1 MATEAVI
8 IQEPVSIVEKIATE
22 SVLIQEPIS
31 IVEKMATEAVTIQE
45 PISIVKTAESK
56 HLTLEVAAN
65 NKGIETAY
73 IVTEGNTEISKVE
86 SFLVSPEI
94 SMVANETSGMLE
106 HTEVDGTPLKEENIL
121 EDKEKTVVQIKE
133 EDRTRDGIEKGDM
146 DHGSEELDKQASM
159 DSHNPI
165 VDNLPSMVA
174 ESEVVACVHEP
185 EENKCVNGESDAS
198 QDENLFDTSSI
209 KKTKELHSQASD
221 IRMENIVEECPR
233 EETGQCEI
241 DEKTDQDFSM
251 SNELCKDDANSESE
265 KVAVDA
271 IQAADKE
278 LAVTEALDE
287 MEIDEGSA
295 IAMPKEYVTEAEHVS
310 TPNEKPANPM
320 NAVYK
325 DANIDISGETA
336 KTSIS
341 IEEATS
347 VKDHE
352 DRSEGDGRETMSVK
366 EVHEESEMEASGT
379 GKENPETKEYPI
391 PDISDSSIR
400 DETAKE
406 SMKEVESSLMKLTE
420 EATNS
425 NVTEMDSVEQRAKPD
440 NDPSPFDEK
449 DSKEEIQQTLEADLV
464 HGSSFELKES
474 RMDTEE
480 EITVKEDEAE
490 GEKNVVAVKEIG
502 LATTE
507 HDVIG
512 VEGANI
518 DANSMDFSVT
528 CEKNVEAPKPREEDG
543 MQDKIPNAVSED
555 RMEMTTEDV
564 PLKEAI
570 GDEVKEHST
579 IPSEEYETTEERK
592 ITDETLEKDRAY
604 KHLEKVAVDVEVVP
618 DTDKKPAVTGAL
630 DEMKRE
636 EESTV
641 LTPEGKLEK
650 EIPIQQKNEPEKEM
664 PSCPLN
670 VVHEDVNTAISRE
683 TTETS
688 TSIREKTSVENHEE
702 RSERE
707 GREDSSTEHQQNEVN
722 ENTKTMELEISNDNA
737 DDLHVT
743 DSSVQQSAENEDE
756 KQFEF
761 SDVQPEEQVDDAM
774 VAVKEKEK
782 VSEDASKASQ
792 SSDYTI
798 PEHIFTEAAATDL
811 KSETSQMGNENTMFV
826 KEEYYL
832 NSGNGS
838 ECNSSN
844 NKHKGI
850 QQELNDHI
858 EDNTKHEETK
868 EVTEKLEL
876 DNTVENDG
884 KQILEEDTNNDQITL
899 KEVCEGS
906 ETEVLGTAKEEI
918 TLIEVKE
925 ELVCSSSFE
934 LEESKMTAD
943 LDCTSQAVE
952 MLETNL
958 KDAKAE
964 AEEEEEKNE
973 IYNVVDGED
982 HGNGLGRADI
992 DAKSAESCMT
1002 GEKDIDIPQE
1012 EDRMQDKILNAGSEN
1027 QMEMTTDEIP
1037 LKDILGVDVKEHSA
1051 MHSEENNATL
1061 LEERKLVDETSEED
1075 QAQQKHSE
1083 NVVVDVKVVHMTG
1096 EELTITK
1103 GSEEMRKDKE
1113 SIVPMPEGEIS
1124 EVENIGLAQKNQEGN
1139 SEKDE
1144 ILEESFKQKNEP
1156 EKENHACPWDA
1167 VSEDVN
1173 TAICA
1178 ETAETSTSIEE
1189 ATPVKDHDER
1199 SEGETREDLPT
1210 DHVQPKASQSN
1221 ETVEVE
1227 ISNENADDL
1236 HVTGSFGRQLMDNEH
1251 EKQYKFS
1258 DVELVENEA
1267 LEHKEES
1274 IQEESENRS
1283 ALPKDAKENVE
1294 DKLNQEETK
1303 EVREGSTSIV
1313 KEECAI
1319 INDSLKATEE
1329 NENEATPEVEVCEKL
1344 EPDNTVE
1351 NSEKQILEEED
1362 NKKDQTTLM
1371 TETMEEKEKE
1381 ENTAAVVS
1389 ITEESKEE
1397 IAPIEVKE
1405 DHVPSSSVELGESK
1419 NDTEEETSASCTVET
1434 EKTNIKEADAELEK
1448 EKNQK
1453 CNVVVIEENSS
1464 ARTEHE
1470 QIGVSSAEID
1480 VKSGD
1485 SYVTHEKDMKI
1496 PEEEDA
1502 MQDKVRN
1509 AGSEDQLEMTTK
1521 EIPLKEILGDEVK
1534 EYEATLIEERK
1545 ITDETSEK
1553 DHDSCEHS
1561 ETPMPQVTDEKLIR
1575 NEDNPLADVPK
1586 AEPEDTGN
1594 DSRHEVKEQLAEE
1607 SDLDV
1612 TDVST
1617 GEEHRELENQTDAC
1631 KAKTLPVENSSDV
1644 GLERSKFED
1653 GKPLDETMHLETTLG
1668 TCKDGEKATEEENS
1682 AKNIEKTESLKEDAQ
1697 KEKENQIPEMVTMTY
1712 NAKVADYSSVS
1723 TECFMEA
1730 ESKEQIVAENLEVKE
1745 HSTND
1750 GEASHITKEL
1760 EEMRQAEESGD
1771 PVSLRSKDREAEE
1784 KTEEIIDDSKPCHE
1798 ESCIEAVTEVTAET
1812 SLNDTDKIVNASNIS
1827 SAETS
1832 VGNIKSDAQ
1841 ETEVEI
1847 VQLEEISSESDPNV
1861 RTNENDEVQKQN
1873 LNMETVHKDE
1883 AEVAEKL
1890 EPDNTVENDGKQI
1903 LEEEDTNNNQIPI
1916 EEVSKGSETAASG
1929 TAKEEITPIE
1939 VKEELVCSSSSE
1951 LEQSKMDTE
1960 EAATVKEYIS
1970 TAELDCTSQ
1979 AAETGETNLKED
1991 KAEPEEEKNEI
2002 NNVVD
2007 GEDDEIGLESA
2018 DINVKSKEL
2027 CVTSE
2032 DIETPREEDTM
2043 QDKIP
2048 NAGSENQMEMTIEE
2062 IPLKEVS
2069 GDDVKEGSTMP
2080 SEEND
2085 ATPIEEKKIVDE
2097 TSEEDQALY
2106 KHPENVVDAK
2116 VVQET
2121 DEELAITKGSDEM
2134 RKDEESIVPMPEVK
2148 TSEVE
2153 NVGFIQKNQEENSH
2167 KDEIQEESFKQ
2178 KNEPEEENHACPLD
2192 AVSEDVNTAICAK
2205 TAETS
2210 TSIEEA
2216 TSVKD
2221 HDERSEGETREDSP
2235 TDHLQ
2240 TKASDIN
2247 ETVEVEIS
2255 NEKAD
2260 DLHVID
2266 SYVGQLVDNDHEKQY
2281 ELLSVQPVENEALEH
2296 KEESILQQSENCSA
2310 QKPEPKDAMEN
2321 LEQEETKEIHEG
2333 LMLIVKEEC
2342 AIINDSLKATEE
2354 NENEATPEVEVCE
2367 KLEPHTT
2374 VANAEKQILEEED
2387 NKKDQTT
2394 LMTAT
2399 KEEKAKEENTAAV
2412 VSITVTSY
2420 TIIEETVSIEET
2432 AKPNKDSSLYDIEQE
2447 SKEEITPIEVKEDQA
2462 CSSEFDLKESK
2473 NETGEEISAS
2483 YPAETEETNIK
2494 EAEADADAD
2503 AEAEAERE
2511 KRKNE
2516 IYNVVVIEENSSA
2529 RTEHEESGVCSAE
2542 IDVKSGDSYITHEK
2556 DMEIPEEEDA
2566 VQDKVP
2572 YAGSKDQ
2579 LEMTTKEIPLKET
2592 LGDEVKEY
2600 EATFSEERKITDETS
2615 DKDQDQREHSETP
2628 MPQITD
2634 EKLIQIEDNPLV
2646 DVPKAESK
2654 DTGNE
2659 SGQVVEEQLAEESNL
2674 EVTDVSTVEEHREL
2688 ENQTNACEA
2697 KALPVENPSDVGLD
2711 RSKIED
2717 GNPLDEAVDL
2727 EATLGTQKDDEKATE
2742 EEKLAKNIEKP
2753 ESLKEDTEIEKEN
2766 QIPEMATMTYNAK
2779 VEDYSSVST
2788 ECFMEA
2794 ESKEQIVAENLE
2806 VKEHSTNDG
2815 EASHITKELEE
2826 MRQAEESG
2834 DPVSLRSKDR
2844 EAEEKTE
2851 EIIDD
2856 SKPCHEESRLEAV
2869 TEITA
2874 ETSLNDTNKIVN
2886 ASNISSAETSVRN
2899 IKSDAQE
2906 TEVEIVQLEEKSSES
2921 DPDVRTNE
2929 NDEVQKQ
2936 NLNMETVDKDE
2947 AEVAEKLEPDKT
2959 VENDGKQIVE
2969 EEDTNNN
2976 QITIGEVCRGSET
2989 AASGTAEK
2997 EITIIEFK
3005 EELVCSSSLE
3015 LEESKMDTE
3024 EETAVNEHIDTADFD
3039 CTSQAAETAETNLK
3053 EAKAESEEEEKKE
3066 INNVVDGEDEGIG
3079 LGSADIDVKSVE
3091 SYVTS
3096 EKDIEISREEDGE
3109 QDKFPNAGSENQM
3122 EMTPEEILLKE
3133 VLGDDVKEH
3142 STMPL
3147 EKYDTTLIEE
3157 RKIAEDT
3164 SEEDQDQHK
3173 HSENVAVDV
3182 RVIQVTDKELAITK
3196 GLSGMRKDEESIV
3209 PMPEVRT
3216 SEVENIGVVQKNQEE
3231 NSHKD
3236 EIQESFKQKNESEK
3250 ENHVCPLDAVSE
3262 DVNTAIW
3269 AETAETNTSIEEATS
3284 VKDHDERSDG
3294 ETREDSPTDH
3304 VQPKASQS
3312 NETVEVE
3319 ISNENADDLHVTDT
3333 FVGQLMDNEH
3343 EKQYKFSDVE
3353 PVENKALEHKEES
3366 ILQESENR
3374 SALPKDA
3381 MENVEENL
3389 NQEETKEVHEGPT
3402 SIVKEECAIINDSL
3416 KATEEN
3422 ENEATPEVEVSEN
3435 LEPDGTV
3442 ENTEK
3447 QILEEEDNKKD
3458 QTSLMTDTMKEKAEE
3473 EKNAAVVSITEETA
3487 SIEETAKPNN
3497 DSSLFDIIQ
3506 ESKEET
3512 TPIEVKEDHVCSLS
3526 LELKESKKDIE
3537 EETSASCVAETEETN
3552 IKETEA
3558 HAEVEKEK
3566 NEINNVVVIEEN
3578 SLARSE
3584 HEESGVCSAE
3594 IDVKSGDSHVTHEK
3608 DMEKEEDAMQDKVPN
3623 AGSEDQLE
3631 MTTKEIPLKEILGD
3645 EVKEYEATLIEERK
3659 ITDETSEKDQG
3670 SCEHS
3675 ETPVPQITD
3684 EKSIQNEDNPL
3695 VDVPKAKPE
3704 DTGNESGHE
3713 VEEQLAEKSNLEV
3726 TDVSSGEEHRE
3737 LKNQTDACEAETM
3750 PAENSSDVGLER
3762 SKFEDGKP
3770 LDGAM
3775 DLEATLGTSKDD
3787 KKATGE
3793 ENFAKN
3799 IEKPESLKEETEME
3813 KENQIP
3819 EMVITNYSAKM
3830 DDYSSVLTECVTEV
3844 ETKEQIVTENL
3855 QVEEYLTSDGEASHI
3870 TKEFEEMRQ
3879 DEESRDPVSLHSED
3893 REAEAKTEE
3902 IIDDSNLCYKE
3913 SRIEAVTEVREEK
3926 VDNLTQDYELV
3937 ETKSEASKI
3946 SKAGLLGE
3954 IDHMGSPNTVLEVK
3968 IEEQI
3973 QTSYCSLLSETEA
3986 SPVEKIEE
3994 EMQKDDEIKQ
4004 ECRGD
4009 SSETKTIEEV
4019 CLSNEQTELKAVSEE
4034 ETIAD
4039 QAPLTDGPVEQIQ
4052 TTSPTL
4058 PSEESEHGTRAISE
4072 AIEYGKKKGEVPAK
4086 LDVLTGGVVT
4096 GEQTLSGN
4104 KPEEG
4109 PTRTPLVFEEDN
4121 EENIRTVEKTEEEKI
4136 YEADMI
4142 PDKISE
4148 EISVADTT
4156 AEICLEKEE
4165 FLELDD
4171 GKNDDTE
4178 KEDEKTNE
4186 GELIRNEI
4194 QEDAKEAKTA
4204 LKICSQIERSVKP
4217 EAVAEDEM
4225 TVSETLTEKTSDEQI
4240 QNPTSA
4246 LPSKEEECER
4256 TITDEMIESVKTQDY
4271 NEEDA
4276 SLQKDRLQ
4284 EDEALA
4290 VDDNAS
4296 SEVIPTEKHKDLP
4309 NPADTLPTD
4318 HLHLTTSM
4326 LPSEVQGDERKETE
4340 LEEDENPDKI
4350 PEQTRKIEE
4359 ASDFNTEIHE
4369 KASKNELL
4377 NETEDAAIHEK
4388 LVKARTET
4396 GEIILNEVSIEKV
4409 ILEAQKTSENENPIE
4424 DKTVEDPVQASDAR
4438 IETATATEENVELAL
4453 AGSEEKPES
4462 DSEPVAEDQSKEPIP
4477 EDTKSQ
4483 DDKTNTDAQN
4493 KETENQIKEEQ
4504 KDNLKDEDSVNKDK
4518 NTNKVVSEEADGSE
4532 DTKEQVMKEES
4543 STNEP
4548 EAMLEGETIISEVI
4562 SKELE
4567 QHGAVIEEQKIK
4579 AESLEDEE
4587 SSQSKSTKELQ
4598 GALEDRAAA
4607 VHIVPGETSTDNLH
4621 STTSTSPSEVKENET
4636 METELKEDESTENI
4650 REQTRE
4656 IEEVSNFNKETCKRA
4671 SDNELLTETEDAANG
4686 KKIVIARD
4694 ETEGEEHQCEKT
4706 IDGNEIMV
4714 DKDLDKE
4721 VMENKEVTEI
4731 SYSTSHLEEMIKD
4744 GSGEE
4749 LKDKLVEDNK
4759 YEELIAETQKTSGN
4773 EIIEDQ
4779 IEDKT
4784 VEDPGQASVV
4794 KIETTSVTEE
4804 NVAIAGFEEKSKS
4817 ETEAVAEEQS
4827 KETIPEHA
4835 KSLDDETSIGVQNQ
4849 ETEEQIKEELKDKL
4863 EDEDSISSEQ
4873 NTNVVTKAVILSEEV
4888 DKEVEKVDGIKEIKE
4903 HVMEE
4908 ESSSNEL
4915 HPVSKGD
4922 EATNEVKDYSA
4933 VSTECIKV
4941 AVSKEQIKAEVEEN
4955 STNDKEGS
4963 DVTKEIEE
4971 RRQDED
4977 SRDSIKEHGE
4987 DREEKIKEIIDDS
5000 NFCHQE
5006 SPIEAMTEVIAGT
5019 SLNNTEVNEELV
5031 NTANISSVKMSLETI
5046 ESDSNQETK
5055 EIEKVQLEETSS
5067 NLAPEAPTNNDDEAE
5082 ITERDLKA
5090 FYMPK
5095 DQIVEAENGLSVKKL
5110 EEVTGQQILE
5120 TKIPKEGTTS
5130 SLLVSKEEEENVSS
5144 VKKIEEDKLSEADT
5158 SEKISEDSFDA
5169 KEVAETC
5176 SEKEAIQELDD
5187 AKNDEAATAQRPQV
5201 EESSEQ
5207 SLPSELTVEN
5217 LKRGAEANE
5226 EEEEKVKEVEIL
5238 EKERPQEPEAVM
5250 DQETII
5256 VQASITE
5263 ESQEIE
5269 ANKEKRKEAKK
5280 LDDGNSE
5287 DSSAGE
5293 TEKLNELQLITR
5305 EEIASGQS
5313 SSELTEENLKHG
5325 AEANEEEVEKVKE
5338 VELLEKEGPQ
5348 EPKAV
5353 IDQETIIAQASLTK
5367 ESQEIEANK
5376 ENRKETEKL
5385 HNGNHEDSSVGV
5397 TEELNELQLVTK
5409 EEIASGQSSS
5419 EKQLCISATAITS
5432 EMLEHETKER
5442 EDEKTN
5448 DRQIIKDRTYE
5459 DASDARTTAEICSQK
5474 DSSVKLEA
5482 FAEDE
5487 ATAGTA
5493 EKIESEKRGE
5503 AEFSQDN
5510 GEDVILQK
5518 ELFQKDEALAAEN
5531 NTSSQ
5536 TIPTE
5541 KPEEKILNAVV
5552 TLPSEEHE
5560 HETINKVDKPEE
5572 ENMKEE
5578 ETKIGEIDGVKTVEE
5593 LSTEKDE
5600 IKEAKPVLEVETDHL
5615 HITTSALPSE
5625 VQEDEMNDMESKDES
5640 PEKIQEKTGEVEEAS
5655 NFKANTCEKALDNEL
5670 LTEIDDAAIKENLV
5684 KARDGSGS
5692 EVNQCEKTNE
5702 GNEIPLNEVSIKQVT
5717 KNKKVTETT
5726 YSTSCSEELIKDG
5739 SGEDEVKENPTE
5751 GKTYGELVQEAQT
5764 TGEIEIIENQIEDK
5778 TFEDPSHASIPRIE
5792 TITVTEEN
5800 VEPALAGFEEKP
5812 KSDSEPVAE
5821 ERRNETIPE
5830 DTKSQDDET
5839 SQETKEHITEELK
5852 DKLKDEDYIN
5862 REENANEVTKVV
5874 VLSEKVD
5881 KEVGKAD
5888 GSEAIK
5894 EHVMEEE
5901 SSTNELPPVSRGD
5914 EANKAKDYNSVST
5927 ECIKETES
5935 REHIEA
5941 EQTEVERKSTHDK
5954 EGSHII
5960 EQLEERRQSE
5970 ESTDPAK
5977 VSSEDREAE
5986 EKAEIIDDLKL
5997 CHEESHIEVVT
6008 ELRAQTSLNDAVNE
6022 ELINTLNISSVKMP
6036 LETIKGDA
6044 NQETKEVEMG
6054 QLEDICSDLAPEV
6067 PLNDNIEVEVIKRDA
6082 DALYMHKD
6090 QVAEP
6095 EKGPTAE
6102 LEANKTEDTEGVTE
6116 TSSDYISQRVETIL
6130 IDDIGS
6136 TNTLPEEKPDEQLQ
6150 SSACTLLSE
6159 GQNIRIANPIENIE
6173 EEIQKDDEIKHE
6185 SREDS
6190 SDTKRIEEVRLPNE
6204 EQGELKA
6211 VDTIADKGLP
6221 IVEPEEKIQT
6231 TFSTLASE
6239 ESEHGTGS
6247 INEEIE
6253 YGKTKEEIPTKLD
6266 AVAGDEITG
6275 EQTLETDKPEEET
6288 TSSPLVSEE
6297 EENVSKAEKT
6307 EEEKINEADTS
6318 PDKISKDPS
6327 DAKKKAETCLE
6338 KQEFQELNDATN
6350 DETAAAQALQMEESN
6365 EQPSYLEFPVQNPK
6379 HEADASKEEEKVKE
6393 PEMLEKEGPR
6403 EPETKETEDEK
6414 TSEGE
6419 IIKDKTEEDASDAQI
6434 TVEISS
6440 QKQRSIGL
6448 EAVKEDEMTA
6458 GTAEKIES
6466 KKMEEAEFLQR
6477 DTRDDVTLQKEQ
6489 FKEDEA
6495 LAVDDNATSQST
6507 ATEKPEEQISNLVA
6521 TLQSEE
6527 YKHKT
6532 VNDVDNTEEDDVKE
6546 KETKNGHIDGV
6557 KKEEEISQ
6565 EKDKIKEAEAILGGE
6580 TNHLH
6585 ITTSVLPSEV
6595 QRDET
6600 NKTEFKEDEGHEKIP
6615 ELKGEVEEASNF
6627 KREIH
6632 EKAFDN
6638 ELLNEETKD
6647 AAIKENI
6654 VKARDGTG
6662 GEENQCE
6669 QTNEGNEIILNEVS
6683 KEEVAS
6689 YSTSHSEEPVEDEA
6703 RENVGKDE
6711 PVEDNTF
6718 EELIVEAQKT
6728 SENEIIEKQIKNA
6741 FVEDQGQASAV
6752 RIETTTE
6759 SSSKISIAEGNQIL
6773 DDIQRTDET
6782 TKTASDKQ
6790 IPREFDLIEN
6800 MEITSLVVEEYV
6812 RIDLQD
6818 RVDPRKAEIGDVKEI
6833 YSGGVEHAG
6842 EKTANNS
6849 SEEIIKESVSM
6860 EDLTKI
6866 SSSDH
6871 VKSFT
6876 KGTSQLTRDMIER
6889 EAKDET
6895 DASRF
6900 LLVDKQENKYPAP
6913 VDAGEE
6919 KEQMEVET
6927 RDKDSSDTK
6936 IGDNICS
6943 EKEENKELKSVVE
6956 EKSIVIQPPQTKVR
6970 SNLNLNNFMHSSLIN
6985 EDLISHFEDGCKEDE
7000 HTGDKTKETFEV
7012 PTYEIQNE
7020 KPTLETPKDAARDNI
7035 EKETVAKDETVKD
7048 EMKEATIVEEHR
7060 YITNVTF
7067 DKQIPG
7073 EKDPIECKKTTNSI
7087 GKQQFPTEQQDEAS
7101 ETSDKIVVGD
7111 LEPRNAQ
7118 EIYSETGPD
7127 NGKEKR
7133 PENAGAEK
7141 SEEPESE
7148 DSAKLSLYDLLQRST
7163 RELQGAK
7170 NVIEEK
7176 ELVVSK
7182 EEPQEE
7188 EAKTDEDEGDENSK
7202 TEPGIKPHKKS
7213 HNILS
7218 GVGSKVKNSI
7228 SKMKKAIT
7236 GKSSHSKESKPIS
7249 PKESK
7254 K

>member
-1 MATEAVI
+1 MATEAAI

-22 SVLIQEPIS
+22 SVIIQEPIS
-31 IVEKMATEAVTIQE
+31 IVEKMATGAVIIQE

-56 HLTLEVAAN
+56 HLTLEVAAD
-65 NKGIETAY
+65 NKGIETAH
-73 IVTEGNTEISKVE
+73 IITEGNTGISKGE

-94 SMVANETSGMLE
+94 SMVANETSGILE
-106 HTEVDGTPLKEENIL
+106 HTEVDGTPFKEEKIL
-121 EDKEKTVVQIKE
+121 EDKEKTVVRIEE

-146 DHGSEELDKQASM
+146 DHGSEELEKQASM

-165 VDNLPSMVA
+165 VNNLPSMVA
-174 ESEVVACVHEP
+174 ESEEVACVHEP
-185 EENKCVNGESDAS
+185 EENKCVNGENDAS

-221 IRMENIVEECPR
+221 IRMENIVEECTR

-241 DEKTDQDFSM
+241 DEKTDQDFST

-278 LAVTEALDE
+278 LAVTEASDE
-287 MEIDEGSA
+287 MEIDEESA
-295 IAMPKEYVTEAEHVS
+295 IAMPKEYAEAEHVS

-336 KTSIS
+336 ETSTS

-366 EVHEESEMEASGT
+366 EVHEESEMEAPGT
-379 GKENPETKEYPI
+379 GKENPETKKHPI
-391 PDISDSSIR
+391 PDISDSSIT
-400 DETAKE
+400 DEIAE
-406 SMKEVESSLMKLTE
+406 ENMKQVESSLMKLTE

-425 NVTEMDSVEQRAKPD
+425 KVTEMDSIEQRAKRD

-449 DSKEEIQQTLEADLV
+449 ESKEETQQTLEEDLV
-464 HGSSFELKES
+464 RGSSFELKES

-480 EITVKEDEAE
+480 ETSVKEDEAD

-507 HDVIG
+507 HDMVS

-518 DANSMDFSVT
+518 DVNSMDFSVT
-528 CEKNVEAPKPREEDG
+528 CEKNVEAPKPQGEDG

-564 PLKEAI
+564 PLKEVI

-604 KHLEKVAVDVEVVP
+604 KHLEKIAVDMEVVP

-641 LTPEGKLEK
+641 LMPEGKPEE

-670 VVHEDVNTAISRE
+670 VVHEDVNTAVSRE

-707 GREDSSTEHQQNEVN
+707 GREDSSTKHQKNEVN
-722 ENTKTMELEISNDNA
+722 QNTKTMELEISNDNA

-743 DSSVQQSAENEDE
+743 DSSVQQSAENEYE

-761 SDVQPEEQVDDAM
+761 SDVQPKEQFNDAM

-798 PEHIFTEAAATDL
+798 PEHIFTETAATDL
-811 KSETSQMGNENTMFV
+811 KSETSEMGNENTMFV
-826 KEEYYL
+826 KEAYHL

-838 ECNSSN
+838 ECSEALN

-858 EDNTKHEETK
+858 EDNLKHEETK

-899 KEVCEGS
+899 KEACEGS
-906 ETEVLGTAKEEI
+906 ETEALGTAKEEI

-934 LEESKMTAD
+934 PKESKMDTEEATAVKEHIDTAD
-943 LDCTSQAVE
+943 LDCTSQAAE
-952 MLETNL
+952 MLQTNL
-958 KDAKAE
+958 KEAKAE
-964 AEEEEEKNE
+964 AEDDEKKNE
-973 IYNVVDGED
+973 INNVVDGED
-982 HGNGLGRADI
+982 HGNGLGSADI

-1002 GEKDIDIPQE
+1002 GEKDRDIPQE

-1027 QMEMTTDEIP
+1027 QMEMTTDEIL
-1037 LKDILGVDVKEHSA
+1037 LKDILGDDVKEHSV
-1051 MHSEENNATL
+1051 MHSEENDATL
-1061 LEERKLVDETSEED
+1061 LEVRKLVDETSEED

-1083 NVVVDVKVVHMTG
+1083 NVVVDVKVVQVTG
-1096 EELTITK
+1096 EELAITK

-1139 SEKDE
+1139 SKKDE

-1156 EKENHACPWDA
+1156 EKENRACPWNA

-1178 ETAETSTSIEE
+1178 ETAETSTGIEE
-1189 ATPVKDHDER
+1189 ATPVKDHDKR
-1199 SEGETREDLPT
+1199 SEGQTREDSPT
-1210 DHVQPKASQSN
+1210 DHLQTKASQSN

-1236 HVTGSFGRQLMDNEH
+1236 HVTDSFVGQLMDNEH

-1258 DVELVENEA
+1258 DVEPVENEA

-1274 IQEESENRS
+1274 IQQESENRS

-1294 DKLNQEETK
+1294 DNLNQEETK
-1303 EVREGSTSIV
+1303 EVHEGSTFIV

-1371 TETMEEKEKE
+1371 AETMDEKAKE

-1419 NDTEEETSASCTVET
+1419 NDTKEENSASYTAET
-1434 EKTNIKEADAELEK
+1434 EETNIKEADSELEK

-1453 CNVVVIEENSS
+1453 FNVVVIEENSS

-1470 QIGVSSAEID
+1470 QIGVSSTEID

-1485 SYVTHEKDMKI
+1485 SYVTHEKDMEI
-1496 PEEEDA
+1496 PKEEDA

-1509 AGSEDQLEMTTK
+1509 EENEDQLEMTTK

-1553 DHDSCEHS
+1553 DHDLCEHS
-1561 ETPMPQVTDEKLIR
+1561 ETPVPQVTDEKLIR

-1594 DSRHEVKEQLAEE
+1594 ESRHEVKEQLAEE
-1607 SDLDV
+1607 SNLDV
-1612 TDVST
+1612 TNVST

-1631 KAKTLPVENSSDV
+1631 KAKTLPAENSSDV

-1653 GKPLDETMHLETTLG
+1653 GKPLDETMDLEATLG

-1682 AKNIEKTESLKEDAQ
+1682 AKNIEKTESLKEDAE
-1697 KEKENQIPEMVTMTY
+1697 KEKENQIPEMVTLTY

-1730 ESKEQIVAENLEVKE
+1730 DSKEQIVAENLEVKE

-1760 EEMRQAEESGD
+1760 EEMGQAEESGD
-1771 PVSLRSKDREAEE
+1771 PVSLCSKDREAEE

-1827 SAETS
+1827 SAETT

-1841 ETEVEI
+1841 ETEAEN
-1847 VQLEEISSESDPNV
+1847 VQLEEISLELDPDV
-1861 RTNENDEVQKQN
+1861 RTNDNDEVQKQN
-1873 LNMETVHKDE
+1873 LNMETVDKDE
-1883 AEVAEKL
+1883 AEVTEKL
-1890 EPDNTVENDGKQI
+1890 EPDNTAENDGKQI
-1903 LEEEDTNNNQIPI
+1903 LEKEDTYNNQIPI
-1916 EEVSKGSETAASG
+1916 EEVCKGSETAASG
-1929 TAKEEITPIE
+1929 TAKEERTPIE

-1970 TAELDCTSQ
+1970 NAELDCTSQ
-1979 AAETGETNLKED
+1979 AAEMEETNLKEA

-2002 NNVVD
+2002 NNIVD
-2007 GEDDEIGLESA
+2007 GENDEIGLKSA
-2018 DINVKSKEL
+2018 DINVKSEEL

-2085 ATPIEEKKIVDE
+2085 AALIEEKKIVDE

-2106 KHPENVVDAK
+2106 KHPENMVDAK

-2121 DEELAITKGSDEM
+2121 DEELAITKESDEM
-2134 RKDEESIVPMPEVK
+2134 RKEDESIVPMPEVK
-2148 TSEVE
+2148 TNEVE
-2153 NVGFIQKNQEENSH
+2153 NISFIQKNQEENSH

-2192 AVSEDVNTAICAK
+2192 AVSENVNTAICAK

-2221 HDERSEGETREDSP
+2221 HDERSEGETSEDSP

-2260 DLHVID
+2260 DLHVMN
-2266 SYVGQLVDNDHEKQY
+2266 SYVGQLVDNEHEKQY
-2281 ELLSVQPVENEALEH
+2281 ELLSVRPVENEALEH

-2310 QKPEPKDAMEN
+2310 QKHEPKDAMEN
-2321 LEQEETKEIHEG
+2321 LKQEETKEVHEG
-2333 LMLIVKEEC
+2333 PMSIVKEEC
-2342 AIINDSLKATEE
+2342 TIIDDSLKATEE
-2354 NENEATPEVEVCE
+2354 NENEASPEVEVCE
-2367 KLEPHTT
+2367 KLEPDNT
-2374 VANAEKQILEEED
+2374 VANAEKQFLEEED

-2394 LMTAT
+2394 LMTET
-2399 KEEKAKEENTAAV
+2399 KKEKAKEENTAAV
-2412 VSITVTSY
+2412 VSITVTSH

-2432 AKPNKDSSLYDIEQE
+2432 AKQNNDSSLYDIVQE

-2462 CSSEFDLKESK
+2462 RSSEFELKESK
-2473 NETGEEISAS
+2473 NDTKEEISAS
-2483 YPAETEETNIK
+2483 YPAETEETDIK
-2494 EAEADADAD
+2494 EAEAEADADAEAEDEADADAD
-2503 AEAEAERE
+2503 AEAEAEAERE
-2511 KRKNE
+2511 KTKNK
-2516 IYNVVVIEENSSA
+2516 IYNVVVIKENCSA

-2542 IDVKSGDSYITHEK
+2542 IDVKSGDSYVTHEK
-2556 DMEIPEEEDA
+2556 DMEIPEQEDT

-2572 YAGSKDQ
+2572 YAGSEDQ

-2592 LGDEVKEY
+2592 LGDEVKES

-2634 EKLIQIEDNPLV
+2634 EKLIQSEDNPLV
-2646 DVPKAESK
+2646 DVPKAVSK
-2654 DTGNE
+2654 DTGNG
-2659 SGQVVEEQLAEESNL
+2659 SGQVVEEQLAKESNL

-2688 ENQTNACEA
+2688 ESQTNACEA

-2717 GNPLDEAVDL
+2717 GKPLDEAVDL
-2727 EATLGTQKDDEKATE
+2727 EATLGTHKDDEKATE
-2742 EEKLAKNIEKP
+2742 EEKLARNMEKP
-2753 ESLKEDTEIEKEN
+2753 ESLKEDAEIEKEN
-2766 QIPEMATMTYNAK
+2766 QIPEMVIMTYNAK

-2806 VKEHSTNDG
+2806 VKEHSTNDV
-2815 EASHITKELEE
+2815 ESSHITKELEE
-2826 MRQAEESG
+2826 MSQAEESG

-2869 TEITA
+2869 LEVTA
-2874 ETSLNDTNKIVN
+2874 ETSLNDTDKIVN
-2886 ASNISSAETSVRN
+2886 ASNISSAETTVEN

-2906 TEVEIVQLEEKSSES
+2906 TEVEIVQLEEISSES
-2921 DPDVRTNE
+2921 DPDVRTDE

-2936 NLNMETVDKDE
+2936 NLNMKTMDKDE
-2947 AEVAEKLEPDKT
+2947 AEVAEKLEPDNT
-2959 VENDGKQIVE
+2959 VENDGKQILE

-2976 QITIGEVCRGSET
+2976 QITIEEVCRGPET

-2997 EITIIEFK
+2997 EITVIKFK
-3005 EELVCSSSLE
+3005 EELVCSSSFE

-3024 EETAVNEHIDTADFD
+3024 EETGVNEQINTADLD
-3039 CTSQAAETAETNLK
+3039 CTSQAAETVKTNLK
-3053 EAKAESEEEEKKE
+3053 EAKAEPEEEEMNE

-3079 LGSADIDVKSVE
+3079 LESAEIEVKSVE

-3096 EKDIEISREEDGE
+3096 EKDIEISREEDGV
-3109 QDKFPNAGSENQM
+3109 QDKFPNTGSENQM
-3122 EMTPEEILLKE
+3122 EMTSKEILLKE

-3142 STMPL
+3142 SSMPL
-3147 EKYDTTLIEE
+3147 EKYDTTLIED

-3196 GLSGMRKDEESIV
+3196 GLSEMRQDKESIV
-3209 PMPEVRT
+3209 PMPEVKT

-3236 EIQESFKQKNESEK
+3236 EIQESFKQKNEPKK

-3262 DVNTAIW
+3262 DVNTAIC

-3284 VKDHDERSDG
+3284 VKDHDKRSEG
-3294 ETREDSPTDH
+3294 QTREDSPTDH
-3304 VQPKASQS
+3304 LQTKASQS

-3319 ISNENADDLHVTDT
+3319 ISNENADDLHVTVS
-3333 FVGQLMDNEH
+3333 FGGQLMDNEH

-3353 PVENKALEHKEES
+3353 PVENEALEHKEES

-3381 MENVEENL
+3381 MEKVEDNL
-3389 NQEETKEVHEGPT
+3389 NQEETKEVCEGPT
-3402 SIVKEECAIINDSL
+3402 LIVKEECAIINDSL

-3422 ENEATPEVEVSEN
+3422 ENEATPEVEVSES
-3435 LEPDGTV
+3435 LEPDSTV

-3447 QILEEEDNKKD
+3447 QILDEEDNKKD
-3458 QTSLMTDTMKEKAEE
+3458 QTSRMTDTMKEKAEE
-3473 EKNAAVVSITEETA
+3473 EKNAAVVSITEA
-3487 SIEETAKPNN
+3487 
-3497 DSSLFDIIQ
+3497 
-3506 ESKEET
+3506 SKEET

-3537 EETSASCVAETEETN
+3537 EETSASCVAETEEK
-3552 IKETEA
+3552 KETEA
-3558 HAEVEKEK
+3558 HAEVEKGK
-3566 NEINNVVVIEEN
+3566 NEINNVVVVEEN

-3584 HEESGVCSAE
+3584 HEESGACSAE
-3594 IDVKSGDSHVTHEK
+3594 LDVKSGDSHVTHEK

-3645 EVKEYEATLIEERK
+3645 EVKEYEATHIEERK
-3659 ITDETSEKDQG
+3659 TTDETSEKEQG
-3670 SCEHS
+3670 SSEHS

-3684 EKSIQNEDNPL
+3684 EKSILTEDNPL

-3704 DTGNESGHE
+3704 DTGNESRHE

-3726 TDVSSGEEHRE
+3726 TDDSSGEEHRE
-3737 LKNQTDACEAETM
+3737 LENQTDACEAETL
-3750 PAENSSDVGLER
+3750 PVENSSDVGLER

-3793 ENFAKN
+3793 ENLAKN

-3819 EMVITNYSAKM
+3819 EMVITNYSAKV

-3844 ETKEQIVTENL
+3844 ETKEQIVAENL

-3893 REAEAKTEE
+3893 REAEEKTEE
-3902 IIDDSNLCYKE
+3902 IIDDSNMSYNE
-3913 SRIEAVTEVREEK
+3913 SRIEAVTEVREET
-3926 VDNLTQDYELV
+3926 VGNLTQDHELV
-3937 ETKSEASKI
+3937 ETKSEASKT
-3946 SKAGLLGE
+3946 SKAELLGE
-3954 IDHMGSPNTVLEVK
+3954 IDHMGSPKTVLEVK
-3968 IEEQI
+3968 LEEQI

-4039 QAPLTDGPVEQIQ
+4039 QASLTDGPVEQIQ
-4052 TTSPTL
+4052 TTSSTL
-4058 PSEESEHGTRAISE
+4058 PSEESEHGTRDISE
-4072 AIEYGKKKGEVPAK
+4072 AIEYGKTKGEVPTK
-4086 LDVLTGGVVT
+4086 PDVLTGGVVT

-4104 KPEEG
+4104 KPKEG
-4109 PTRTPLVFEEDN
+4109 PISTPLVFEEDN
-4121 EENIRTVEKTEEEKI
+4121 EENIRIEEEKI
-4136 YEADMI
+4136 YEANMI

-4148 EISVADTT
+4148 DLSVADTT
-4156 AEICLEKEE
+4156 TEICLEKEE

-4194 QEDAKEAKTA
+4194 QEDAKEEKTA
-4204 LKICSQIERSVKP
+4204 LKIRSQTERSVKP

-4296 SEVIPTEKHKDLP
+4296 SEVIQTEKHKDLP

-4318 HLHLTTSM
+4318 HIHLTTSM

-4340 LEEDENPDKI
+4340 LEEDENTDKI
-4350 PEQTRKIEE
+4350 PEQTREIEE
-4359 ASDFNTEIHE
+4359 ASDFNKEIHE
-4369 KASKNELL
+4369 KASENEFL
-4377 NETEDAAIHEK
+4377 NETEDAAIHKK

-4396 GEIILNEVSIEKV
+4396 GEIILNEVSTEKV

-4438 IETATATEENVELAL
+4438 IETATATEETVELAL

-4477 EDTKSQ
+4477 EDTKNQ
-4483 DDKTNTDAQN
+4483 DDETNTDAQN

-4504 KDNLKDEDSVNKDK
+4504 KDKLKDEDSVNKDK
-4518 NTNKVVSEEADGSE
+4518 NTNKADGGE
-4532 DTKEQVMKEES
+4532 DTKEQVMEEES

-4562 SKELE
+4562 SKESE
-4567 QHGAVIEEQKIK
+4567 EHGAVIEEQKIK
-4579 AESLEDEE
+4579 AESFEDEE

-4598 GALEDRAAA
+4598 DALEDRAAA

-4621 STTSTSPSEVKENET
+4621 STTSTLPFEVKENET
-4636 METELKEDESTENI
+4636 METELKEEESTENI
-4650 REQTRE
+4650 QEQTRE
-4656 IEEVSNFNKETCKRA
+4656 IEEVLNFNKETCKRA
-4671 SDNELLTETEDAANG
+4671 SDNELLTETEDAANE

-4694 ETEGEEHQCEKT
+4694 ETEGEEHQCKKT
-4706 IDGNEIMV
+4706 IEGNEITV

-4749 LKDKLVEDNK
+4749 LKDKLVEDK
-4759 YEELIAETQKTSGN
+4759 KHEELIAETQKTSGN
-4773 EIIEDQ
+4773 EIIENQ

-4817 ETEAVAEEQS
+4817 ETEAVAEDQS
-4827 KETIPEHA
+4827 KETIPEHT
-4835 KSLDDETSIGVQNQ
+4835 KSLDDEISIGVQNQ

-4908 ESSSNEL
+4908 ESSTNEL

-4922 EATNEVKDYSA
+4922 EETNEVKDYSA

-4941 AVSKEQIKAEVEEN
+4941 AASKEQIKAEVEEN

-4963 DVTKEIEE
+4963 GVTKEIEE

-4977 SRDSIKEHGE
+4977 SRDPIKEHGE
-4987 DREEKIKEIIDDS
+4987 DREEEKIEEIIDDS
-5000 NFCHQE
+5000 KFCHEE
-5006 SPIEAMTEVIAGT
+5006 SPIEAVTEVIAGT
-5019 SLNNTEVNEELV
+5019 SLNNTEVNEELE
-5031 NTANISSVKMSLETI
+5031 NTANISSVKMSLETL

-5055 EIEKVQLEETSS
+5055 EIEKVQLEERSS
-5067 NLAPEAPTNNDDEAE
+5067 NLAPEAPTNNNDEAE

-5095 DQIVEAENGLSVKKL
+5095 DQIVEAENGLSVEKL
-5110 EEVTGQQILE
+5110 EEVTGEQILE

-5130 SLLVSKEEEENVSS
+5130 FPLVSKEEEENVSS

-5158 SEKISEDSFDA
+5158 SENISEDSFNA

-5187 AKNDEAATAQRPQV
+5187 AKKDEAATAQCPQV

-5217 LKRGAEANE
+5217 PKRGAEASE

-5263 ESQEIE
+5263 ESQKIE
-5269 ANKEKRKEAKK
+5269 ANEEKRKEAKK
-5280 LDDGNSE
+5280 LDDGNRE

-5293 TEKLNELQLITR
+5293 TEKLNELQLVTR

-5325 AEANEEEVEKVKE
+5325 AEANEEEGEKVKE

-5353 IDQETIIAQASLTK
+5353 IDQETIIAQASLTE

-5376 ENRKETEKL
+5376 EKGKETEKL
-5385 HNGNHEDSSVGV
+5385 HNGNHEDSSAGV
-5397 TEELNELQLVTK
+5397 TEELNERQLVKK
-5409 EEIASGQSSS
+5409 EEIASDQSSS
-5419 EKQLCISATAITS
+5419 DKQLYISATAITS
-5432 EMLEHETKER
+5432 EMLEHEKKEK

-5448 DRQIIKDRTYE
+5448 DRQIIKDGTEE

-5482 FAEDE
+5482 FAEDK

-5493 EKIESEKRGE
+5493 EKIESEKKGE

-5518 ELFQKDEALAAEN
+5518 ELLQEDEALAAEN
-5531 NTSSQ
+5531 NTSLQ

-5541 KPEEKILNAVV
+5541 KPEEKILN
-5552 TLPSEEHE
+5552 
-5560 HETINKVDKPEE
+5560 PEE

-5593 LSTEKDE
+5593 ISTEKDE
-5600 IKEAKPVLEVETDHL
+5600 IKEAKPVREVGTDHL

-5625 VQEDEMNDMESKDES
+5625 VQGDEMNDMESKDES
-5640 PEKIQEKTGEVEEAS
+5640 PEKIQEKPGEVEEAS

-5670 LTEIDDAAIKENLV
+5670 LTEIEDAAIKENLV

-5702 GNEIPLNEVSIKQVT
+5702 GNEIPMNEVSIEQVK

-5726 YSTSCSEELIKDG
+5726 YSTSCAEELIKDG

-5751 GKTYGELVQEAQT
+5751 GKTYGELVQEAQKT
-5764 TGEIEIIENQIEDK
+5764 SEIEIIENQIEDK
-5778 TFEDPSHASIPRIE
+5778 TFEDPSHASVSRIE

-5821 ERRNETIPE
+5821 DQSNETIPE

-5839 SQETKEHITEELK
+5839 SQEIKEHITEELK

-5862 REENANEVTKVV
+5862 REENENKVTNVV

-5881 KEVGKAD
+5881 KEVEKAD
-5888 GSEAIK
+5888 VSEAIK

-5927 ECIKETES
+5927 ECIKEAES
-5935 REHIEA
+5935 REHTEA

-5960 EQLEERRQSE
+5960 EELEERRQGE

-5997 CHEESHIEVVT
+5997 CREESHIEVAT
-6008 ELRAQTSLNDAVNE
+6008 DLAAQMNLNDAVNE
-6022 ELINTLNISSVKMP
+6022 ELINTLNISSVKMG
-6036 LETIKGDA
+6036 LETIKDDA

-6054 QLEDICSDLAPEV
+6054 QLEDISSDLALEV
-6067 PLNDNIEVEVIKRDA
+6067 PLNDNNEVEVIKRDA

-6102 LEANKTEDTEGVTE
+6102 LEDNKTEDIEGVPE

-6159 GQNIRIANPIENIE
+6159 GENIRIANPIENIK
-6173 EEIQKDDEIKHE
+6173 EEIQKDAEIKHE

-6211 VDTIADKGLP
+6211 VETIADEGLP
-6221 IVEPEEKIQT
+6221 NVEPEEKIQT
-6231 TFSTLASE
+6231 TFSTLASK
-6239 ESEHGTGS
+6239 ESEHGTGA

-6266 AVAGDEITG
+6266 AVAGDGITG
-6275 EQTLETDKPEEET
+6275 EQTLETNKPEEKT
-6288 TSSPLVSEE
+6288 TSSPLVSDK
-6297 EENVSKAEKT
+6297 EENVSKAEKM
-6307 EEEKINEADTS
+6307 EEEKINEADIS
-6318 PDKISKDPS
+6318 PDKISEDPS

-6365 EQPSYLEFPVQNPK
+6365 EQSLYLEFPVQNPK

-6393 PEMLEKEGPR
+6393 PEMLEKEGPG

-6434 TVEISS
+6434 TVEKSS
-6440 QKQRSIGL
+6440 HKRSSIGL

-6458 GTAEKIES
+6458 GTAGKIER
-6466 KKMEEAEFLQR
+6466 KKMEEAKFLR
-6477 DTRDDVTLQKEQ
+6477 SDTRDDVTLQKEQ
-6489 FKEDEA
+6489 LKEDEA
-6495 LAVDDNATSQST
+6495 LAVDDNATSQTT
-6507 ATEKPEEQISNLVA
+6507 ATEKPKEQISNLVA
-6521 TLQSEE
+6521 TLQFEE

-6532 VNDVDNTEEDDVKE
+6532 VDEVGNTEEEDMKE
-6546 KETKNGHIDGV
+6546 KETENGHIDGV
-6557 KKEEEISQ
+6557 KKEEKLSQ
-6565 EKDKIKEAEAILGGE
+6565 EKDKIKEAEAILRGE
-6580 TNHLH
+6580 TNHHH

-6615 ELKGEVEEASNF
+6615 ELKGEVEETSNF

-6654 VKARDGTG
+6654 VKARDGTD

-6689 YSTSHSEEPVEDEA
+6689 YSTSHSEEPIKDEA

-6711 PVEDNTF
+6711 PIEDNTF
-6718 EELIVEAQKT
+6718 EEFIVEAQKT

-6741 FVEDQGQASAV
+6741 VVEDRGQASAV
-6752 RIETTTE
+6752 RIETTIE

-6773 DDIQRTDET
+6773 NDIQQTDET

-6790 IPREFDLIEN
+6790 IPREFDHIEN
-6800 MEITSLVVEEYV
+6800 MEITSLVVRKYV

-6818 RVDPRKAEIGDVKEI
+6818 RVDPQKAEIGDVKEI
-6833 YSGGVEHAG
+6833 YSGGREHAG
-6842 EKTANNS
+6842 EKTVNNS

-6871 VKSFT
+6871 VENFT
-6876 KGTSQLTRDMIER
+6876 KGTSQLTRDTIEK

-6927 RDKDSSDTK
+6927 QDKDSSDMK

-6943 EKEENKELKSVVE
+6943 EQEENKELKSVVE
-6956 EKSIVIQPPQTKVR
+6956 EKSIVIQPPQTK
-6970 SNLNLNNFMHSSLIN
+6970 IN
-6985 EDLISHFEDGCKEDE
+6985 EDLISHFEDGSKEDE
-7000 HTGDKTKETFEV
+7000 HTGNKTKKTFEV

-7035 EKETVAKDETVKD
+7035 KKETVAKDETVKD
-7048 EMKEATIVEEHR
+7048 DMKEATIVEE
-7060 YITNVTF
+7060 
-7067 DKQIPG
+7067 IPG

-7118 EIYSETGPD
+7118 EIYSEAGPD

-7133 PENAGAEK
+7133 PENEGAEK

-7163 RELQGAK
+7163 RGLQGAK

-7176 ELVVSK
+7176 EIVVSK
-7182 EEPQEE
+7182 EEPPEE

-7218 GVGSKVKNSI
+7218 GVGSKVKHSI

>member
-1 MATEAVI
+1 MATGAVI
-8 IQEPVSIVEKIATE
+8 
-22 SVLIQEPIS
+22 
-31 IVEKMATEAVTIQE
+31 IQE

-56 HLTLEVAAN
+56 HLTLEVAAD
-65 NKGIETAY
+65 NKGIETAH
-73 IVTEGNTEISKVE
+73 IITEGNTGISKGE

-94 SMVANETSGMLE
+94 SMVANETSGILE
-106 HTEVDGTPLKEENIL
+106 HTEVDGTPFKEEKIL
-121 EDKEKTVVQIKE
+121 EDKEKTVVRIEE

-146 DHGSEELDKQASM
+146 DHGSEELEKQASM

-165 VDNLPSMVA
+165 VNNLPSMVA
-174 ESEVVACVHEP
+174 ESEEVACVHEP
-185 EENKCVNGESDAS
+185 EENKCVNGENDAS

-221 IRMENIVEECPR
+221 IRMENIVEECTR

-241 DEKTDQDFSM
+241 DEKTDQDFST

-278 LAVTEALDE
+278 LAVTEASDE
-287 MEIDEGSA
+287 MEIDEESA

-336 KTSIS
+336 KTSTS

-366 EVHEESEMEASGT
+366 EVHEESEMEAPGT
-379 GKENPETKEYPI
+379 GKENPETKNHPI
-391 PDISDSSIR
+391 PDISDSSIT
-400 DETAKE
+400 DEIAE
-406 SMKEVESSLMKLTE
+406 ENMKQVESSLMKLTE

-425 NVTEMDSVEQRAKPD
+425 KVTEMDSIEQRAKRD

-449 DSKEEIQQTLEADLV
+449 ESKEEIQQTLEEDLV
-464 HGSSFELKES
+464 RGSSFELKES

-480 EITVKEDEAE
+480 ETSVKEDEAD

-507 HDVIG
+507 HDMVS

-518 DANSMDFSVT
+518 DVNSMDFSVT
-528 CEKNVEAPKPREEDG
+528 CEKNVEAPKPQEEDG

-592 ITDETLEKDRAY
+592 IADETLEKDRAY
-604 KHLEKVAVDVEVVP
+604 KHLEKIAVDMEVVP
-618 DTDKKPAVTGAL
+618 DTDKKPAVTGAF

-641 LTPEGKLEK
+641 LMPEGKPEE

-670 VVHEDVNTAISRE
+670 VVHEDVNTAVSRE

-707 GREDSSTEHQQNEVN
+707 GREDSSTKHQKNEVN
-722 ENTKTMELEISNDNA
+722 QNTKTMELEISNDNA

-743 DSSVQQSAENEDE
+743 DSSVQQSAENEYE

-761 SDVQPEEQVDDAM
+761 SDVQPNEQFNDAM

-798 PEHIFTEAAATDL
+798 PEHIFTETAATDL
-811 KSETSQMGNENTMFV
+811 KSETSEMGNENTMFI
-826 KEEYYL
+826 KEAYHL

-838 ECNSSN
+838 ECSEALN

-858 EDNTKHEETK
+858 EDNLKHEETK

-899 KEVCEGS
+899 KEACEGS
-906 ETEVLGTAKEEI
+906 ETEALGTAKEEI

-934 LEESKMTAD
+934 PKESKMDTEEATAVKEHIDTAD
-943 LDCTSQAVE
+943 LDCTSQAAE
-952 MLETNL
+952 MLQTNL
-958 KDAKAE
+958 KEAKAE
-964 AEEEEEKNE
+964 AEEDEKKNE
-973 IYNVVDGED
+973 INNVVDGED
-982 HGNGLGRADI
+982 HGNGLGSADI

-1002 GEKDIDIPQE
+1002 GEKDRDIPQE
-1012 EDRMQDKILNAGSEN
+1012 EDRMHDKILNAGSEN
-1027 QMEMTTDEIP
+1027 QMEMTTDEIL
-1037 LKDILGVDVKEHSA
+1037 LKDILGDDVKEHSA
-1051 MHSEENNATL
+1051 MHSEENDATL
-1061 LEERKLVDETSEED
+1061 LEVRKLVDETSEED

-1083 NVVVDVKVVHMTG
+1083 NVVVDVKVVQVTG
-1096 EELTITK
+1096 EELAITK

-1139 SEKDE
+1139 SKKDE

-1156 EKENHACPWDA
+1156 EKENRACPWNA

-1178 ETAETSTSIEE
+1178 ETAETSTGIEE
-1189 ATPVKDHDER
+1189 ATPVKDDDKR
-1199 SEGETREDLPT
+1199 SEGQTREDSPT
-1210 DHVQPKASQSN
+1210 DHLQTKASQSN

-1236 HVTGSFGRQLMDNEH
+1236 HVTDSFVGQLMDNEH

-1258 DVELVENEA
+1258 DVEPVENEA

-1274 IQEESENRS
+1274 IQQQSENRS

-1294 DKLNQEETK
+1294 DNLNQEETK
-1303 EVREGSTSIV
+1303 EVHEGSTFIV

-1371 TETMEEKEKE
+1371 AETMDEKAKE

-1419 NDTEEETSASCTVET
+1419 NDNKEENSASYTAETEE
-1434 EKTNIKEADAELEK
+1434 TNIKEADAEQEK

-1470 QIGVSSAEID
+1470 QIGVSSTEID

-1485 SYVTHEKDMKI
+1485 SYVTHEKDMEI
-1496 PEEEDA
+1496 PKEEDA

-1509 AGSEDQLEMTTK
+1509 EENEDQLEMTTK

-1553 DHDSCEHS
+1553 DHDLCEHS
-1561 ETPMPQVTDEKLIR
+1561 ETPVPQVTDEKLIL

-1594 DSRHEVKEQLAEE
+1594 ESRHEVKEQLAEE
-1607 SDLDV
+1607 SNLDV
-1612 TDVST
+1612 TNVST

-1631 KAKTLPVENSSDV
+1631 KEKTLPAENSSDV

-1653 GKPLDETMHLETTLG
+1653 GKPLDETMDLEATLG

-1682 AKNIEKTESLKEDAQ
+1682 AKNIEKTESSKEDAE

-1723 TECFMEA
+1723 TECSMEA
-1730 ESKEQIVAENLEVKE
+1730 DSKEQIVAENLEVKE

-1760 EEMRQAEESGD
+1760 EEMGQAEESGD
-1771 PVSLRSKDREAEE
+1771 PVSLCSKDREAEE

-1827 SAETS
+1827 SAETT

-1841 ETEVEI
+1841 ETEAEN
-1847 VQLEEISSESDPNV
+1847 VQLEEISSELDPDV
-1861 RTNENDEVQKQN
+1861 RTNDNDEVQKQN
-1873 LNMETVHKDE
+1873 LNMETVDKDE
-1883 AEVAEKL
+1883 AEVTEKL
-1890 EPDNTVENDGKQI
+1890 EPDNTAENDGKQI
-1903 LEEEDTNNNQIPI
+1903 LEKEDTYNNQIPI
-1916 EEVSKGSETAASG
+1916 EEMCKGSETAASG

-1970 TAELDCTSQ
+1970 NAELDCTSQ
-1979 AAETGETNLKED
+1979 AAETEETNLKEA

-2002 NNVVD
+2002 NNIVD
-2007 GEDDEIGLESA
+2007 GEDDEIGLKSA
-2018 DINVKSKEL
+2018 DINVKSEEL
-2027 CVTSE
+2027 CATSE

-2043 QDKIP
+2043 QDKMP

-2085 ATPIEEKKIVDE
+2085 AALIEEKKIVDE

-2106 KHPENVVDAK
+2106 KHPENMVDAK

-2121 DEELAITKGSDEM
+2121 DEELAITKESDEM
-2134 RKDEESIVPMPEVK
+2134 RKDDESIVPMPEVK
-2148 TSEVE
+2148 TNEVE
-2153 NVGFIQKNQEENSH
+2153 NISFIQKNQEENSH
-2167 KDEIQEESFKQ
+2167 KDEIQESFKQ

-2221 HDERSEGETREDSP
+2221 HDERSEGETSEDSP

-2260 DLHVID
+2260 DLHVMN
-2266 SYVGQLVDNDHEKQY
+2266 SYVGQLVDNEHEKQY
-2281 ELLSVQPVENEALEH
+2281 ELLSVRPVENEALEH

-2310 QKPEPKDAMEN
+2310 QKHEPKDAMEN
-2321 LEQEETKEIHEG
+2321 LKQEETKEVHEG
-2333 LMLIVKEEC
+2333 PMSIVKEEC
-2342 AIINDSLKATEE
+2342 TIIDDSLKATEE
-2354 NENEATPEVEVCE
+2354 NENEASPEVEVCE
-2367 KLEPHTT
+2367 KLEPDNT
-2374 VANAEKQILEEED
+2374 VANAEKQFLEEED
-2387 NKKDQTT
+2387 NKKDHTT
-2394 LMTAT
+2394 LMTET
-2399 KEEKAKEENTAAV
+2399 KKEKAKEENTTAV
-2412 VSITVTSY
+2412 VSITVTSH

-2432 AKPNKDSSLYDIEQE
+2432 AKQNNNSSLYDIVQE

-2462 CSSEFDLKESK
+2462 RSSEFELKESK
-2473 NETGEEISAS
+2473 NDTKEEISAS
-2483 YPAETEETNIK
+2483 YPAETEETDIK
-2494 EAEADADAD
+2494 EAEAEAEADADAEAEDEADADAD

-2511 KRKNE
+2511 KTKNK
-2516 IYNVVVIEENSSA
+2516 IYNVVVIKENCSA

-2542 IDVKSGDSYITHEK
+2542 IDVKSGDSYVTHEK
-2556 DMEIPEEEDA
+2556 DMEIPEQEDT

-2572 YAGSKDQ
+2572 YAGSEDQ

-2592 LGDEVKEY
+2592 LGDEVKES

-2634 EKLIQIEDNPLV
+2634 EKLIQSEDNPLV
-2646 DVPKAESK
+2646 DVPKAVSK
-2654 DTGNE
+2654 DTGNG
-2659 SGQVVEEQLAEESNL
+2659 SGQVVEEQLAKESNL

-2688 ENQTNACEA
+2688 ESQTNACEA
-2697 KALPVENPSDVGLD
+2697 KALPVENPSHVGLD

-2717 GNPLDEAVDL
+2717 GKPLDEAVDL
-2727 EATLGTQKDDEKATE
+2727 EATLGTHKDDEKATE
-2742 EEKLAKNIEKP
+2742 EEKLARNMEKP

-2766 QIPEMATMTYNAK
+2766 QIPEMVIMTYNAK

-2806 VKEHSTNDG
+2806 VKEHSTNDV
-2815 EASHITKELEE
+2815 ESSHITKELEE
-2826 MRQAEESG
+2826 MSQAEESG

-2869 TEITA
+2869 LEVTA
-2874 ETSLNDTNKIVN
+2874 ETSLNDTDKIVN
-2886 ASNISSAETSVRN
+2886 ASNISSAETTVEN

-2906 TEVEIVQLEEKSSES
+2906 TEVEIVQLEEISSES
-2921 DPDVRTNE
+2921 DPDVRTDE

-2936 NLNMETVDKDE
+2936 NLNMKTVDKDE
-2947 AEVAEKLEPDKT
+2947 AEVAEKLEPDNT
-2959 VENDGKQIVE
+2959 VENDGKQILE

-2976 QITIGEVCRGSET
+2976 QITIEEVC
-2989 AASGTAEK
+2989 
-2997 EITIIEFK
+2997 
-3005 EELVCSSSLE
+3005 
-3015 LEESKMDTE
+3015 
-3024 EETAVNEHIDTADFD
+3024 
-3039 CTSQAAETAETNLK
+3039 
-3053 EAKAESEEEEKKE
+3053 
-3066 INNVVDGEDEGIG
+3066 
-3079 LGSADIDVKSVE
+3079 
-3091 SYVTS
+3091 
-3096 EKDIEISREEDGE
+3096 
-3109 QDKFPNAGSENQM
+3109 
-3122 EMTPEEILLKE
+3122 
-3133 VLGDDVKEH
+3133 
-3142 STMPL
+3142 
-3147 EKYDTTLIEE
+3147 
-3157 RKIAEDT
+3157 
-3164 SEEDQDQHK
+3164 
-3173 HSENVAVDV
+3173 
-3182 RVIQVTDKELAITK
+3182 
-3196 GLSGMRKDEESIV
+3196 
-3209 PMPEVRT
+3209 
-3216 SEVENIGVVQKNQEE
+3216 
-3231 NSHKD
+3231 
-3236 EIQESFKQKNESEK
+3236 
-3250 ENHVCPLDAVSE
+3250 
-3262 DVNTAIW
+3262 
-3269 AETAETNTSIEEATS
+3269 
-3284 VKDHDERSDG
+3284 
-3294 ETREDSPTDH
+3294 
-3304 VQPKASQS
+3304 
-3312 NETVEVE
+3312 
-3319 ISNENADDLHVTDT
+3319 
-3333 FVGQLMDNEH
+3333 
-3343 EKQYKFSDVE
+3343 
-3353 PVENKALEHKEES
+3353 
-3366 ILQESENR
+3366 
-3374 SALPKDA
+3374 
-3381 MENVEENL
+3381 
-3389 NQEETKEVHEGPT
+3389 EGPT
-3402 SIVKEECAIINDSL
+3402 LIVKEECAIINDSL

-3422 ENEATPEVEVSEN
+3422 ANEATPEVEVSEN
-3435 LEPDGTV
+3435 LEPDSTV

-3447 QILEEEDNKKD
+3447 QILDEEDNKKD

-3473 EKNAAVVSITEETA
+3473 EKNAAVVSITEA
-3487 SIEETAKPNN
+3487 
-3497 DSSLFDIIQ
+3497 
-3506 ESKEET
+3506 SKEET

-3537 EETSASCVAETEETN
+3537 EETSASCVAETEEK
-3552 IKETEA
+3552 KETEA
-3558 HAEVEKEK
+3558 HAEVEKGK

-3584 HEESGVCSAE
+3584 HEESGACSAE
-3594 IDVKSGDSHVTHEK
+3594 LDVKSGDSHVTHEK
-3608 DMEKEEDAMQDKVPN
+3608 DMGKEEDAMQDKVPN

-3645 EVKEYEATLIEERK
+3645 EVKEYEATHIEERK
-3659 ITDETSEKDQG
+3659 RTDETSEKEQG
-3670 SCEHS
+3670 SSEHS

-3684 EKSIQNEDNPL
+3684 EKSILTEDNPL

-3704 DTGNESGHE
+3704 DTGNESRHE

-3726 TDVSSGEEHRE
+3726 TDDSSGEEHRE
-3737 LKNQTDACEAETM
+3737 LENQTDACEAETL
-3750 PAENSSDVGLER
+3750 PVENSSDVGLER

-3793 ENFAKN
+3793 ENLAKN

-3819 EMVITNYSAKM
+3819 EMVITNYSAKV

-3893 REAEAKTEE
+3893 REAEEKTEE
-3902 IIDDSNLCYKE
+3902 IIDDSNLSYNE
-3913 SRIEAVTEVREEK
+3913 SRIEAVTEVREET
-3926 VDNLTQDYELV
+3926 VGNLTQDHELV

-3946 SKAGLLGE
+3946 SKAELLGE
-3954 IDHMGSPNTVLEVK
+3954 IDHMGSPKTVLEVK
-3968 IEEQI
+3968 LEEQI

-4004 ECRGD
+4004 ECRGE

-4039 QAPLTDGPVEQIQ
+4039 QASLTDGPVEQIQ
-4052 TTSPTL
+4052 TTSSTL
-4058 PSEESEHGTRAISE
+4058 PSEESEHGTRDISE
-4072 AIEYGKKKGEVPAK
+4072 AIEYGKTKGEVPTK
-4086 LDVLTGGVVT
+4086 PDVLTGGVVT

-4104 KPEEG
+4104 KPKEG
-4109 PTRTPLVFEEDN
+4109 PISTPLVFEEDN
-4121 EENIRTVEKTEEEKI
+4121 EENIRIEEEKI

-4148 EISVADTT
+4148 DLSVADTT
-4156 AEICLEKEE
+4156 TEICLEKEE

-4194 QEDAKEAKTA
+4194 QEDAKEEKTA
-4204 LKICSQIERSVKP
+4204 LKICSQTERSFKP

-4240 QNPTSA
+4240 QNPSSA

-4296 SEVIPTEKHKDLP
+4296 SEVIQTEKHKDLP

-4318 HLHLTTSM
+4318 HIHLTTAM

-4340 LEEDENPDKI
+4340 LEEDENTDKI
-4350 PEQTRKIEE
+4350 PEQTREIEE
-4359 ASDFNTEIHE
+4359 ASDFNKEIHE
-4369 KASKNELL
+4369 KASENELL
-4377 NETEDAAIHEK
+4377 NETEDAAIHKK

-4396 GEIILNEVSIEKV
+4396 GEIILNEVSTEKV

-4477 EDTKSQ
+4477 EDTKNQ
-4483 DDKTNTDAQN
+4483 DDETNTDAQN

-4504 KDNLKDEDSVNKDK
+4504 KDKLKDEDSVNKDK
-4518 NTNKVVSEEADGSE
+4518 NTNKVVSREADGGE
-4532 DTKEQVMKEES
+4532 DTKEQVMEEES

-4562 SKELE
+4562 SKESE
-4567 QHGAVIEEQKIK
+4567 EHGAVIEEQKIK
-4579 AESLEDEE
+4579 AESFEDEE

-4598 GALEDRAAA
+4598 DALEDRAAA

-4621 STTSTSPSEVKENET
+4621 STTSTLPFEVKENET
-4636 METELKEDESTENI
+4636 METELKEEESTENI
-4650 REQTRE
+4650 QEQTRE
-4656 IEEVSNFNKETCKRA
+4656 IEEVLNFNKETCKRA

-4694 ETEGEEHQCEKT
+4694 ETEGEEHQCKKT
-4706 IDGNEIMV
+4706 IEGNEITV

-4721 VMENKEVTEI
+4721 VMGNKEVTEI

-4749 LKDKLVEDNK
+4749 LKDKLVEDK
-4759 YEELIAETQKTSGN
+4759 KHEELIAETQKTSGN
-4773 EIIEDQ
+4773 EIIENQ

-4817 ETEAVAEEQS
+4817 ETEAVAEDQS
-4827 KETIPEHA
+4827 KETIPEHT
-4835 KSLDDETSIGVQNQ
+4835 KNLDDEISIGVQNQ

-4908 ESSSNEL
+4908 ESSTNEL

-4922 EATNEVKDYSA
+4922 EETNEVKDYSA

-4941 AVSKEQIKAEVEEN
+4941 AASKEQIKAEVEEN

-4963 DVTKEIEE
+4963 GVTKEIEE

-4977 SRDSIKEHGE
+4977 SRDPIKEHGE
-4987 DREEKIKEIIDDS
+4987 DREEEKIEEIIDDS
-5000 NFCHQE
+5000 KFCHEE
-5006 SPIEAMTEVIAGT
+5006 SPIEAVTEVIAGT
-5019 SLNNTEVNEELV
+5019 SLNNTEVNEELE
-5031 NTANISSVKMSLETI
+5031 NTANISSVKMSLETL

-5055 EIEKVQLEETSS
+5055 EIEKVQLEERSS
-5067 NLAPEAPTNNDDEAE
+5067 NLAPEAPTNNNDEAE

-5095 DQIVEAENGLSVKKL
+5095 DQIVEAENGLSVEKL
-5110 EEVTGQQILE
+5110 EEVTGEQILE

-5130 SLLVSKEEEENVSS
+5130 FPLVSKEEEENVSS

-5158 SEKISEDSFDA
+5158 SENISEDSFNA

-5187 AKNDEAATAQRPQV
+5187 AKKDEAATAQCPQV

-5217 LKRGAEANE
+5217 LKRGAEASE

-5263 ESQEIE
+5263 ESQKIE
-5269 ANKEKRKEAKK
+5269 ANEEKRKEAKK
-5280 LDDGNSE
+5280 LDDGKFE

-5293 TEKLNELQLITR
+5293 TEKLNELQLVTR

-5325 AEANEEEVEKVKE
+5325 AEANEEEGEKVKE

-5353 IDQETIIAQASLTK
+5353 IDQETIIAQASLTE

-5376 ENRKETEKL
+5376 EKGKETEKL
-5385 HNGNHEDSSVGV
+5385 HNGNHEDSSAGV
-5397 TEELNELQLVTK
+5397 TEELNELQLVKK
-5409 EEIASGQSSS
+5409 EEIASDQSSS
-5419 EKQLCISATAITS
+5419 DKQLYISATAITS
-5432 EMLEHETKER
+5432 EMLEHEKKEK

-5448 DRQIIKDRTYE
+5448 DRQIIKDGTEE

-5493 EKIESEKRGE
+5493 EKIESEKKGE

-5518 ELFQKDEALAAEN
+5518 ELLQEDEALAAEN
-5531 NTSSQ
+5531 NTSLQ

-5541 KPEEKILNAVV
+5541 KPEEKILN
-5552 TLPSEEHE
+5552 
-5560 HETINKVDKPEE
+5560 PEE

-5593 LSTEKDE
+5593 ISTEKDE
-5600 IKEAKPVLEVETDHL
+5600 IKEAKPVLEVGTDHL

-5625 VQEDEMNDMESKDES
+5625 VQGDEMNDMESKDES
-5640 PEKIQEKTGEVEEAS
+5640 PEKIQEKPGEVEEAS

-5670 LTEIDDAAIKENLV
+5670 LTEIEDAAIKENLV

-5702 GNEIPLNEVSIKQVT
+5702 GNEIPMNEVSIEQVK

-5751 GKTYGELVQEAQT
+5751 GKTYGELVQEAQKT
-5764 TGEIEIIENQIEDK
+5764 SEIEIIENQIEDK
-5778 TFEDPSHASIPRIE
+5778 TFEDPSHASVSRIE

-5821 ERRNETIPE
+5821 DQSNETIPE

-5839 SQETKEHITEELK
+5839 SQEIKEHITEELK

-5862 REENANEVTKVV
+5862 REENENKVTNVV

-5881 KEVGKAD
+5881 KEVEKAD
-5888 GSEAIK
+5888 VSEAIK

-5901 SSTNELPPVSRGD
+5901 SSTNEIPPVSRGD

-5927 ECIKETES
+5927 ECIKEAES

-5960 EQLEERRQSE
+5960 EELEERRQGE

-5986 EKAEIIDDLKL
+5986 EKAEIIDDVKL
-5997 CHEESHIEVVT
+5997 CREESHIEVAT
-6008 ELRAQTSLNDAVNE
+6008 DLRAQMSLNDAVNE
-6022 ELINTLNISSVKMP
+6022 ELINTLNISSVKMG
-6036 LETIKGDA
+6036 LETIKDDA

-6054 QLEDICSDLAPEV
+6054 QLEDISSDLALEV
-6067 PLNDNIEVEVIKRDA
+6067 PLNDNNEVEVIKRDA

-6102 LEANKTEDTEGVTE
+6102 LEDNKTEDIEGVPE
-6116 TSSDYISQRVETIL
+6116 ISSDYISQRVETIL

-6159 GQNIRIANPIENIE
+6159 GENIRIANPIENIE
-6173 EEIQKDDEIKHE
+6173 EEIQKDAEIKHE

-6211 VDTIADKGLP
+6211 VETIADEGLP
-6221 IVEPEEKIQT
+6221 NVEPEEKIQT
-6231 TFSTLASE
+6231 TFSTLASK
-6239 ESEHGTGS
+6239 ESEHGTGA

-6266 AVAGDEITG
+6266 AVAGDGITG
-6275 EQTLETDKPEEET
+6275 EQTLETNKPEEKT
-6288 TSSPLVSEE
+6288 TSSPLVSDE
-6297 EENVSKAEKT
+6297 EENVSKAEKM
-6307 EEEKINEADTS
+6307 EEEKKNEADMS
-6318 PDKISKDPS
+6318 PDKISEDPS

-6365 EQPSYLEFPVQNPK
+6365 EQSLYLEFPVQNPK

-6393 PEMLEKEGPR
+6393 PEMLEKEGPG

-6434 TVEISS
+6434 TVEKSS
-6440 QKQRSIGL
+6440 HKRSSIGL

-6458 GTAEKIES
+6458 GTAGKIEC
-6466 KKMEEAEFLQR
+6466 KKMEEGKFLR
-6477 DTRDDVTLQKEQ
+6477 SDIRDDVTLQKEQ
-6489 FKEDEA
+6489 LKEDEA
-6495 LAVDDNATSQST
+6495 LAVDDNATSQTT
-6507 ATEKPEEQISNLVA
+6507 ATEKPKEQISNLVA
-6521 TLQSEE
+6521 TLQFEE

-6532 VNDVDNTEEDDVKE
+6532 VDEVGNTEEEDMKE
-6546 KETKNGHIDGV
+6546 KETENGHIDGV
-6557 KKEEEISQ
+6557 KKEEKISQ
-6565 EKDKIKEAEAILGGE
+6565 EKDKIKEAEAILRGE
-6580 TNHLH
+6580 TNHHH

-6654 VKARDGTG
+6654 VKARDGTD

-6689 YSTSHSEEPVEDEA
+6689 YSTSHSEEPIKDEA

-6711 PVEDNTF
+6711 PIEDNTF
-6718 EELIVEAQKT
+6718 EEFIVEAQKT

-6741 FVEDQGQASAV
+6741 VVEDRGQASAV
-6752 RIETTTE
+6752 RIETTIE
-6759 SSSKISIAEGNQIL
+6759 LSSKISIAEGNQIL
-6773 DDIQRTDET
+6773 NDIQQTDET

-6790 IPREFDLIEN
+6790 IPREFDHIEN
-6800 MEITSLVVEEYV
+6800 MEITSLVVREYV

-6818 RVDPRKAEIGDVKEI
+6818 RVDPQKAEIGDVKEI
-6833 YSGGVEHAG
+6833 YSGGIEHAG
-6842 EKTANNS
+6842 EKTVNNS

-6871 VKSFT
+6871 VENFT
-6876 KGTSQLTRDMIER
+6876 KGTSQLTRDTIEK

-6927 RDKDSSDTK
+6927 RDKDSSDMK

-6943 EKEENKELKSVVE
+6943 EQEENKELKSVVE
-6956 EKSIVIQPPQTKVR
+6956 EKSIVIQPPQTK
-6970 SNLNLNNFMHSSLIN
+6970 IN
-6985 EDLISHFEDGCKEDE
+6985 EDLISHFEDGSKEDE

-7035 EKETVAKDETVKD
+7035 KKETVAKDETVKD
-7048 EMKEATIVEEHR
+7048 DMKEATIVEE
-7060 YITNVTF
+7060 
-7067 DKQIPG
+7067 IPG
-7073 EKDPIECKKTTNSI
+7073 EKDSIECKKTTNSI

-7118 EIYSETGPD
+7118 EIYSEAGPD

-7133 PENAGAEK
+7133 PENEGAEK

-7163 RELQGAK
+7163 RGLQGAK

-7182 EEPQEE
+7182 EEPPEE

-7218 GVGSKVKNSI
+7218 GVGSKVKHSI

>member
-1 MATEAVI
+1 
-8 IQEPVSIVEKIATE
+8 
-22 SVLIQEPIS
+22 
-31 IVEKMATEAVTIQE
+31 
-45 PISIVKTAESK
+45 
-56 HLTLEVAAN
+56 
-65 NKGIETAY
+65 
-73 IVTEGNTEISKVE
+73 
-86 SFLVSPEI
+86 
-94 SMVANETSGMLE
+94 
-106 HTEVDGTPLKEENIL
+106 
-121 EDKEKTVVQIKE
+121 
-133 EDRTRDGIEKGDM
+133 M
-146 DHGSEELDKQASM
+146 D
-159 DSHNPI
+159 
-165 VDNLPSMVA
+165 
-174 ESEVVACVHEP
+174 
-185 EENKCVNGESDAS
+185 
-198 QDENLFDTSSI
+198 
-209 KKTKELHSQASD
+209 
-221 IRMENIVEECPR
+221 
-233 EETGQCEI
+233 
-241 DEKTDQDFSM
+241 
-251 SNELCKDDANSESE
+251 
-265 KVAVDA
+265 
-271 IQAADKE
+271 
-278 LAVTEALDE
+278 
-287 MEIDEGSA
+287 
-295 IAMPKEYVTEAEHVS
+295 
-310 TPNEKPANPM
+310 
-320 NAVYK
+320 
-325 DANIDISGETA
+325 
-336 KTSIS
+336 
-341 IEEATS
+341 
-347 VKDHE
+347 
-352 DRSEGDGRETMSVK
+352 
-366 EVHEESEMEASGT
+366 
-379 GKENPETKEYPI
+379 
-391 PDISDSSIR
+391 
-400 DETAKE
+400 
-406 SMKEVESSLMKLTE
+406 TE
-420 EATNS
+420 EAT
-425 NVTEMDSVEQRAKPD
+425 
-440 NDPSPFDEK
+440 
-449 DSKEEIQQTLEADLV
+449 
-464 HGSSFELKES
+464 
-474 RMDTEE
+474 
-480 EITVKEDEAE
+480 
-490 GEKNVVAVKEIG
+490 AVKE
-502 LATTE
+502 
-507 HDVIG
+507 H
-512 VEGANI
+512 I
-518 DANSMDFSVT
+518 D
-528 CEKNVEAPKPREEDG
+528 
-543 MQDKIPNAVSED
+543 
-555 RMEMTTEDV
+555 
-564 PLKEAI
+564 
-570 GDEVKEHST
+570 
-579 IPSEEYETTEERK
+579 
-592 ITDETLEKDRAY
+592 
-604 KHLEKVAVDVEVVP
+604 
-618 DTDKKPAVTGAL
+618 
-630 DEMKRE
+630 
-636 EESTV
+636 TV
-641 LTPEGKLEK
+641 
-650 EIPIQQKNEPEKEM
+650 
-664 PSCPLN
+664 
-670 VVHEDVNTAISRE
+670 
-683 TTETS
+683 
-688 TSIREKTSVENHEE
+688 
-702 RSERE
+702 
-707 GREDSSTEHQQNEVN
+707 
-722 ENTKTMELEISNDNA
+722 
-737 DDLHVT
+737 
-743 DSSVQQSAENEDE
+743 
-756 KQFEF
+756 
-761 SDVQPEEQVDDAM
+761 
-774 VAVKEKEK
+774 
-782 VSEDASKASQ
+782 
-792 SSDYTI
+792 
-798 PEHIFTEAAATDL
+798 
-811 KSETSQMGNENTMFV
+811 
-826 KEEYYL
+826 
-832 NSGNGS
+832 
-838 ECNSSN
+838 
-844 NKHKGI
+844 
-850 QQELNDHI
+850 
-858 EDNTKHEETK
+858 
-868 EVTEKLEL
+868 
-876 DNTVENDG
+876 
-884 KQILEEDTNNDQITL
+884 
-899 KEVCEGS
+899 
-906 ETEVLGTAKEEI
+906 
-918 TLIEVKE
+918 
-925 ELVCSSSFE
+925 
-934 LEESKMTAD
+934 D
-943 LDCTSQAVE
+943 LDCTSQAAE

-958 KDAKAE
+958 KEAKAE

-973 IYNVVDGED
+973 INNVVDGED
-982 HGNGLGRADI
+982 HGNGLGSADI

-1002 GEKDIDIPQE
+1002 
-1012 EDRMQDKILNAGSEN
+1012 
-1027 QMEMTTDEIP
+1027 
-1037 LKDILGVDVKEHSA
+1037 
-1051 MHSEENNATL
+1051 EENDATL

-1075 QAQQKHSE
+1075 QDQQKHSE
-1083 NVVVDVKVVHMTG
+1083 NVVVDVKVVQVTG
-1096 EELTITK
+1096 EELAIRK
-1103 GSEEMRKDKE
+1103 ASEEMRKDKE

-1156 EKENHACPWDA
+1156 EKENRACPW
-1167 VSEDVN
+1167 
-1173 TAICA
+1173 
-1178 ETAETSTSIEE
+1178 
-1189 ATPVKDHDER
+1189 
-1199 SEGETREDLPT
+1199 
-1210 DHVQPKASQSN
+1210 
-1221 ETVEVE
+1221 
-1227 ISNENADDL
+1227 
-1236 HVTGSFGRQLMDNEH
+1236 
-1251 EKQYKFS
+1251 FS
-1258 DVELVENEA
+1258 DVEPVENEA

-1274 IQEESENRS
+1274 IQQESENRS

-1294 DKLNQEETK
+1294 DNLNQEETK
-1303 EVREGSTSIV
+1303 EVREGSISIV
-1313 KEECAI
+1313 KEKCAI
-1319 INDSLKATEE
+1319 INDSLKPTEE

-1371 TETMEEKEKE
+1371 TETMEEKAKE

-1419 NDTEEETSASCTVET
+1419 NDTEEENSASCTAET
-1434 EKTNIKEADAELEK
+1434 EETNIKEADAELEK

-1453 CNVVVIEENSS
+1453 CNVAVIEENSS
-1464 ARTEHE
+1464 ARTERE
-1470 QIGVSSAEID
+1470 QIGLSSAEID

-1485 SYVTHEKDMKI
+1485 SY
-1496 PEEEDA
+1496 
-1502 MQDKVRN
+1502 
-1509 AGSEDQLEMTTK
+1509 
-1521 EIPLKEILGDEVK
+1521 
-1534 EYEATLIEERK
+1534 ATLIEERK

-1553 DHDSCEHS
+1553 DHDLCEHS
-1561 ETPMPQVTDEKLIR
+1561 ETPVPQVTDEKLIR
-1575 NEDNPLADVPK
+1575 NEDNLLADVPK

-1594 DSRHEVKEQLAEE
+1594 ESRHEIKEQLAEE
-1607 SDLDV
+1607 SNLDA

-1631 KAKTLPVENSSDV
+1631 KAKTLPVENSSDSSDV

-1653 GKPLDETMHLETTLG
+1653 GKPLDETMDLEATLG
-1668 TCKDGEKATEEENS
+1668 TCMDGKKATEEENS
-1682 AKNIEKTESLKEDAQ
+1682 AKNIEKTESLKEDAE
-1697 KEKENQIPEMVTMTY
+1697 KEKENQILEMVTMNY
-1712 NAKVADYSSVS
+1712 NAKANYSSVS

-1750 GEASHITKEL
+1750 GQPSHITKEL
-1760 EEMRQAEESGD
+1760 EEMRQAEESRD
-1771 PVSLRSKDREAEE
+1771 PVSLCGEDREAQE
-1784 KTEEIIDDSKPCHE
+1784 KTEVIIDDSKPCHE
-1798 ESCIEAVTEVTAET
+1798 ESCLEAVTEVTAEA
-1812 SLNDTDKIVNASNIS
+1812 SLNDTDKIVNASNTS
-1827 SAETS
+1827 SAETT

-1841 ETEVEI
+1841 ETEVEN
-1847 VQLEEISSESDPNV
+1847 VQLEEISSELDPDV
-1861 RTNENDEVQKQN
+1861 QTNDNDEVQKQN
-1873 LNMETVHKDE
+1873 LNMETVDKDE
-1883 AEVAEKL
+1883 AEVSEKL

-1903 LEEEDTNNNQIPI
+1903 LEEDTNNNQIPI
-1916 EEVSKGSETAASG
+1916 EEVCKGSETAASG

-1970 TAELDCTSQ
+1970 TAKLDCTSQ
-1979 AAETGETNLKED
+1979 AAETEETNLKEA

-2007 GEDDEIGLESA
+2007 GEDDEIGLGSA
-2018 DINVKSKEL
+2018 DINIKSEEL
-2027 CVTSE
+2027 CMTSE

-2043 QDKIP
+2043 QDKLP
-2048 NAGSENQMEMTIEE
+2048 NTGSENQMEMTLEE

-2085 ATPIEEKKIVDE
+2085 ATLIEEKNIVDE

-2121 DEELAITKGSDEM
+2121 DEELAITNGSDEM

-2153 NVGFIQKNQEENSH
+2153 NIGFIQKNQEENSH

-2178 KNEPEEENHACPLD
+2178 KNEPEEENHACHLD

-2210 TSIEEA
+2210 TSIKEA

-2221 HDERSEGETREDSP
+2221 HDKRSEGETREDSP

-2266 SYVGQLVDNDHEKQY
+2266 SYVGQLVDNEHEKQY

-2310 QKPEPKDAMEN
+2310 QKPEPKNAMEN
-2321 LEQEETKEIHEG
+2321 LKQEETKEVHRG
-2333 LMLIVKEEC
+2333 PMSIVKEEC
-2342 AIINDSLKATEE
+2342 AIIDDSLKATEE
-2354 NENEATPEVEVCE
+2354 NENEATTEIEVCE
-2367 KLEPHTT
+2367 KLEPDNT

-2394 LMTAT
+2394 LMTET
-2399 KEEKAKEENTAAV
+2399 KKEKAKEENTAAV

-2432 AKPNKDSSLYDIEQE
+2432 AKPNNDSSLYDIVQE
-2447 SKEEITPIEVKEDQA
+2447 SKEEITPIEVTEDQA
-2462 CSSEFDLKESK
+2462 CSSEFELKESK
-2473 NETGEEISAS
+2473 NHTEEEISAS

-2494 EAEADADAD
+2494 EVDADAD
-2503 AEAEAERE
+2503 AEAERE

-2529 RTEHEESGVCSAE
+2529 RTEHEESAVCSAE
-2542 IDVKSGDSYITHEK
+2542 IDVKSGDSY
-2556 DMEIPEEEDA
+2556 
-2566 VQDKVP
+2566 
-2572 YAGSKDQ
+2572 
-2579 LEMTTKEIPLKET
+2579 
-2592 LGDEVKEY
+2592 
-2600 EATFSEERKITDETS
+2600 ATFSEERKITDETS
-2615 DKDQDQREHSETP
+2615 DEDQDQREHSETP
-2628 MPQITD
+2628 MPQITV

-2688 ENQTNACEA
+2688 ENQTNACKA

-2717 GNPLDEAVDL
+2717 GKPLDEAVDL
-2727 EATLGTQKDDEKATE
+2727 EATMGTHKDDEKATE

-2753 ESLKEDTEIEKEN
+2753 ESFKEDTEIEKEN
-2766 QIPEMATMTYNAK
+2766 QISEMVIMTYNAK

-2815 EASHITKELEE
+2815 QPSHITKELEE

-2856 SKPCHEESRLEAV
+2856 SKPCHEESCLEAV
-2869 TEITA
+2869 TEVTA
-2874 ETSLNDTNKIVN
+2874 ETSLNDTDKIVN
-2886 ASNISSAETSVRN
+2886 ASNTSSAEMTVGD

-2906 TEVEIVQLEEKSSES
+2906 TEVENVQLEEISSEL
-2921 DPDVRTNE
+2921 DPDVQTND

-2936 NLNMETVDKDE
+2936 NLNMETVGKDE
-2947 AEVAEKLEPDKT
+2947 AEVSEKLEPDNT
-2959 VENDGKQIVE
+2959 VENDAKQILE

-2976 QITIGEVCRGSET
+2976 QITIEEVCRGSET

-3005 EELVCSSSLE
+3005 EELVCSSSFE
-3015 LEESKMDTE
+3015 LKESKMDTE
-3024 EETAVNEHIDTADFD
+3024 EETAVNEHINTADFNS
-3039 CTSQAAETAETNLK
+3039 TSQAAETAETNLK
-3053 EAKAESEEEEKKE
+3053 EAKAEPEEEEMNE

-3079 LGSADIDVKSVE
+3079 LESAAFDAKSVE

-3096 EKDIEISREEDGE
+3096 KQDIEISREEDGV
-3109 QDKFPNAGSENQM
+3109 QDKFPNTGSENQM
-3122 EMTPEEILLKE
+3122 EMTSEEILLKE

-3142 STMPL
+3142 STMPS

-3164 SEEDQDQHK
+3164 SEEDQDQQK

-3196 GLSGMRKDEESIV
+3196 GLSEMRKDEESIV
-3209 PMPEVRT
+3209 PMPEVETR
-3216 SEVENIGVVQKNQEE
+3216 EVENIGAVQKNQEE

-3236 EIQESFKQKNESEK
+3236 EIQESFKQKNEPEK
-3250 ENHVCPLDAVSE
+3250 KNHVCPLDAVSE
-3262 DVNTAIW
+3262 DVNAAIC

-3284 VKDHDERSDG
+3284 VKDHDERSEG
-3294 ETREDSPTDH
+3294 EIREDSPTDH
-3304 VQPKASQS
+3304 LQPKASQS

-3319 ISNENADDLHVTDT
+3319 ISNENADDLHVTDS

-3353 PVENKALEHKEES
+3353 PVENEALEHKEES
-3366 ILQESENR
+3366 LLQESENR

-3381 MENVEENL
+3381 MENVEDNL
-3389 NQEETKEVHEGPT
+3389 NQEETKELRGGPT
-3402 SIVKEECAIINDSL
+3402 SIVKEEYAIINDSL

-3473 EKNAAVVSITEETA
+3473 EKNAAVVSITEE
-3487 SIEETAKPNN
+3487 
-3497 DSSLFDIIQ
+3497 
-3506 ESKEET
+3506 SKEET

-3558 HAEVEKEK
+3558 HAEVEKGK
-3566 NEINNVVVIEEN
+3566 NEINNVVVVEEN

-3594 IDVKSGDSHVTHEK
+3594 IDVKSRDSHVTREK
-3608 DMEKEEDAMQDKVPN
+3608 DMEKEEEAMQDKVPN

-3631 MTTKEIPLKEILGD
+3631 MTTKEIPLKEILGY

-3713 VEEQLAEKSNLEV
+3713 VEEELAEKSNLEV

-3737 LKNQTDACEAETM
+3737 LENQTDACKAETL
-3750 PAENSSDVGLER
+3750 PVENSSDVGLER

-3793 ENFAKN
+3793 ENSAKN

-3819 EMVITNYSAKM
+3819 EMVITNYRAKM

-3844 ETKEQIVTENL
+3844 ETKEQIVAENL

-3870 TKEFEEMRQ
+3870 TKEFVEMRQ
-3879 DEESRDPVSLHSED
+3879 DKESRDPVSLHSED
-3893 REAEAKTEE
+3893 REAEEKTE
-3902 IIDDSNLCYKE
+3902 IIDDSNLCYNE
-3913 SRIEAVTEVREEK
+3913 SRIEAVTEVKET
-3926 VDNLTQDYELV
+3926 VDNLTQDHELV

-3946 SKAGLLGE
+3946 SKAELLGE

-3968 IEEQI
+3968 LEEQI

-3986 SPVEKIEE
+3986 SSVEKIEE
-3994 EMQKDDEIKQ
+3994 EMRKDDEIKQ

-4019 CLSNEQTELKAVSEE
+4019 CLSNEQTELKAVLEE

-4039 QAPLTDGPVEQIQ
+4039 QTPLTDGPVEQIQ
-4052 TTSPTL
+4052 TTSSTL

-4072 AIEYGKKKGEVPAK
+4072 AIEYGKTKGEVPTK

-4096 GEQTLSGN
+4096 GEQTLSSN

-4109 PTRTPLVFEEDN
+4109 PTSTPLVFEVDN
-4121 EENIRTVEKTEEEKI
+4121 EENIRIEEEKI

-4148 EISVADTT
+4148 DLSVADTT
-4156 AEICLEKEE
+4156 VEICLEKEE

-4171 GKNDDTE
+4171 GKNDGTE

-4204 LKICSQIERSVKP
+4204 LKICSQTERSVKP

-4290 VDDNAS
+4290 VEDNAS

-4350 PEQTRKIEE
+4350 PEQTREIEE
-4359 ASDFNTEIHE
+4359 ASDFNTEIRA

-4396 GEIILNEVSIEKV
+4396 GEIILNEVPTEKV
-4409 ILEAQKTSENENPIE
+4409 TLEAQKTSENENPIE
-4424 DKTVEDPVQASDAR
+4424 EKTVEDPVQASDAR

-4462 DSEPVAEDQSKEPIP
+4462 DSEPVAEDRSKEPIP
-4477 EDTKSQ
+4477 EGTKSQ
-4483 DDKTNTDAQN
+4483 DDETNTDAQN

-4504 KDNLKDEDSVNKDK
+4504 KDKLKDEDSVNKDK
-4518 NTNKVVSEEADGSE
+4518 NTNKVVSEEQADGSE
-4532 DTKEQVMKEES
+4532 DAKEQVMEEES

-4567 QHGAVIEEQKIK
+4567 EHGAVIEEQKIK
-4579 AESLEDEE
+4579 AESFEDEE
-4587 SSQSKSTKELQ
+4587 SSQSKSKKELQ

-4621 STTSTSPSEVKENET
+4621 SKTSTLPSKVKENET
-4636 METELKEDESTENI
+4636 METELKEDETTENI
-4650 REQTRE
+4650 QEQKRE

-4671 SDNELLTETEDAANG
+4671 SDNELLTETEDAANE

-4694 ETEGEEHQCEKT
+4694 ETEGEKHQCEKT
-4706 IDGNEIMV
+4706 IEGNEITV

-4731 SYSTSHLEEMIKD
+4731 SYSTSHWEEMIKD
-4744 GSGEE
+4744 GFGEE
-4749 LKDKLVEDNK
+4749 LKDKLVEDKK
-4759 YEELIAETQKTSGN
+4759 YEEPIAKTQKTSGN

-4779 IEDKT
+4779 LEDKT

-4794 KIETTSVTEE
+4794 EIETTSVTEE

-4827 KETIPEHA
+4827 KETIPEHT

-4873 NTNVVTKAVILSEEV
+4873 NTNVVTKAVIFSEEV

-4908 ESSSNEL
+4908 ESSTNEL

-4922 EATNEVKDYSA
+4922 EATSEVKDYSA

-4941 AVSKEQIKAEVEEN
+4941 AASNEQIKAEVEEN

-4963 DVTKEIEE
+4963 NVTKEIEE

-4977 SRDSIKEHGE
+4977 SRDPIKEHGE
-4987 DREEKIKEIIDDS
+4987 DREEEKIEEIIDDS
-5000 NFCHQE
+5000 KFCHEE
-5006 SPIEAMTEVIAGT
+5006 SPIEAVTEVIAGT

-5031 NTANISSVKMSLETI
+5031 NTANISSIKMSLETI

-5067 NLAPEAPTNNDDEAE
+5067 NLAPEAPSNNNDEAE

-5095 DQIVEAENGLSVKKL
+5095 DQIVEAENGLSVEKL
-5110 EEVTGQQILE
+5110 EEVTGKQILE

-5130 SLLVSKEEEENVSS
+5130 SPLVSKEEEENVSS

-5169 KEVAETC
+5169 KEVAESC

-5187 AKNDEAATAQRPQV
+5187 AKNDEAATAQCPQV

-5217 LKRGAEANE
+5217 LKCGAEANE

-5238 EKERPQEPEAVM
+5238 ENERPQEPEAVM
-5250 DQETII
+5250 YQETII

-5269 ANKEKRKEAKK
+5269 ANEEKRKEAKK
-5280 LDDGNSE
+5280 LDDGNCE

-5293 TEKLNELQLITR
+5293 TEKLNELQLVTR

-5325 AEANEEEVEKVKE
+5325 AEANEEEGEKVKE

-5353 IDQETIIAQASLTK
+5353 IDQETIIAQASLTE
-5367 ESQEIEANK
+5367 ESQEIAANK
-5376 ENRKETEKL
+5376 EKRKETEKL
-5385 HNGNHEDSSVGV
+5385 HNGNHEDSSAGV

-5419 EKQLCISATAITS
+5419 EKQLYISATAITS
-5432 EMLEHETKER
+5432 EMLEHETKEK
-5442 EDEKTN
+5442 EDERTN
-5448 DRQIIKDRTYE
+5448 DRQIIKDGTEE
-5459 DASDARTTAEICSQK
+5459 DASDARKTAEICSQK
-5474 DSSVKLEA
+5474 DSSDKLEA

-5493 EKIESEKRGE
+5493 EKIESEKKGE

-5510 GEDVILQK
+5510 GEDVTLQK
-5518 ELFQKDEALAAEN
+5518 DLLQEDEALAAEN

-5541 KPEEKILNAVV
+5541 KPEEKILNPVV

-5560 HETINKVDKPEE
+5560 HETINEVDKPEE

-5593 LSTEKDE
+5593 ISTEKDE

-5625 VQEDEMNDMESKDES
+5625 VQGDEMNDMESKDES
-5640 PEKIQEKTGEVEEAS
+5640 PDKIQEKRREVEEAS
-5655 NFKANTCEKALDNEL
+5655 NFKANTCKKALDNEL
-5670 LTEIDDAAIKENLV
+5670 LTEIEDAAIKENLV
-5684 KARDGSGS
+5684 KARDESGS

-5702 GNEIPLNEVSIKQVT
+5702 GNEIPLNEVSIEQVT

-5726 YSTSCSEELIKDG
+5726 YLTSCSEELIKDG

-5751 GKTYGELVQEAQT
+5751 GKTYGELVQEAQKT
-5764 TGEIEIIENQIEDK
+5764 SEIEIIENQIEDK
-5778 TFEDPSHASIPRIE
+5778 TFEDPSHASISRIE

-5812 KSDSEPVAE
+5812 KSDSEPMAE
-5821 ERRNETIPE
+5821 DQSNETIPE
-5830 DTKSQDDET
+5830 DTKSQDDVT
-5839 SQETKEHITEELK
+5839 SQETKEYIAEELK

-5862 REENANEVTKVV
+5862 REENENEVTKVV

-5881 KEVGKAD
+5881 KEVEKAD

-5927 ECIKETES
+5927 ECVKEAES

-5954 EGSHII
+5954 EGSHFI
-5960 EQLEERRQSE
+5960 EELEEGRQGE

-5977 VSSEDREAE
+5977 VSSEDGEAE

-5997 CHEESHIEVVT
+5997 CHEKSHIEVVT
-6008 ELRAQTSLNDAVNE
+6008 ELREQTSLNDAVNE
-6022 ELINTLNISSVKMP
+6022 ELINTLNISSGKMD

-6054 QLEDICSDLAPEV
+6054 QLEDISSDLAPEV
-6067 PLNDNIEVEVIKRDA
+6067 PFNDKKEVEVIQRDA

-6102 LEANKTEDTEGVTE
+6102 LEANKIEDTEGVPE

-6130 IDDIGS
+6130 INDIGS
-6136 TNTLPEEKPDEQLQ
+6136 TNTLPEEKLDEQLQ
-6150 SSACTLLSE
+6150 SPACTLLSE
-6159 GQNIRIANPIENIE
+6159 GENIRIANPIENTE
-6173 EEIQKDDEIKHE
+6173 EEIEKDAEIKHE

-6221 IVEPEEKIQT
+6221 NEEPEEKIQT
-6231 TFSTLASE
+6231 TFSTLASK
-6239 ESEHGTGS
+6239 ESKHGTGA

-6253 YGKTKEEIPTKLD
+6253 YGKTKEEIPPKLD
-6266 AVAGDEITG
+6266 AVAGDEITV
-6275 EQTLETDKPEEET
+6275 EQTLETNKPEEET

-6307 EEEKINEADTS
+6307 EEEKINEADMS
-6318 PDKISKDPS
+6318 LDKISEDPS
-6327 DAKKKAETCLE
+6327 DAKEKAETCLE

-6350 DETAAAQALQMEESN
+6350 DETADAQALQMEESN
-6365 EQPSYLEFPVQNPK
+6365 EQSSYLEFPVQNPK

-6393 PEMLEKEGPR
+6393 PEMLEKEGPG
-6403 EPETKETEDEK
+6403 EPETEETEDEK

-6434 TVEISS
+6434 TLEISS
-6440 QKQRSIGL
+6440 QKQKSIGL

-6466 KKMEEAEFLQR
+6466 KKMEEAKFLQR
-6477 DTRDDVTLQKEQ
+6477 DPRDDATLQKEQ
-6489 FKEDEA
+6489 LKEDEA
-6495 LAVDDNATSQST
+6495 LAVDDNATSQTT

-6532 VNDVDNTEEDDVKE
+6532 VDEVDNTEEDDMKE

-6557 KKEEEISQ
+6557 KKEEKISQ

-6615 ELKGEVEEASNF
+6615 ELKGEVQEASNF

-6647 AAIKENI
+6647 AAIRENI

-6662 GEENQCE
+6662 GQENQCE

-6683 KEEVAS
+6683 KVEVAS
-6689 YSTSHSEEPVEDEA
+6689 YSTSHSEEPIKDEA
-6703 RENVGKDE
+6703 RKNVGKDE
-6711 PVEDNTF
+6711 PIEDNTF
-6718 EELIVEAQKT
+6718 KELIVEAQKT

-6741 FVEDQGQASAV
+6741 VVEDRGQASAV

-6759 SSSKISIAEGNQIL
+6759 AGSKISIAEGDQIL
-6773 DDIQRTDET
+6773 NDIQRTDET

-6790 IPREFDLIEN
+6790 IPREFDHIEN

-6818 RVDPRKAEIGDVKEI
+6818 RVDPQKAEIGDVKEI
-6833 YSGGVEHAG
+6833 YSGGVEHAE

-6849 SEEIIKESVSM
+6849 SEEIIKESVST

-6871 VKSFT
+6871 VESFM

-6889 EAKDET
+6889 EAKDEI

-6919 KEQMEVET
+6919 KEQMELET
-6927 RDKDSSDTK
+6927 RDKDSSITK
-6936 IGDNICS
+6936 IGDNICL

-6956 EKSIVIQPPQTKVR
+6956 EKSIVIQPPQTK
-6970 SNLNLNNFMHSSLIN
+6970 IN
-6985 EDLISHFEDGCKEDE
+6985 EDLISHFEDGSKEDE

-7012 PTYEIQNE
+7012 PSYEIQNE
-7020 KPTLETPKDAARDNI
+7020 KPNLETSKDAASDNI

-7048 EMKEATIVEEHR
+7048 DIKEATIVEE
-7060 YITNVTF
+7060 
-7067 DKQIPG
+7067 IPG

-7118 EIYSETGPD
+7118 EIYSEAGPD

-7148 DSAKLSLYDLLQRST
+7148 DSAKLSLHDLLQRST

-7170 NVIEEK
+7170 NLIEEK

-7182 EEPQEE
+7182 EEPPEE

-7218 GVGSKVKNSI
+7218 GVGSKVKQSI

>member
-1 MATEAVI
+1 MATEAAI

-22 SVLIQEPIS
+22 SVIIQEPIS
-31 IVEKMATEAVTIQE
+31 IVEKMATGAVIIQE

-56 HLTLEVAAN
+56 HLTLEVAAD
-65 NKGIETAY
+65 NKGIETAH
-73 IVTEGNTEISKVE
+73 IITEGNTGISKGE

-94 SMVANETSGMLE
+94 SMVANETSGILE
-106 HTEVDGTPLKEENIL
+106 HTEVDGTPFKEEKIL
-121 EDKEKTVVQIKE
+121 EDKEKTVVRIEE

-146 DHGSEELDKQASM
+146 DHGSEELEKQASM

-165 VDNLPSMVA
+165 VNNLPSMVA
-174 ESEVVACVHEP
+174 ESEEVACVHEP
-185 EENKCVNGESDAS
+185 EENKCVNGENDAS

-221 IRMENIVEECPR
+221 IRMENIVEECTR

-241 DEKTDQDFSM
+241 DEKTDQDFST

-278 LAVTEALDE
+278 LAVTEASDE
-287 MEIDEGSA
+287 MEIDEESA

-336 KTSIS
+336 KTSTS

-366 EVHEESEMEASGT
+366 EVHEESEMEAPGT
-379 GKENPETKEYPI
+379 GKENPETKNHPI
-391 PDISDSSIR
+391 PDISDSSIT
-400 DETAKE
+400 DEIAE
-406 SMKEVESSLMKLTE
+406 ENMKQVESSLMKLTE

-425 NVTEMDSVEQRAKPD
+425 KVTEMDSIEQRAKRD

-449 DSKEEIQQTLEADLV
+449 ESKEEIQQTLEEDLV
-464 HGSSFELKES
+464 RGSSFELKES

-480 EITVKEDEAE
+480 ETSVKEDEAD

-507 HDVIG
+507 HDMVS

-518 DANSMDFSVT
+518 DVNSMDFSVT
-528 CEKNVEAPKPREEDG
+528 CEKNVEAPKPQEEDG

-604 KHLEKVAVDVEVVP
+604 KHLEKIAVDMEVVP

-641 LTPEGKLEK
+641 LMPEGKPEE

-670 VVHEDVNTAISRE
+670 VVHEDVNTAVSRE

-707 GREDSSTEHQQNEVN
+707 GREDSSTKHQKNEVN
-722 ENTKTMELEISNDNA
+722 QNTKTMELEISNDNA

-743 DSSVQQSAENEDE
+743 DSSVQQSAENEYE

-761 SDVQPEEQVDDAM
+761 SDVQPNEQFNDAM

-798 PEHIFTEAAATDL
+798 PEHIFTETAATDL
-811 KSETSQMGNENTMFV
+811 KSETSEMGNENTMFI
-826 KEEYYL
+826 KEAYHL

-838 ECNSSN
+838 ECSEALN

-858 EDNTKHEETK
+858 EDNLKHEETK

-899 KEVCEGS
+899 KEACEGS
-906 ETEVLGTAKEEI
+906 ETEALGTAKEEI

-934 LEESKMTAD
+934 PKESKMDTEEATAVKEHIDTAD
-943 LDCTSQAVE
+943 LDCTSQAAE
-952 MLETNL
+952 MLQTNL
-958 KDAKAE
+958 KEAKAE
-964 AEEEEEKNE
+964 AEEDEKKNE
-973 IYNVVDGED
+973 INNVVDGED
-982 HGNGLGRADI
+982 HGNGLGSADI

-1002 GEKDIDIPQE
+1002 GEKDRDIPQE

-1027 QMEMTTDEIP
+1027 QMEMTTDEIL
-1037 LKDILGVDVKEHSA
+1037 LKDILGDDVKEHSA
-1051 MHSEENNATL
+1051 MHSEENDATL
-1061 LEERKLVDETSEED
+1061 LEVRKLVDETSEED

-1083 NVVVDVKVVHMTG
+1083 NVVVDVKVVQVTG
-1096 EELTITK
+1096 EELAITK

-1139 SEKDE
+1139 SKKDE

-1156 EKENHACPWDA
+1156 EKENRACPWNA

-1178 ETAETSTSIEE
+1178 ETAETSTGIEE
-1189 ATPVKDHDER
+1189 ATPVKDHDKR
-1199 SEGETREDLPT
+1199 SEGQTREDSPT
-1210 DHVQPKASQSN
+1210 DHLQTKASQSN

-1236 HVTGSFGRQLMDNEH
+1236 HVTDSFVGQLMDNEH

-1258 DVELVENEA
+1258 DVEPVENEA

-1274 IQEESENRS
+1274 IQQESENRS

-1294 DKLNQEETK
+1294 DNLNQEETK
-1303 EVREGSTSIV
+1303 EVHEGSTFIV

-1371 TETMEEKEKE
+1371 AETMDEKAKE

-1419 NDTEEETSASCTVET
+1419 NDTKEENSASYTAET
-1434 EKTNIKEADAELEK
+1434 EETNIKEADAEQEK

-1470 QIGVSSAEID
+1470 QIGVSSTEID

-1485 SYVTHEKDMKI
+1485 SYVTHEKDMEI
-1496 PEEEDA
+1496 PKEEDA

-1509 AGSEDQLEMTTK
+1509 EENEDQLEMTTK

-1553 DHDSCEHS
+1553 DHDLCEHS
-1561 ETPMPQVTDEKLIR
+1561 ETPVPQVTDEKLIL

-1594 DSRHEVKEQLAEE
+1594 ESSHEVKEQLAEE
-1607 SDLDV
+1607 SNLDV
-1612 TDVST
+1612 TNVST

-1631 KAKTLPVENSSDV
+1631 KEKTLPAENSSDV

-1653 GKPLDETMHLETTLG
+1653 GKPLDETMDLEATLG

-1682 AKNIEKTESLKEDAQ
+1682 AKNIEKTESLKEDAE
-1697 KEKENQIPEMVTMTY
+1697 KEKENQIPEMV
-1712 NAKVADYSSVS
+1712 
-1723 TECFMEA
+1723 
-1730 ESKEQIVAENLEVKE
+1730 
-1745 HSTND
+1745 
-1750 GEASHITKEL
+1750 
-1760 EEMRQAEESGD
+1760 
-1771 PVSLRSKDREAEE
+1771 
-1784 KTEEIIDDSKPCHE
+1784 
-1798 ESCIEAVTEVTAET
+1798 
-1812 SLNDTDKIVNASNIS
+1812 
-1827 SAETS
+1827 
-1832 VGNIKSDAQ
+1832 
-1841 ETEVEI
+1841 
-1847 VQLEEISSESDPNV
+1847 
-1861 RTNENDEVQKQN
+1861 
-1873 LNMETVHKDE
+1873 
-1883 AEVAEKL
+1883 
-1890 EPDNTVENDGKQI
+1890 
-1903 LEEEDTNNNQIPI
+1903 
-1916 EEVSKGSETAASG
+1916 
-1929 TAKEEITPIE
+1929 
-1939 VKEELVCSSSSE
+1939 
-1951 LEQSKMDTE
+1951 
-1960 EAATVKEYIS
+1960 
-1970 TAELDCTSQ
+1970 
-1979 AAETGETNLKED
+1979 
-1991 KAEPEEEKNEI
+1991 
-2002 NNVVD
+2002 
-2007 GEDDEIGLESA
+2007 
-2018 DINVKSKEL
+2018 
-2027 CVTSE
+2027 
-2032 DIETPREEDTM
+2032 
-2043 QDKIP
+2043 
-2048 NAGSENQMEMTIEE
+2048 
-2062 IPLKEVS
+2062 
-2069 GDDVKEGSTMP
+2069 
-2080 SEEND
+2080 
-2085 ATPIEEKKIVDE
+2085 
-2097 TSEEDQALY
+2097 
-2106 KHPENVVDAK
+2106 
-2116 VVQET
+2116 
-2121 DEELAITKGSDEM
+2121 
-2134 RKDEESIVPMPEVK
+2134 
-2148 TSEVE
+2148 
-2153 NVGFIQKNQEENSH
+2153 
-2167 KDEIQEESFKQ
+2167 
-2178 KNEPEEENHACPLD
+2178 
-2192 AVSEDVNTAICAK
+2192 
-2205 TAETS
+2205 
-2210 TSIEEA
+2210 
-2216 TSVKD
+2216 
-2221 HDERSEGETREDSP
+2221 
-2235 TDHLQ
+2235 
-2240 TKASDIN
+2240 
-2247 ETVEVEIS
+2247 
-2255 NEKAD
+2255 
-2260 DLHVID
+2260 
-2266 SYVGQLVDNDHEKQY
+2266 
-2281 ELLSVQPVENEALEH
+2281 
-2296 KEESILQQSENCSA
+2296 
-2310 QKPEPKDAMEN
+2310 
-2321 LEQEETKEIHEG
+2321 
-2333 LMLIVKEEC
+2333 
-2342 AIINDSLKATEE
+2342 
-2354 NENEATPEVEVCE
+2354 
-2367 KLEPHTT
+2367 
-2374 VANAEKQILEEED
+2374 
-2387 NKKDQTT
+2387 
-2394 LMTAT
+2394 
-2399 KEEKAKEENTAAV
+2399 
-2412 VSITVTSY
+2412 
-2420 TIIEETVSIEET
+2420 
-2432 AKPNKDSSLYDIEQE
+2432 
-2447 SKEEITPIEVKEDQA
+2447 
-2462 CSSEFDLKESK
+2462 
-2473 NETGEEISAS
+2473 
-2483 YPAETEETNIK
+2483 
-2494 EAEADADAD
+2494 
-2503 AEAEAERE
+2503 
-2511 KRKNE
+2511 
-2516 IYNVVVIEENSSA
+2516 
-2529 RTEHEESGVCSAE
+2529 
-2542 IDVKSGDSYITHEK
+2542 
-2556 DMEIPEEEDA
+2556 
-2566 VQDKVP
+2566 
-2572 YAGSKDQ
+2572 
-2579 LEMTTKEIPLKET
+2579 
-2592 LGDEVKEY
+2592 
-2600 EATFSEERKITDETS
+2600 
-2615 DKDQDQREHSETP
+2615 
-2628 MPQITD
+2628 
-2634 EKLIQIEDNPLV
+2634 
-2646 DVPKAESK
+2646 
-2654 DTGNE
+2654 
-2659 SGQVVEEQLAEESNL
+2659 
-2674 EVTDVSTVEEHREL
+2674 
-2688 ENQTNACEA
+2688 
-2697 KALPVENPSDVGLD
+2697 
-2711 RSKIED
+2711 
-2717 GNPLDEAVDL
+2717 
-2727 EATLGTQKDDEKATE
+2727 
-2742 EEKLAKNIEKP
+2742 
-2753 ESLKEDTEIEKEN
+2753 
-2766 QIPEMATMTYNAK
+2766 TMTYNAK

-2806 VKEHSTNDG
+2806 VKEHSTNDV
-2815 EASHITKELEE
+2815 ESSHITKELEE
-2826 MRQAEESG
+2826 MSQAEESG

-2844 EAEEKTE
+2844 EAEEKTK

-2869 TEITA
+2869 LEVTA
-2874 ETSLNDTNKIVN
+2874 ETSLNDTDKIVN
-2886 ASNISSAETSVRN
+2886 ASNISSAETTVEN

-2906 TEVEIVQLEEKSSES
+2906 TEVEIVQLEEISSES
-2921 DPDVRTNE
+2921 DPDVRTDE

-2936 NLNMETVDKDE
+2936 NLNMKTVDKDE
-2947 AEVAEKLEPDKT
+2947 AEVAEKLEPDNT
-2959 VENDGKQIVE
+2959 VENDGKQILE

-2976 QITIGEVCRGSET
+2976 QITIEEVC
-2989 AASGTAEK
+2989 
-2997 EITIIEFK
+2997 
-3005 EELVCSSSLE
+3005 
-3015 LEESKMDTE
+3015 
-3024 EETAVNEHIDTADFD
+3024 
-3039 CTSQAAETAETNLK
+3039 
-3053 EAKAESEEEEKKE
+3053 
-3066 INNVVDGEDEGIG
+3066 
-3079 LGSADIDVKSVE
+3079 
-3091 SYVTS
+3091 
-3096 EKDIEISREEDGE
+3096 
-3109 QDKFPNAGSENQM
+3109 
-3122 EMTPEEILLKE
+3122 
-3133 VLGDDVKEH
+3133 
-3142 STMPL
+3142 
-3147 EKYDTTLIEE
+3147 
-3157 RKIAEDT
+3157 
-3164 SEEDQDQHK
+3164 
-3173 HSENVAVDV
+3173 
-3182 RVIQVTDKELAITK
+3182 
-3196 GLSGMRKDEESIV
+3196 
-3209 PMPEVRT
+3209 
-3216 SEVENIGVVQKNQEE
+3216 
-3231 NSHKD
+3231 
-3236 EIQESFKQKNESEK
+3236 
-3250 ENHVCPLDAVSE
+3250 
-3262 DVNTAIW
+3262 
-3269 AETAETNTSIEEATS
+3269 
-3284 VKDHDERSDG
+3284 
-3294 ETREDSPTDH
+3294 
-3304 VQPKASQS
+3304 
-3312 NETVEVE
+3312 
-3319 ISNENADDLHVTDT
+3319 
-3333 FVGQLMDNEH
+3333 
-3343 EKQYKFSDVE
+3343 
-3353 PVENKALEHKEES
+3353 
-3366 ILQESENR
+3366 
-3374 SALPKDA
+3374 
-3381 MENVEENL
+3381 
-3389 NQEETKEVHEGPT
+3389 EGPT
-3402 SIVKEECAIINDSL
+3402 LIVKEECAIINDSL

-3435 LEPDGTV
+3435 LEPDSTV

-3447 QILEEEDNKKD
+3447 QILDEEDNKKD

-3473 EKNAAVVSITEETA
+3473 EKNAAVVSITEA
-3487 SIEETAKPNN
+3487 
-3497 DSSLFDIIQ
+3497 
-3506 ESKEET
+3506 SKEET

-3537 EETSASCVAETEETN
+3537 EETSASCVAETEEK
-3552 IKETEA
+3552 KETEA
-3558 HAEVEKEK
+3558 HAEVEKGK

-3578 SLARSE
+3578 SLARIE
-3584 HEESGVCSAE
+3584 HEESGACSAE
-3594 IDVKSGDSHVTHEK
+3594 LDVKSGDSHVTHEK
-3608 DMEKEEDAMQDKVPN
+3608 DMGKEEDAMQDKVPN

-3645 EVKEYEATLIEERK
+3645 EVKEYEATHIEERK
-3659 ITDETSEKDQG
+3659 RTDETSEKEQG
-3670 SCEHS
+3670 SSEHS

-3684 EKSIQNEDNPL
+3684 EKSILTEDNPL

-3704 DTGNESGHE
+3704 DTGNESRHE

-3726 TDVSSGEEHRE
+3726 TDDSSGEEHRE
-3737 LKNQTDACEAETM
+3737 LENQTDACEAETL
-3750 PAENSSDVGLER
+3750 PVENSSDVGLER

-3793 ENFAKN
+3793 ENLAKN

-3819 EMVITNYSAKM
+3819 EMVITNYSAKV

-3844 ETKEQIVTENL
+3844 ETKEQIVAESL

-3893 REAEAKTEE
+3893 REAEEKTEE
-3902 IIDDSNLCYKE
+3902 IIDDSNLSYNE
-3913 SRIEAVTEVREEK
+3913 SRIEAVTEVREET
-3926 VDNLTQDYELV
+3926 VGNLTQDHELV

-3946 SKAGLLGE
+3946 SKAELLGE
-3954 IDHMGSPNTVLEVK
+3954 IDHMGSPKTVLEVK
-3968 IEEQI
+3968 LEEQI

-4004 ECRGD
+4004 ECRGE

-4039 QAPLTDGPVEQIQ
+4039 QASLTDGPVEQIQ
-4052 TTSPTL
+4052 TTSSTL
-4058 PSEESEHGTRAISE
+4058 PSEESEHGTIDISE
-4072 AIEYGKKKGEVPAK
+4072 AIEYGKTKGEVPTK
-4086 LDVLTGGVVT
+4086 PDVLTGGVVT

-4104 KPEEG
+4104 KPKEG
-4109 PTRTPLVFEEDN
+4109 PISTPLVFEEDN
-4121 EENIRTVEKTEEEKI
+4121 EENIRIEEEKI

-4148 EISVADTT
+4148 DLSVADTT
-4156 AEICLEKEE
+4156 TEICLEKEE

-4194 QEDAKEAKTA
+4194 QEDAKEEKTA
-4204 LKICSQIERSVKP
+4204 LKICSQTERSFKP

-4240 QNPTSA
+4240 QNPSSA

-4296 SEVIPTEKHKDLP
+4296 SEVIQTEKHKDLP

-4318 HLHLTTSM
+4318 HIHLTTAM
-4326 LPSEVQGDERKETE
+4326 LPSEVQGNERKETE
-4340 LEEDENPDKI
+4340 LEEDENTDKI
-4350 PEQTRKIEE
+4350 PEQTREIEE
-4359 ASDFNTEIHE
+4359 ASDFNKEIHE
-4369 KASKNELL
+4369 KASENELL
-4377 NETEDAAIHEK
+4377 NETEDAAIHKK

-4396 GEIILNEVSIEKV
+4396 GEIILNEVSTEKV

-4438 IETATATEENVELAL
+4438 IETTTATEENVELAL
-4453 AGSEEKPES
+4453 ACSEEKPES

-4477 EDTKSQ
+4477 EDTKNQ
-4483 DDKTNTDAQN
+4483 DDETNTDAQN

-4504 KDNLKDEDSVNKDK
+4504 KDKLKDEDSVNKDK
-4518 NTNKVVSEEADGSE
+4518 NTNKVVSREQADGGE
-4532 DTKEQVMKEES
+4532 DTKEQVMEEES

-4562 SKELE
+4562 SKESE
-4567 QHGAVIEEQKIK
+4567 EHGAVIEEQKIK
-4579 AESLEDEE
+4579 AESFEDEE

-4598 GALEDRAAA
+4598 DALEDRAAA

-4621 STTSTSPSEVKENET
+4621 STTSTLPFEVKENET
-4636 METELKEDESTENI
+4636 METELKEEESTENI
-4650 REQTRE
+4650 QEQTRE
-4656 IEEVSNFNKETCKRA
+4656 IEEVLNFNKETCKRA
-4671 SDNELLTETEDAANG
+4671 SDNELLTETEDAANE

-4694 ETEGEEHQCEKT
+4694 ETEGEEHQCKKT
-4706 IDGNEIMV
+4706 IEGNEITV

-4721 VMENKEVTEI
+4721 VMGNKEVTEI

-4749 LKDKLVEDNK
+4749 LKDKLVEDK
-4759 YEELIAETQKTSGN
+4759 KHEELIAETQKTSGN
-4773 EIIEDQ
+4773 EIIENQ

-4817 ETEAVAEEQS
+4817 ETEAVAEDQS
-4827 KETIPEHA
+4827 KETIPEHT
-4835 KSLDDETSIGVQNQ
+4835 KNLDDEISIGVQNQ

-4908 ESSSNEL
+4908 ESSTNEL

-4922 EATNEVKDYSA
+4922 EETNEVKDYSA

-4941 AVSKEQIKAEVEEN
+4941 AASKEQIKAEVEEN

-4963 DVTKEIEE
+4963 GVTKEIEE

-4977 SRDSIKEHGE
+4977 SRDPIKEHGE
-4987 DREEKIKEIIDDS
+4987 DREEEKIEEIIDDS
-5000 NFCHQE
+5000 KFCHEE
-5006 SPIEAMTEVIAGT
+5006 SPIEAVTEVIAGT
-5019 SLNNTEVNEELV
+5019 SLNNTEVNEELE
-5031 NTANISSVKMSLETI
+5031 NTANISSVKMSLETL

-5055 EIEKVQLEETSS
+5055 EIEKVQLEERSS
-5067 NLAPEAPTNNDDEAE
+5067 NLAPEAPTNNNDEAE

-5095 DQIVEAENGLSVKKL
+5095 DQIVEAENGLSVEKL
-5110 EEVTGQQILE
+5110 EEVTGEQILE

-5130 SLLVSKEEEENVSS
+5130 FPLVSKEEEENVSS

-5158 SEKISEDSFDA
+5158 SENISEDSFNA

-5187 AKNDEAATAQRPQV
+5187 AKKDEAATAQCPQV

-5217 LKRGAEANE
+5217 LKRGAEASE

-5263 ESQEIE
+5263 ESQKIE
-5269 ANKEKRKEAKK
+5269 ANEEKRKEAKK
-5280 LDDGNSE
+5280 LDDGKFE

-5293 TEKLNELQLITR
+5293 TEKLNELQLVTR

-5325 AEANEEEVEKVKE
+5325 AEANEEEGEKVKE

-5353 IDQETIIAQASLTK
+5353 IDQETIIAQASLTE

-5376 ENRKETEKL
+5376 EKGKETEKL
-5385 HNGNHEDSSVGV
+5385 HNGNHEDSSAGV
-5397 TEELNELQLVTK
+5397 TEELNELQLVKK
-5409 EEIASGQSSS
+5409 EEIASDQSSS
-5419 EKQLCISATAITS
+5419 DKQLYISATAITS
-5432 EMLEHETKER
+5432 EMLEHEKKEK

-5448 DRQIIKDRTYE
+5448 DRQIIKDGTEE

-5493 EKIESEKRGE
+5493 EKIESEKKGE

-5518 ELFQKDEALAAEN
+5518 ELLQEDEALAAEN
-5531 NTSSQ
+5531 NTSLQ

-5541 KPEEKILNAVV
+5541 KPEEKILN
-5552 TLPSEEHE
+5552 
-5560 HETINKVDKPEE
+5560 PEE

-5593 LSTEKDE
+5593 ISTEKDE
-5600 IKEAKPVLEVETDHL
+5600 IKEAKPVLEVGTDHL

-5625 VQEDEMNDMESKDES
+5625 VQGDEMNDMESKDES
-5640 PEKIQEKTGEVEEAS
+5640 PEKIQEKPGEVEEAS

-5670 LTEIDDAAIKENLV
+5670 LTEIEDAAIKENLV

-5702 GNEIPLNEVSIKQVT
+5702 GNEIPMNEVSIEQVK

-5751 GKTYGELVQEAQT
+5751 GKTYGELVQEAQKT
-5764 TGEIEIIENQIEDK
+5764 SEIEIIENQIEDK
-5778 TFEDPSHASIPRIE
+5778 TFEDPSHASVSRIE

-5821 ERRNETIPE
+5821 DQSNETIPE

-5839 SQETKEHITEELK
+5839 SQEIKEHITEELK

-5862 REENANEVTKVV
+5862 REENENKVTNVV

-5881 KEVGKAD
+5881 KEVEKAD
-5888 GSEAIK
+5888 VSEAIK

-5901 SSTNELPPVSRGD
+5901 SSTNEIPPVSRGD

-5927 ECIKETES
+5927 ECIKEAES

-5960 EQLEERRQSE
+5960 EELEERRQGE

-5986 EKAEIIDDLKL
+5986 EKAEIIDDVKL
-5997 CHEESHIEVVT
+5997 CREESHIEVAT
-6008 ELRAQTSLNDAVNE
+6008 DLRAQMSLNDAVNE
-6022 ELINTLNISSVKMP
+6022 ELINTLNISSVKMG
-6036 LETIKGDA
+6036 LETIKDDA

-6054 QLEDICSDLAPEV
+6054 QLEDISSDLALEV
-6067 PLNDNIEVEVIKRDA
+6067 PLNDNNEVEVIKRDA

-6102 LEANKTEDTEGVTE
+6102 LEDNKTEDIEGVPE

-6159 GQNIRIANPIENIE
+6159 GENIRIANPIENIE
-6173 EEIQKDDEIKHE
+6173 EEIQKDAEIKHE

-6211 VDTIADKGLP
+6211 VETIADEGLP
-6221 IVEPEEKIQT
+6221 NVEPEEKIQT
-6231 TFSTLASE
+6231 TFSTLASK
-6239 ESEHGTGS
+6239 ESEHGTGA

-6266 AVAGDEITG
+6266 AVAGDGITG
-6275 EQTLETDKPEEET
+6275 EQTLETNKPEEKT
-6288 TSSPLVSEE
+6288 TSSPLVSDE
-6297 EENVSKAEKT
+6297 EENVSKAEKM
-6307 EEEKINEADTS
+6307 EEEKKNEADMS
-6318 PDKISKDPS
+6318 PDKISEDPS

-6365 EQPSYLEFPVQNPK
+6365 EQSLYLEFPVQNPK

-6393 PEMLEKEGPR
+6393 PEMLEKEGPG

-6434 TVEISS
+6434 TVEKSS
-6440 QKQRSIGL
+6440 HKRSSIGL

-6458 GTAEKIES
+6458 GTAGKIEC
-6466 KKMEEAEFLQR
+6466 KKMEEAKFLR
-6477 DTRDDVTLQKEQ
+6477 SDIRDDVTLQKEQ
-6489 FKEDEA
+6489 LKEDEA
-6495 LAVDDNATSQST
+6495 LAVDDNATSQTT
-6507 ATEKPEEQISNLVA
+6507 ATEKPKEQISNLVA
-6521 TLQSEE
+6521 TLQFEE

-6532 VNDVDNTEEDDVKE
+6532 VDEVGNTEEEDMKE
-6546 KETKNGHIDGV
+6546 KETENGHIDGV
-6557 KKEEEISQ
+6557 KKEEKISQ
-6565 EKDKIKEAEAILGGE
+6565 EKDKIKEAEAILRGE
-6580 TNHLH
+6580 TNHHH

-6654 VKARDGTG
+6654 VKARDGTD

-6689 YSTSHSEEPVEDEA
+6689 YSTSHSEEPIKDEA

-6711 PVEDNTF
+6711 PIEDNTF
-6718 EELIVEAQKT
+6718 EEFIVEAQKT

-6741 FVEDQGQASAV
+6741 VVEDRGQASAV
-6752 RIETTTE
+6752 RIETTIE

-6773 DDIQRTDET
+6773 NDIQQTDET

-6790 IPREFDLIEN
+6790 IPREFDHIEN
-6800 MEITSLVVEEYV
+6800 MEITSLVVREYV

-6818 RVDPRKAEIGDVKEI
+6818 RVDPQKAEIGDVKEI
-6833 YSGGVEHAG
+6833 YSGGIEHAG
-6842 EKTANNS
+6842 EKTVNNS

-6871 VKSFT
+6871 VENFT
-6876 KGTSQLTRDMIER
+6876 KGTSQLTRDTIEK

-6927 RDKDSSDTK
+6927 RDKDSSDMK

-6943 EKEENKELKSVVE
+6943 EQEENKELKSVVE
-6956 EKSIVIQPPQTKVR
+6956 EKSIVIQPPQTK
-6970 SNLNLNNFMHSSLIN
+6970 IN
-6985 EDLISHFEDGCKEDE
+6985 EDLISHFEDGSKEDE

-7035 EKETVAKDETVKD
+7035 KKETVAKDETVKD
-7048 EMKEATIVEEHR
+7048 DMKEATIVEE
-7060 YITNVTF
+7060 
-7067 DKQIPG
+7067 IPG
-7073 EKDPIECKKTTNSI
+7073 EKDSIECKKTTNSI

-7118 EIYSETGPD
+7118 EIYSEAGPD

-7133 PENAGAEK
+7133 PENEGAEK

-7163 RELQGAK
+7163 RGLQGAK

-7182 EEPQEE
+7182 EEPPEE

-7218 GVGSKVKNSI
+7218 GVGSKVKHSI

>member
-1 MATEAVI
+1 MATEAAI

-22 SVLIQEPIS
+22 SVIIQEPIS
-31 IVEKMATEAVTIQE
+31 IVEKMATGAVIIQE

-56 HLTLEVAAN
+56 HLTLEVAAD
-65 NKGIETAY
+65 NKGIETAH
-73 IVTEGNTEISKVE
+73 IITEGNTGISKGE

-94 SMVANETSGMLE
+94 SMVANETSGILE
-106 HTEVDGTPLKEENIL
+106 HTEVDGTPFKEEKIL
-121 EDKEKTVVQIKE
+121 EDKEKTVVRIEE

-146 DHGSEELDKQASM
+146 DHGSEELEKQASM

-165 VDNLPSMVA
+165 VNNLPSMVA
-174 ESEVVACVHEP
+174 ESEEVACVHEP
-185 EENKCVNGESDAS
+185 EENKCVNGENDAS

-221 IRMENIVEECPR
+221 IRMENIVEECTR

-241 DEKTDQDFSM
+241 DEKTDQDFST

-278 LAVTEALDE
+278 LAVTEASDE
-287 MEIDEGSA
+287 MEIDEESA

-336 KTSIS
+336 KTSTS

-366 EVHEESEMEASGT
+366 EVHEESEMEAPGT
-379 GKENPETKEYPI
+379 GKENPETKNHPI
-391 PDISDSSIR
+391 PDISDSSIT
-400 DETAKE
+400 DEIAE
-406 SMKEVESSLMKLTE
+406 ENMKQVESSLMKLTE

-425 NVTEMDSVEQRAKPD
+425 KVTEMDSIEQRAKRD

-449 DSKEEIQQTLEADLV
+449 ESKEEIQQTLEEDLV
-464 HGSSFELKES
+464 RGSSFELKES

-480 EITVKEDEAE
+480 ETSVKEDEAD

-507 HDVIG
+507 HDMVS

-518 DANSMDFSVT
+518 DVNSMDFSVT
-528 CEKNVEAPKPREEDG
+528 CEKNVEAPKPQEEDG

-604 KHLEKVAVDVEVVP
+604 KHLEKIAVDMEVVP

-641 LTPEGKLEK
+641 LMPEGKPEE

-670 VVHEDVNTAISRE
+670 VVHEDVNTAVSRE

-707 GREDSSTEHQQNEVN
+707 GREDSSTKHQKNEVN
-722 ENTKTMELEISNDNA
+722 QNTKTMELEISNDNA

-743 DSSVQQSAENEDE
+743 DSSVQQSAENEYE

-761 SDVQPEEQVDDAM
+761 SDVQPNEQFNDAM

-798 PEHIFTEAAATDL
+798 PEHIFTETAATDL
-811 KSETSQMGNENTMFV
+811 KSETSEMGNENTMFI
-826 KEEYYL
+826 KEAYHL

-838 ECNSSN
+838 ECSEALN

-858 EDNTKHEETK
+858 EDNLKHEETK

-899 KEVCEGS
+899 KEACEGS
-906 ETEVLGTAKEEI
+906 ETEALGTAKEEI

-934 LEESKMTAD
+934 PKESKMDTEEATAVKEHIDTAD
-943 LDCTSQAVE
+943 LDCTSQAAE
-952 MLETNL
+952 MLQTNL
-958 KDAKAE
+958 KEAKAE
-964 AEEEEEKNE
+964 AEEDEKKNE
-973 IYNVVDGED
+973 INNVVDGED
-982 HGNGLGRADI
+982 HGNGLGSADI

-1002 GEKDIDIPQE
+1002 GEKDRDIPQE

-1027 QMEMTTDEIP
+1027 QMEMTTDEIL
-1037 LKDILGVDVKEHSA
+1037 LKDILGDDVKEHSA
-1051 MHSEENNATL
+1051 MHSEENDATL
-1061 LEERKLVDETSEED
+1061 LEVRKLVDETSEED

-1083 NVVVDVKVVHMTG
+1083 NVVVDVKVVQVTG
-1096 EELTITK
+1096 EELAITK

-1139 SEKDE
+1139 SKKDE

-1156 EKENHACPWDA
+1156 EKENRACPWNA

-1178 ETAETSTSIEE
+1178 ETAETSTGIEE
-1189 ATPVKDHDER
+1189 ATPVKDHDKR
-1199 SEGETREDLPT
+1199 SEGQTREDSPT
-1210 DHVQPKASQSN
+1210 DHLQTKASQSN

-1236 HVTGSFGRQLMDNEH
+1236 HVTDSFVGQLMDNEH

-1258 DVELVENEA
+1258 DVEPVENEA

-1274 IQEESENRS
+1274 IQQESENRS

-1294 DKLNQEETK
+1294 DNLNQEETK
-1303 EVREGSTSIV
+1303 EVHEGSTFIV

-1371 TETMEEKEKE
+1371 AETMDEKAKE

-1419 NDTEEETSASCTVET
+1419 NDTKEENSASYTAET
-1434 EKTNIKEADAELEK
+1434 EETNIKEADAEQEK

-1470 QIGVSSAEID
+1470 QIGVSSTEID

-1485 SYVTHEKDMKI
+1485 SYVTHEKDMEI
-1496 PEEEDA
+1496 PKEEDA

-1509 AGSEDQLEMTTK
+1509 EENEDQLEMTTK

-1553 DHDSCEHS
+1553 DHDLCEHS
-1561 ETPMPQVTDEKLIR
+1561 ETPVPQVTDEKLIL

-1594 DSRHEVKEQLAEE
+1594 ESSHEVKEQLAEE
-1607 SDLDV
+1607 SNLDV
-1612 TDVST
+1612 TNVST

-1631 KAKTLPVENSSDV
+1631 KEKTLPAENSSDV

-1653 GKPLDETMHLETTLG
+1653 GKPLDETMDLEATLG

-1682 AKNIEKTESLKEDAQ
+1682 AKNIEKTESLKEDAE
-1697 KEKENQIPEMVTMTY
+1697 KEKENQIPEMV
-1712 NAKVADYSSVS
+1712 
-1723 TECFMEA
+1723 
-1730 ESKEQIVAENLEVKE
+1730 
-1745 HSTND
+1745 
-1750 GEASHITKEL
+1750 
-1760 EEMRQAEESGD
+1760 
-1771 PVSLRSKDREAEE
+1771 
-1784 KTEEIIDDSKPCHE
+1784 
-1798 ESCIEAVTEVTAET
+1798 
-1812 SLNDTDKIVNASNIS
+1812 
-1827 SAETS
+1827 
-1832 VGNIKSDAQ
+1832 
-1841 ETEVEI
+1841 
-1847 VQLEEISSESDPNV
+1847 
-1861 RTNENDEVQKQN
+1861 
-1873 LNMETVHKDE
+1873 
-1883 AEVAEKL
+1883 
-1890 EPDNTVENDGKQI
+1890 
-1903 LEEEDTNNNQIPI
+1903 
-1916 EEVSKGSETAASG
+1916 
-1929 TAKEEITPIE
+1929 
-1939 VKEELVCSSSSE
+1939 
-1951 LEQSKMDTE
+1951 
-1960 EAATVKEYIS
+1960 
-1970 TAELDCTSQ
+1970 
-1979 AAETGETNLKED
+1979 
-1991 KAEPEEEKNEI
+1991 
-2002 NNVVD
+2002 
-2007 GEDDEIGLESA
+2007 
-2018 DINVKSKEL
+2018 
-2027 CVTSE
+2027 
-2032 DIETPREEDTM
+2032 
-2043 QDKIP
+2043 
-2048 NAGSENQMEMTIEE
+2048 
-2062 IPLKEVS
+2062 
-2069 GDDVKEGSTMP
+2069 
-2080 SEEND
+2080 
-2085 ATPIEEKKIVDE
+2085 
-2097 TSEEDQALY
+2097 
-2106 KHPENVVDAK
+2106 
-2116 VVQET
+2116 
-2121 DEELAITKGSDEM
+2121 
-2134 RKDEESIVPMPEVK
+2134 
-2148 TSEVE
+2148 
-2153 NVGFIQKNQEENSH
+2153 
-2167 KDEIQEESFKQ
+2167 
-2178 KNEPEEENHACPLD
+2178 
-2192 AVSEDVNTAICAK
+2192 
-2205 TAETS
+2205 
-2210 TSIEEA
+2210 
-2216 TSVKD
+2216 
-2221 HDERSEGETREDSP
+2221 
-2235 TDHLQ
+2235 
-2240 TKASDIN
+2240 
-2247 ETVEVEIS
+2247 
-2255 NEKAD
+2255 
-2260 DLHVID
+2260 
-2266 SYVGQLVDNDHEKQY
+2266 
-2281 ELLSVQPVENEALEH
+2281 
-2296 KEESILQQSENCSA
+2296 
-2310 QKPEPKDAMEN
+2310 
-2321 LEQEETKEIHEG
+2321 
-2333 LMLIVKEEC
+2333 
-2342 AIINDSLKATEE
+2342 
-2354 NENEATPEVEVCE
+2354 
-2367 KLEPHTT
+2367 
-2374 VANAEKQILEEED
+2374 
-2387 NKKDQTT
+2387 
-2394 LMTAT
+2394 
-2399 KEEKAKEENTAAV
+2399 
-2412 VSITVTSY
+2412 
-2420 TIIEETVSIEET
+2420 
-2432 AKPNKDSSLYDIEQE
+2432 
-2447 SKEEITPIEVKEDQA
+2447 
-2462 CSSEFDLKESK
+2462 
-2473 NETGEEISAS
+2473 
-2483 YPAETEETNIK
+2483 
-2494 EAEADADAD
+2494 
-2503 AEAEAERE
+2503 
-2511 KRKNE
+2511 
-2516 IYNVVVIEENSSA
+2516 
-2529 RTEHEESGVCSAE
+2529 
-2542 IDVKSGDSYITHEK
+2542 
-2556 DMEIPEEEDA
+2556 
-2566 VQDKVP
+2566 
-2572 YAGSKDQ
+2572 
-2579 LEMTTKEIPLKET
+2579 
-2592 LGDEVKEY
+2592 
-2600 EATFSEERKITDETS
+2600 
-2615 DKDQDQREHSETP
+2615 
-2628 MPQITD
+2628 
-2634 EKLIQIEDNPLV
+2634 
-2646 DVPKAESK
+2646 
-2654 DTGNE
+2654 
-2659 SGQVVEEQLAEESNL
+2659 
-2674 EVTDVSTVEEHREL
+2674 
-2688 ENQTNACEA
+2688 
-2697 KALPVENPSDVGLD
+2697 
-2711 RSKIED
+2711 
-2717 GNPLDEAVDL
+2717 
-2727 EATLGTQKDDEKATE
+2727 
-2742 EEKLAKNIEKP
+2742 
-2753 ESLKEDTEIEKEN
+2753 
-2766 QIPEMATMTYNAK
+2766 TMTYNAK

-2806 VKEHSTNDG
+2806 VKEHSTNDV
-2815 EASHITKELEE
+2815 ESSHITKELEE
-2826 MRQAEESG
+2826 MSQAEESG

-2844 EAEEKTE
+2844 EAEEKTK

-2869 TEITA
+2869 LEVTA
-2874 ETSLNDTNKIVN
+2874 ETSLNDTDKIVN
-2886 ASNISSAETSVRN
+2886 ASNISSAETTVEN

-2906 TEVEIVQLEEKSSES
+2906 TEVEIVQLEEISSES
-2921 DPDVRTNE
+2921 DPDVRTDE

-2936 NLNMETVDKDE
+2936 NLNMKTVDKDE
-2947 AEVAEKLEPDKT
+2947 AEVAEKLEPDNT
-2959 VENDGKQIVE
+2959 VENDGKQILE

-2976 QITIGEVCRGSET
+2976 QITIEELCRGPET

-2997 EITIIEFK
+2997 EITVIKFK
-3005 EELVCSSSLE
+3005 EELVCSSSFE

-3024 EETAVNEHIDTADFD
+3024 EETGVNEQINTADLD
-3039 CTSQAAETAETNLK
+3039 CTSQTAETVKTNLK
-3053 EAKAESEEEEKKE
+3053 EAKAEPEEEEMNE

-3079 LGSADIDVKSVE
+3079 LESAEIEVKSVE

-3096 EKDIEISREEDGE
+3096 EKDIEISREEDGV
-3109 QDKFPNAGSENQM
+3109 QDKFPNTGSENQM
-3122 EMTPEEILLKE
+3122 EMTSKEILLKE

-3142 STMPL
+3142 SSMPL
-3147 EKYDTTLIEE
+3147 EKYDTTLIED

-3196 GLSGMRKDEESIV
+3196 GLSEMREDKESIV
-3209 PMPEVRT
+3209 PMPEVKT

-3236 EIQESFKQKNESEK
+3236 EIQESFKQKNEPKK

-3262 DVNTAIW
+3262 DVNTAIC

-3284 VKDHDERSDG
+3284 VKDHDKRSEG
-3294 ETREDSPTDH
+3294 QTREDSPTDH
-3304 VQPKASQS
+3304 LQTKASQS

-3319 ISNENADDLHVTDT
+3319 IPNENADDLHVTVS
-3333 FVGQLMDNEH
+3333 FGGQLMDNEH

-3353 PVENKALEHKEES
+3353 PVENEALEHKEES

-3381 MENVEENL
+3381 MEKVEDNL
-3389 NQEETKEVHEGPT
+3389 NQEETKEVCEGPT
-3402 SIVKEECAIINDSL
+3402 LIVKEECAIINDSL

-3435 LEPDGTV
+3435 LEPDSTV

-3447 QILEEEDNKKD
+3447 QILDEEDNKKD

-3473 EKNAAVVSITEETA
+3473 EKNAAVVSITEA
-3487 SIEETAKPNN
+3487 
-3497 DSSLFDIIQ
+3497 
-3506 ESKEET
+3506 SKEET

-3537 EETSASCVAETEETN
+3537 EETSASCVAETEEK
-3552 IKETEA
+3552 KETEA
-3558 HAEVEKEK
+3558 HAEVEKGK

-3578 SLARSE
+3578 SLARIE
-3584 HEESGVCSAE
+3584 HEESGACSAE
-3594 IDVKSGDSHVTHEK
+3594 LDVKSGDSHVTHEK
-3608 DMEKEEDAMQDKVPN
+3608 DMGKEEDAMQDKVPN

-3645 EVKEYEATLIEERK
+3645 EVKEYEATHIEERK
-3659 ITDETSEKDQG
+3659 RTDETSEKEQG
-3670 SCEHS
+3670 SSEHS

-3684 EKSIQNEDNPL
+3684 EKSILTEDNPL

-3704 DTGNESGHE
+3704 DTGNESRHE

-3726 TDVSSGEEHRE
+3726 TDDSSGEEHRE
-3737 LKNQTDACEAETM
+3737 LENQTDACEAETL
-3750 PAENSSDVGLER
+3750 PVENSSDVGLER

-3793 ENFAKN
+3793 ENLAKN

-3819 EMVITNYSAKM
+3819 EMVITNYSAKV

-3844 ETKEQIVTENL
+3844 ETKEQIVAESL

-3893 REAEAKTEE
+3893 REAEEKTEE
-3902 IIDDSNLCYKE
+3902 IIDDSNLSYNE
-3913 SRIEAVTEVREEK
+3913 SRIEAVTEVREET
-3926 VDNLTQDYELV
+3926 VGNLTQDHELV

-3946 SKAGLLGE
+3946 SKAELLGE
-3954 IDHMGSPNTVLEVK
+3954 IDHMGSPKTVLEVK
-3968 IEEQI
+3968 LEEQI

-4004 ECRGD
+4004 ECRGE

-4039 QAPLTDGPVEQIQ
+4039 QASLTDGPVEQIQ
-4052 TTSPTL
+4052 TTSSTL
-4058 PSEESEHGTRAISE
+4058 PSEESEHGTIDISE
-4072 AIEYGKKKGEVPAK
+4072 AIEYGKTKGEVPTK
-4086 LDVLTGGVVT
+4086 PDVLTGGVVT

-4104 KPEEG
+4104 KPKEG
-4109 PTRTPLVFEEDN
+4109 PISTPLVFEEDN
-4121 EENIRTVEKTEEEKI
+4121 EENIRIEEEKI

-4148 EISVADTT
+4148 DLSVADTT
-4156 AEICLEKEE
+4156 TEICLEKEE

-4194 QEDAKEAKTA
+4194 QEDAKEEKTA
-4204 LKICSQIERSVKP
+4204 LKICSQTERSFKP

-4240 QNPTSA
+4240 QNPSSA

-4296 SEVIPTEKHKDLP
+4296 SEVIQTEKHKDLP

-4318 HLHLTTSM
+4318 HIHLTTAM
-4326 LPSEVQGDERKETE
+4326 LPSEVQGNERKETE
-4340 LEEDENPDKI
+4340 LEEDENTDKI
-4350 PEQTRKIEE
+4350 PEQTREIEE
-4359 ASDFNTEIHE
+4359 ASDFNKEIHE
-4369 KASKNELL
+4369 KASENELL
-4377 NETEDAAIHEK
+4377 NETEDAAIHKK

-4396 GEIILNEVSIEKV
+4396 GEIILNEVSTEKV

-4438 IETATATEENVELAL
+4438 IETTTATEENVELAL
-4453 AGSEEKPES
+4453 ACSEEKPES

-4477 EDTKSQ
+4477 EDTKNQ
-4483 DDKTNTDAQN
+4483 DDETNTDAQN

-4504 KDNLKDEDSVNKDK
+4504 KDKLKDEDSVNKDK
-4518 NTNKVVSEEADGSE
+4518 NTNKADGGE
-4532 DTKEQVMKEES
+4532 DTKEQVMEEES

-4562 SKELE
+4562 SKESE
-4567 QHGAVIEEQKIK
+4567 EHGAVIEEQKIK
-4579 AESLEDEE
+4579 AESFEDEE

-4598 GALEDRAAA
+4598 DALEDRAAA

-4621 STTSTSPSEVKENET
+4621 STTSTLPFEVKENET
-4636 METELKEDESTENI
+4636 METELKEEESTENI
-4650 REQTRE
+4650 QEQTRE
-4656 IEEVSNFNKETCKRA
+4656 IEEVLNFNKETCKRA
-4671 SDNELLTETEDAANG
+4671 SDNELLTETEDAANE

-4694 ETEGEEHQCEKT
+4694 ETEGEEHQCKKT
-4706 IDGNEIMV
+4706 IEGNEITV

-4721 VMENKEVTEI
+4721 VMGNKEVTEI

-4749 LKDKLVEDNK
+4749 LKDKLVEDK
-4759 YEELIAETQKTSGN
+4759 KHEELIAETQKTSGN
-4773 EIIEDQ
+4773 EIIENQ

-4817 ETEAVAEEQS
+4817 ETEAVAEDQS
-4827 KETIPEHA
+4827 KETIPEHT
-4835 KSLDDETSIGVQNQ
+4835 KNLDDEISIGVQNQ

-4908 ESSSNEL
+4908 ESSTNEL

-4922 EATNEVKDYSA
+4922 EETNEVKDYSA

-4941 AVSKEQIKAEVEEN
+4941 AASKEQIKAEVEEN

-4963 DVTKEIEE
+4963 GVTKEIEE

-4977 SRDSIKEHGE
+4977 SRDPIKEHGE
-4987 DREEKIKEIIDDS
+4987 DREEEKIEEIIDDS
-5000 NFCHQE
+5000 KFCHEE
-5006 SPIEAMTEVIAGT
+5006 SPIEAVTEVIAGT
-5019 SLNNTEVNEELV
+5019 SLNNTEVNEELE
-5031 NTANISSVKMSLETI
+5031 NTANISSVKMSLETL

-5055 EIEKVQLEETSS
+5055 EIEKVQLEERSS
-5067 NLAPEAPTNNDDEAE
+5067 NLAPEAPTNNNDEAE

-5095 DQIVEAENGLSVKKL
+5095 DQIVEAENGLSVEKL
-5110 EEVTGQQILE
+5110 EEVTGEQILE

-5130 SLLVSKEEEENVSS
+5130 FPLVSKEEEENVSS

-5158 SEKISEDSFDA
+5158 SENISEDSFNA

-5187 AKNDEAATAQRPQV
+5187 AKKDEAATAQCPQV

-5217 LKRGAEANE
+5217 LKRGAEASE

-5263 ESQEIE
+5263 ESQKIE
-5269 ANKEKRKEAKK
+5269 ANEEKRKEAKK
-5280 LDDGNSE
+5280 LDDGKFE

-5293 TEKLNELQLITR
+5293 TEKLNELQLVTR

-5325 AEANEEEVEKVKE
+5325 AEANEEEGEKVKE

-5353 IDQETIIAQASLTK
+5353 IDQETIIAQASLTE

-5376 ENRKETEKL
+5376 EKGKETEKL
-5385 HNGNHEDSSVGV
+5385 HNGNHEDSSAGV
-5397 TEELNELQLVTK
+5397 TEELNELQLVKK
-5409 EEIASGQSSS
+5409 EEIASDQSSS
-5419 EKQLCISATAITS
+5419 DKQLYISATAITS
-5432 EMLEHETKER
+5432 EMLEHEKKEK

-5448 DRQIIKDRTYE
+5448 DRQIIKDGTEE

-5493 EKIESEKRGE
+5493 EKIESEKKGE

-5518 ELFQKDEALAAEN
+5518 ELLQEDEALAAEN
-5531 NTSSQ
+5531 NTSLQ

-5541 KPEEKILNAVV
+5541 KPEEKILN
-5552 TLPSEEHE
+5552 
-5560 HETINKVDKPEE
+5560 PEE

-5593 LSTEKDE
+5593 ISTEKDE
-5600 IKEAKPVLEVETDHL
+5600 IKEAKPVLEVGTDHL

-5625 VQEDEMNDMESKDES
+5625 VQGDEMNDMESKDES
-5640 PEKIQEKTGEVEEAS
+5640 PEKIQEKPGEVEEAS

-5670 LTEIDDAAIKENLV
+5670 LTEIEDAAIKENLV

-5702 GNEIPLNEVSIKQVT
+5702 GNEIPMNEVSIEQVK

-5751 GKTYGELVQEAQT
+5751 GKTYGELVQEAQKT
-5764 TGEIEIIENQIEDK
+5764 SEIEIIENQIEDK
-5778 TFEDPSHASIPRIE
+5778 TFEDPSHASVSRIE

-5821 ERRNETIPE
+5821 DQSNETIPE

-5839 SQETKEHITEELK
+5839 SQEIKEHITEELK

-5862 REENANEVTKVV
+5862 REENENKVTNVV

-5881 KEVGKAD
+5881 KEVEKAD
-5888 GSEAIK
+5888 VSEAIK

-5901 SSTNELPPVSRGD
+5901 SSTNEIPPVSRGD

-5927 ECIKETES
+5927 ECIKEAES

-5960 EQLEERRQSE
+5960 EELEERRQGE

-5986 EKAEIIDDLKL
+5986 EKAEIIDDVKL
-5997 CHEESHIEVVT
+5997 CREESHIEVAT
-6008 ELRAQTSLNDAVNE
+6008 DLRAQMSLNDAVNE
-6022 ELINTLNISSVKMP
+6022 ELINTLNISSVKMG
-6036 LETIKGDA
+6036 LETIKDDA

-6054 QLEDICSDLAPEV
+6054 QLEDISSDLALEV
-6067 PLNDNIEVEVIKRDA
+6067 PLNDNNEVEVIKRDA

-6102 LEANKTEDTEGVTE
+6102 LEDNKTEDIEGVPE

-6159 GQNIRIANPIENIE
+6159 GENIRIANPIENIE
-6173 EEIQKDDEIKHE
+6173 EEIQKDAEIKHE

-6211 VDTIADKGLP
+6211 VETIADEGLP
-6221 IVEPEEKIQT
+6221 NVEPEEKIQT
-6231 TFSTLASE
+6231 TFSTLASK
-6239 ESEHGTGS
+6239 ESEHGTGA

-6266 AVAGDEITG
+6266 AVAGDGITG
-6275 EQTLETDKPEEET
+6275 EQTLETNKPEEKT
-6288 TSSPLVSEE
+6288 TSSPLVSDE
-6297 EENVSKAEKT
+6297 EENVSKAEKM
-6307 EEEKINEADTS
+6307 EEEKKNEADMS
-6318 PDKISKDPS
+6318 PDKISEDPS

-6365 EQPSYLEFPVQNPK
+6365 EQSLYLEFPVQNPK

-6393 PEMLEKEGPR
+6393 PEMLEKEGPG

-6434 TVEISS
+6434 TVEKSS
-6440 QKQRSIGL
+6440 HKRSSIGL

-6458 GTAEKIES
+6458 GTAGKIEC
-6466 KKMEEAEFLQR
+6466 KKMEEAKFLR
-6477 DTRDDVTLQKEQ
+6477 SDIRDDVTLQKEQ
-6489 FKEDEA
+6489 LKEDEA
-6495 LAVDDNATSQST
+6495 LAVDDNATSQTT
-6507 ATEKPEEQISNLVA
+6507 ATEKPKEQISNLVA
-6521 TLQSEE
+6521 TLQFEE

-6532 VNDVDNTEEDDVKE
+6532 VDEVGNTEEEDMKE
-6546 KETKNGHIDGV
+6546 KETENGHIDGV
-6557 KKEEEISQ
+6557 KKEEKISQ
-6565 EKDKIKEAEAILGGE
+6565 EKDKIKEAEAILRGE
-6580 TNHLH
+6580 TNHHH

-6654 VKARDGTG
+6654 VKARDGTD

-6689 YSTSHSEEPVEDEA
+6689 YSTSHSEEPIKDEA

-6711 PVEDNTF
+6711 PIEDNTF
-6718 EELIVEAQKT
+6718 EEFIVEAQKT

-6741 FVEDQGQASAV
+6741 VVEDRGQASAV
-6752 RIETTTE
+6752 RIETTIE

-6773 DDIQRTDET
+6773 NDIQQTDET

-6790 IPREFDLIEN
+6790 IPREFDHIEN
-6800 MEITSLVVEEYV
+6800 MEITSLVVREYV

-6818 RVDPRKAEIGDVKEI
+6818 RVDPQKAEIGDVKEI
-6833 YSGGVEHAG
+6833 YSGGIEHAG
-6842 EKTANNS
+6842 EKTVNNS

-6871 VKSFT
+6871 VENFT
-6876 KGTSQLTRDMIER
+6876 KGTSQLTRDTIEK

-6927 RDKDSSDTK
+6927 RDKDSSDMK

-6943 EKEENKELKSVVE
+6943 EQEENKELKSVVE
-6956 EKSIVIQPPQTKVR
+6956 EKSIVIQPPQTK
-6970 SNLNLNNFMHSSLIN
+6970 IN
-6985 EDLISHFEDGCKEDE
+6985 EDLISHFEDGSKEDE

-7035 EKETVAKDETVKD
+7035 KKETVAKDETVKD
-7048 EMKEATIVEEHR
+7048 DMKEATIVEE
-7060 YITNVTF
+7060 
-7067 DKQIPG
+7067 IPG
-7073 EKDPIECKKTTNSI
+7073 EKDSIECKKTTNSI

-7118 EIYSETGPD
+7118 EIYSEAGPD

-7133 PENAGAEK
+7133 PENEGAEK

-7163 RELQGAK
+7163 RGLQGAK

-7182 EEPQEE
+7182 EEPPEE

-7218 GVGSKVKNSI
+7218 GVGSKVKHSI

>member
-22 SVLIQEPIS
+22 SVIIQEPIS
-31 IVEKMATEAVTIQE
+31 IVEKMATEEVIIQE

-73 IVTEGNTEISKVE
+73 IITESNTGISKGE

-106 HTEVDGTPLKEENIL
+106 HTEVDGTPFKEEKIL
-121 EDKEKTVVQIKE
+121 EDKEKTVVWIEE

-146 DHGSEELDKQASM
+146 DHGLEELEKQASM

-174 ESEVVACVHEP
+174 ESEEVARVHEP
-185 EENKCVNGESDAS
+185 EENKCVNGENDAS

-209 KKTKELHSQASD
+209 KKTKELQSQASD

-241 DEKTDQDFSM
+241 DEKTDQDFST

-271 IQAADKE
+271 IKAEDKE
-278 LAVTEALDE
+278 LAMTVASDE
-287 MEIDEGSA
+287 MEIDEESA
-295 IAMPKEYVTEAEHVS
+295 IAMPKEYITEAEHVS
-310 TPNEKPANPM
+310 NPNEKPANPM

-336 KTSIS
+336 KTSTS

-379 GKENPETKEYPI
+379 GKENPETKEHPI
-391 PDISDSSIR
+391 PDISDSSIT

-425 NVTEMDSVEQRAKPD
+425 NVTEMNSIEQRAKPD

-449 DSKEEIQQTLEADLV
+449 ESKEEIQQTLEEDLV
-464 HGSSFELKES
+464 RGSSFELKES
-474 RMDTEE
+474 RMETEE
-480 EITVKEDEAE
+480 ETSVKEDEAE

-518 DANSMDFSVT
+518 DVNSMDFSVT

-543 MQDKIPNAVSED
+543 MQDKIQNAVSED
-555 RMEMTTEDV
+555 RKEMTTEDV

-570 GDEVKEHST
+570 GDEIKEHST
-579 IPSEEYETTEERK
+579 IPSEEYETAEERK

-604 KHLEKVAVDVEVVP
+604 KHLEKVAADVEVVL

-641 LTPEGKLEK
+641 LTPEGKQEE

-688 TSIREKTSVENHEE
+688 TSIREKTSLENHEE

-743 DSSVQQSAENEDE
+743 DSSVQQSAENGYE

-811 KSETSQMGNENTMFV
+811 KSETSEMGNENTMFV
-826 KEEYYL
+826 KEAYHL
-832 NSGNGS
+832 NSGS
-838 ECNSSN
+838 ECNEALK

-850 QQELNDHI
+850 RQELNDHI
-858 EDNTKHEETK
+858 EDNSKHEETK
-868 EVTEKLEL
+868 EVSEKLEL

-906 ETEVLGTAKEEI
+906 ETEALGTAKEEI
-918 TLIEVKE
+918 TLIKVKE

-934 LEESKMTAD
+934 LEESKMDTEEATAVKERIDTAD
-943 LDCTSQAVE
+943 LDCTSQAAE

-958 KDAKAE
+958 KEAKAE

-973 IYNVVDGED
+973 INNVSDDED
-982 HGNGLGRADI
+982 HGNGLGSADI

-1037 LKDILGVDVKEHSA
+1037 LKDIIGDDVKEHSA
-1051 MHSEENNATL
+1051 MHSEENDATL

-1083 NVVVDVKVVHMTG
+1083 NVVVDVKVVQVTG
-1096 EELTITK
+1096 EELAITK

-1124 EVENIGLAQKNQEGN
+1124 EVENIGLARKNQEGN

-1156 EKENHACPWDA
+1156 EKENRACPWDA

-1189 ATPVKDHDER
+1189 ATPVKDQDER
-1199 SEGETREDLPT
+1199 SEGETREDSPT
-1210 DHVQPKASQSN
+1210 DHLQASQSN

-1236 HVTGSFGRQLMDNEH
+1236 HVTDSFVGQLMDNEH

-1258 DVELVENEA
+1258 DVEPVENEA

-1274 IQEESENRS
+1274 IQQESENRS

-1294 DKLNQEETK
+1294 DNLNQEETK
-1303 EVREGSTSIV
+1303 EVHEGSTSIV
-1313 KEECAI
+1313 KEECAT

-1351 NSEKQILEEED
+1351 NSEKKILEEED

-1371 TETMEEKEKE
+1371 TKTMEEKAKE

-1419 NDTEEETSASCTVET
+1419 NDTEEENSASCTAET
-1434 EKTNIKEADAELEK
+1434 EETNIKEADAELEK

-1470 QIGVSSAEID
+1470 HEQIRVSSAEID
-1480 VKSGD
+1480 VKSGN
-1485 SYVTHEKDMKI
+1485 SYVTDEKDMEI

-1502 MQDKVRN
+1502 MQDKVHN
-1509 AGSEDQLEMTTK
+1509 EGSENQLEMTTK

-1561 ETPMPQVTDEKLIR
+1561 ETPVPQVTDEKLIQ

-1594 DSRHEVKEQLAEE
+1594 ESRHEVEEQLAEE
-1607 SDLDV
+1607 SNLDV
-1612 TDVST
+1612 TDVSS
-1617 GEEHRELENQTDAC
+1617 GEEHGELENQTDAC

-1653 GKPLDETMHLETTLG
+1653 GKPLDGTMDLEATLG
-1668 TCKDGEKATEEENS
+1668 TCKDGEKATKEENS
-1682 AKNIEKTESLKEDAQ
+1682 AKNIEKTESLKEDAE

-1712 NAKVADYSSVS
+1712 NARVADYRSVS

-1730 ESKEQIVAENLEVKE
+1730 KSKEQIVAENLEVKE
-1745 HSTND
+1745 HLTND

-1771 PVSLRSKDREAEE
+1771 PVSLCSEDREAEE
-1784 KTEEIIDDSKPCHE
+1784 KTEVIIDDSKPCHE

-1812 SLNDTDKIVNASNIS
+1812 SLNDADKIVNASNIS
-1827 SAETS
+1827 SAETT

-1841 ETEVEI
+1841 ETEVEN
-1847 VQLEEISSESDPNV
+1847 VWLEEISSELDPDV
-1861 RTNENDEVQKQN
+1861 LTKDNDEVQKQN
-1873 LNMETVHKDE
+1873 LNMETVDKDE
-1883 AEVAEKL
+1883 AEVC
-1890 EPDNTVENDGKQI
+1890 
-1903 LEEEDTNNNQIPI
+1903 
-1916 EEVSKGSETAASG
+1916 KGSETAASG

-1970 TAELDCTSQ
+1970 TAVLDCTSQ
-1979 AAETGETNLKED
+1979 AAETEETNLKEA

-2018 DINVKSKEL
+2018 DINVKSEDL

-2032 DIETPREEDTM
+2032 DIETPREEDRM

-2048 NAGSENQMEMTIEE
+2048 NAGSENQMGMTIEE
-2062 IPLKEVS
+2062 IPMKEVS

-2085 ATPIEEKKIVDE
+2085 ATLIEGKKIVDE
-2097 TSEEDQALY
+2097 TSEEDQALH
-2106 KHPENVVDAK
+2106 KPPENVVDAK

-2134 RKDEESIVPMPEVK
+2134 RKDVESIVPMPEVK

-2153 NVGFIQKNQEENSH
+2153 NIGFIQKNQEENSH

-2221 HDERSEGETREDSP
+2221 HDERSVGEIREDSP

-2240 TKASDIN
+2240 TKASYIN

-2266 SYVGQLVDNDHEKQY
+2266 SYVGQLVDNEHEKQY

-2296 KEESILQQSENCSA
+2296 KEESILQQPENCSA

-2321 LEQEETKEIHEG
+2321 LKHEETKEVHEG
-2333 LMLIVKEEC
+2333 PMSIVKKEC
-2342 AIINDSLKATEE
+2342 AIIDDSLKATEE

-2367 KLEPHTT
+2367 KLEPDNT

-2394 LMTAT
+2394 LMTET
-2399 KEEKAKEENTAAV
+2399 KKEKAKEENTAAV
-2412 VSITVTSY
+2412 ASITVTSY
-2420 TIIEETVSIEET
+2420 TIIEETESIEET
-2432 AKPNKDSSLYDIEQE
+2432 AKPNNGSSLYDIVQE
-2447 SKEEITPIEVKEDQA
+2447 SKEEITPIEVKEDRA
-2462 CSSEFDLKESK
+2462 RSSEFELKESK
-2473 NETGEEISAS
+2473 NDTEEEISAS

-2494 EAEADADAD
+2494 EAEADADAEAD
-2503 AEAEAERE
+2503 AEAERE
-2511 KRKNE
+2511 KRNNE

-2542 IDVKSGDSYITHEK
+2542 IDVKSGDSYVTHEK

-2572 YAGSKDQ
+2572 YAGSEDQ

-2628 MPQITD
+2628 MPQIMD
-2634 EKLIQIEDNPLV
+2634 EKLMQIEDNPLV

-2654 DTGNE
+2654 DMGNE

-2674 EVTDVSTVEEHREL
+2674 EITDVSTVEEHREL

-2717 GNPLDEAVDL
+2717 GKPLDEAVDL
-2727 EATLGTQKDDEKATE
+2727 EATLGTHKDDEKATE

-2766 QIPEMATMTYNAK
+2766 QIPEMVIMTYNAK

-2856 SKPCHEESRLEAV
+2856 SKPCHEESCIEVV
-2869 TEITA
+2869 TEVTA
-2874 ETSLNDTNKIVN
+2874 ETSLNDADKIVN
-2886 ASNISSAETSVRN
+2886 ASNISSAETTVGN

-2906 TEVEIVQLEEKSSES
+2906 TEVEIVQLEEISSES
-2921 DPDVRTNE
+2921 DPDIRTNE

-2947 AEVAEKLEPDKT
+2947 AEVAEKPEPDNT
-2959 VENDGKQIVE
+2959 VENDGKQILE
-2969 EEDTNNN
+2969 KEDTNNN
-2976 QITIGEVCRGSET
+2976 QIP
-2989 AASGTAEK
+2989 
-2997 EITIIEFK
+2997 IE
-3005 EELVCSSSLE
+3005 
-3015 LEESKMDTE
+3015 
-3024 EETAVNEHIDTADFD
+3024 
-3039 CTSQAAETAETNLK
+3039 
-3053 EAKAESEEEEKKE
+3053 
-3066 INNVVDGEDEGIG
+3066 
-3079 LGSADIDVKSVE
+3079 
-3091 SYVTS
+3091 
-3096 EKDIEISREEDGE
+3096 
-3109 QDKFPNAGSENQM
+3109 
-3122 EMTPEEILLKE
+3122 
-3133 VLGDDVKEH
+3133 
-3142 STMPL
+3142 
-3147 EKYDTTLIEE
+3147 
-3157 RKIAEDT
+3157 
-3164 SEEDQDQHK
+3164 
-3173 HSENVAVDV
+3173 
-3182 RVIQVTDKELAITK
+3182 
-3196 GLSGMRKDEESIV
+3196 
-3209 PMPEVRT
+3209 
-3216 SEVENIGVVQKNQEE
+3216 
-3231 NSHKD
+3231 
-3236 EIQESFKQKNESEK
+3236 
-3250 ENHVCPLDAVSE
+3250 
-3262 DVNTAIW
+3262 
-3269 AETAETNTSIEEATS
+3269 
-3284 VKDHDERSDG
+3284 
-3294 ETREDSPTDH
+3294 
-3304 VQPKASQS
+3304 
-3312 NETVEVE
+3312 
-3319 ISNENADDLHVTDT
+3319 
-3333 FVGQLMDNEH
+3333 
-3343 EKQYKFSDVE
+3343 
-3353 PVENKALEHKEES
+3353 
-3366 ILQESENR
+3366 
-3374 SALPKDA
+3374 
-3381 MENVEENL
+3381 
-3389 NQEETKEVHEGPT
+3389 EVHEGPT
-3402 SIVKEECAIINDSL
+3402 LIVKEECAIINDSL

-3473 EKNAAVVSITEETA
+3473 EKNAAVVSITEE
-3487 SIEETAKPNN
+3487 
-3497 DSSLFDIIQ
+3497 
-3506 ESKEET
+3506 SKQET

-3558 HAEVEKEK
+3558 HAEVEKGK
-3566 NEINNVVVIEEN
+3566 NEINNVVVVEEN

-3623 AGSEDQLE
+3623 AGSEDQME

-3645 EVKEYEATLIEERK
+3645 DVKEYEDTLIEERK

-3684 EKSIQNEDNPL
+3684 EKSIQNEDSPL

-3713 VEEQLAEKSNLEV
+3713 VEEQLAGKSNLEV

-3737 LKNQTDACEAETM
+3737 LENQTHACEAETL
-3750 PAENSSDVGLER
+3750 PVENSSDVGLER

-3819 EMVITNYSAKM
+3819 EMVITNYSAKV

-3844 ETKEQIVTENL
+3844 ETKEQIVAENL

-3893 REAEAKTEE
+3893 REAEEKTEE
-3902 IIDDSNLCYKE
+3902 IIDDSNLCYNE
-3913 SRIEAVTEVREEK
+3913 SRIEAVTEVREET
-3926 VDNLTQDYELV
+3926 VDNLTQDHELV

-3946 SKAGLLGE
+3946 SKAELLGE

-3968 IEEQI
+3968 LEEQF
-3973 QTSYCSLLSETEA
+3973 QTSYCSFLSETEA
-3986 SPVEKIEE
+3986 SPVEKIKE

-4004 ECRGD
+4004 ECRGG

-4019 CLSNEQTELKAVSEE
+4019 CLSNEQTEAVSEE

-4052 TTSPTL
+4052 TTSSTL

-4072 AIEYGKKKGEVPAK
+4072 AKEYGKTKGEVPTK

-4109 PTRTPLVFEEDN
+4109 TTSTPLVFEEDN
-4121 EENIRTVEKTEEEKI
+4121 EENICIEEEKI

-4148 EISVADTT
+4148 DLSVADTT

-4165 FLELDD
+4165 FLKLDD

-4204 LKICSQIERSVKP
+4204 LKICSQTERSVKP

-4225 TVSETLTEKTSDEQI
+4225 AVSETLTEKTSDEQI

-4296 SEVIPTEKHKDLP
+4296 SEVIQTEKHKDLP
-4309 NPADTLPTD
+4309 NPADILPTD
-4318 HLHLTTSM
+4318 HLHLTTSV

-4350 PEQTRKIEE
+4350 PEQTREIEE

-4369 KASKNELL
+4369 KASENELL

-4396 GEIILNEVSIEKV
+4396 GEIILNEVSTEKV
-4409 ILEAQKTSENENPIE
+4409 ILEAQKTGENENPIE

-4438 IETATATEENVELAL
+4438 IETATATEENVE
-4453 AGSEEKPES
+4453 
-4462 DSEPVAEDQSKEPIP
+4462 
-4477 EDTKSQ
+4477 
-4483 DDKTNTDAQN
+4483 
-4493 KETENQIKEEQ
+4493 
-4504 KDNLKDEDSVNKDK
+4504 
-4518 NTNKVVSEEADGSE
+4518 
-4532 DTKEQVMKEES
+4532 
-4543 STNEP
+4543 
-4548 EAMLEGETIISEVI
+4548 
-4562 SKELE
+4562 
-4567 QHGAVIEEQKIK
+4567 
-4579 AESLEDEE
+4579 
-4587 SSQSKSTKELQ
+4587 
-4598 GALEDRAAA
+4598 
-4607 VHIVPGETSTDNLH
+4607 
-4621 STTSTSPSEVKENET
+4621 
-4636 METELKEDESTENI
+4636 
-4650 REQTRE
+4650 
-4656 IEEVSNFNKETCKRA
+4656 
-4671 SDNELLTETEDAANG
+4671 
-4686 KKIVIARD
+4686 
-4694 ETEGEEHQCEKT
+4694 
-4706 IDGNEIMV
+4706 
-4714 DKDLDKE
+4714 
-4721 VMENKEVTEI
+4721 
-4731 SYSTSHLEEMIKD
+4731 
-4744 GSGEE
+4744 
-4749 LKDKLVEDNK
+4749 
-4759 YEELIAETQKTSGN
+4759 
-4773 EIIEDQ
+4773 
-4779 IEDKT
+4779 
-4784 VEDPGQASVV
+4784 
-4794 KIETTSVTEE
+4794 
-4804 NVAIAGFEEKSKS
+4804 
-4817 ETEAVAEEQS
+4817 
-4827 KETIPEHA
+4827 
-4835 KSLDDETSIGVQNQ
+4835 
-4849 ETEEQIKEELKDKL
+4849 
-4863 EDEDSISSEQ
+4863 
-4873 NTNVVTKAVILSEEV
+4873 
-4888 DKEVEKVDGIKEIKE
+4888 
-4903 HVMEE
+4903 
-4908 ESSSNEL
+4908 
-4915 HPVSKGD
+4915 
-4922 EATNEVKDYSA
+4922 
-4933 VSTECIKV
+4933 
-4941 AVSKEQIKAEVEEN
+4941 
-4955 STNDKEGS
+4955 
-4963 DVTKEIEE
+4963 
-4971 RRQDED
+4971 
-4977 SRDSIKEHGE
+4977 
-4987 DREEKIKEIIDDS
+4987 
-5000 NFCHQE
+5000 
-5006 SPIEAMTEVIAGT
+5006 
-5019 SLNNTEVNEELV
+5019 
-5031 NTANISSVKMSLETI
+5031 
-5046 ESDSNQETK
+5046 
-5055 EIEKVQLEETSS
+5055 
-5067 NLAPEAPTNNDDEAE
+5067 
-5082 ITERDLKA
+5082 
-5090 FYMPK
+5090 
-5095 DQIVEAENGLSVKKL
+5095 
-5110 EEVTGQQILE
+5110 
-5120 TKIPKEGTTS
+5120 
-5130 SLLVSKEEEENVSS
+5130 
-5144 VKKIEEDKLSEADT
+5144 
-5158 SEKISEDSFDA
+5158 
-5169 KEVAETC
+5169 
-5176 SEKEAIQELDD
+5176 
-5187 AKNDEAATAQRPQV
+5187 
-5201 EESSEQ
+5201 
-5207 SLPSELTVEN
+5207 
-5217 LKRGAEANE
+5217 
-5226 EEEEKVKEVEIL
+5226 
-5238 EKERPQEPEAVM
+5238 
-5250 DQETII
+5250 
-5256 VQASITE
+5256 
-5263 ESQEIE
+5263 
-5269 ANKEKRKEAKK
+5269 
-5280 LDDGNSE
+5280 
-5287 DSSAGE
+5287 
-5293 TEKLNELQLITR
+5293 
-5305 EEIASGQS
+5305 
-5313 SSELTEENLKHG
+5313 
-5325 AEANEEEVEKVKE
+5325 
-5338 VELLEKEGPQ
+5338 
-5348 EPKAV
+5348 
-5353 IDQETIIAQASLTK
+5353 
-5367 ESQEIEANK
+5367 
-5376 ENRKETEKL
+5376 
-5385 HNGNHEDSSVGV
+5385 
-5397 TEELNELQLVTK
+5397 
-5409 EEIASGQSSS
+5409 
-5419 EKQLCISATAITS
+5419 
-5432 EMLEHETKER
+5432 
-5442 EDEKTN
+5442 
-5448 DRQIIKDRTYE
+5448 
-5459 DASDARTTAEICSQK
+5459 
-5474 DSSVKLEA
+5474 
-5482 FAEDE
+5482 
-5487 ATAGTA
+5487 
-5493 EKIESEKRGE
+5493 
-5503 AEFSQDN
+5503 
-5510 GEDVILQK
+5510 
-5518 ELFQKDEALAAEN
+5518 
-5531 NTSSQ
+5531 
-5536 TIPTE
+5536 
-5541 KPEEKILNAVV
+5541 
-5552 TLPSEEHE
+5552 
-5560 HETINKVDKPEE
+5560 
-5572 ENMKEE
+5572 
-5578 ETKIGEIDGVKTVEE
+5578 
-5593 LSTEKDE
+5593 
-5600 IKEAKPVLEVETDHL
+5600 
-5615 HITTSALPSE
+5615 
-5625 VQEDEMNDMESKDES
+5625 
-5640 PEKIQEKTGEVEEAS
+5640 
-5655 NFKANTCEKALDNEL
+5655 
-5670 LTEIDDAAIKENLV
+5670 
-5684 KARDGSGS
+5684 
-5692 EVNQCEKTNE
+5692 
-5702 GNEIPLNEVSIKQVT
+5702 
-5717 KNKKVTETT
+5717 
-5726 YSTSCSEELIKDG
+5726 
-5739 SGEDEVKENPTE
+5739 
-5751 GKTYGELVQEAQT
+5751 
-5764 TGEIEIIENQIEDK
+5764 
-5778 TFEDPSHASIPRIE
+5778 
-5792 TITVTEEN
+5792 
-5800 VEPALAGFEEKP
+5800 PALAGFEEKP

-5821 ERRNETIPE
+5821 DQSNETIPE
-5830 DTKSQDDET
+5830 DIKSQDDET

-5852 DKLKDEDYIN
+5852 HKLKDEVYIN
-5862 REENANEVTKVV
+5862 REENENEVTKVV

-5881 KEVGKAD
+5881 KEVEKAD

-5927 ECIKETES
+5927 ECIKEAES

-5960 EQLEERRQSE
+5960 EELEERRKGE

-5986 EKAEIIDDLKL
+5986 EKADIIDDLKL

-6008 ELRAQTSLNDAVNE
+6008 DLRAQTSLNDAVKE
-6022 ELINTLNISSVKMP
+6022 ELINTLNISSVKMG

-6054 QLEDICSDLAPEV
+6054 QLEDISSDLALEI
-6067 PLNDNIEVEVIKRDA
+6067 PLNDNNEVEVIKRDA

-6102 LEANKTEDTEGVTE
+6102 LEANKTEDG
-6116 TSSDYISQRVETIL
+6116 
-6130 IDDIGS
+6130 
-6136 TNTLPEEKPDEQLQ
+6136 EEKPDEQLQ

-6159 GQNIRIANPIENIE
+6159 GENIRIANPIENIE
-6173 EEIQKDDEIKHE
+6173 EEIQKDAEIKHE

-6221 IVEPEEKIQT
+6221 NDEPEEKIQT
-6231 TFSTLASE
+6231 IFSTLASK
-6239 ESEHGTGS
+6239 ESEHGTGA

-6253 YGKTKEEIPTKLD
+6253 YGKTKEEIPKKLD

-6275 EQTLETDKPEEET
+6275 EQTLETNKPEEKT

-6307 EEEKINEADTS
+6307 EEEKINEADMS
-6318 PDKISKDPS
+6318 LDKISEDPS

-6338 KQEFQELNDATN
+6338 KQEFQELNDATK

-6365 EQPSYLEFPVQNPK
+6365 EQSLYLEFPVQNPK

-6393 PEMLEKEGPR
+6393 PEMLEKEGPG

-6414 TSEGE
+6414 MSEGE
-6419 IIKDKTEEDASDAQI
+6419 IIKIKTEEEASDAQI

-6466 KKMEEAEFLQR
+6466 KKMEEAKFLQR

-6489 FKEDEA
+6489 LKEDEA
-6495 LAVDDNATSQST
+6495 LAVDDSATSQTT

-6532 VNDVDNTEEDDVKE
+6532 VNEVDNTEEDDMKE

-6557 KKEEEISQ
+6557 KKEEKISQ
-6565 EKDKIKEAEAILGGE
+6565 EKDKIKEAEAILRGE

-6595 QRDET
+6595 QRDEM
-6600 NKTEFKEDEGHEKIP
+6600 NKTEFKEDEGHEKIL
-6615 ELKGEVEEASNF
+6615 ELKGEVEEAMNF

-6669 QTNEGNEIILNEVS
+6669 QRNEGNEIILNEVS

-6689 YSTSHSEEPVEDEA
+6689 YSTSHSEGPIKDEA

-6711 PVEDNTF
+6711 PIEDNTF

-6741 FVEDQGQASAV
+6741 VVEDQSQASAV
-6752 RIETTTE
+6752 GIETTTE

-6773 DDIQRTDET
+6773 NDIQLTDET

-6790 IPREFDLIEN
+6790 IPREFDHIEN
-6800 MEITSLVVEEYV
+6800 MEITSLVVEEYF

-6818 RVDPRKAEIGDVKEI
+6818 RVDPQKAEIEDVEEI

-6871 VKSFT
+6871 VESFT
-6876 KGTSQLTRDMIER
+6876 KGTSQLTRDLIER

-6943 EKEENKELKSVVE
+6943 EKEEKKELKSVVE
-6956 EKSIVIQPPQTKVR
+6956 EKSIVIQPPQTK
-6970 SNLNLNNFMHSSLIN
+6970 IN
-6985 EDLISHFEDGCKEDE
+6985 EDLVSHFEDGSKEDE

-7020 KPTLETPKDAARDNI
+7020 KPTLETPKDAASDNI

-7048 EMKEATIVEEHR
+7048 DMKEATIVEE
-7060 YITNVTF
+7060 
-7067 DKQIPG
+7067 IPG

-7087 GKQQFPTEQQDEAS
+7087 GKQQFPKEQQDEAS
-7101 ETSDKIVVGD
+7101 ETSDKVVVGD
-7111 LEPRNAQ
+7111 LEPRNAR
-7118 EIYSETGPD
+7118 EIYSEAGPD

-7182 EEPQEE
+7182 EEPPEE

-7218 GVGSKVKNSI
+7218 GVGSKVKHSI

>member
-1 MATEAVI
+1 MATGAVI
-8 IQEPVSIVEKIATE
+8 
-22 SVLIQEPIS
+22 
-31 IVEKMATEAVTIQE
+31 IQE

-56 HLTLEVAAN
+56 HLTLEVAAD
-65 NKGIETAY
+65 NKGIETAH
-73 IVTEGNTEISKVE
+73 IITEGNTGISKGE

-94 SMVANETSGMLE
+94 SMVANETSGILE
-106 HTEVDGTPLKEENIL
+106 HTEVDGTPFKEEKIL
-121 EDKEKTVVQIKE
+121 EDKEKTVVRIEE

-146 DHGSEELDKQASM
+146 DHGSEELEKQASM

-165 VDNLPSMVA
+165 VNNLPSMVA
-174 ESEVVACVHEP
+174 ESEEVACVHEP
-185 EENKCVNGESDAS
+185 EENKCVNGENDAS

-221 IRMENIVEECPR
+221 IRMENIVEECTR

-241 DEKTDQDFSM
+241 DEKTDQDFST

-278 LAVTEALDE
+278 LAVTEASDE
-287 MEIDEGSA
+287 MEIDEESA

-336 KTSIS
+336 KTSTS

-366 EVHEESEMEASGT
+366 EVHEESEMEAPGT
-379 GKENPETKEYPI
+379 GKENPETKNHPI
-391 PDISDSSIR
+391 PDISDSSIT
-400 DETAKE
+400 DEIAE
-406 SMKEVESSLMKLTE
+406 ENMKQVESSLMKLTE

-425 NVTEMDSVEQRAKPD
+425 KVTEMDSIEQRAKRD

-449 DSKEEIQQTLEADLV
+449 ESKEEIQQTLEEDLV
-464 HGSSFELKES
+464 RGSSFELKES

-480 EITVKEDEAE
+480 ETSVKEDEAD

-507 HDVIG
+507 HDMVS

-518 DANSMDFSVT
+518 DVNSMDFSVT
-528 CEKNVEAPKPREEDG
+528 CEKNVEAPKPQEEDG

-592 ITDETLEKDRAY
+592 IADETLEKDRAY
-604 KHLEKVAVDVEVVP
+604 KHLEKIAVDMEVVP
-618 DTDKKPAVTGAL
+618 DTDKKPAVTGAF

-641 LTPEGKLEK
+641 LMPEGKPEE

-670 VVHEDVNTAISRE
+670 VVHEDVNTAVSRE

-707 GREDSSTEHQQNEVN
+707 GREDSSTKHQKNEVN
-722 ENTKTMELEISNDNA
+722 QNTKTMELEISNDNA

-743 DSSVQQSAENEDE
+743 DSSVQQSAENEYE

-761 SDVQPEEQVDDAM
+761 SDVQPNEQFNDAM

-798 PEHIFTEAAATDL
+798 PEHIFTETAATDL
-811 KSETSQMGNENTMFV
+811 KSETSEMGNENTMFI
-826 KEEYYL
+826 KEAYHL

-838 ECNSSN
+838 ECSEALN

-858 EDNTKHEETK
+858 EDNLKHEETK

-899 KEVCEGS
+899 KEACEGS
-906 ETEVLGTAKEEI
+906 ETEALGTAKEEI

-934 LEESKMTAD
+934 PKESKMDTEEATAVKEHIDTAD
-943 LDCTSQAVE
+943 LDCTSQAAE
-952 MLETNL
+952 MLQTNL
-958 KDAKAE
+958 KEAKAE
-964 AEEEEEKNE
+964 AEEDEKKNE
-973 IYNVVDGED
+973 INNVVDGED
-982 HGNGLGRADI
+982 HGNGLGSADI

-1002 GEKDIDIPQE
+1002 GEKDRDIPQE

-1027 QMEMTTDEIP
+1027 QMEMTTDEIL
-1037 LKDILGVDVKEHSA
+1037 LKDILGDDVKEHSA
-1051 MHSEENNATL
+1051 MHSEENDATL
-1061 LEERKLVDETSEED
+1061 LEVRKLVDETSEED

-1083 NVVVDVKVVHMTG
+1083 NVVVDVKVVQVTG
-1096 EELTITK
+1096 EELAITK

-1139 SEKDE
+1139 SKKDE

-1156 EKENHACPWDA
+1156 EKENRACPWNA

-1178 ETAETSTSIEE
+1178 ETAETSTGIEE
-1189 ATPVKDHDER
+1189 ATPVKDDDKR
-1199 SEGETREDLPT
+1199 SEG
-1210 DHVQPKASQSN
+1210 Q
-1221 ETVEVE
+1221 
-1227 ISNENADDL
+1227 
-1236 HVTGSFGRQLMDNEH
+1236 
-1251 EKQYKFS
+1251 
-1258 DVELVENEA
+1258 
-1267 LEHKEES
+1267 
-1274 IQEESENRS
+1274 
-1283 ALPKDAKENVE
+1283 
-1294 DKLNQEETK
+1294 
-1303 EVREGSTSIV
+1303 
-1313 KEECAI
+1313 
-1319 INDSLKATEE
+1319 
-1329 NENEATPEVEVCEKL
+1329 
-1344 EPDNTVE
+1344 
-1351 NSEKQILEEED
+1351 
-1362 NKKDQTTLM
+1362 
-1371 TETMEEKEKE
+1371 
-1381 ENTAAVVS
+1381 
-1389 ITEESKEE
+1389 
-1397 IAPIEVKE
+1397 
-1405 DHVPSSSVELGESK
+1405 
-1419 NDTEEETSASCTVET
+1419 
-1434 EKTNIKEADAELEK
+1434 
-1448 EKNQK
+1448 
-1453 CNVVVIEENSS
+1453 
-1464 ARTEHE
+1464 
-1470 QIGVSSAEID
+1470 
-1480 VKSGD
+1480 
-1485 SYVTHEKDMKI
+1485 
-1496 PEEEDA
+1496 
-1502 MQDKVRN
+1502 
-1509 AGSEDQLEMTTK
+1509 
-1521 EIPLKEILGDEVK
+1521 
-1534 EYEATLIEERK
+1534 
-1545 ITDETSEK
+1545 
-1553 DHDSCEHS
+1553 
-1561 ETPMPQVTDEKLIR
+1561 
-1575 NEDNPLADVPK
+1575 
-1586 AEPEDTGN
+1586 
-1594 DSRHEVKEQLAEE
+1594 
-1607 SDLDV
+1607 
-1612 TDVST
+1612 
-1617 GEEHRELENQTDAC
+1617 
-1631 KAKTLPVENSSDV
+1631 
-1644 GLERSKFED
+1644 
-1653 GKPLDETMHLETTLG
+1653 
-1668 TCKDGEKATEEENS
+1668 
-1682 AKNIEKTESLKEDAQ
+1682 
-1697 KEKENQIPEMVTMTY
+1697 
-1712 NAKVADYSSVS
+1712 
-1723 TECFMEA
+1723 
-1730 ESKEQIVAENLEVKE
+1730 
-1745 HSTND
+1745 
-1750 GEASHITKEL
+1750 
-1760 EEMRQAEESGD
+1760 
-1771 PVSLRSKDREAEE
+1771 
-1784 KTEEIIDDSKPCHE
+1784 
-1798 ESCIEAVTEVTAET
+1798 
-1812 SLNDTDKIVNASNIS
+1812 
-1827 SAETS
+1827 
-1832 VGNIKSDAQ
+1832 
-1841 ETEVEI
+1841 
-1847 VQLEEISSESDPNV
+1847 
-1861 RTNENDEVQKQN
+1861 
-1873 LNMETVHKDE
+1873 
-1883 AEVAEKL
+1883 
-1890 EPDNTVENDGKQI
+1890 
-1903 LEEEDTNNNQIPI
+1903 
-1916 EEVSKGSETAASG
+1916 
-1929 TAKEEITPIE
+1929 
-1939 VKEELVCSSSSE
+1939 
-1951 LEQSKMDTE
+1951 
-1960 EAATVKEYIS
+1960 
-1970 TAELDCTSQ
+1970 
-1979 AAETGETNLKED
+1979 
-1991 KAEPEEEKNEI
+1991 
-2002 NNVVD
+2002 
-2007 GEDDEIGLESA
+2007 
-2018 DINVKSKEL
+2018 
-2027 CVTSE
+2027 
-2032 DIETPREEDTM
+2032 
-2043 QDKIP
+2043 
-2048 NAGSENQMEMTIEE
+2048 
-2062 IPLKEVS
+2062 
-2069 GDDVKEGSTMP
+2069 
-2080 SEEND
+2080 
-2085 ATPIEEKKIVDE
+2085 
-2097 TSEEDQALY
+2097 
-2106 KHPENVVDAK
+2106 
-2116 VVQET
+2116 
-2121 DEELAITKGSDEM
+2121 
-2134 RKDEESIVPMPEVK
+2134 
-2148 TSEVE
+2148 
-2153 NVGFIQKNQEENSH
+2153 
-2167 KDEIQEESFKQ
+2167 
-2178 KNEPEEENHACPLD
+2178 
-2192 AVSEDVNTAICAK
+2192 
-2205 TAETS
+2205 
-2210 TSIEEA
+2210 
-2216 TSVKD
+2216 
-2221 HDERSEGETREDSP
+2221 TREDSP

-2240 TKASDIN
+2240 T
-2247 ETVEVEIS
+2247 
-2255 NEKAD
+2255 
-2260 DLHVID
+2260 
-2266 SYVGQLVDNDHEKQY
+2266 
-2281 ELLSVQPVENEALEH
+2281 
-2296 KEESILQQSENCSA
+2296 
-2310 QKPEPKDAMEN
+2310 
-2321 LEQEETKEIHEG
+2321 
-2333 LMLIVKEEC
+2333 
-2342 AIINDSLKATEE
+2342 
-2354 NENEATPEVEVCE
+2354 
-2367 KLEPHTT
+2367 
-2374 VANAEKQILEEED
+2374 
-2387 NKKDQTT
+2387 
-2394 LMTAT
+2394 
-2399 KEEKAKEENTAAV
+2399 
-2412 VSITVTSY
+2412 
-2420 TIIEETVSIEET
+2420 
-2432 AKPNKDSSLYDIEQE
+2432 
-2447 SKEEITPIEVKEDQA
+2447 
-2462 CSSEFDLKESK
+2462 
-2473 NETGEEISAS
+2473 
-2483 YPAETEETNIK
+2483 
-2494 EAEADADAD
+2494 
-2503 AEAEAERE
+2503 
-2511 KRKNE
+2511 
-2516 IYNVVVIEENSSA
+2516 
-2529 RTEHEESGVCSAE
+2529 
-2542 IDVKSGDSYITHEK
+2542 
-2556 DMEIPEEEDA
+2556 
-2566 VQDKVP
+2566 
-2572 YAGSKDQ
+2572 
-2579 LEMTTKEIPLKET
+2579 
-2592 LGDEVKEY
+2592 
-2600 EATFSEERKITDETS
+2600 
-2615 DKDQDQREHSETP
+2615 
-2628 MPQITD
+2628 
-2634 EKLIQIEDNPLV
+2634 
-2646 DVPKAESK
+2646 
-2654 DTGNE
+2654 
-2659 SGQVVEEQLAEESNL
+2659 
-2674 EVTDVSTVEEHREL
+2674 
-2688 ENQTNACEA
+2688 
-2697 KALPVENPSDVGLD
+2697 
-2711 RSKIED
+2711 
-2717 GNPLDEAVDL
+2717 
-2727 EATLGTQKDDEKATE
+2727 
-2742 EEKLAKNIEKP
+2742 
-2753 ESLKEDTEIEKEN
+2753 
-2766 QIPEMATMTYNAK
+2766 
-2779 VEDYSSVST
+2779 
-2788 ECFMEA
+2788 
-2794 ESKEQIVAENLE
+2794 
-2806 VKEHSTNDG
+2806 
-2815 EASHITKELEE
+2815 
-2826 MRQAEESG
+2826 
-2834 DPVSLRSKDR
+2834 
-2844 EAEEKTE
+2844 
-2851 EIIDD
+2851 
-2856 SKPCHEESRLEAV
+2856 
-2869 TEITA
+2869 
-2874 ETSLNDTNKIVN
+2874 
-2886 ASNISSAETSVRN
+2886 
-2899 IKSDAQE
+2899 
-2906 TEVEIVQLEEKSSES
+2906 
-2921 DPDVRTNE
+2921 
-2929 NDEVQKQ
+2929 
-2936 NLNMETVDKDE
+2936 
-2947 AEVAEKLEPDKT
+2947 
-2959 VENDGKQIVE
+2959 
-2969 EEDTNNN
+2969 
-2976 QITIGEVCRGSET
+2976 
-2989 AASGTAEK
+2989 
-2997 EITIIEFK
+2997 
-3005 EELVCSSSLE
+3005 
-3015 LEESKMDTE
+3015 
-3024 EETAVNEHIDTADFD
+3024 
-3039 CTSQAAETAETNLK
+3039 
-3053 EAKAESEEEEKKE
+3053 
-3066 INNVVDGEDEGIG
+3066 
-3079 LGSADIDVKSVE
+3079 
-3091 SYVTS
+3091 
-3096 EKDIEISREEDGE
+3096 
-3109 QDKFPNAGSENQM
+3109 
-3122 EMTPEEILLKE
+3122 
-3133 VLGDDVKEH
+3133 
-3142 STMPL
+3142 
-3147 EKYDTTLIEE
+3147 
-3157 RKIAEDT
+3157 
-3164 SEEDQDQHK
+3164 
-3173 HSENVAVDV
+3173 
-3182 RVIQVTDKELAITK
+3182 
-3196 GLSGMRKDEESIV
+3196 
-3209 PMPEVRT
+3209 
-3216 SEVENIGVVQKNQEE
+3216 
-3231 NSHKD
+3231 
-3236 EIQESFKQKNESEK
+3236 
-3250 ENHVCPLDAVSE
+3250 
-3262 DVNTAIW
+3262 
-3269 AETAETNTSIEEATS
+3269 
-3284 VKDHDERSDG
+3284 
-3294 ETREDSPTDH
+3294 
-3304 VQPKASQS
+3304 KASQS

-3319 ISNENADDLHVTDT
+3319 ISNENADDLHVTDS

-3353 PVENKALEHKEES
+3353 PVENEALEHKEES
-3366 ILQESENR
+3366 IQQQSENR

-3381 MENVEENL
+3381 KENVEDNLNQEETKEKVEDNL
-3389 NQEETKEVHEGPT
+3389 NQEETKEVCEGPT
-3402 SIVKEECAIINDSL
+3402 LIVKEECAIINDSL

-3422 ENEATPEVEVSEN
+3422 ANEATPEVEVSEN
-3435 LEPDGTV
+3435 LEPDSTV

-3447 QILEEEDNKKD
+3447 QILDEEDNKKD

-3473 EKNAAVVSITEETA
+3473 EKNAAVVSITEA
-3487 SIEETAKPNN
+3487 
-3497 DSSLFDIIQ
+3497 
-3506 ESKEET
+3506 SKEET

-3537 EETSASCVAETEETN
+3537 EETSASCVAETEEK
-3552 IKETEA
+3552 KETEA
-3558 HAEVEKEK
+3558 HAEVEKGK

-3584 HEESGVCSAE
+3584 HEESGACSAE
-3594 IDVKSGDSHVTHEK
+3594 LDVKSGDSHVTHEK
-3608 DMEKEEDAMQDKVPN
+3608 DMGKEEDAMQDKVPN

-3645 EVKEYEATLIEERK
+3645 EVKEYEATHIEERK
-3659 ITDETSEKDQG
+3659 RTDETSEKEQG
-3670 SCEHS
+3670 SSEHS

-3684 EKSIQNEDNPL
+3684 EKSILTEDNPL

-3704 DTGNESGHE
+3704 DTGNESRHE

-3726 TDVSSGEEHRE
+3726 TDDSSGEEHRE
-3737 LKNQTDACEAETM
+3737 LENQTDACEAETL
-3750 PAENSSDVGLER
+3750 PVENSSDVGLER

-3793 ENFAKN
+3793 ENLAKN

-3819 EMVITNYSAKM
+3819 EMVITNYSAKV

-3893 REAEAKTEE
+3893 REAEEKTEE
-3902 IIDDSNLCYKE
+3902 IIDDSNLSYNE
-3913 SRIEAVTEVREEK
+3913 SRIEAVTEVREET
-3926 VDNLTQDYELV
+3926 VGNLTQDHELV

-3946 SKAGLLGE
+3946 SKAELLGE
-3954 IDHMGSPNTVLEVK
+3954 IDHMGSPKTVLEVK
-3968 IEEQI
+3968 LEEQI

-4004 ECRGD
+4004 ECRGE

-4039 QAPLTDGPVEQIQ
+4039 QASLTDGPVEQIQ
-4052 TTSPTL
+4052 TTSSTL
-4058 PSEESEHGTRAISE
+4058 PSEESEHGTRDISE
-4072 AIEYGKKKGEVPAK
+4072 AIEYGKTKGEVPTK
-4086 LDVLTGGVVT
+4086 PDVLTGGVVT

-4104 KPEEG
+4104 KPKEG
-4109 PTRTPLVFEEDN
+4109 PISTPLVFEEDN
-4121 EENIRTVEKTEEEKI
+4121 EENIRIEEEKI

-4148 EISVADTT
+4148 DLSVADTT
-4156 AEICLEKEE
+4156 TEICLEKEE

-4194 QEDAKEAKTA
+4194 QEDAKEEKTA
-4204 LKICSQIERSVKP
+4204 LKICSQTERSFKP

-4240 QNPTSA
+4240 QNPSSA

-4296 SEVIPTEKHKDLP
+4296 SEVIQTEKHKDLP

-4318 HLHLTTSM
+4318 HIHLTTAM

-4340 LEEDENPDKI
+4340 LEEDENTDKI
-4350 PEQTRKIEE
+4350 PEQTREIEE
-4359 ASDFNTEIHE
+4359 ASDFNKEIHE
-4369 KASKNELL
+4369 KASENELL
-4377 NETEDAAIHEK
+4377 NETEDAAIHKK

-4396 GEIILNEVSIEKV
+4396 GEIILNEVSTEKV

-4477 EDTKSQ
+4477 EDTKNQ
-4483 DDKTNTDAQN
+4483 DDETNTDAQN

-4504 KDNLKDEDSVNKDK
+4504 KDKLKDEDSVNKDK
-4518 NTNKVVSEEADGSE
+4518 NTNKVVSREADGGE
-4532 DTKEQVMKEES
+4532 DTKEQVMEEES

-4562 SKELE
+4562 SKESE
-4567 QHGAVIEEQKIK
+4567 EHGAVIEEQKIK
-4579 AESLEDEE
+4579 AESFEDEE

-4598 GALEDRAAA
+4598 DALEDRAAA
-4607 VHIVPGETSTDNLH
+4607 VHIVP
-4621 STTSTSPSEVKENET
+4621 
-4636 METELKEDESTENI
+4636 ELKEEESTENI
-4650 REQTRE
+4650 QEQTRE
-4656 IEEVSNFNKETCKRA
+4656 IEEVLNFNKETCKRA

-4694 ETEGEEHQCEKT
+4694 ETEGEEHQCKKT
-4706 IDGNEIMV
+4706 IEGNEITV

-4721 VMENKEVTEI
+4721 VMGNKEVTEI

-4749 LKDKLVEDNK
+4749 LKDKLVEDK
-4759 YEELIAETQKTSGN
+4759 KHEELIAETQKTSGN
-4773 EIIEDQ
+4773 EIIENQ

-4817 ETEAVAEEQS
+4817 ETEAVAEDQS
-4827 KETIPEHA
+4827 KETIPEHT
-4835 KSLDDETSIGVQNQ
+4835 KNLDDEISIGVQNQ

-4908 ESSSNEL
+4908 ESSTNEL

-4922 EATNEVKDYSA
+4922 EETNEVKDYSA

-4941 AVSKEQIKAEVEEN
+4941 AASKEQIKAEVEEN

-4963 DVTKEIEE
+4963 GVTKEIEE

-4977 SRDSIKEHGE
+4977 SRDPIKEHGE
-4987 DREEKIKEIIDDS
+4987 DREEEKIEEIIDDS
-5000 NFCHQE
+5000 KFCHEE
-5006 SPIEAMTEVIAGT
+5006 SPIEAVTEVIAGT
-5019 SLNNTEVNEELV
+5019 SLNNTEVNEELE
-5031 NTANISSVKMSLETI
+5031 NTANISSVKMSLETL

-5055 EIEKVQLEETSS
+5055 EIEKVQLEERSS
-5067 NLAPEAPTNNDDEAE
+5067 NLAPEAPTNNNDEAE

-5095 DQIVEAENGLSVKKL
+5095 DQIVEAENGLSVEKL
-5110 EEVTGQQILE
+5110 EEVTGEQILE

-5130 SLLVSKEEEENVSS
+5130 FPLVSKEEEENVSS

-5158 SEKISEDSFDA
+5158 SENISEDSFNA

-5187 AKNDEAATAQRPQV
+5187 AKKDEAATAQCPQV

-5217 LKRGAEANE
+5217 LKRGAEASE

-5263 ESQEIE
+5263 ESQKIE
-5269 ANKEKRKEAKK
+5269 ANEEKRKEAKK
-5280 LDDGNSE
+5280 LDDGKFE

-5293 TEKLNELQLITR
+5293 TEKLNELQLVTR

-5325 AEANEEEVEKVKE
+5325 AEANEEEGEKVKE

-5353 IDQETIIAQASLTK
+5353 IDQETIIAQASLTE

-5376 ENRKETEKL
+5376 EKGKETEKL
-5385 HNGNHEDSSVGV
+5385 HNGNHEDSSAGV
-5397 TEELNELQLVTK
+5397 TEELNELQLVKK
-5409 EEIASGQSSS
+5409 EEIASDQSSS
-5419 EKQLCISATAITS
+5419 DKQLYISATAITS
-5432 EMLEHETKER
+5432 EMLEHEKKEK

-5448 DRQIIKDRTYE
+5448 DRQIIKDGTEE

-5493 EKIESEKRGE
+5493 EKIESEKKGE

-5518 ELFQKDEALAAEN
+5518 ELLQEDEALAAEN
-5531 NTSSQ
+5531 NTSLQ

-5541 KPEEKILNAVV
+5541 KPEEKILN
-5552 TLPSEEHE
+5552 
-5560 HETINKVDKPEE
+5560 PEE

-5593 LSTEKDE
+5593 ISTEKDE
-5600 IKEAKPVLEVETDHL
+5600 IKEAKPVLEVGTDHL

-5625 VQEDEMNDMESKDES
+5625 VQGDEMNDMESKDES
-5640 PEKIQEKTGEVEEAS
+5640 PEKIQEKPGEVEEAS

-5670 LTEIDDAAIKENLV
+5670 LTEIEDAAIKENLV

-5702 GNEIPLNEVSIKQVT
+5702 GNEIPMNEVSIEQVK

-5751 GKTYGELVQEAQT
+5751 GKTYGELVQEAQKT
-5764 TGEIEIIENQIEDK
+5764 SEIEIIENQIEDK
-5778 TFEDPSHASIPRIE
+5778 TFEDPSHASVSRIE

-5821 ERRNETIPE
+5821 DQSNETIPE

-5839 SQETKEHITEELK
+5839 SQEIKEHITEELK

-5862 REENANEVTKVV
+5862 REENENKVTNVV

-5881 KEVGKAD
+5881 KEVEKAD
-5888 GSEAIK
+5888 VSEAIK

-5901 SSTNELPPVSRGD
+5901 SSTNEIPPVSRGD

-5927 ECIKETES
+5927 ECIKEAES

-5960 EQLEERRQSE
+5960 EELEERRQGE

-5986 EKAEIIDDLKL
+5986 EKAEIIDDVKL
-5997 CHEESHIEVVT
+5997 CREESHIEVAT
-6008 ELRAQTSLNDAVNE
+6008 DLRAQMSLNDAVNE
-6022 ELINTLNISSVKMP
+6022 ELINTLNISSVKMG
-6036 LETIKGDA
+6036 LETIKDDA

-6054 QLEDICSDLAPEV
+6054 QLEDISSDLALEV
-6067 PLNDNIEVEVIKRDA
+6067 PLNDNNEVEVIKRDA

-6102 LEANKTEDTEGVTE
+6102 LEDNKTEDIEGVPE
-6116 TSSDYISQRVETIL
+6116 ISSDYISQRVETIL

-6159 GQNIRIANPIENIE
+6159 GENIRIANPIENIE
-6173 EEIQKDDEIKHE
+6173 EEIQKDAEIKHE

-6211 VDTIADKGLP
+6211 VETIADEGLP
-6221 IVEPEEKIQT
+6221 NVEPEEKIQT
-6231 TFSTLASE
+6231 TFSTLASK
-6239 ESEHGTGS
+6239 ESEHGTGA

-6266 AVAGDEITG
+6266 AVAGDGITG
-6275 EQTLETDKPEEET
+6275 EQTLETNKPEEKT
-6288 TSSPLVSEE
+6288 TSSPLVSDE
-6297 EENVSKAEKT
+6297 EENVSKAEKM
-6307 EEEKINEADTS
+6307 EEEKKNEADMS
-6318 PDKISKDPS
+6318 PDKISEDPS

-6365 EQPSYLEFPVQNPK
+6365 EQSLYLEFPVQNPK

-6393 PEMLEKEGPR
+6393 PEMLEKEGPG

-6434 TVEISS
+6434 TVEKSS
-6440 QKQRSIGL
+6440 HKRSSIGL

-6458 GTAEKIES
+6458 GTAGKIEC
-6466 KKMEEAEFLQR
+6466 KKMEEGKFLR
-6477 DTRDDVTLQKEQ
+6477 SDIRDDVTLQKEQ
-6489 FKEDEA
+6489 LKEDEA
-6495 LAVDDNATSQST
+6495 LAVDDNATSQTT
-6507 ATEKPEEQISNLVA
+6507 ATEKPKEQISNLVA
-6521 TLQSEE
+6521 TLQFEE

-6532 VNDVDNTEEDDVKE
+6532 VDEVGNTEEEDMKE
-6546 KETKNGHIDGV
+6546 KETENGHIDGV
-6557 KKEEEISQ
+6557 KKEEKISQ
-6565 EKDKIKEAEAILGGE
+6565 EKDKIKEAEAILRGE
-6580 TNHLH
+6580 TNHHH

-6654 VKARDGTG
+6654 VKARDGTD

-6689 YSTSHSEEPVEDEA
+6689 YSTSHSEEPIKDEA

-6711 PVEDNTF
+6711 PIEDNTF
-6718 EELIVEAQKT
+6718 EEFIVEAQKT

-6741 FVEDQGQASAV
+6741 VVEDRGQASAV
-6752 RIETTTE
+6752 RIETTIE
-6759 SSSKISIAEGNQIL
+6759 LSSKISIAEGNQIL
-6773 DDIQRTDET
+6773 NDIQQTDET

-6790 IPREFDLIEN
+6790 IPREFDHIEN
-6800 MEITSLVVEEYV
+6800 MEITSLVVREYV

-6818 RVDPRKAEIGDVKEI
+6818 RVDPQKAEIGDVKEI
-6833 YSGGVEHAG
+6833 YSGGIEHAG
-6842 EKTANNS
+6842 EKTVNNS

-6871 VKSFT
+6871 VENFT
-6876 KGTSQLTRDMIER
+6876 KGTSQLTRDTIEK

-6927 RDKDSSDTK
+6927 RDKDSSDMK

-6943 EKEENKELKSVVE
+6943 EQEENKELKSVVE
-6956 EKSIVIQPPQTKVR
+6956 EKSIVIQPPQTK
-6970 SNLNLNNFMHSSLIN
+6970 IN
-6985 EDLISHFEDGCKEDE
+6985 EDLISHFEDGSKEDE

-7035 EKETVAKDETVKD
+7035 KKETVAKDETVKD
-7048 EMKEATIVEEHR
+7048 DMKEATIVEE
-7060 YITNVTF
+7060 
-7067 DKQIPG
+7067 IPG
-7073 EKDPIECKKTTNSI
+7073 EKDSIECKKTTNSI

-7118 EIYSETGPD
+7118 EIYSEAGPD

-7133 PENAGAEK
+7133 PENEGAEK

-7163 RELQGAK
+7163 RGLQGAK

-7182 EEPQEE
+7182 EEPPEE

-7218 GVGSKVKNSI
+7218 GVGSKVKHSI

>member
-1 MATEAVI
+1 MATEAAI

-22 SVLIQEPIS
+22 SVIIQEPIS
-31 IVEKMATEAVTIQE
+31 IVEKMATGAVIIQE

-56 HLTLEVAAN
+56 HLTLEVAAD
-65 NKGIETAY
+65 NKGIETAH
-73 IVTEGNTEISKVE
+73 IITEGNTGISKGE

-94 SMVANETSGMLE
+94 SMVANETSGILE
-106 HTEVDGTPLKEENIL
+106 HTEVDGTPFKEEKIL
-121 EDKEKTVVQIKE
+121 EDKEKTVVRIEE

-146 DHGSEELDKQASM
+146 DHGSEELEKQASM

-165 VDNLPSMVA
+165 VNNLPSMVA
-174 ESEVVACVHEP
+174 ESEEVACVHEP
-185 EENKCVNGESDAS
+185 EENKCVNGENDAS

-221 IRMENIVEECPR
+221 IRMENIVEECTR

-241 DEKTDQDFSM
+241 DEKTDQDFST

-278 LAVTEALDE
+278 LAVMEASDE
-287 MEIDEGSA
+287 MEIDEESA
-295 IAMPKEYVTEAEHVS
+295 IAMPKEYVTEAEQVS

-336 KTSIS
+336 KTSTS

-366 EVHEESEMEASGT
+366 EVHEESEMEAPGT
-379 GKENPETKEYPI
+379 GKENPETKNHPI
-391 PDISDSSIR
+391 PDISDSSIT
-400 DETAKE
+400 DEIAE
-406 SMKEVESSLMKLTE
+406 ENMKQVESSLMKLTE

-425 NVTEMDSVEQRAKPD
+425 KVTEMDSIEQRAKRD

-449 DSKEEIQQTLEADLV
+449 ESKEEIQQTLEEDLV
-464 HGSSFELKES
+464 RGSSFELKES

-480 EITVKEDEAE
+480 ETSVKEDEAD

-507 HDVIG
+507 HDMVS

-518 DANSMDFSVT
+518 DVNSMDFSVT
-528 CEKNVEAPKPREEDG
+528 CEKNVEAPKPQEEDG

-604 KHLEKVAVDVEVVP
+604 KHLEKIAVDMEVVP

-641 LTPEGKLEK
+641 LMPEGKPEE

-670 VVHEDVNTAISRE
+670 VVHEDVNTAVSRE

-707 GREDSSTEHQQNEVN
+707 GREDSSTKHQKNEVN
-722 ENTKTMELEISNDNA
+722 QNTKTMELEISNDNA

-743 DSSVQQSAENEDE
+743 DSSVQQSAENEYE

-761 SDVQPEEQVDDAM
+761 SDVQPNEQFNDAM

-798 PEHIFTEAAATDL
+798 PEHIFTETAATDL
-811 KSETSQMGNENTMFV
+811 KSETSEMGNENTMFI
-826 KEEYYL
+826 KEAYHL

-838 ECNSSN
+838 ECSEALN

-858 EDNTKHEETK
+858 EDNLKHEETK
-868 EVTEKLEL
+868 EVTEKLEP

-899 KEVCEGS
+899 KEACEGS
-906 ETEVLGTAKEEI
+906 ETEALGTAKEEI

-934 LEESKMTAD
+934 PKESKMDTEEATAVKEHIDTAD
-943 LDCTSQAVE
+943 LDCTSQAAE
-952 MLETNL
+952 MLQTNL
-958 KDAKAE
+958 KEAKAE
-964 AEEEEEKNE
+964 AEEDEKKNE
-973 IYNVVDGED
+973 INNVVDGED
-982 HGNGLGRADI
+982 HGNGLGSADI

-1002 GEKDIDIPQE
+1002 GEKDRDIPQE

-1027 QMEMTTDEIP
+1027 QMEMTTDEIL
-1037 LKDILGVDVKEHSA
+1037 LKDILGDDVKEHSA
-1051 MHSEENNATL
+1051 MHSEENDANL
-1061 LEERKLVDETSEED
+1061 LEVRKLVDETSEED

-1083 NVVVDVKVVHMTG
+1083 NVVVDVKVVQVTG
-1096 EELTITK
+1096 EELAITK

-1139 SEKDE
+1139 SKKDE

-1156 EKENHACPWDA
+1156 EKENRACPWNA

-1178 ETAETSTSIEE
+1178 ETAETSTGIEE
-1189 ATPVKDHDER
+1189 ATPVKDHDKR
-1199 SEGETREDLPT
+1199 SEGQTREDSPT
-1210 DHVQPKASQSN
+1210 DHLQTKASQSN

-1227 ISNENADDL
+1227 IPNENADDL
-1236 HVTGSFGRQLMDNEH
+1236 HVTVSFGGQLMDNEH

-1258 DVELVENEA
+1258 DVEPVENEA

-1274 IQEESENRS
+1274 IQQESENRS

-1294 DKLNQEETK
+1294 DNLNQEETK
-1303 EVREGSTSIV
+1303 EVHEGSTFIV

-1371 TETMEEKEKE
+1371 AETMDEKAKE

-1419 NDTEEETSASCTVET
+1419 NDTKEENSASYTAET
-1434 EKTNIKEADAELEK
+1434 EETNIKEADAEQEK

-1470 QIGVSSAEID
+1470 QIGVSSTEID

-1485 SYVTHEKDMKI
+1485 SYVTHEKDMEI
-1496 PEEEDA
+1496 PKEEDA

-1509 AGSEDQLEMTTK
+1509 EENEDQLEMTTK
-1521 EIPLKEILGDEVK
+1521 EIPLKEILADEVK

-1553 DHDSCEHS
+1553 DHDLCEHS
-1561 ETPMPQVTDEKLIR
+1561 ETPVPQVTDEKLIL

-1594 DSRHEVKEQLAEE
+1594 ESRHEVKEQLAEE
-1607 SDLDV
+1607 SNLDV
-1612 TDVST
+1612 TNVST

-1631 KAKTLPVENSSDV
+1631 KEKTLPAENSSDV

-1653 GKPLDETMHLETTLG
+1653 GKPLDETMDLEATLG

-1682 AKNIEKTESLKEDAQ
+1682 AKNIEKTESLKEDAE

-1723 TECFMEA
+1723 TECSMEA
-1730 ESKEQIVAENLEVKE
+1730 DSKEQIVAENLEVKE

-1760 EEMRQAEESGD
+1760 EEMGQAEESGD
-1771 PVSLRSKDREAEE
+1771 PVSLCSKDREAEE

-1812 SLNDTDKIVNASNIS
+1812 SLNDTNKIVNASNIS
-1827 SAETS
+1827 SAETT

-1841 ETEVEI
+1841 ETEAEN
-1847 VQLEEISSESDPNV
+1847 VQLEEISSELDPDV
-1861 RTNENDEVQKQN
+1861 RTNDNDEVQKQN
-1873 LNMETVHKDE
+1873 LNMETVDKDE
-1883 AEVAEKL
+1883 AEVTEKL
-1890 EPDNTVENDGKQI
+1890 EPDNTAENDGKQI
-1903 LEEEDTNNNQIPI
+1903 LEKEDTYNNQIPI
-1916 EEVSKGSETAASG
+1916 EEMCKGSETAASG

-1970 TAELDCTSQ
+1970 NAELDCTSQ
-1979 AAETGETNLKED
+1979 AAETEETNLKEA

-2002 NNVVD
+2002 NNIVD
-2007 GEDDEIGLESA
+2007 GEDDEIGLKSA
-2018 DINVKSKEL
+2018 DINVKSEEL

-2043 QDKIP
+2043 QDKMP

-2085 ATPIEEKKIVDE
+2085 AALIEEKKIVDE

-2106 KHPENVVDAK
+2106 KHPENMVDAK

-2121 DEELAITKGSDEM
+2121 DEELAITKESDEM
-2134 RKDEESIVPMPEVK
+2134 RKDDESIVPMPEVK
-2148 TSEVE
+2148 TNEVE
-2153 NVGFIQKNQEENSH
+2153 NISFIQKNQEENSH

-2221 HDERSEGETREDSP
+2221 HDERSEGETSEDSP

-2260 DLHVID
+2260 DLHVMN
-2266 SYVGQLVDNDHEKQY
+2266 SYVGQLVDNEHEKQY
-2281 ELLSVQPVENEALEH
+2281 ELLSVRPVENEALEH

-2310 QKPEPKDAMEN
+2310 QKHEPKDAMEN
-2321 LEQEETKEIHEG
+2321 LKQEETKEVHEG
-2333 LMLIVKEEC
+2333 PMSIVKEEC
-2342 AIINDSLKATEE
+2342 TIIDDSLKATEE
-2354 NENEATPEVEVCE
+2354 NENEASPEVEVCE
-2367 KLEPHTT
+2367 KLEPDNT
-2374 VANAEKQILEEED
+2374 VANAEKQFLEEED
-2387 NKKDQTT
+2387 NKKDHTT
-2394 LMTAT
+2394 LMTET
-2399 KEEKAKEENTAAV
+2399 KKEKAKEENTTAV
-2412 VSITVTSY
+2412 VSITVTSH

-2432 AKPNKDSSLYDIEQE
+2432 AKQNNNSSLYDIVQE

-2462 CSSEFDLKESK
+2462 RSSEFELKESK
-2473 NETGEEISAS
+2473 NDTKEEISAS
-2483 YPAETEETNIK
+2483 YPAETEETDIK
-2494 EAEADADAD
+2494 EAEAEADADAEAEDEADADAD

-2511 KRKNE
+2511 KTKNK
-2516 IYNVVVIEENSSA
+2516 IYNVVVIKENCSA

-2542 IDVKSGDSYITHEK
+2542 IDVKSGDSYVTHEK
-2556 DMEIPEEEDA
+2556 DMEIPEQEDT

-2572 YAGSKDQ
+2572 YAGSEDQ

-2592 LGDEVKEY
+2592 LGDEVKES

-2634 EKLIQIEDNPLV
+2634 EKLIQSEDNPLV
-2646 DVPKAESK
+2646 DVPKAVSK
-2654 DTGNE
+2654 DTGNG
-2659 SGQVVEEQLAEESNL
+2659 SGQVVEEQLAKESNL

-2688 ENQTNACEA
+2688 ESQTNACEA

-2717 GNPLDEAVDL
+2717 GKPLDEAVDL
-2727 EATLGTQKDDEKATE
+2727 EATLGTHKDDEKATE
-2742 EEKLAKNIEKP
+2742 EEKLARNMEKP

-2766 QIPEMATMTYNAK
+2766 QIPEMVIMTYNAK

-2806 VKEHSTNDG
+2806 VKEHSTNDV
-2815 EASHITKELEE
+2815 ESSHITKELEE
-2826 MRQAEESG
+2826 MSQAEESG

-2844 EAEEKTE
+2844 EAEEKTK

-2869 TEITA
+2869 LEVTA
-2874 ETSLNDTNKIVN
+2874 ETSLNDTDKIVN
-2886 ASNISSAETSVRN
+2886 ASNISSAETTVEN

-2906 TEVEIVQLEEKSSES
+2906 TEVEIVQLEEISSES
-2921 DPDVRTNE
+2921 DPDVRTDE

-2936 NLNMETVDKDE
+2936 NLNMKTVDKDE
-2947 AEVAEKLEPDKT
+2947 AEVAEKLEPDNT
-2959 VENDGKQIVE
+2959 VENDGKQILE

-2976 QITIGEVCRGSET
+2976 QITIEEVC
-2989 AASGTAEK
+2989 
-2997 EITIIEFK
+2997 
-3005 EELVCSSSLE
+3005 
-3015 LEESKMDTE
+3015 
-3024 EETAVNEHIDTADFD
+3024 
-3039 CTSQAAETAETNLK
+3039 
-3053 EAKAESEEEEKKE
+3053 
-3066 INNVVDGEDEGIG
+3066 
-3079 LGSADIDVKSVE
+3079 
-3091 SYVTS
+3091 
-3096 EKDIEISREEDGE
+3096 
-3109 QDKFPNAGSENQM
+3109 
-3122 EMTPEEILLKE
+3122 
-3133 VLGDDVKEH
+3133 
-3142 STMPL
+3142 
-3147 EKYDTTLIEE
+3147 
-3157 RKIAEDT
+3157 
-3164 SEEDQDQHK
+3164 
-3173 HSENVAVDV
+3173 
-3182 RVIQVTDKELAITK
+3182 
-3196 GLSGMRKDEESIV
+3196 
-3209 PMPEVRT
+3209 
-3216 SEVENIGVVQKNQEE
+3216 
-3231 NSHKD
+3231 
-3236 EIQESFKQKNESEK
+3236 
-3250 ENHVCPLDAVSE
+3250 
-3262 DVNTAIW
+3262 
-3269 AETAETNTSIEEATS
+3269 
-3284 VKDHDERSDG
+3284 
-3294 ETREDSPTDH
+3294 
-3304 VQPKASQS
+3304 
-3312 NETVEVE
+3312 
-3319 ISNENADDLHVTDT
+3319 
-3333 FVGQLMDNEH
+3333 
-3343 EKQYKFSDVE
+3343 
-3353 PVENKALEHKEES
+3353 
-3366 ILQESENR
+3366 
-3374 SALPKDA
+3374 
-3381 MENVEENL
+3381 
-3389 NQEETKEVHEGPT
+3389 EGPT
-3402 SIVKEECAIINDSL
+3402 LIVKEECAIINDSL

-3435 LEPDGTV
+3435 LEPDSTV

-3447 QILEEEDNKKD
+3447 QILDEEDNKKD

-3473 EKNAAVVSITEETA
+3473 EKNAAVVSITEA
-3487 SIEETAKPNN
+3487 
-3497 DSSLFDIIQ
+3497 
-3506 ESKEET
+3506 SKEET
-3512 TPIEVKEDHVCSLS
+3512 TPIEVKEDHVRSLS

-3537 EETSASCVAETEETN
+3537 EETSASCVAETEEK
-3552 IKETEA
+3552 KETEA
-3558 HAEVEKEK
+3558 HAEVEKGK

-3584 HEESGVCSAE
+3584 HEESGACSAE
-3594 IDVKSGDSHVTHEK
+3594 LDVKSGDSHVTHEK
-3608 DMEKEEDAMQDKVPN
+3608 DMGKEEDAMQDKVPN

-3645 EVKEYEATLIEERK
+3645 EVKEYEATHIEERK
-3659 ITDETSEKDQG
+3659 RTDETSEKEQG
-3670 SCEHS
+3670 SSEHS

-3684 EKSIQNEDNPL
+3684 EKSILTEDNPL

-3704 DTGNESGHE
+3704 DTGNESRHE

-3726 TDVSSGEEHRE
+3726 TDDSSGEEHRE
-3737 LKNQTDACEAETM
+3737 LENQTDACEAETL
-3750 PAENSSDVGLER
+3750 PVENSSDVGLER

-3793 ENFAKN
+3793 ENLAKN

-3819 EMVITNYSAKM
+3819 EMVITNYSAKV

-3844 ETKEQIVTENL
+3844 ETKEQIVAENL

-3893 REAEAKTEE
+3893 QEAEEKTEE
-3902 IIDDSNLCYKE
+3902 IIDDSNLSYNE
-3913 SRIEAVTEVREEK
+3913 SRIEAVTEVREET
-3926 VDNLTQDYELV
+3926 VGNLTQDPELV

-3946 SKAGLLGE
+3946 SKAELLGE
-3954 IDHMGSPNTVLEVK
+3954 IDHMGSPKTVLEVK
-3968 IEEQI
+3968 LEEQI

-4004 ECRGD
+4004 ECRGE

-4039 QAPLTDGPVEQIQ
+4039 QASLTDGPVEQIQ
-4052 TTSPTL
+4052 TTSSTL
-4058 PSEESEHGTRAISE
+4058 PSEESEHGTRDISE
-4072 AIEYGKKKGEVPAK
+4072 AIEYGKTKGEVPTK
-4086 LDVLTGGVVT
+4086 PDVLTGGVVT

-4104 KPEEG
+4104 KPKEG
-4109 PTRTPLVFEEDN
+4109 PISTPLVFEEDN
-4121 EENIRTVEKTEEEKI
+4121 EENIRIEEEKI

-4148 EISVADTT
+4148 DLSVADTT
-4156 AEICLEKEE
+4156 TEICLEKEE

-4194 QEDAKEAKTA
+4194 QEDAKEEKTA
-4204 LKICSQIERSVKP
+4204 LKICSQTERSFKP

-4240 QNPTSA
+4240 QNPSSA

-4296 SEVIPTEKHKDLP
+4296 SEVIQTEKHKDLP

-4318 HLHLTTSM
+4318 HIHLTTAM

-4340 LEEDENPDKI
+4340 LEEDENTDKI
-4350 PEQTRKIEE
+4350 PEQTREIEE
-4359 ASDFNTEIHE
+4359 ASDFNKEIHE
-4369 KASKNELL
+4369 KASENELL
-4377 NETEDAAIHEK
+4377 NETEDAAIHKK

-4396 GEIILNEVSIEKV
+4396 GEIILNEVSTEKV

-4462 DSEPVAEDQSKEPIP
+4462 DSEPVAEDQGKEPIP
-4477 EDTKSQ
+4477 EDTKNQ
-4483 DDKTNTDAQN
+4483 DDETNTGAQN

-4504 KDNLKDEDSVNKDK
+4504 KDKLKDEDSVNKDK
-4518 NTNKVVSEEADGSE
+4518 NTNKVVSREQADGGE
-4532 DTKEQVMKEES
+4532 DTKEQVMEEES

-4562 SKELE
+4562 SKESE
-4567 QHGAVIEEQKIK
+4567 EHGAVIEEQKIK
-4579 AESLEDEE
+4579 AESFEDEE

-4598 GALEDRAAA
+4598 DALEDRAAA

-4621 STTSTSPSEVKENET
+4621 STTSTLPFEVKENET
-4636 METELKEDESTENI
+4636 METELKEEESTENI
-4650 REQTRE
+4650 QEQTRE
-4656 IEEVSNFNKETCKRA
+4656 IEEVLNFNKETCKRA
-4671 SDNELLTETEDAANG
+4671 SDNELLTETEDAANE

-4694 ETEGEEHQCEKT
+4694 ETEGEEHQCKKT
-4706 IDGNEIMV
+4706 IEGNEITV

-4721 VMENKEVTEI
+4721 VMGNKEVTEI

-4749 LKDKLVEDNK
+4749 LKDKLVEDK
-4759 YEELIAETQKTSGN
+4759 KHGELIAETQKTSGN
-4773 EIIEDQ
+4773 EIIENQ

-4817 ETEAVAEEQS
+4817 ETEAVAEDQS
-4827 KETIPEHA
+4827 KETIPEHT
-4835 KSLDDETSIGVQNQ
+4835 KNLDDEISIGVQNQ

-4908 ESSSNEL
+4908 ESSTNEL

-4922 EATNEVKDYSA
+4922 EETNEVKDYSA

-4941 AVSKEQIKAEVEEN
+4941 AASKEQIKAEVEEN

-4963 DVTKEIEE
+4963 GVTKEIEE

-4977 SRDSIKEHGE
+4977 SRDPIKEHGE
-4987 DREEKIKEIIDDS
+4987 DREEEKIEEIIDDS
-5000 NFCHQE
+5000 KFCHEE
-5006 SPIEAMTEVIAGT
+5006 SPIEAVTEVIAGT
-5019 SLNNTEVNEELV
+5019 SLNNTEVNEELE
-5031 NTANISSVKMSLETI
+5031 NTANISSVKMSLETL

-5055 EIEKVQLEETSS
+5055 EIEKVQLEERSS
-5067 NLAPEAPTNNDDEAE
+5067 NLAPEAPTNNNDEAE

-5095 DQIVEAENGLSVKKL
+5095 DQIVEAENGLSVEKL
-5110 EEVTGQQILE
+5110 EEVTGEQILE

-5130 SLLVSKEEEENVSS
+5130 FPLVSKEEEENVSS

-5158 SEKISEDSFDA
+5158 SENISEDSFNA

-5187 AKNDEAATAQRPQV
+5187 AKKDEAATAQCPQM

-5217 LKRGAEANE
+5217 LKRGAEASE

-5263 ESQEIE
+5263 ESQKIE
-5269 ANKEKRKEAKK
+5269 ANEEKRKEAKK
-5280 LDDGNSE
+5280 LDDGKFE

-5293 TEKLNELQLITR
+5293 TEKLNELQLVTR

-5325 AEANEEEVEKVKE
+5325 AEANEEEGEKVKE

-5353 IDQETIIAQASLTK
+5353 IDQETIIAQASLTE

-5376 ENRKETEKL
+5376 EKGKETEKL
-5385 HNGNHEDSSVGV
+5385 HNGNHEDSSAGV
-5397 TEELNELQLVTK
+5397 TEELNELQLVKK
-5409 EEIASGQSSS
+5409 EEIASDQSSS
-5419 EKQLCISATAITS
+5419 DKQLYISATAITS
-5432 EMLEHETKER
+5432 EMLEHEKKEK

-5448 DRQIIKDRTYE
+5448 DRQIIKDGTEE

-5493 EKIESEKRGE
+5493 EKIESEKKGE

-5518 ELFQKDEALAAEN
+5518 ELLQEDEALAAEN
-5531 NTSSQ
+5531 NTSLQ

-5541 KPEEKILNAVV
+5541 KPEEKILN
-5552 TLPSEEHE
+5552 
-5560 HETINKVDKPEE
+5560 PEE

-5578 ETKIGEIDGVKTVEE
+5578 ETKIGEFDGVKTVEE
-5593 LSTEKDE
+5593 ISTEKDE
-5600 IKEAKPVLEVETDHL
+5600 IKEAKPVLEVGTDHL

-5625 VQEDEMNDMESKDES
+5625 VQGDEMNDMESKDES
-5640 PEKIQEKTGEVEEAS
+5640 PEKIQEKPGEVEEAS

-5670 LTEIDDAAIKENLV
+5670 LTEIEDAAIKENVV

-5702 GNEIPLNEVSIKQVT
+5702 GNEIPMNEVSIEQVK

-5751 GKTYGELVQEAQT
+5751 GKTYGEEAQKT
-5764 TGEIEIIENQIEDK
+5764 SEIEIIENQIEDK
-5778 TFEDPSHASIPRIE
+5778 TFEDPSHASVSRIE

-5821 ERRNETIPE
+5821 DQSNETIPE
-5830 DTKSQDDET
+5830 DTKSQDNET
-5839 SQETKEHITEELK
+5839 SQEIKEHITEELK

-5862 REENANEVTKVV
+5862 REENENKVTNVV

-5881 KEVGKAD
+5881 KEVEKAD
-5888 GSEAIK
+5888 VSEAIK

-5901 SSTNELPPVSRGD
+5901 SSTNEIPPVSRGD

-5927 ECIKETES
+5927 ECIKEAES

-5960 EQLEERRQSE
+5960 EELEERRQGE

-5986 EKAEIIDDLKL
+5986 EKAEIIDDVKL
-5997 CHEESHIEVVT
+5997 CREESHIEVAT
-6008 ELRAQTSLNDAVNE
+6008 DLRAQMSLNDAVNE
-6022 ELINTLNISSVKMP
+6022 ELINTLNISSVKMG
-6036 LETIKGDA
+6036 LETIKDDA

-6054 QLEDICSDLAPEV
+6054 QLEDISSDLALEV
-6067 PLNDNIEVEVIKRDA
+6067 PLNDNNEVEVIKRDA
-6082 DALYMHKD
+6082 GALYMHKD

-6102 LEANKTEDTEGVTE
+6102 LEDNKTEDIEGVPE

-6159 GQNIRIANPIENIE
+6159 GENIRIANPIENIE
-6173 EEIQKDDEIKHE
+6173 EEIQKDAEIKHE

-6211 VDTIADKGLP
+6211 VETIADEGLP
-6221 IVEPEEKIQT
+6221 NVEPEEKIQT
-6231 TFSTLASE
+6231 TFSTLASK
-6239 ESEHGTGS
+6239 ESEHGTGA

-6266 AVAGDEITG
+6266 AVAGDGITG
-6275 EQTLETDKPEEET
+6275 EQTLETNKPEEKT
-6288 TSSPLVSEE
+6288 TSSPLVSDE
-6297 EENVSKAEKT
+6297 EENVSKAEKM
-6307 EEEKINEADTS
+6307 EEEKKNEADMS
-6318 PDKISKDPS
+6318 PDKISEDPS

-6365 EQPSYLEFPVQNPK
+6365 EQSLYLEFPVQNPK

-6393 PEMLEKEGPR
+6393 PEMLEKEGPG

-6434 TVEISS
+6434 TVEKSS
-6440 QKQRSIGL
+6440 HKRSSIGL

-6458 GTAEKIES
+6458 GTAGKIEC
-6466 KKMEEAEFLQR
+6466 KKMEEAKFLR
-6477 DTRDDVTLQKEQ
+6477 SDIRDDVTLQKEQ
-6489 FKEDEA
+6489 LKEDEA
-6495 LAVDDNATSQST
+6495 LAVDDNATSQTT
-6507 ATEKPEEQISNLVA
+6507 ATEKPKEQISNLVA
-6521 TLQSEE
+6521 TLQFEE

-6532 VNDVDNTEEDDVKE
+6532 VDEVGNTEEEDMKE
-6546 KETKNGHIDGV
+6546 KETENGHIDGV
-6557 KKEEEISQ
+6557 KKEEKISQ
-6565 EKDKIKEAEAILGGE
+6565 EKDKIKEAEAILRGE
-6580 TNHLH
+6580 TNHHH

-6654 VKARDGTG
+6654 VKARDGTD

-6689 YSTSHSEEPVEDEA
+6689 YSTSHSEEPIKDEA

-6711 PVEDNTF
+6711 PIEDNTF
-6718 EELIVEAQKT
+6718 EEFIVEAQKT

-6741 FVEDQGQASAV
+6741 VVEDRGQASAV
-6752 RIETTTE
+6752 RIETTIE

-6773 DDIQRTDET
+6773 NDIQQTDET

-6790 IPREFDLIEN
+6790 IPREFDHIEN
-6800 MEITSLVVEEYV
+6800 MEITSLVVREYV

-6818 RVDPRKAEIGDVKEI
+6818 RVDPQKAEIGDVKEI
-6833 YSGGVEHAG
+6833 YSGGIEHAG
-6842 EKTANNS
+6842 EKTVNNS

-6871 VKSFT
+6871 VENFT
-6876 KGTSQLTRDMIER
+6876 KGTSQLTRDTIEK

-6927 RDKDSSDTK
+6927 RDKDSSDMK

-6943 EKEENKELKSVVE
+6943 EQEENKELKSVVE
-6956 EKSIVIQPPQTKVR
+6956 EKSIVIQPPQTK
-6970 SNLNLNNFMHSSLIN
+6970 IN
-6985 EDLISHFEDGCKEDE
+6985 EDLISHFEDGSKEDE

-7035 EKETVAKDETVKD
+7035 KKETVAKDETVKD
-7048 EMKEATIVEEHR
+7048 DMKEATIVEE
-7060 YITNVTF
+7060 
-7067 DKQIPG
+7067 IPG
-7073 EKDPIECKKTTNSI
+7073 EKDSIECKKTTNSI

-7118 EIYSETGPD
+7118 EIYSEAGPD

-7133 PENAGAEK
+7133 PENEGAEK

-7163 RELQGAK
+7163 RGLQGAK

-7182 EEPQEE
+7182 EEPPEE

-7218 GVGSKVKNSI
+7218 GVGSKVKHSI

>member
-1 MATEAVI
+1 MATGAVI
-8 IQEPVSIVEKIATE
+8 
-22 SVLIQEPIS
+22 
-31 IVEKMATEAVTIQE
+31 IQE

-56 HLTLEVAAN
+56 HLTLEVAAD
-65 NKGIETAY
+65 NKGIETAH
-73 IVTEGNTEISKVE
+73 IITEGNTGISKGE

-94 SMVANETSGMLE
+94 SMVANETSGILE
-106 HTEVDGTPLKEENIL
+106 HTEVDGTPFKEEKIL
-121 EDKEKTVVQIKE
+121 EDKEKTVVRIEE

-146 DHGSEELDKQASM
+146 DHGSEELEKQASM

-165 VDNLPSMVA
+165 VNNLPSMVA
-174 ESEVVACVHEP
+174 ESEEVACVHEP
-185 EENKCVNGESDAS
+185 EENKCVNGENDAS

-221 IRMENIVEECPR
+221 IRMENIVEECTR

-241 DEKTDQDFSM
+241 DEKTDQDFST

-278 LAVTEALDE
+278 LAVTEASDE
-287 MEIDEGSA
+287 MEIDEESA

-336 KTSIS
+336 KTSTS

-366 EVHEESEMEASGT
+366 EVHEESEMEAPGT
-379 GKENPETKEYPI
+379 GKENPETKNHPI
-391 PDISDSSIR
+391 PDISDSSIT
-400 DETAKE
+400 DEIAE
-406 SMKEVESSLMKLTE
+406 ENMKQVESSLMKLTE

-425 NVTEMDSVEQRAKPD
+425 KVTEMDSIEQRAKRD

-449 DSKEEIQQTLEADLV
+449 ESKEEIQQTLEEDLV
-464 HGSSFELKES
+464 RGSSFELKES

-480 EITVKEDEAE
+480 ETSVKEDEAD

-507 HDVIG
+507 HDMVS

-518 DANSMDFSVT
+518 DVNSMDFSVT
-528 CEKNVEAPKPREEDG
+528 CEKNVEAPKPQEEDG

-592 ITDETLEKDRAY
+592 IADETLEKDRAY
-604 KHLEKVAVDVEVVP
+604 KHLEKIAVDMEVVP
-618 DTDKKPAVTGAL
+618 DTDKKPAVTGAF

-641 LTPEGKLEK
+641 LMPEGKPEE

-670 VVHEDVNTAISRE
+670 VVHEDVNTAVSRE

-707 GREDSSTEHQQNEVN
+707 GREDSSTKHQKNEVN
-722 ENTKTMELEISNDNA
+722 QNTKTMELEISNDNA

-743 DSSVQQSAENEDE
+743 DSSVQQSAENEYE

-761 SDVQPEEQVDDAM
+761 SDVQPNEQFNDAM

-798 PEHIFTEAAATDL
+798 PEHIFTETAATDL
-811 KSETSQMGNENTMFV
+811 KSETSEMGNENTMFI
-826 KEEYYL
+826 KEAYHL

-838 ECNSSN
+838 ECSEALN

-858 EDNTKHEETK
+858 EDNLKHEETK

-899 KEVCEGS
+899 KEACEGS
-906 ETEVLGTAKEEI
+906 ETEALGTAKEEI

-934 LEESKMTAD
+934 PKESKMDTEEATAVKEHIDTAD
-943 LDCTSQAVE
+943 LDCTSQAAE
-952 MLETNL
+952 MLQTNL
-958 KDAKAE
+958 KEAKAE
-964 AEEEEEKNE
+964 AEEDEKKNE
-973 IYNVVDGED
+973 INNVVDGED
-982 HGNGLGRADI
+982 HGNGLGSADI

-1002 GEKDIDIPQE
+1002 GEKDRDIPQE

-1027 QMEMTTDEIP
+1027 QMEMTTDEIL
-1037 LKDILGVDVKEHSA
+1037 LKDILGDDVKEHSA
-1051 MHSEENNATL
+1051 MHSEENDATL
-1061 LEERKLVDETSEED
+1061 LEVRKLVDETSEED

-1083 NVVVDVKVVHMTG
+1083 NVVVDVKVVQVTG
-1096 EELTITK
+1096 EELAITK

-1139 SEKDE
+1139 SKKDE

-1156 EKENHACPWDA
+1156 EKENRACPWNA

-1178 ETAETSTSIEE
+1178 ETAETSTGIEE
-1189 ATPVKDHDER
+1189 ATPVKDDDKR
-1199 SEGETREDLPT
+1199 SEGQTREDSPT
-1210 DHVQPKASQSN
+1210 DHLQTKASQSN

-1236 HVTGSFGRQLMDNEH
+1236 HVTDSFVGQLMDNEH

-1258 DVELVENEA
+1258 DVEPVENEA

-1274 IQEESENRS
+1274 IQQQSENRS

-1294 DKLNQEETK
+1294 DNLNQEETK
-1303 EVREGSTSIV
+1303 EVHEGSTFIV

-1371 TETMEEKEKE
+1371 AETMDEKAKE

-1419 NDTEEETSASCTVET
+1419 NDNKEENSASYTAETEE
-1434 EKTNIKEADAELEK
+1434 TNIKEADAEQEK

-1470 QIGVSSAEID
+1470 QIGVSSTEID

-1485 SYVTHEKDMKI
+1485 SYVTHEKDMEI
-1496 PEEEDA
+1496 PKEEDA

-1509 AGSEDQLEMTTK
+1509 EENEDQLEMTTK

-1553 DHDSCEHS
+1553 DHDLCEHS
-1561 ETPMPQVTDEKLIR
+1561 ETPVPQVTDEKLIL

-1594 DSRHEVKEQLAEE
+1594 ESRHEVKEQLAEE
-1607 SDLDV
+1607 SNLDV
-1612 TDVST
+1612 TNVST

-1631 KAKTLPVENSSDV
+1631 KEKTLPAENSSDV

-1653 GKPLDETMHLETTLG
+1653 GKPLDETMDLEATLG

-1682 AKNIEKTESLKEDAQ
+1682 AKNIEKTESSKEDAE

-1723 TECFMEA
+1723 TECSMEA
-1730 ESKEQIVAENLEVKE
+1730 DSKEQIVAENLEVKE

-1760 EEMRQAEESGD
+1760 EEMGQAEESGD
-1771 PVSLRSKDREAEE
+1771 PVSLCSKDREAEE

-1827 SAETS
+1827 SAETT

-1841 ETEVEI
+1841 ETEAEN
-1847 VQLEEISSESDPNV
+1847 VQLEEISSELDPDV
-1861 RTNENDEVQKQN
+1861 RTNDNDEVQKQN
-1873 LNMETVHKDE
+1873 LNMETVDKDE
-1883 AEVAEKL
+1883 AEVTEKL
-1890 EPDNTVENDGKQI
+1890 EPDNTAENDGKQI
-1903 LEEEDTNNNQIPI
+1903 LEKEDTYNNQIPI
-1916 EEVSKGSETAASG
+1916 EEMCKGSETAASG

-1970 TAELDCTSQ
+1970 NAELDCTSQ
-1979 AAETGETNLKED
+1979 AAETEETNLKEA

-2002 NNVVD
+2002 NNIVD
-2007 GEDDEIGLESA
+2007 GEDDEIGLKSA
-2018 DINVKSKEL
+2018 DINVKSEEL
-2027 CVTSE
+2027 CATSE

-2043 QDKIP
+2043 QDKMP

-2085 ATPIEEKKIVDE
+2085 AALIEEKKIVDE

-2106 KHPENVVDAK
+2106 KHPENMVDAK

-2121 DEELAITKGSDEM
+2121 DEELAITKESDEM
-2134 RKDEESIVPMPEVK
+2134 RKDDESIVPMPEVK
-2148 TSEVE
+2148 TNEVE
-2153 NVGFIQKNQEENSH
+2153 NISFIQKNQEENSH
-2167 KDEIQEESFKQ
+2167 KDEIQESFKQ

-2221 HDERSEGETREDSP
+2221 HDERSEGETSEDSP

-2260 DLHVID
+2260 DLHVMN
-2266 SYVGQLVDNDHEKQY
+2266 SYVGQLVDNEHEKQY
-2281 ELLSVQPVENEALEH
+2281 ELLSVRPVENEALEH

-2310 QKPEPKDAMEN
+2310 QKHEPKDAMEN
-2321 LEQEETKEIHEG
+2321 LKQEETKEVHEG
-2333 LMLIVKEEC
+2333 PMSIVKEEC
-2342 AIINDSLKATEE
+2342 TIIDDSLKATEE
-2354 NENEATPEVEVCE
+2354 NENEASPEVEVCE
-2367 KLEPHTT
+2367 KLEPDNT
-2374 VANAEKQILEEED
+2374 VANAEKQFLEEED
-2387 NKKDQTT
+2387 NKKDHTT
-2394 LMTAT
+2394 LMTET
-2399 KEEKAKEENTAAV
+2399 KKEKAKEENTTAV
-2412 VSITVTSY
+2412 VSITVTSH

-2432 AKPNKDSSLYDIEQE
+2432 AKQNNNSSLYDIVQE

-2462 CSSEFDLKESK
+2462 RSSEFELKESK
-2473 NETGEEISAS
+2473 NDTKEEISAS
-2483 YPAETEETNIK
+2483 YPAETEETDIK
-2494 EAEADADAD
+2494 EAEAEAEADADAEAEDEADADAD

-2511 KRKNE
+2511 KTKNK
-2516 IYNVVVIEENSSA
+2516 IYNVVVIKENCSA

-2542 IDVKSGDSYITHEK
+2542 IDVKSGDSYVTHEK
-2556 DMEIPEEEDA
+2556 DMEIPEQEDT

-2572 YAGSKDQ
+2572 YAGSEDQ

-2592 LGDEVKEY
+2592 LGDEVKES

-2634 EKLIQIEDNPLV
+2634 EKLIQSEDNPLV
-2646 DVPKAESK
+2646 DVPKAVSK
-2654 DTGNE
+2654 DTGNG
-2659 SGQVVEEQLAEESNL
+2659 SGQVVEEQLAKESNL

-2688 ENQTNACEA
+2688 ESQTNACEA
-2697 KALPVENPSDVGLD
+2697 KALPVENPSHVGLD

-2717 GNPLDEAVDL
+2717 GKPLDEAVDL
-2727 EATLGTQKDDEKATE
+2727 EATLGTHKDDEKATE
-2742 EEKLAKNIEKP
+2742 EEKLARNMEKP

-2766 QIPEMATMTYNAK
+2766 QIPEMVIMTYNAK

-2806 VKEHSTNDG
+2806 VKEHSTNDV
-2815 EASHITKELEE
+2815 ESSHITKELEE
-2826 MRQAEESG
+2826 MSQAEESG

-2869 TEITA
+2869 LEVTA
-2874 ETSLNDTNKIVN
+2874 ETSLNDTDKIVN
-2886 ASNISSAETSVRN
+2886 ASNISSAETTVEN

-2906 TEVEIVQLEEKSSES
+2906 TEVEIVQLEEISSES
-2921 DPDVRTNE
+2921 DPDVRTDE

-2936 NLNMETVDKDE
+2936 NLNMKTVDKDE
-2947 AEVAEKLEPDKT
+2947 AEVAEKLEPDNT
-2959 VENDGKQIVE
+2959 VENDGKQILE

-2976 QITIGEVCRGSET
+2976 QITIEEVC
-2989 AASGTAEK
+2989 
-2997 EITIIEFK
+2997 
-3005 EELVCSSSLE
+3005 
-3015 LEESKMDTE
+3015 
-3024 EETAVNEHIDTADFD
+3024 
-3039 CTSQAAETAETNLK
+3039 
-3053 EAKAESEEEEKKE
+3053 
-3066 INNVVDGEDEGIG
+3066 
-3079 LGSADIDVKSVE
+3079 
-3091 SYVTS
+3091 
-3096 EKDIEISREEDGE
+3096 
-3109 QDKFPNAGSENQM
+3109 
-3122 EMTPEEILLKE
+3122 
-3133 VLGDDVKEH
+3133 
-3142 STMPL
+3142 
-3147 EKYDTTLIEE
+3147 
-3157 RKIAEDT
+3157 
-3164 SEEDQDQHK
+3164 
-3173 HSENVAVDV
+3173 
-3182 RVIQVTDKELAITK
+3182 
-3196 GLSGMRKDEESIV
+3196 
-3209 PMPEVRT
+3209 
-3216 SEVENIGVVQKNQEE
+3216 
-3231 NSHKD
+3231 
-3236 EIQESFKQKNESEK
+3236 
-3250 ENHVCPLDAVSE
+3250 
-3262 DVNTAIW
+3262 
-3269 AETAETNTSIEEATS
+3269 
-3284 VKDHDERSDG
+3284 
-3294 ETREDSPTDH
+3294 
-3304 VQPKASQS
+3304 
-3312 NETVEVE
+3312 
-3319 ISNENADDLHVTDT
+3319 
-3333 FVGQLMDNEH
+3333 
-3343 EKQYKFSDVE
+3343 
-3353 PVENKALEHKEES
+3353 
-3366 ILQESENR
+3366 
-3374 SALPKDA
+3374 
-3381 MENVEENL
+3381 
-3389 NQEETKEVHEGPT
+3389 EGPT
-3402 SIVKEECAIINDSL
+3402 LIVKEECAIINDSL

-3422 ENEATPEVEVSEN
+3422 ANEATPEVEVSEN
-3435 LEPDGTV
+3435 LEPDSTV

-3447 QILEEEDNKKD
+3447 QILDEEDNKKD

-3473 EKNAAVVSITEETA
+3473 EKNAAVVSITEA
-3487 SIEETAKPNN
+3487 
-3497 DSSLFDIIQ
+3497 
-3506 ESKEET
+3506 SKEET

-3537 EETSASCVAETEETN
+3537 EETSASCVAETEEK
-3552 IKETEA
+3552 KETEA
-3558 HAEVEKEK
+3558 HAEVEKGK

-3584 HEESGVCSAE
+3584 HEESGACSAE
-3594 IDVKSGDSHVTHEK
+3594 LDVKSGDSHVTHEK
-3608 DMEKEEDAMQDKVPN
+3608 DMGKEEDAMQDKVPN

-3645 EVKEYEATLIEERK
+3645 EVKEYEATHIEERK
-3659 ITDETSEKDQG
+3659 RTDETSEKEQG
-3670 SCEHS
+3670 SSEHS

-3684 EKSIQNEDNPL
+3684 EKSILTEDNPL

-3704 DTGNESGHE
+3704 DTGNESRHE

-3726 TDVSSGEEHRE
+3726 TDDSSGEEHRE
-3737 LKNQTDACEAETM
+3737 LENQTDACEAETL
-3750 PAENSSDVGLER
+3750 PVENSSDVGLER

-3793 ENFAKN
+3793 ENLAKN

-3819 EMVITNYSAKM
+3819 EMVITNYSAKV

-3893 REAEAKTEE
+3893 REAEEKTEE
-3902 IIDDSNLCYKE
+3902 IIDDSNLSYNE
-3913 SRIEAVTEVREEK
+3913 SRIEAVTEVREET
-3926 VDNLTQDYELV
+3926 VGNLTQDHELV

-3946 SKAGLLGE
+3946 SKAELLGE
-3954 IDHMGSPNTVLEVK
+3954 IDHMGSPKTVLEVK
-3968 IEEQI
+3968 LEEQI

-4004 ECRGD
+4004 ECRGE

-4039 QAPLTDGPVEQIQ
+4039 QASLTDGPVEQIQ
-4052 TTSPTL
+4052 TTSSTL
-4058 PSEESEHGTRAISE
+4058 PSEESEHGTRDISE
-4072 AIEYGKKKGEVPAK
+4072 AIEYGKTKGEVPTK
-4086 LDVLTGGVVT
+4086 PDVLTGGVVT

-4104 KPEEG
+4104 KPKEG
-4109 PTRTPLVFEEDN
+4109 PISTPLVFEEDN
-4121 EENIRTVEKTEEEKI
+4121 EENIRIEEEKI

-4148 EISVADTT
+4148 DLSVADTT
-4156 AEICLEKEE
+4156 TEICLEKEE

-4194 QEDAKEAKTA
+4194 QEDAKEEKTA
-4204 LKICSQIERSVKP
+4204 LKICSQTERSFKP

-4240 QNPTSA
+4240 QNPSSA

-4296 SEVIPTEKHKDLP
+4296 SEVIQTEKHKDLP

-4318 HLHLTTSM
+4318 HIHLTTAM

-4340 LEEDENPDKI
+4340 LEEDENTDKI
-4350 PEQTRKIEE
+4350 PEQTREIEE
-4359 ASDFNTEIHE
+4359 ASDFNKEIHE
-4369 KASKNELL
+4369 KASENELL
-4377 NETEDAAIHEK
+4377 NETEDAAIHKK

-4396 GEIILNEVSIEKV
+4396 GEIILNEVSTEKV

-4477 EDTKSQ
+4477 EDTKNQ
-4483 DDKTNTDAQN
+4483 DDETNTDAQN

-4504 KDNLKDEDSVNKDK
+4504 KDKLKDEDSVNKDK
-4518 NTNKVVSEEADGSE
+4518 NTNKVVSREADGGE
-4532 DTKEQVMKEES
+4532 DTKEQVMEEES

-4562 SKELE
+4562 SKESE
-4567 QHGAVIEEQKIK
+4567 EHGAVIEEQKIK
-4579 AESLEDEE
+4579 AESFEDEE

-4598 GALEDRAAA
+4598 DALEDRAAA
-4607 VHIVPGETSTDNLH
+4607 VHIVP
-4621 STTSTSPSEVKENET
+4621 
-4636 METELKEDESTENI
+4636 ELKEEESTENI
-4650 REQTRE
+4650 QEQTRE
-4656 IEEVSNFNKETCKRA
+4656 IEEVLNFNKETCKRA

-4694 ETEGEEHQCEKT
+4694 ETEGEEHQCKKT
-4706 IDGNEIMV
+4706 IEGNEITV

-4721 VMENKEVTEI
+4721 VMGNKEVTEI

-4749 LKDKLVEDNK
+4749 LKDKLVEDK
-4759 YEELIAETQKTSGN
+4759 KHEELIAETQKTSGN
-4773 EIIEDQ
+4773 EIIENQ

-4817 ETEAVAEEQS
+4817 ETEAVAEDQS
-4827 KETIPEHA
+4827 KETIPEHT
-4835 KSLDDETSIGVQNQ
+4835 KNLDDEISIGVQNQ

-4908 ESSSNEL
+4908 ESSTNEL

-4922 EATNEVKDYSA
+4922 EETNEVKDYSA

-4941 AVSKEQIKAEVEEN
+4941 AASKEQIKAEVEEN

-4963 DVTKEIEE
+4963 GVTKEIEE

-4977 SRDSIKEHGE
+4977 SRDPIKEHGE
-4987 DREEKIKEIIDDS
+4987 DREEEKIEEIIDDS
-5000 NFCHQE
+5000 KFCHEE
-5006 SPIEAMTEVIAGT
+5006 SPIEAVTEVIAGT
-5019 SLNNTEVNEELV
+5019 SLNNTEVNEELE
-5031 NTANISSVKMSLETI
+5031 NTANISSVKMSLETL

-5055 EIEKVQLEETSS
+5055 EIEKVQLEERSS
-5067 NLAPEAPTNNDDEAE
+5067 NLAPEAPTNNNDEAE

-5095 DQIVEAENGLSVKKL
+5095 DQIVEAENGLSVEKL
-5110 EEVTGQQILE
+5110 EEVTGEQILE

-5130 SLLVSKEEEENVSS
+5130 FPLVSKEEEENVSS

-5158 SEKISEDSFDA
+5158 SENISEDSFNA

-5187 AKNDEAATAQRPQV
+5187 AKKDEAATAQCPQV

-5217 LKRGAEANE
+5217 LKRGAEASE

-5263 ESQEIE
+5263 ESQKIE
-5269 ANKEKRKEAKK
+5269 ANEEKRKEAKK
-5280 LDDGNSE
+5280 LDDGKFE

-5293 TEKLNELQLITR
+5293 TEKLNELQLVTR

-5325 AEANEEEVEKVKE
+5325 AEANEEEGEKVKE

-5353 IDQETIIAQASLTK
+5353 IDQETIIAQASLTE

-5376 ENRKETEKL
+5376 EKGKETEKL
-5385 HNGNHEDSSVGV
+5385 HNGNHEDSSAGV
-5397 TEELNELQLVTK
+5397 TEELNELQLVKK
-5409 EEIASGQSSS
+5409 EEIASDQSSS
-5419 EKQLCISATAITS
+5419 DKQLYISATAITS
-5432 EMLEHETKER
+5432 EMLEHEKKEK

-5448 DRQIIKDRTYE
+5448 DRQIIKDGTEE

-5493 EKIESEKRGE
+5493 EKIESEKKGE

-5518 ELFQKDEALAAEN
+5518 ELLQEDEALAAEN
-5531 NTSSQ
+5531 NTSLQ

-5541 KPEEKILNAVV
+5541 KPEEKILN
-5552 TLPSEEHE
+5552 
-5560 HETINKVDKPEE
+5560 PEE

-5593 LSTEKDE
+5593 ISTEKDE
-5600 IKEAKPVLEVETDHL
+5600 IKEAKPVLEVGTDHL

-5625 VQEDEMNDMESKDES
+5625 VQGDEMNDMESKDES
-5640 PEKIQEKTGEVEEAS
+5640 PEKIQEKPGEVEEAS

-5670 LTEIDDAAIKENLV
+5670 LTEIEDAAIKENLV

-5702 GNEIPLNEVSIKQVT
+5702 GNEIPMNEVSIEQVK

-5751 GKTYGELVQEAQT
+5751 GKTYGEEAQKT
-5764 TGEIEIIENQIEDK
+5764 SEIEIIENQIEDK
-5778 TFEDPSHASIPRIE
+5778 TFEDPSHASVSRIE

-5821 ERRNETIPE
+5821 DQSNETIPE

-5839 SQETKEHITEELK
+5839 SQEIKEHITEELK

-5862 REENANEVTKVV
+5862 REENENKVTNVV

-5881 KEVGKAD
+5881 KEVEKAD
-5888 GSEAIK
+5888 VSEAIK

-5901 SSTNELPPVSRGD
+5901 SSTNEIPPVSRGD

-5927 ECIKETES
+5927 ECIKEAES

-5960 EQLEERRQSE
+5960 EELEERRQGE

-5986 EKAEIIDDLKL
+5986 EKAEIIDDVKL
-5997 CHEESHIEVVT
+5997 CREESHIEVAT
-6008 ELRAQTSLNDAVNE
+6008 DLRAQMSLNDAVNE
-6022 ELINTLNISSVKMP
+6022 ELINTLNISSVKMG
-6036 LETIKGDA
+6036 LETIKDDA

-6054 QLEDICSDLAPEV
+6054 QLEDISSDLALEV
-6067 PLNDNIEVEVIKRDA
+6067 PLNDNNEVEVIKRDA

-6102 LEANKTEDTEGVTE
+6102 LEDNKTEDIEGVPE
-6116 TSSDYISQRVETIL
+6116 ISSDYISQRVETIL

-6159 GQNIRIANPIENIE
+6159 GENIRIANPIENIE
-6173 EEIQKDDEIKHE
+6173 EEIQKDAEIKHE

-6211 VDTIADKGLP
+6211 VETIADEGLP
-6221 IVEPEEKIQT
+6221 NVEPEEKIQT
-6231 TFSTLASE
+6231 TFSTLASK
-6239 ESEHGTGS
+6239 ESEHGTGA

-6266 AVAGDEITG
+6266 AVAGDGITG
-6275 EQTLETDKPEEET
+6275 EQTLETNKPEEKT
-6288 TSSPLVSEE
+6288 TSSPLVSDE
-6297 EENVSKAEKT
+6297 EENVSKAEKM
-6307 EEEKINEADTS
+6307 EEEKKNEADMS
-6318 PDKISKDPS
+6318 PDKISEDPS

-6365 EQPSYLEFPVQNPK
+6365 EQSLYLEFPVQNPK

-6393 PEMLEKEGPR
+6393 PEMLEKEGPG

-6434 TVEISS
+6434 TVEKSS
-6440 QKQRSIGL
+6440 HKRSSIGL

-6458 GTAEKIES
+6458 GTAGKIEC
-6466 KKMEEAEFLQR
+6466 KKMEEGKFLR
-6477 DTRDDVTLQKEQ
+6477 SDIRDDVTLQKEQ
-6489 FKEDEA
+6489 LKEDEA
-6495 LAVDDNATSQST
+6495 LAVDDNATSQTT
-6507 ATEKPEEQISNLVA
+6507 ATEKPKEQISNLVA
-6521 TLQSEE
+6521 TLQFEE

-6532 VNDVDNTEEDDVKE
+6532 VDEVGNTEEEDMKE
-6546 KETKNGHIDGV
+6546 KETENGHIDGV
-6557 KKEEEISQ
+6557 KKEEKISQ
-6565 EKDKIKEAEAILGGE
+6565 EKDKIKEAEAILRGE
-6580 TNHLH
+6580 TNHHH

-6654 VKARDGTG
+6654 VKARDGTD

-6689 YSTSHSEEPVEDEA
+6689 YSTSHSEEPIKDEA

-6711 PVEDNTF
+6711 PIEDNTF
-6718 EELIVEAQKT
+6718 EEFIVEAQKT

-6741 FVEDQGQASAV
+6741 VVEDRGQASAV
-6752 RIETTTE
+6752 RIETTIE
-6759 SSSKISIAEGNQIL
+6759 LSSKISIAEGNQIL
-6773 DDIQRTDET
+6773 NDIQQTDET

-6790 IPREFDLIEN
+6790 IPREFDHIEN
-6800 MEITSLVVEEYV
+6800 MEITSLVVREYV

-6818 RVDPRKAEIGDVKEI
+6818 RVDPQKAEIGDVKEI
-6833 YSGGVEHAG
+6833 YSGGIEHAG
-6842 EKTANNS
+6842 EKTVNNS

-6871 VKSFT
+6871 VENFT
-6876 KGTSQLTRDMIER
+6876 KGTSQLTRDTIEK

-6927 RDKDSSDTK
+6927 RDKDSSDMK

-6943 EKEENKELKSVVE
+6943 EQEENKELKSVVE
-6956 EKSIVIQPPQTKVR
+6956 EKSIVIQPPQTK
-6970 SNLNLNNFMHSSLIN
+6970 IN
-6985 EDLISHFEDGCKEDE
+6985 EDLISHFEDGSKEDE

-7035 EKETVAKDETVKD
+7035 KKETVAKDETVKD
-7048 EMKEATIVEEHR
+7048 DMKEATIVEE
-7060 YITNVTF
+7060 
-7067 DKQIPG
+7067 IPG
-7073 EKDPIECKKTTNSI
+7073 EKDSIECKKTTNSI

-7118 EIYSETGPD
+7118 EIYSEAGPD

-7133 PENAGAEK
+7133 PENEGAEK

-7163 RELQGAK
+7163 RGLQGAK

-7182 EEPQEE
+7182 EEPPEE

-7218 GVGSKVKNSI
+7218 GVGSKVKHSI

>member
-1 MATEAVI
+1 MATEEVI
-8 IQEPVSIVEKIATE
+8 
-22 SVLIQEPIS
+22 
-31 IVEKMATEAVTIQE
+31 IQE

-73 IVTEGNTEISKVE
+73 IITESNTGISKGE

-106 HTEVDGTPLKEENIL
+106 HTEVDGTPFKEEKIL
-121 EDKEKTVVQIKE
+121 EDKEKTVVWIEE

-146 DHGSEELDKQASM
+146 DHGLEELEKQASM

-174 ESEVVACVHEP
+174 ESEEVARVHEP
-185 EENKCVNGESDAS
+185 EENKCVNGENDAS

-209 KKTKELHSQASD
+209 KKTKELQSQASD

-241 DEKTDQDFSM
+241 DEKTDQDFST

-271 IQAADKE
+271 IKAEDKE
-278 LAVTEALDE
+278 LAMTVASDE
-287 MEIDEGSA
+287 MEIDEESA
-295 IAMPKEYVTEAEHVS
+295 IAMPKEYITEAEHVS
-310 TPNEKPANPM
+310 NPNEKPANPM

-336 KTSIS
+336 KTSTS

-379 GKENPETKEYPI
+379 GKENPETKEHPI
-391 PDISDSSIR
+391 PDISDSSIT

-425 NVTEMDSVEQRAKPD
+425 NVTEMNSIEQRAKPD

-449 DSKEEIQQTLEADLV
+449 ESKEEIQQTLEEDLV
-464 HGSSFELKES
+464 RGSSFELKES
-474 RMDTEE
+474 RMETEE
-480 EITVKEDEAE
+480 ETSVKEDEAE

-518 DANSMDFSVT
+518 DVNSMDFSVT

-543 MQDKIPNAVSED
+543 MQDKIQNAVSED
-555 RMEMTTEDV
+555 RKEMTTEDV

-570 GDEVKEHST
+570 GDEIKEHST
-579 IPSEEYETTEERK
+579 IPSEEYETAEERK

-604 KHLEKVAVDVEVVP
+604 KHLEKVAADVEVVL

-641 LTPEGKLEK
+641 LTPEGKQEE

-688 TSIREKTSVENHEE
+688 TSIREKTSLENHEE

-743 DSSVQQSAENEDE
+743 DSSVQQSAENGYE

-811 KSETSQMGNENTMFV
+811 KSETSEMGNENTMFV
-826 KEEYYL
+826 KEAYHL
-832 NSGNGS
+832 NSGS
-838 ECNSSN
+838 ECNEALK

-850 QQELNDHI
+850 RQELNDHI
-858 EDNTKHEETK
+858 EDNSKHEETK
-868 EVTEKLEL
+868 EVSEKLEL

-906 ETEVLGTAKEEI
+906 ETEALGTAKEEI
-918 TLIEVKE
+918 TLIKVKE

-934 LEESKMTAD
+934 LEESKMDTEEATAVKERIDTAD
-943 LDCTSQAVE
+943 LDCTSQAAE

-958 KDAKAE
+958 KEAKAE

-973 IYNVVDGED
+973 INNVSDDED
-982 HGNGLGRADI
+982 HGNGLGSADI

-1037 LKDILGVDVKEHSA
+1037 LKDIIGDDVKEHSA
-1051 MHSEENNATL
+1051 MHSEENDATL

-1083 NVVVDVKVVHMTG
+1083 NVVVDVKVVQVTG
-1096 EELTITK
+1096 EELAITK

-1124 EVENIGLAQKNQEGN
+1124 EVENIGLARKNQEGN

-1156 EKENHACPWDA
+1156 EKENRACPWDA

-1189 ATPVKDHDER
+1189 ATPVKDQDER
-1199 SEGETREDLPT
+1199 SEGETREDSPT
-1210 DHVQPKASQSN
+1210 DHLQASQSN

-1236 HVTGSFGRQLMDNEH
+1236 HVTDSFVGQLMDNEH

-1258 DVELVENEA
+1258 DVEPVENEA

-1274 IQEESENRS
+1274 IQQESENRS

-1294 DKLNQEETK
+1294 DNLNQEETK
-1303 EVREGSTSIV
+1303 EVHEGSTSIV
-1313 KEECAI
+1313 KEECAT

-1351 NSEKQILEEED
+1351 NSEKKILEEED

-1371 TETMEEKEKE
+1371 TKTMEEKAKE

-1419 NDTEEETSASCTVET
+1419 NDTEEENSASCTAET
-1434 EKTNIKEADAELEK
+1434 EETNIKEADAELEK

-1470 QIGVSSAEID
+1470 HEQIRVSSAEID
-1480 VKSGD
+1480 VKSGN
-1485 SYVTHEKDMKI
+1485 SYVTDEKDMEI

-1502 MQDKVRN
+1502 MQDKVHN
-1509 AGSEDQLEMTTK
+1509 EGSENQLEMTTK

-1561 ETPMPQVTDEKLIR
+1561 ETPVPQVTDEKLIQ

-1594 DSRHEVKEQLAEE
+1594 ESRHEVEEQLAEE
-1607 SDLDV
+1607 SNLDV
-1612 TDVST
+1612 TDVSS
-1617 GEEHRELENQTDAC
+1617 GEEHGELENQTDAC

-1653 GKPLDETMHLETTLG
+1653 GKPLDGTMDLEATLG
-1668 TCKDGEKATEEENS
+1668 TCKDGEKATKEENS
-1682 AKNIEKTESLKEDAQ
+1682 AKNIEKTESLKEDAE

-1712 NAKVADYSSVS
+1712 NARVADYRSVS

-1730 ESKEQIVAENLEVKE
+1730 KSKEQIVAENLEVKE
-1745 HSTND
+1745 HLTND

-1771 PVSLRSKDREAEE
+1771 PVSLCSEDREAEE
-1784 KTEEIIDDSKPCHE
+1784 KTEVIIDDSKPCHE

-1812 SLNDTDKIVNASNIS
+1812 SLNDADKIVNASNIS
-1827 SAETS
+1827 SAETT

-1841 ETEVEI
+1841 ETEVEN
-1847 VQLEEISSESDPNV
+1847 VWLEEISSELDPDV
-1861 RTNENDEVQKQN
+1861 LTKDNDEVQKQN
-1873 LNMETVHKDE
+1873 LNMETVDKDE
-1883 AEVAEKL
+1883 AEVC
-1890 EPDNTVENDGKQI
+1890 
-1903 LEEEDTNNNQIPI
+1903 
-1916 EEVSKGSETAASG
+1916 KGSETAASG

-1970 TAELDCTSQ
+1970 TAVLDCTSQ
-1979 AAETGETNLKED
+1979 AAETEETNLKEA

-2018 DINVKSKEL
+2018 DINVKSEDL

-2032 DIETPREEDTM
+2032 DIETPREEDRM

-2048 NAGSENQMEMTIEE
+2048 NAGSENQMGMTIEE
-2062 IPLKEVS
+2062 IPMKEVS

-2085 ATPIEEKKIVDE
+2085 ATLIEGKKIVDE
-2097 TSEEDQALY
+2097 TSEEDQALH
-2106 KHPENVVDAK
+2106 KPPENVVDAK

-2134 RKDEESIVPMPEVK
+2134 RKDVESIVPMPEVK

-2153 NVGFIQKNQEENSH
+2153 NIGFIQKNQEENSH

-2221 HDERSEGETREDSP
+2221 HDERSVGEIREDSP

-2240 TKASDIN
+2240 TKASYIN

-2266 SYVGQLVDNDHEKQY
+2266 SYVGQLVDNEHEKQY

-2296 KEESILQQSENCSA
+2296 KEESILQQPENCSA

-2321 LEQEETKEIHEG
+2321 LKHEETKEVHEG
-2333 LMLIVKEEC
+2333 PMSIVKKEC
-2342 AIINDSLKATEE
+2342 AIIDDSLKATEE

-2367 KLEPHTT
+2367 KLEPDNT

-2394 LMTAT
+2394 LMTET
-2399 KEEKAKEENTAAV
+2399 KKEKAKEENTAAV
-2412 VSITVTSY
+2412 ASITVTSY
-2420 TIIEETVSIEET
+2420 TIIEETESIEET
-2432 AKPNKDSSLYDIEQE
+2432 AKPNNGSSLYDIVQE
-2447 SKEEITPIEVKEDQA
+2447 SKEEITPIEVKEDRA
-2462 CSSEFDLKESK
+2462 RSSEFELKESK
-2473 NETGEEISAS
+2473 NDTEEEISAS

-2494 EAEADADAD
+2494 EAEADADAEAD
-2503 AEAEAERE
+2503 AEAERE
-2511 KRKNE
+2511 KRNNE

-2542 IDVKSGDSYITHEK
+2542 IDVKSGDSYVTHEK

-2572 YAGSKDQ
+2572 YAGSEDQ

-2628 MPQITD
+2628 MPQIMD
-2634 EKLIQIEDNPLV
+2634 EKLMQIEDNPLV

-2654 DTGNE
+2654 DMGNE

-2674 EVTDVSTVEEHREL
+2674 EITDVSTVEEHREL

-2717 GNPLDEAVDL
+2717 GKPLDEAVDL
-2727 EATLGTQKDDEKATE
+2727 EATLGTHKDDEKATE

-2766 QIPEMATMTYNAK
+2766 QIPEMVIMTYNAK

-2856 SKPCHEESRLEAV
+2856 SKPCHEESCIEVV
-2869 TEITA
+2869 TEVTA
-2874 ETSLNDTNKIVN
+2874 ETSLNDADKIVN
-2886 ASNISSAETSVRN
+2886 ASNISSAETTVGN

-2906 TEVEIVQLEEKSSES
+2906 TEVEIVQLEEISSES
-2921 DPDVRTNE
+2921 DPDIRTNE

-2947 AEVAEKLEPDKT
+2947 AEVAEKPEPDNT
-2959 VENDGKQIVE
+2959 VENDGKQILE
-2969 EEDTNNN
+2969 KEDTNNN
-2976 QITIGEVCRGSET
+2976 QIP
-2989 AASGTAEK
+2989 
-2997 EITIIEFK
+2997 IE
-3005 EELVCSSSLE
+3005 
-3015 LEESKMDTE
+3015 
-3024 EETAVNEHIDTADFD
+3024 
-3039 CTSQAAETAETNLK
+3039 
-3053 EAKAESEEEEKKE
+3053 
-3066 INNVVDGEDEGIG
+3066 
-3079 LGSADIDVKSVE
+3079 
-3091 SYVTS
+3091 
-3096 EKDIEISREEDGE
+3096 
-3109 QDKFPNAGSENQM
+3109 
-3122 EMTPEEILLKE
+3122 
-3133 VLGDDVKEH
+3133 
-3142 STMPL
+3142 
-3147 EKYDTTLIEE
+3147 
-3157 RKIAEDT
+3157 
-3164 SEEDQDQHK
+3164 
-3173 HSENVAVDV
+3173 
-3182 RVIQVTDKELAITK
+3182 
-3196 GLSGMRKDEESIV
+3196 
-3209 PMPEVRT
+3209 
-3216 SEVENIGVVQKNQEE
+3216 
-3231 NSHKD
+3231 
-3236 EIQESFKQKNESEK
+3236 
-3250 ENHVCPLDAVSE
+3250 
-3262 DVNTAIW
+3262 
-3269 AETAETNTSIEEATS
+3269 
-3284 VKDHDERSDG
+3284 
-3294 ETREDSPTDH
+3294 
-3304 VQPKASQS
+3304 
-3312 NETVEVE
+3312 
-3319 ISNENADDLHVTDT
+3319 
-3333 FVGQLMDNEH
+3333 
-3343 EKQYKFSDVE
+3343 
-3353 PVENKALEHKEES
+3353 
-3366 ILQESENR
+3366 
-3374 SALPKDA
+3374 
-3381 MENVEENL
+3381 
-3389 NQEETKEVHEGPT
+3389 EVHEGPT
-3402 SIVKEECAIINDSL
+3402 LIVKEECAIINDSL

-3473 EKNAAVVSITEETA
+3473 EKNAAVVSITEE
-3487 SIEETAKPNN
+3487 
-3497 DSSLFDIIQ
+3497 
-3506 ESKEET
+3506 SKQET

-3558 HAEVEKEK
+3558 HAEVEKGK
-3566 NEINNVVVIEEN
+3566 NEINNVVVVEEN

-3623 AGSEDQLE
+3623 AGSEDQME

-3645 EVKEYEATLIEERK
+3645 DVKEYEDTLIEERK

-3684 EKSIQNEDNPL
+3684 EKSIQNEDSPL

-3713 VEEQLAEKSNLEV
+3713 VEEQLAGKSNLEV

-3737 LKNQTDACEAETM
+3737 LENQTHACEAETL
-3750 PAENSSDVGLER
+3750 PVENSSDVGLER

-3819 EMVITNYSAKM
+3819 EMVITNYSAKV

-3844 ETKEQIVTENL
+3844 ETKEQIVAENL

-3893 REAEAKTEE
+3893 REAEEKTEE
-3902 IIDDSNLCYKE
+3902 IIDDSNLCYNE
-3913 SRIEAVTEVREEK
+3913 SRIEAVTEVREET
-3926 VDNLTQDYELV
+3926 VDNLTQDHELV

-3946 SKAGLLGE
+3946 SKAELLGE

-3968 IEEQI
+3968 LEEQF
-3973 QTSYCSLLSETEA
+3973 QTSYCSFLSETEA
-3986 SPVEKIEE
+3986 SPVEKIKE

-4004 ECRGD
+4004 ECRGG

-4019 CLSNEQTELKAVSEE
+4019 CLSNEQTEAVSEE

-4052 TTSPTL
+4052 TTSSTL

-4072 AIEYGKKKGEVPAK
+4072 AKEYGKTKGEVPTK

-4109 PTRTPLVFEEDN
+4109 TTSTPLVFEEDN
-4121 EENIRTVEKTEEEKI
+4121 EENICIEEEKI

-4148 EISVADTT
+4148 DLSVADTT

-4165 FLELDD
+4165 FLKLDD

-4204 LKICSQIERSVKP
+4204 LKICSQTERSVKP

-4225 TVSETLTEKTSDEQI
+4225 AVSETLTEKTSDEQI

-4296 SEVIPTEKHKDLP
+4296 SEVIQTEKHKDLP
-4309 NPADTLPTD
+4309 NPADILPTD
-4318 HLHLTTSM
+4318 HLHLTTSV

-4350 PEQTRKIEE
+4350 PEQTREIEE

-4369 KASKNELL
+4369 KASENELL

-4396 GEIILNEVSIEKV
+4396 GEIILNEVSTEKV
-4409 ILEAQKTSENENPIE
+4409 ILEAQKTGENENPIE

-4462 DSEPVAEDQSKEPIP
+4462 DSEPVAEDRSKEPIP

-4483 DDKTNTDAQN
+4483 DGETNTDAQN

-4504 KDNLKDEDSVNKDK
+4504 KDKLKDSVNKDK
-4518 NTNKVVSEEADGSE
+4518 KTKKVVSEEADGSE
-4532 DTKEQVMKEES
+4532 DTKEQVMEEES

-4567 QHGAVIEEQKIK
+4567 EHGAVIEEQKIK
-4579 AESLEDEE
+4579 AESFEDEE
-4587 SSQSKSTKELQ
+4587 SSQSKITKELQ
-4598 GALEDRAAA
+4598 GAVEDRAAA

-4621 STTSTSPSEVKENET
+4621 SITSTLPSEVKENET

-4650 REQTRE
+4650 QEQTRE

-4671 SDNELLTETEDAANG
+4671 SDNELLTETEDAANE
-4686 KKIVIARD
+4686 KKIVMARD

-4706 IDGNEIMV
+4706 IEGNEITK

-4749 LKDKLVEDNK
+4749 LKDKLVEDKK
-4759 YEELIAETQKTSGN
+4759 YEELIAETQKTSGS

-4779 IEDKT
+4779 IKDKT

-4804 NVAIAGFEEKSKS
+4804 NVAIAGFGEKSKS

-4827 KETIPEHA
+4827 KDTIPEHT

-4908 ESSSNEL
+4908 ESSTNEL

-4941 AVSKEQIKAEVEEN
+4941 AASKEQIKAEVEEN

-4963 DVTKEIEE
+4963 DLTKEIEE

-4977 SRDSIKEHGE
+4977 SRDPIKEHGE
-4987 DREEKIKEIIDDS
+4987 DREEEKIEEIIDDS
-5000 NFCHQE
+5000 KFCHEE
-5006 SPIEAMTEVIAGT
+5006 SPIEAVTEVIAGT

-5067 NLAPEAPTNNDDEAE
+5067 NLAPEAPTNNNDEAE

-5095 DQIVEAENGLSVKKL
+5095 DQIVEAENGLSVEKL
-5110 EEVTGQQILE
+5110 EEVTGEQILE

-5130 SLLVSKEEEENVSS
+5130 FPLVSKEEEENVSS

-5158 SEKISEDSFDA
+5158 SEKISEDPFDA

-5187 AKNDEAATAQRPQV
+5187 AKNDEAATTQCPQV

-5217 LKRGAEANE
+5217 LKCGAEANE
-5226 EEEEKVKEVEIL
+5226 KEEEKVKEVEIL

-5263 ESQEIE
+5263 GSQEIE
-5269 ANKEKRKEAKK
+5269 ANEEKRKEAKK
-5280 LDDGNSE
+5280 LDDGNRE

-5293 TEKLNELQLITR
+5293 TEKLNELQLVTR

-5313 SSELTEENLKHG
+5313 SSELTEESLKHG
-5325 AEANEEEVEKVKE
+5325 AGANEEEGEKEKE

-5353 IDQETIIAQASLTK
+5353 IDQETIIAQASLTE

-5376 ENRKETEKL
+5376 EKRKETEKL
-5385 HNGNHEDSSVGV
+5385 HDGNHEDSSAGV

-5409 EEIASGQSSS
+5409 KEIASAQSSS
-5419 EKQLCISATAITS
+5419 EKQLYISATAITS
-5432 EMLEHETKER
+5432 EMLEHETKEK

-5448 DRQIIKDRTYE
+5448 DRQIIKDGTEE

-5474 DSSVKLEA
+5474 DSSLKLEA

-5493 EKIESEKRGE
+5493 EKIESEKKGE

-5518 ELFQKDEALAAEN
+5518 ELLQEDEALAAEN
-5531 NTSSQ
+5531 NNSSQ

-5541 KPEEKILNAVV
+5541 KPEEKILNPVV

-5560 HETINKVDKPEE
+5560 HETINEVDKPEE

-5593 LSTEKDE
+5593 ISTEKDE
-5600 IKEAKPVLEVETDHL
+5600 IKEAKPVLEVENDHL

-5625 VQEDEMNDMESKDES
+5625 VQGDEMNDMESKDES

-5670 LTEIDDAAIKENLV
+5670 LTEIEDAAIKENLV

-5702 GNEIPLNEVSIKQVT
+5702 GNEIPLNEVSVEQVT
-5717 KNKKVTETT
+5717 KNKKLTETT
-5726 YSTSCSEELIKDG
+5726 YSTSCSEDLITDG

-5751 GKTYGELVQEAQT
+5751 GKTYGELVQEVQKT
-5764 TGEIEIIENQIEDK
+5764 SEIEIIENQIRDK
-5778 TFEDPSHASIPRIE
+5778 TFEYPSHASISRIE

-5821 ERRNETIPE
+5821 DQSNETIPE
-5830 DTKSQDDET
+5830 DIKSQDDET

-5852 DKLKDEDYIN
+5852 HKLKDEVYIN
-5862 REENANEVTKVV
+5862 REENENEVTKVV

-5881 KEVGKAD
+5881 KEVEKAD

-5927 ECIKETES
+5927 ECIKEAES

-5960 EQLEERRQSE
+5960 EELEERRKGE

-5986 EKAEIIDDLKL
+5986 EKADIIDDLKL

-6008 ELRAQTSLNDAVNE
+6008 DLRAQTSLNDAVKE
-6022 ELINTLNISSVKMP
+6022 ELINTLNISSVKMG

-6054 QLEDICSDLAPEV
+6054 QLEDISSDLALEI
-6067 PLNDNIEVEVIKRDA
+6067 PLNDNNEVEVIKRDA

-6102 LEANKTEDTEGVTE
+6102 LEANKTEDG
-6116 TSSDYISQRVETIL
+6116 
-6130 IDDIGS
+6130 
-6136 TNTLPEEKPDEQLQ
+6136 EEKPDEQLQ

-6159 GQNIRIANPIENIE
+6159 GENIRIANPIENIE
-6173 EEIQKDDEIKHE
+6173 EEIQKDAEIKHE

-6221 IVEPEEKIQT
+6221 NDEPEEKIQT
-6231 TFSTLASE
+6231 IFSTLASK
-6239 ESEHGTGS
+6239 ESEHGTGA

-6253 YGKTKEEIPTKLD
+6253 YGKTKEEIPKKLD

-6275 EQTLETDKPEEET
+6275 EQTLETNKPEEKT

-6307 EEEKINEADTS
+6307 EEEKINEADMS
-6318 PDKISKDPS
+6318 LDKISEDPS

-6338 KQEFQELNDATN
+6338 KQEFQELNDATK

-6365 EQPSYLEFPVQNPK
+6365 EQSLYLEFPVQNPK

-6393 PEMLEKEGPR
+6393 PEMLEKEGPG

-6414 TSEGE
+6414 MSEGE
-6419 IIKDKTEEDASDAQI
+6419 IIKIKTEEEASDAQI

-6466 KKMEEAEFLQR
+6466 KKMEEAKFLQR

-6489 FKEDEA
+6489 LKEDEA
-6495 LAVDDNATSQST
+6495 LAVDDSATSQTT

-6532 VNDVDNTEEDDVKE
+6532 VNEVDNTEEDDMKE

-6557 KKEEEISQ
+6557 KKEEKISQ
-6565 EKDKIKEAEAILGGE
+6565 EKDKIKEAEAILRGE

-6595 QRDET
+6595 QRDEM
-6600 NKTEFKEDEGHEKIP
+6600 NKTEFKEDEGHEKIL
-6615 ELKGEVEEASNF
+6615 ELKGEVEEAMNF

-6669 QTNEGNEIILNEVS
+6669 QRNEGNEIILNEVS

-6689 YSTSHSEEPVEDEA
+6689 YSTSHSEGPIKDEA

-6711 PVEDNTF
+6711 PIEDNTF

-6741 FVEDQGQASAV
+6741 VVEDQSQASAV
-6752 RIETTTE
+6752 GIETTTE

-6773 DDIQRTDET
+6773 NDIQLTDET

-6790 IPREFDLIEN
+6790 IPREFDHIEN
-6800 MEITSLVVEEYV
+6800 MEITSLVVEEYF

-6818 RVDPRKAEIGDVKEI
+6818 RVDPQKAEIEDVEEI

-6871 VKSFT
+6871 VESFT
-6876 KGTSQLTRDMIER
+6876 KGTSQLTRDLIER

-6943 EKEENKELKSVVE
+6943 EKEEKKELKSVVE
-6956 EKSIVIQPPQTKVR
+6956 EKSIVIQPPQTK
-6970 SNLNLNNFMHSSLIN
+6970 IN
-6985 EDLISHFEDGCKEDE
+6985 EDLVSHFEDGSKEDE

-7020 KPTLETPKDAARDNI
+7020 KPTLETPKDAASDNI

-7048 EMKEATIVEEHR
+7048 DMKEATIVEE
-7060 YITNVTF
+7060 
-7067 DKQIPG
+7067 IPG

-7087 GKQQFPTEQQDEAS
+7087 GKQQFPKEQQDEAS
-7101 ETSDKIVVGD
+7101 ETSDKVVVGD
-7111 LEPRNAQ
+7111 LEPRNAR
-7118 EIYSETGPD
+7118 EIYSEAGPD

-7182 EEPQEE
+7182 EEPPEE

-7218 GVGSKVKNSI
+7218 GVGSKVKHSI

>member
-1 MATEAVI
+1 MATEAAI

-22 SVLIQEPIS
+22 SVIIQEPIS
-31 IVEKMATEAVTIQE
+31 IVEKMATGAVIIQE

-56 HLTLEVAAN
+56 HLTLEVAAD
-65 NKGIETAY
+65 NKGIETAH
-73 IVTEGNTEISKVE
+73 IITEGNTGISKGE

-94 SMVANETSGMLE
+94 SMVANETSGILE
-106 HTEVDGTPLKEENIL
+106 HTEVDGTPFKEEKIL
-121 EDKEKTVVQIKE
+121 EDKEKTVVRIEE

-146 DHGSEELDKQASM
+146 DHGSEELEKQASM

-165 VDNLPSMVA
+165 VNNLPSMVA
-174 ESEVVACVHEP
+174 ESEEVACVHEP
-185 EENKCVNGESDAS
+185 EENKCVNGENDAS

-221 IRMENIVEECPR
+221 IRMENIVEECTR

-241 DEKTDQDFSM
+241 DEKTDQDFST

-278 LAVTEALDE
+278 LAVMEASDE
-287 MEIDEGSA
+287 MEIDEESA
-295 IAMPKEYVTEAEHVS
+295 IAMPKEYVTEAEQVS

-336 KTSIS
+336 KTSTS

-366 EVHEESEMEASGT
+366 EVHEESEMEAPGT
-379 GKENPETKEYPI
+379 GKENPETKNHPI
-391 PDISDSSIR
+391 PDISDSSIT
-400 DETAKE
+400 DEIAE
-406 SMKEVESSLMKLTE
+406 ENMKQVESSLMKLTE

-425 NVTEMDSVEQRAKPD
+425 KVTEMDSIEQRAKRD

-449 DSKEEIQQTLEADLV
+449 ESKEEIQQTLEEDLV
-464 HGSSFELKES
+464 RGSSFELKES

-480 EITVKEDEAE
+480 ETSVKEDEAD

-507 HDVIG
+507 HDMVS

-518 DANSMDFSVT
+518 DVNSMDFSVT
-528 CEKNVEAPKPREEDG
+528 CEKNVEAPKPQEEDG

-604 KHLEKVAVDVEVVP
+604 KHLEKIAVDMEVVP

-641 LTPEGKLEK
+641 LMPEGKPEE

-670 VVHEDVNTAISRE
+670 VVHEDVNTAVSRE

-707 GREDSSTEHQQNEVN
+707 GREDSSTKHQKNEVN
-722 ENTKTMELEISNDNA
+722 QNTKTMELEISNDNA

-743 DSSVQQSAENEDE
+743 DSSVQQSAENEYE

-761 SDVQPEEQVDDAM
+761 SDVQPNEQFNDAM

-798 PEHIFTEAAATDL
+798 PEHIFTETAATDL
-811 KSETSQMGNENTMFV
+811 KSETSEMGNENTMFI
-826 KEEYYL
+826 KEAYHL

-838 ECNSSN
+838 ECSEALN

-858 EDNTKHEETK
+858 EDNLKHEETK
-868 EVTEKLEL
+868 EVTEKLEP

-899 KEVCEGS
+899 KEACEGS
-906 ETEVLGTAKEEI
+906 ETEALGTAKEEI

-934 LEESKMTAD
+934 PKESKMDTEEATAVKEHIDTAD
-943 LDCTSQAVE
+943 LDCTSQAAE
-952 MLETNL
+952 MLQTNL
-958 KDAKAE
+958 KEAKAE
-964 AEEEEEKNE
+964 AEEDEKKNE
-973 IYNVVDGED
+973 INNVVDGED
-982 HGNGLGRADI
+982 HGNGLGSADI

-1002 GEKDIDIPQE
+1002 GEKDRDIPQE

-1027 QMEMTTDEIP
+1027 QMEMTTDEIL
-1037 LKDILGVDVKEHSA
+1037 LKDILGDDVKEHSA
-1051 MHSEENNATL
+1051 MHSEENDANL
-1061 LEERKLVDETSEED
+1061 LEVRKLVDETSEED

-1083 NVVVDVKVVHMTG
+1083 NVVVDVKVVQVTG
-1096 EELTITK
+1096 EELAITK

-1139 SEKDE
+1139 SKKDE

-1156 EKENHACPWDA
+1156 EKENRACPWNA

-1178 ETAETSTSIEE
+1178 ETAETSTGIEE
-1189 ATPVKDHDER
+1189 ATPVKDHDKR
-1199 SEGETREDLPT
+1199 SEGQTREDSPT
-1210 DHVQPKASQSN
+1210 DHLQTKASQSN

-1227 ISNENADDL
+1227 IPNENADDL
-1236 HVTGSFGRQLMDNEH
+1236 HVTVSFGGQLMDNEH

-1258 DVELVENEA
+1258 DVEPVENEA

-1274 IQEESENRS
+1274 IQQESENRS

-1294 DKLNQEETK
+1294 DNLNQEETK
-1303 EVREGSTSIV
+1303 EVHEGSTFIV

-1371 TETMEEKEKE
+1371 AETMDEKAKE

-1419 NDTEEETSASCTVET
+1419 NDTKEENSASYTAET
-1434 EKTNIKEADAELEK
+1434 EETNIKEADAEQEK

-1470 QIGVSSAEID
+1470 QIGVSSTEID

-1485 SYVTHEKDMKI
+1485 SYVTHEKDMEI
-1496 PEEEDA
+1496 PKEEDA

-1509 AGSEDQLEMTTK
+1509 EENEDQLEMTTK
-1521 EIPLKEILGDEVK
+1521 EIPLKEILADEVK

-1553 DHDSCEHS
+1553 DHDLCEHS
-1561 ETPMPQVTDEKLIR
+1561 ETPVPQVTDEKLIL

-1594 DSRHEVKEQLAEE
+1594 ESRHEVKEQLAEE
-1607 SDLDV
+1607 SNLDV
-1612 TDVST
+1612 TNVST

-1631 KAKTLPVENSSDV
+1631 KEKTLPAENSSDV

-1653 GKPLDETMHLETTLG
+1653 GKPLDETMDLEATLG

-1682 AKNIEKTESLKEDAQ
+1682 AKNIEKTESLKEDAE

-1723 TECFMEA
+1723 TECSMEA
-1730 ESKEQIVAENLEVKE
+1730 DSKEQIVAENLEVKE

-1760 EEMRQAEESGD
+1760 EEMGQAEESGD
-1771 PVSLRSKDREAEE
+1771 PVSLCSKDREAEE

-1812 SLNDTDKIVNASNIS
+1812 SLNDTNKIVNASNIS
-1827 SAETS
+1827 SAETT

-1841 ETEVEI
+1841 ETEAEN
-1847 VQLEEISSESDPNV
+1847 VQLEEISSELDPDV
-1861 RTNENDEVQKQN
+1861 RTNDNDEVQKQN
-1873 LNMETVHKDE
+1873 LNMETVDKDE
-1883 AEVAEKL
+1883 AEVTEKL
-1890 EPDNTVENDGKQI
+1890 EPDNTAENDGKQI
-1903 LEEEDTNNNQIPI
+1903 LEKEDTYNNQIPI
-1916 EEVSKGSETAASG
+1916 EEMCKGSETAASG

-1970 TAELDCTSQ
+1970 NAELDCTSQ
-1979 AAETGETNLKED
+1979 AAETEETNLKEA

-2002 NNVVD
+2002 NNIVD
-2007 GEDDEIGLESA
+2007 GEDDEIGLKSA
-2018 DINVKSKEL
+2018 DINVKSEEL

-2043 QDKIP
+2043 QDKMP

-2085 ATPIEEKKIVDE
+2085 AALIEEKKIVDE

-2106 KHPENVVDAK
+2106 KHPENMVDAK

-2121 DEELAITKGSDEM
+2121 DEELAITKESDEM
-2134 RKDEESIVPMPEVK
+2134 RKDDESIVPMPEVK
-2148 TSEVE
+2148 TNEVE
-2153 NVGFIQKNQEENSH
+2153 NISFIQKNQEENSH

-2221 HDERSEGETREDSP
+2221 HDERSEGETSEDSP

-2260 DLHVID
+2260 DLHVMN
-2266 SYVGQLVDNDHEKQY
+2266 SYVGQLVDNEHEKQY
-2281 ELLSVQPVENEALEH
+2281 ELLSVRPVENEALEH

-2310 QKPEPKDAMEN
+2310 QKHEPKDAMEN
-2321 LEQEETKEIHEG
+2321 LKQEETKEVHEG
-2333 LMLIVKEEC
+2333 PMSIVKEEC
-2342 AIINDSLKATEE
+2342 TIIDDSLKATEE
-2354 NENEATPEVEVCE
+2354 NENEASPEVEVCE
-2367 KLEPHTT
+2367 KLEPDNT
-2374 VANAEKQILEEED
+2374 VANAEKQFLEEED
-2387 NKKDQTT
+2387 NKKDHTT
-2394 LMTAT
+2394 LMTET
-2399 KEEKAKEENTAAV
+2399 KKEKAKEENTTAV
-2412 VSITVTSY
+2412 VSITVTSH

-2432 AKPNKDSSLYDIEQE
+2432 AKQNNNSSLYDIVQE

-2462 CSSEFDLKESK
+2462 RSSEFELKESK
-2473 NETGEEISAS
+2473 NDTKEEISAS
-2483 YPAETEETNIK
+2483 YPAETEETDIK
-2494 EAEADADAD
+2494 EAEAEADADAEAEDEADADAD

-2511 KRKNE
+2511 KTKNK
-2516 IYNVVVIEENSSA
+2516 IYNVVVIKENCSA

-2542 IDVKSGDSYITHEK
+2542 IDVKSGDSYVTHEK
-2556 DMEIPEEEDA
+2556 DMEIPEQEDT

-2572 YAGSKDQ
+2572 YAGSEDQ

-2592 LGDEVKEY
+2592 LGDEVKES

-2634 EKLIQIEDNPLV
+2634 EKLIQSEDNPLV
-2646 DVPKAESK
+2646 DVPKAVSK
-2654 DTGNE
+2654 DTGNG
-2659 SGQVVEEQLAEESNL
+2659 SGQVVEEQLAKESNL

-2688 ENQTNACEA
+2688 ESQTNACEA

-2717 GNPLDEAVDL
+2717 GKPLDEAVDL
-2727 EATLGTQKDDEKATE
+2727 EATLGTHKDDEKATE
-2742 EEKLAKNIEKP
+2742 EEKLARNMEKP

-2766 QIPEMATMTYNAK
+2766 QIPEMVIMTYNAK

-2806 VKEHSTNDG
+2806 VKEHSTNDV
-2815 EASHITKELEE
+2815 ESSHITKELEE
-2826 MRQAEESG
+2826 MSQAEESG

-2844 EAEEKTE
+2844 EAEEKTK

-2869 TEITA
+2869 LEVTA
-2874 ETSLNDTNKIVN
+2874 ETSLNDTDKIVN
-2886 ASNISSAETSVRN
+2886 ASNISSAETTVEN

-2906 TEVEIVQLEEKSSES
+2906 TEVEIVQLEEISSES
-2921 DPDVRTNE
+2921 DPDVRTDE

-2936 NLNMETVDKDE
+2936 NLNMKTVDKDE
-2947 AEVAEKLEPDKT
+2947 AEVAEKLEPDNT
-2959 VENDGKQIVE
+2959 VENDGKQILE

-2976 QITIGEVCRGSET
+2976 QITIEEVC
-2989 AASGTAEK
+2989 
-2997 EITIIEFK
+2997 
-3005 EELVCSSSLE
+3005 
-3015 LEESKMDTE
+3015 
-3024 EETAVNEHIDTADFD
+3024 
-3039 CTSQAAETAETNLK
+3039 
-3053 EAKAESEEEEKKE
+3053 
-3066 INNVVDGEDEGIG
+3066 
-3079 LGSADIDVKSVE
+3079 
-3091 SYVTS
+3091 
-3096 EKDIEISREEDGE
+3096 
-3109 QDKFPNAGSENQM
+3109 
-3122 EMTPEEILLKE
+3122 
-3133 VLGDDVKEH
+3133 
-3142 STMPL
+3142 
-3147 EKYDTTLIEE
+3147 
-3157 RKIAEDT
+3157 
-3164 SEEDQDQHK
+3164 
-3173 HSENVAVDV
+3173 
-3182 RVIQVTDKELAITK
+3182 
-3196 GLSGMRKDEESIV
+3196 
-3209 PMPEVRT
+3209 
-3216 SEVENIGVVQKNQEE
+3216 
-3231 NSHKD
+3231 
-3236 EIQESFKQKNESEK
+3236 
-3250 ENHVCPLDAVSE
+3250 
-3262 DVNTAIW
+3262 
-3269 AETAETNTSIEEATS
+3269 
-3284 VKDHDERSDG
+3284 
-3294 ETREDSPTDH
+3294 
-3304 VQPKASQS
+3304 
-3312 NETVEVE
+3312 
-3319 ISNENADDLHVTDT
+3319 
-3333 FVGQLMDNEH
+3333 
-3343 EKQYKFSDVE
+3343 
-3353 PVENKALEHKEES
+3353 
-3366 ILQESENR
+3366 
-3374 SALPKDA
+3374 
-3381 MENVEENL
+3381 
-3389 NQEETKEVHEGPT
+3389 EGPT
-3402 SIVKEECAIINDSL
+3402 LIVKEECAIINDSL

-3435 LEPDGTV
+3435 LEPDSTV

-3447 QILEEEDNKKD
+3447 QILDEEDNKKD

-3473 EKNAAVVSITEETA
+3473 EKNAAVVSITEA
-3487 SIEETAKPNN
+3487 
-3497 DSSLFDIIQ
+3497 
-3506 ESKEET
+3506 SKEET
-3512 TPIEVKEDHVCSLS
+3512 TPIEVKEDHVRSLS

-3537 EETSASCVAETEETN
+3537 EETSASCVAETEEK
-3552 IKETEA
+3552 KETEA
-3558 HAEVEKEK
+3558 HAEVEKGK

-3584 HEESGVCSAE
+3584 HEESGACSAE
-3594 IDVKSGDSHVTHEK
+3594 LDVKSGDSHVTHEK
-3608 DMEKEEDAMQDKVPN
+3608 DMGKEEDAMQDKVPN

-3645 EVKEYEATLIEERK
+3645 EVKEYEATHIEERK
-3659 ITDETSEKDQG
+3659 RTDETSEKEQG
-3670 SCEHS
+3670 SSEHS

-3684 EKSIQNEDNPL
+3684 EKSILTEDNPL

-3704 DTGNESGHE
+3704 DTGNESRHE

-3726 TDVSSGEEHRE
+3726 TDDSSGEEHRE
-3737 LKNQTDACEAETM
+3737 LENQTDACEAETL
-3750 PAENSSDVGLER
+3750 PVENSSDVGLER

-3793 ENFAKN
+3793 ENLAKN

-3819 EMVITNYSAKM
+3819 EMVITNYSAKV

-3844 ETKEQIVTENL
+3844 ETKEQIVAENL

-3893 REAEAKTEE
+3893 QEAEEKTEE
-3902 IIDDSNLCYKE
+3902 IIDDSNLSYNE
-3913 SRIEAVTEVREEK
+3913 SRIEAVTEVREET
-3926 VDNLTQDYELV
+3926 VGNLTQDPELV

-3946 SKAGLLGE
+3946 SKAELLGE
-3954 IDHMGSPNTVLEVK
+3954 IDHMGSPKTVLEVK
-3968 IEEQI
+3968 LEEQI

-4004 ECRGD
+4004 ECRGE

-4039 QAPLTDGPVEQIQ
+4039 QASLTDGPVEQIQ
-4052 TTSPTL
+4052 TTSSTL
-4058 PSEESEHGTRAISE
+4058 PSEESEHGTRDISE
-4072 AIEYGKKKGEVPAK
+4072 AIEYGKTKGEVPTK
-4086 LDVLTGGVVT
+4086 PDVLTGGVVT

-4104 KPEEG
+4104 KPKEG
-4109 PTRTPLVFEEDN
+4109 PISTPLVFEEDN
-4121 EENIRTVEKTEEEKI
+4121 EENIRIEEEKI

-4148 EISVADTT
+4148 DLSVADTT
-4156 AEICLEKEE
+4156 TEICLEKEE

-4194 QEDAKEAKTA
+4194 QEDAKEEKTA
-4204 LKICSQIERSVKP
+4204 LKICSQTERSFKP

-4240 QNPTSA
+4240 QNPSSA

-4296 SEVIPTEKHKDLP
+4296 SEVIQTEKHKDLP

-4318 HLHLTTSM
+4318 HIHLTTAM

-4340 LEEDENPDKI
+4340 LEEDENTDKI
-4350 PEQTRKIEE
+4350 PEQTREIEE
-4359 ASDFNTEIHE
+4359 ASDFNKEIHE
-4369 KASKNELL
+4369 KASENELL
-4377 NETEDAAIHEK
+4377 NETEDAAIHKK

-4396 GEIILNEVSIEKV
+4396 GEIILNEVSTEKV

-4462 DSEPVAEDQSKEPIP
+4462 DSEPVAEDQGKEPIP
-4477 EDTKSQ
+4477 EDTKNQ
-4483 DDKTNTDAQN
+4483 DDETNTGAQN

-4504 KDNLKDEDSVNKDK
+4504 KDKLKDEDSVNKDK
-4518 NTNKVVSEEADGSE
+4518 NTNKVVSREQADGGE
-4532 DTKEQVMKEES
+4532 DTKEQVMEEES

-4562 SKELE
+4562 SKESE
-4567 QHGAVIEEQKIK
+4567 EHGAVIEEQKIK
-4579 AESLEDEE
+4579 AESFEDEE

-4598 GALEDRAAA
+4598 DALEDRAAA

-4621 STTSTSPSEVKENET
+4621 STTSTLPFEVKENET
-4636 METELKEDESTENI
+4636 METELKEEESTENI
-4650 REQTRE
+4650 QEQTRE
-4656 IEEVSNFNKETCKRA
+4656 IEEVLNFNKETCKRA
-4671 SDNELLTETEDAANG
+4671 SDNELLTETEDAANE

-4694 ETEGEEHQCEKT
+4694 ETEGEEHQCKKT
-4706 IDGNEIMV
+4706 IEGNEITV

-4721 VMENKEVTEI
+4721 VMGNKEVTEI

-4749 LKDKLVEDNK
+4749 LKDKLVEDK
-4759 YEELIAETQKTSGN
+4759 KHGELIAETQKTSGN
-4773 EIIEDQ
+4773 EIIENQ

-4817 ETEAVAEEQS
+4817 ETEAVAEDQS
-4827 KETIPEHA
+4827 KETIPEHT
-4835 KSLDDETSIGVQNQ
+4835 KNLDDEISIGVQNQ

-4908 ESSSNEL
+4908 ESSTNEL

-4922 EATNEVKDYSA
+4922 EETNEVKDYSA

-4941 AVSKEQIKAEVEEN
+4941 AASKEQIKAEVEEN

-4963 DVTKEIEE
+4963 GVTKEIEE

-4977 SRDSIKEHGE
+4977 SRDPIKEHGE
-4987 DREEKIKEIIDDS
+4987 DREEEKIEEIIDDS
-5000 NFCHQE
+5000 KFCHEE
-5006 SPIEAMTEVIAGT
+5006 SPIEAVTEVIAGT
-5019 SLNNTEVNEELV
+5019 SLNNTEVNEELE
-5031 NTANISSVKMSLETI
+5031 NTANISSVKMSLETL

-5055 EIEKVQLEETSS
+5055 EIEKVQLEERSS
-5067 NLAPEAPTNNDDEAE
+5067 NLAPEAPTNNNDEAE

-5095 DQIVEAENGLSVKKL
+5095 DQIVEAENGLSVEKL
-5110 EEVTGQQILE
+5110 EEVTGEQILE

-5130 SLLVSKEEEENVSS
+5130 FPLVSKEEEENVSS

-5158 SEKISEDSFDA
+5158 SENISEDSFNA

-5187 AKNDEAATAQRPQV
+5187 AKKDEAATAQCPQM

-5217 LKRGAEANE
+5217 LKRGAEASE

-5263 ESQEIE
+5263 ESQKIE
-5269 ANKEKRKEAKK
+5269 ANEEKRKEAKK
-5280 LDDGNSE
+5280 LDDGKFE

-5293 TEKLNELQLITR
+5293 TEKLNELQLVTR

-5325 AEANEEEVEKVKE
+5325 AEANEEEGEKVKE

-5353 IDQETIIAQASLTK
+5353 IDQETIIAQASLTE

-5376 ENRKETEKL
+5376 EKGKETEKL
-5385 HNGNHEDSSVGV
+5385 HNGNHEDSSAGV
-5397 TEELNELQLVTK
+5397 TEELNELQLVKK
-5409 EEIASGQSSS
+5409 EEIASDQSSS
-5419 EKQLCISATAITS
+5419 DKQLYISATAITS
-5432 EMLEHETKER
+5432 EMLEHEKKEK

-5448 DRQIIKDRTYE
+5448 DRQIIKDGTEE

-5493 EKIESEKRGE
+5493 EKIESEKKGE

-5518 ELFQKDEALAAEN
+5518 ELLQEDEALAAEN
-5531 NTSSQ
+5531 NTSLQ

-5541 KPEEKILNAVV
+5541 KPEEKILN
-5552 TLPSEEHE
+5552 
-5560 HETINKVDKPEE
+5560 PEE

-5578 ETKIGEIDGVKTVEE
+5578 ETKIGEFDGVKTVEE
-5593 LSTEKDE
+5593 ISTEKDE
-5600 IKEAKPVLEVETDHL
+5600 IKEAKPVLEVGTDHL

-5625 VQEDEMNDMESKDES
+5625 VQGDEMNDMESKDES
-5640 PEKIQEKTGEVEEAS
+5640 PEKIQEKPGEVEEAS

-5670 LTEIDDAAIKENLV
+5670 LTEIEDAAIKENVV

-5702 GNEIPLNEVSIKQVT
+5702 GNEIPMNEVSIEQVK

-5751 GKTYGELVQEAQT
+5751 GKTYGELVQEAQKT
-5764 TGEIEIIENQIEDK
+5764 SEIEIIENQIEDK
-5778 TFEDPSHASIPRIE
+5778 TFEDPSHASVSRIE

-5821 ERRNETIPE
+5821 DQSNETIPE
-5830 DTKSQDDET
+5830 DTKSQDNET
-5839 SQETKEHITEELK
+5839 SQEIKEHITEELK

-5862 REENANEVTKVV
+5862 REENENKVTNVV

-5881 KEVGKAD
+5881 KEVEKAD
-5888 GSEAIK
+5888 VSEAIK

-5901 SSTNELPPVSRGD
+5901 SSTNEIPPVSRGD

-5927 ECIKETES
+5927 ECIKEAES

-5960 EQLEERRQSE
+5960 EELEERRQGE

-5986 EKAEIIDDLKL
+5986 EKAEIIDDVKL
-5997 CHEESHIEVVT
+5997 CREESHIEVAT
-6008 ELRAQTSLNDAVNE
+6008 DLRAQMSLNDAVNE
-6022 ELINTLNISSVKMP
+6022 ELINTLNISSVKMG
-6036 LETIKGDA
+6036 LETIKDDA

-6054 QLEDICSDLAPEV
+6054 QLEDISSDLALEV
-6067 PLNDNIEVEVIKRDA
+6067 PLNDNNEVEVIKRDA
-6082 DALYMHKD
+6082 GALYMHKD

-6102 LEANKTEDTEGVTE
+6102 LEDNKTEDIEGVPE

-6159 GQNIRIANPIENIE
+6159 GENIRIANPIENIE
-6173 EEIQKDDEIKHE
+6173 EEIQKDAEIKHE

-6211 VDTIADKGLP
+6211 VETIADEGLP
-6221 IVEPEEKIQT
+6221 NVEPEEKIQT
-6231 TFSTLASE
+6231 TFSTLASK
-6239 ESEHGTGS
+6239 ESEHGTGA

-6266 AVAGDEITG
+6266 AVAGDGITG
-6275 EQTLETDKPEEET
+6275 EQTLETNKPEEKT
-6288 TSSPLVSEE
+6288 TSSPLVSDE
-6297 EENVSKAEKT
+6297 EENVSKAEKM
-6307 EEEKINEADTS
+6307 EEEKKNEADMS
-6318 PDKISKDPS
+6318 PDKISEDPS

-6365 EQPSYLEFPVQNPK
+6365 EQSLYLEFPVQNPK

-6393 PEMLEKEGPR
+6393 PEMLEKEGPG

-6434 TVEISS
+6434 TVEKSS
-6440 QKQRSIGL
+6440 HKRSSIGL

-6458 GTAEKIES
+6458 GTAGKIEC
-6466 KKMEEAEFLQR
+6466 KKMEEAKFLR
-6477 DTRDDVTLQKEQ
+6477 SDIRDDVTLQKEQ
-6489 FKEDEA
+6489 LKEDEA
-6495 LAVDDNATSQST
+6495 LAVDDNATSQTT
-6507 ATEKPEEQISNLVA
+6507 ATEKPKEQISNLVA
-6521 TLQSEE
+6521 TLQFEE

-6532 VNDVDNTEEDDVKE
+6532 VDEVGNTEEEDMKE
-6546 KETKNGHIDGV
+6546 KETENGHIDGV
-6557 KKEEEISQ
+6557 KKEEKISQ
-6565 EKDKIKEAEAILGGE
+6565 EKDKIKEAEAILRGE
-6580 TNHLH
+6580 TNHHH

-6654 VKARDGTG
+6654 VKARDGTD

-6689 YSTSHSEEPVEDEA
+6689 YSTSHSEEPIKDEA

-6711 PVEDNTF
+6711 PIEDNTF
-6718 EELIVEAQKT
+6718 EEFIVEAQKT

-6741 FVEDQGQASAV
+6741 VVEDRGQASAV
-6752 RIETTTE
+6752 RIETTIE

-6773 DDIQRTDET
+6773 NDIQQTDET

-6790 IPREFDLIEN
+6790 IPREFDHIEN
-6800 MEITSLVVEEYV
+6800 MEITSLVVREYV

-6818 RVDPRKAEIGDVKEI
+6818 RVDPQKAEIGDVKEI
-6833 YSGGVEHAG
+6833 YSGGIEHAG
-6842 EKTANNS
+6842 EKTVNNS

-6871 VKSFT
+6871 VENFT
-6876 KGTSQLTRDMIER
+6876 KGTSQLTRDTIEK

-6927 RDKDSSDTK
+6927 RDKDSSDMK

-6943 EKEENKELKSVVE
+6943 EQEENKELKSVVE
-6956 EKSIVIQPPQTKVR
+6956 EKSIVIQPPQTK
-6970 SNLNLNNFMHSSLIN
+6970 IN
-6985 EDLISHFEDGCKEDE
+6985 EDLISHFEDGSKEDE

-7035 EKETVAKDETVKD
+7035 KKETVAKDETVKD
-7048 EMKEATIVEEHR
+7048 DMKEATIVEE
-7060 YITNVTF
+7060 
-7067 DKQIPG
+7067 IPG
-7073 EKDPIECKKTTNSI
+7073 EKDSIECKKTTNSI

-7118 EIYSETGPD
+7118 EIYSEAGPD

-7133 PENAGAEK
+7133 PENEGAEK

-7163 RELQGAK
+7163 RGLQGAK

-7182 EEPQEE
+7182 EEPPEE

-7218 GVGSKVKNSI
+7218 GVGSKVKHSI

>member
-1 MATEAVI
+1 MATEAAI

-22 SVLIQEPIS
+22 SVIIQEPIS
-31 IVEKMATEAVTIQE
+31 IVEKMATGAVIIQE

-56 HLTLEVAAN
+56 HLTLEVAAD
-65 NKGIETAY
+65 NKGIETAH
-73 IVTEGNTEISKVE
+73 IITEGNTGISKGE

-94 SMVANETSGMLE
+94 SMVANETSGILE
-106 HTEVDGTPLKEENIL
+106 HTEVDGTPFKEEKIL
-121 EDKEKTVVQIKE
+121 EDKEKTVVRIEE

-146 DHGSEELDKQASM
+146 DHGSEELEKQASM

-165 VDNLPSMVA
+165 VNNLPSMVA
-174 ESEVVACVHEP
+174 ESEEVACVHEP
-185 EENKCVNGESDAS
+185 EENKCVNGENDAS

-221 IRMENIVEECPR
+221 IRMENIVEECTR

-241 DEKTDQDFSM
+241 DEKTDQDFST

-278 LAVTEALDE
+278 LAVMEASDE
-287 MEIDEGSA
+287 MEIDEESA
-295 IAMPKEYVTEAEHVS
+295 IAMPKEYVTEAEQVS

-336 KTSIS
+336 KTSTS

-366 EVHEESEMEASGT
+366 EVHEESEMEAPGT
-379 GKENPETKEYPI
+379 GKENPETKNHPI
-391 PDISDSSIR
+391 PDISDSSIT
-400 DETAKE
+400 DEIAE
-406 SMKEVESSLMKLTE
+406 ENMKQVESSLMKLTE

-425 NVTEMDSVEQRAKPD
+425 KVTEMDSIEQRAKRD

-449 DSKEEIQQTLEADLV
+449 ESKEEIQQTLEEDLV
-464 HGSSFELKES
+464 RGSSFELKES

-480 EITVKEDEAE
+480 ETSVKEDEAD

-507 HDVIG
+507 HDMVS

-518 DANSMDFSVT
+518 DVNSMDFSVT
-528 CEKNVEAPKPREEDG
+528 CEKNVEAPKPQEEDG

-604 KHLEKVAVDVEVVP
+604 KHLEKIAVDMEVVP

-641 LTPEGKLEK
+641 LMPEGKPEE

-670 VVHEDVNTAISRE
+670 VVHEDVNTAVSRE

-707 GREDSSTEHQQNEVN
+707 GREDSSTKHQKNEVN
-722 ENTKTMELEISNDNA
+722 QNTKTMELEISNDNA

-743 DSSVQQSAENEDE
+743 DSSVQQSAENEYE

-761 SDVQPEEQVDDAM
+761 SDVQPNEQFNDAM

-798 PEHIFTEAAATDL
+798 PEHIFTETAATDL
-811 KSETSQMGNENTMFV
+811 KSETSEMGNENTMFI
-826 KEEYYL
+826 KEAYHL

-838 ECNSSN
+838 ECSEALN

-858 EDNTKHEETK
+858 EDNLKHEETK
-868 EVTEKLEL
+868 EVTEKLEP

-899 KEVCEGS
+899 KEACEGS
-906 ETEVLGTAKEEI
+906 ETEALGTAKEEI

-934 LEESKMTAD
+934 PKESKMDTEEATAVKEHIDTAD
-943 LDCTSQAVE
+943 LDCTSQAAE
-952 MLETNL
+952 MLQTNL
-958 KDAKAE
+958 KEAKAE
-964 AEEEEEKNE
+964 AEEDEKKNE
-973 IYNVVDGED
+973 INNVVDGED
-982 HGNGLGRADI
+982 HGNGLGSADI

-1002 GEKDIDIPQE
+1002 GEKDRDIPQE

-1027 QMEMTTDEIP
+1027 QMEMTTDEIL
-1037 LKDILGVDVKEHSA
+1037 LKDILGDDVKEHSA
-1051 MHSEENNATL
+1051 MHSEENDANL
-1061 LEERKLVDETSEED
+1061 LEVRKLVDETSEED

-1083 NVVVDVKVVHMTG
+1083 NVVVDVKVVQVTG
-1096 EELTITK
+1096 EELAITK

-1139 SEKDE
+1139 SKKDE

-1156 EKENHACPWDA
+1156 EKENRACPWNA

-1178 ETAETSTSIEE
+1178 ETAETSTGIEE
-1189 ATPVKDHDER
+1189 ATPVKDHDKR
-1199 SEGETREDLPT
+1199 SEGQTREDSPT
-1210 DHVQPKASQSN
+1210 DHLQTKASQSN

-1227 ISNENADDL
+1227 IPNENADDL
-1236 HVTGSFGRQLMDNEH
+1236 HVTVSFGGQLMDNEH

-1258 DVELVENEA
+1258 DVEPVENEA

-1274 IQEESENRS
+1274 IQQESENRS

-1294 DKLNQEETK
+1294 DNLNQEETK
-1303 EVREGSTSIV
+1303 EVHEGSTFIV

-1371 TETMEEKEKE
+1371 AETMDEKAKE

-1419 NDTEEETSASCTVET
+1419 NDTKEENSASYTAET
-1434 EKTNIKEADAELEK
+1434 EETNIKEADAEQEK

-1470 QIGVSSAEID
+1470 QIGVSSTEID

-1485 SYVTHEKDMKI
+1485 SYVTHEKDMEI
-1496 PEEEDA
+1496 PKEEDA

-1509 AGSEDQLEMTTK
+1509 EENEDQLEMTTK
-1521 EIPLKEILGDEVK
+1521 EIPLKEILADEVK

-1553 DHDSCEHS
+1553 DHDLCEHS
-1561 ETPMPQVTDEKLIR
+1561 ETPVPQVTDEKLIL

-1594 DSRHEVKEQLAEE
+1594 ESRHEVKEQLAEE
-1607 SDLDV
+1607 SNLDV
-1612 TDVST
+1612 TNVST

-1631 KAKTLPVENSSDV
+1631 KEKTLPAENSSDV

-1653 GKPLDETMHLETTLG
+1653 GKPLDETMDLEATLG

-1682 AKNIEKTESLKEDAQ
+1682 AKNIEKTESLKEDAE

-1723 TECFMEA
+1723 TECSMEA
-1730 ESKEQIVAENLEVKE
+1730 DSKEQIVAENLEVKE

-1760 EEMRQAEESGD
+1760 EEMGQAEESGD
-1771 PVSLRSKDREAEE
+1771 PVSLCSKDREAEE

-1812 SLNDTDKIVNASNIS
+1812 SLNDTNKIVNASNIS
-1827 SAETS
+1827 SAETT

-1841 ETEVEI
+1841 ETEAEN
-1847 VQLEEISSESDPNV
+1847 VQLEEISSELDPDV
-1861 RTNENDEVQKQN
+1861 RTNDNDEVQKQN
-1873 LNMETVHKDE
+1873 LNMETVDKDE
-1883 AEVAEKL
+1883 AEVTEKL
-1890 EPDNTVENDGKQI
+1890 EPDNTAENDGKQI
-1903 LEEEDTNNNQIPI
+1903 LEKEDTYNNQIPI
-1916 EEVSKGSETAASG
+1916 EEMCKGSETAASG

-1970 TAELDCTSQ
+1970 NAELDCTSQ
-1979 AAETGETNLKED
+1979 AAETEETNLKEA

-2002 NNVVD
+2002 NNIVD
-2007 GEDDEIGLESA
+2007 GEDDEIGLKSA
-2018 DINVKSKEL
+2018 DINVKSEEL

-2043 QDKIP
+2043 QDKMP

-2085 ATPIEEKKIVDE
+2085 AALIEEKKIVDE

-2106 KHPENVVDAK
+2106 KHPENMVDAK

-2121 DEELAITKGSDEM
+2121 DEELAITKESDEM
-2134 RKDEESIVPMPEVK
+2134 RKDDESIVPMPEVK
-2148 TSEVE
+2148 TNEVE
-2153 NVGFIQKNQEENSH
+2153 NISFIQKNQEENSH

-2221 HDERSEGETREDSP
+2221 HDERSEGETSEDSP

-2260 DLHVID
+2260 DLHVMN
-2266 SYVGQLVDNDHEKQY
+2266 SYVGQLVDNEHEKQY
-2281 ELLSVQPVENEALEH
+2281 ELLSVRPVENEALEH

-2310 QKPEPKDAMEN
+2310 QKHEPKDAMEN
-2321 LEQEETKEIHEG
+2321 LKQEETKEVHEG
-2333 LMLIVKEEC
+2333 PMSIVKEEC
-2342 AIINDSLKATEE
+2342 TIIDDSLKATEE
-2354 NENEATPEVEVCE
+2354 NENEASPEVEVCE
-2367 KLEPHTT
+2367 KLEPDNT
-2374 VANAEKQILEEED
+2374 VANAEKQFLEEED
-2387 NKKDQTT
+2387 NKKDHTT
-2394 LMTAT
+2394 LMTET
-2399 KEEKAKEENTAAV
+2399 KKEKAKEENTTAV
-2412 VSITVTSY
+2412 VSITVTSH

-2432 AKPNKDSSLYDIEQE
+2432 AKQNNNSSLYDIVQE

-2462 CSSEFDLKESK
+2462 RSSEFELKESK
-2473 NETGEEISAS
+2473 NDTKEEISAS
-2483 YPAETEETNIK
+2483 YPAETEETDIK
-2494 EAEADADAD
+2494 EAEAEADADAEAEDEADADAD

-2511 KRKNE
+2511 KTKNK
-2516 IYNVVVIEENSSA
+2516 IYNVVVIKENCSA

-2542 IDVKSGDSYITHEK
+2542 IDVKSGDSYVTHEK
-2556 DMEIPEEEDA
+2556 DMEIPEQEDT

-2572 YAGSKDQ
+2572 YAGSEDQ

-2592 LGDEVKEY
+2592 LGDEVKES

-2634 EKLIQIEDNPLV
+2634 EKLIQSEDNPLV
-2646 DVPKAESK
+2646 DVPKAVSK
-2654 DTGNE
+2654 DTGNG
-2659 SGQVVEEQLAEESNL
+2659 SGQVVEEQLAKESNL

-2688 ENQTNACEA
+2688 ESQTNACEA

-2717 GNPLDEAVDL
+2717 GKPLDEAVDL
-2727 EATLGTQKDDEKATE
+2727 EATLGTHKDDEKATE
-2742 EEKLAKNIEKP
+2742 EEKLARNMEKP

-2766 QIPEMATMTYNAK
+2766 QIPEMVIMTYNAK

-2806 VKEHSTNDG
+2806 VKEHSTNDV
-2815 EASHITKELEE
+2815 ESSHITKELEE
-2826 MRQAEESG
+2826 MSQAEESG

-2844 EAEEKTE
+2844 EAEEKTK

-2869 TEITA
+2869 LEVTA
-2874 ETSLNDTNKIVN
+2874 ETSLNDTDKIVN
-2886 ASNISSAETSVRN
+2886 ASNISSAETTVEN

-2906 TEVEIVQLEEKSSES
+2906 TEVEIVQLEEISSES
-2921 DPDVRTNE
+2921 DPDVRTDE

-2936 NLNMETVDKDE
+2936 NLNMKTVDKDE
-2947 AEVAEKLEPDKT
+2947 AEVAEKLEPDNT
-2959 VENDGKQIVE
+2959 VENDGKQILE

-2976 QITIGEVCRGSET
+2976 QITIEEVC
-2989 AASGTAEK
+2989 
-2997 EITIIEFK
+2997 
-3005 EELVCSSSLE
+3005 
-3015 LEESKMDTE
+3015 
-3024 EETAVNEHIDTADFD
+3024 
-3039 CTSQAAETAETNLK
+3039 
-3053 EAKAESEEEEKKE
+3053 
-3066 INNVVDGEDEGIG
+3066 
-3079 LGSADIDVKSVE
+3079 
-3091 SYVTS
+3091 
-3096 EKDIEISREEDGE
+3096 
-3109 QDKFPNAGSENQM
+3109 
-3122 EMTPEEILLKE
+3122 
-3133 VLGDDVKEH
+3133 
-3142 STMPL
+3142 
-3147 EKYDTTLIEE
+3147 
-3157 RKIAEDT
+3157 
-3164 SEEDQDQHK
+3164 
-3173 HSENVAVDV
+3173 
-3182 RVIQVTDKELAITK
+3182 
-3196 GLSGMRKDEESIV
+3196 
-3209 PMPEVRT
+3209 
-3216 SEVENIGVVQKNQEE
+3216 
-3231 NSHKD
+3231 
-3236 EIQESFKQKNESEK
+3236 
-3250 ENHVCPLDAVSE
+3250 
-3262 DVNTAIW
+3262 
-3269 AETAETNTSIEEATS
+3269 
-3284 VKDHDERSDG
+3284 
-3294 ETREDSPTDH
+3294 
-3304 VQPKASQS
+3304 
-3312 NETVEVE
+3312 
-3319 ISNENADDLHVTDT
+3319 
-3333 FVGQLMDNEH
+3333 
-3343 EKQYKFSDVE
+3343 
-3353 PVENKALEHKEES
+3353 
-3366 ILQESENR
+3366 
-3374 SALPKDA
+3374 
-3381 MENVEENL
+3381 
-3389 NQEETKEVHEGPT
+3389 EGPT
-3402 SIVKEECAIINDSL
+3402 LIVKEECAIINDSL

-3435 LEPDGTV
+3435 LEPDSTV

-3447 QILEEEDNKKD
+3447 QILDEEDNKKD

-3473 EKNAAVVSITEETA
+3473 EKNAAVVSITEA
-3487 SIEETAKPNN
+3487 
-3497 DSSLFDIIQ
+3497 
-3506 ESKEET
+3506 SKEET
-3512 TPIEVKEDHVCSLS
+3512 TPIEVKEDHVRSLS

-3537 EETSASCVAETEETN
+3537 EETSASCVAETEEK
-3552 IKETEA
+3552 KETEA
-3558 HAEVEKEK
+3558 HAEVEKGK

-3584 HEESGVCSAE
+3584 HEESGACSAE
-3594 IDVKSGDSHVTHEK
+3594 LDVKSGDSHVTHEK
-3608 DMEKEEDAMQDKVPN
+3608 DMGKEEDAMQDKVPN

-3645 EVKEYEATLIEERK
+3645 EVKEYEATHIEERK
-3659 ITDETSEKDQG
+3659 RTDETSEKEQG
-3670 SCEHS
+3670 SSEHS

-3684 EKSIQNEDNPL
+3684 EKSILTEDNPL

-3704 DTGNESGHE
+3704 DTGNESRHE

-3726 TDVSSGEEHRE
+3726 TDDSSGEEHRE
-3737 LKNQTDACEAETM
+3737 LENQTDACEAETL
-3750 PAENSSDVGLER
+3750 PVENSSDVGLER

-3793 ENFAKN
+3793 ENLAKN

-3819 EMVITNYSAKM
+3819 EMVITNYSAKV

-3844 ETKEQIVTENL
+3844 ETKEQIVAENL

-3893 REAEAKTEE
+3893 QEAEEKTEE
-3902 IIDDSNLCYKE
+3902 IIDDSNLSYNE
-3913 SRIEAVTEVREEK
+3913 SRIEAVTEVREET
-3926 VDNLTQDYELV
+3926 VGNLTQDPELV

-3946 SKAGLLGE
+3946 SKAELLGE
-3954 IDHMGSPNTVLEVK
+3954 IDHMGSPKTVLEVK
-3968 IEEQI
+3968 LEEQI

-4004 ECRGD
+4004 ECRGE

-4039 QAPLTDGPVEQIQ
+4039 QASLTDGPVEQIQ
-4052 TTSPTL
+4052 TTSSTL
-4058 PSEESEHGTRAISE
+4058 PSEESEHGTRDISE
-4072 AIEYGKKKGEVPAK
+4072 AIEYGKTKGEVPTK
-4086 LDVLTGGVVT
+4086 PDVLTGGVVT

-4104 KPEEG
+4104 KPKEG
-4109 PTRTPLVFEEDN
+4109 PISTPLVFEEDN
-4121 EENIRTVEKTEEEKI
+4121 EENIRIEEEKI

-4148 EISVADTT
+4148 DLSVADTT
-4156 AEICLEKEE
+4156 TEICLEKEE

-4194 QEDAKEAKTA
+4194 QEDAKEEKTA
-4204 LKICSQIERSVKP
+4204 LKICSQTERSFKP

-4240 QNPTSA
+4240 QNPSSA

-4296 SEVIPTEKHKDLP
+4296 SEVIQTEKHKDLP

-4318 HLHLTTSM
+4318 HIHLTTAM

-4340 LEEDENPDKI
+4340 LEEDENTDKI
-4350 PEQTRKIEE
+4350 PEQTREIEE
-4359 ASDFNTEIHE
+4359 ASDFNKEIHE
-4369 KASKNELL
+4369 KASENELL
-4377 NETEDAAIHEK
+4377 NETEDAAIHKK

-4396 GEIILNEVSIEKV
+4396 GEIILNEVSTEKV

-4462 DSEPVAEDQSKEPIP
+4462 DSEPVAEDQGKEPIP
-4477 EDTKSQ
+4477 EDTKNQ
-4483 DDKTNTDAQN
+4483 DDETNTGAQN

-4504 KDNLKDEDSVNKDK
+4504 KDKLKDEDSVNKDK
-4518 NTNKVVSEEADGSE
+4518 NTNKVVSREADGGE
-4532 DTKEQVMKEES
+4532 DTKEQVMEEES

-4562 SKELE
+4562 SKESE
-4567 QHGAVIEEQKIK
+4567 EHGAVIEEQKIK
-4579 AESLEDEE
+4579 AESFEDEE

-4598 GALEDRAAA
+4598 DALEDRAAA

-4621 STTSTSPSEVKENET
+4621 STTSTLPFEVKENET
-4636 METELKEDESTENI
+4636 METELKEEESTENI
-4650 REQTRE
+4650 QEQTRE
-4656 IEEVSNFNKETCKRA
+4656 IEEVLNFNKETCKRA
-4671 SDNELLTETEDAANG
+4671 SDNELLTETEDAANE

-4694 ETEGEEHQCEKT
+4694 ETEGEEHQCKKT
-4706 IDGNEIMV
+4706 IEGNEITV

-4721 VMENKEVTEI
+4721 VMGNKEVTEI

-4749 LKDKLVEDNK
+4749 LKDKLVEDK
-4759 YEELIAETQKTSGN
+4759 KHGELIAETQKTSGN
-4773 EIIEDQ
+4773 EIIENQ

-4817 ETEAVAEEQS
+4817 ETEAVAEDQS
-4827 KETIPEHA
+4827 KETIPEHT
-4835 KSLDDETSIGVQNQ
+4835 KNLDDEISIGVQNQ

-4908 ESSSNEL
+4908 ESSTNEL

-4922 EATNEVKDYSA
+4922 EETNEVKDYSA

-4941 AVSKEQIKAEVEEN
+4941 AASKEQIKAEVEEN

-4963 DVTKEIEE
+4963 GVTKEIEE

-4977 SRDSIKEHGE
+4977 SRDPIKEHGE
-4987 DREEKIKEIIDDS
+4987 DREEEKIEEIIDDS
-5000 NFCHQE
+5000 KFCHEE
-5006 SPIEAMTEVIAGT
+5006 SPIEAVTEVIAGT
-5019 SLNNTEVNEELV
+5019 SLNNTEVNEELE
-5031 NTANISSVKMSLETI
+5031 NTANISSVKMSLETL

-5055 EIEKVQLEETSS
+5055 EIEKVQLEERSS
-5067 NLAPEAPTNNDDEAE
+5067 NLAPEAPTNNNDEAE

-5095 DQIVEAENGLSVKKL
+5095 DQIVEAENGLSVEKL
-5110 EEVTGQQILE
+5110 EEVTGEQILE

-5130 SLLVSKEEEENVSS
+5130 FPLVSKEEEENVSS

-5158 SEKISEDSFDA
+5158 SENISEDSFNA

-5187 AKNDEAATAQRPQV
+5187 AKKDEAATAQCPQM

-5217 LKRGAEANE
+5217 LKRGAEASE

-5263 ESQEIE
+5263 ESQKIE
-5269 ANKEKRKEAKK
+5269 ANEEKRKEAKK
-5280 LDDGNSE
+5280 LDDGKFE

-5293 TEKLNELQLITR
+5293 TEKLNELQLVTR

-5325 AEANEEEVEKVKE
+5325 AEANEEEGEKVKE

-5353 IDQETIIAQASLTK
+5353 IDQETIIAQASLTE

-5376 ENRKETEKL
+5376 EKGKETEKL
-5385 HNGNHEDSSVGV
+5385 HNGNHEDSSAGV
-5397 TEELNELQLVTK
+5397 TEELNELQLVKK
-5409 EEIASGQSSS
+5409 EEIASDQSSS
-5419 EKQLCISATAITS
+5419 DKQLYISATAITS
-5432 EMLEHETKER
+5432 EMLEHEKKEK

-5448 DRQIIKDRTYE
+5448 DRQIIKDGTEE

-5493 EKIESEKRGE
+5493 EKIESEKKGE

-5518 ELFQKDEALAAEN
+5518 ELLQEDEALAAEN
-5531 NTSSQ
+5531 NTSLQ

-5541 KPEEKILNAVV
+5541 KPEEKILN
-5552 TLPSEEHE
+5552 
-5560 HETINKVDKPEE
+5560 PEE

-5578 ETKIGEIDGVKTVEE
+5578 ETKIGEFDGVKTVEE
-5593 LSTEKDE
+5593 ISTEKDE
-5600 IKEAKPVLEVETDHL
+5600 IKEAKPVLEVGTDHL

-5625 VQEDEMNDMESKDES
+5625 VQGDEMNDMESKDES
-5640 PEKIQEKTGEVEEAS
+5640 PEKIQEKPGEVEEAS

-5670 LTEIDDAAIKENLV
+5670 LTEIEDAAIKENVV

-5702 GNEIPLNEVSIKQVT
+5702 GNEIPMNEVSIEQVK

-5751 GKTYGELVQEAQT
+5751 GKTYGEEAQKT
-5764 TGEIEIIENQIEDK
+5764 SEIEIIENQIEDK
-5778 TFEDPSHASIPRIE
+5778 TFEDPSHASVSRIE

-5821 ERRNETIPE
+5821 DQSNETIPE
-5830 DTKSQDDET
+5830 DTKSQDNET
-5839 SQETKEHITEELK
+5839 SQEIKEHITEELK

-5862 REENANEVTKVV
+5862 REENENKVTNVV

-5881 KEVGKAD
+5881 KEVEKAD
-5888 GSEAIK
+5888 VSEAIK

-5901 SSTNELPPVSRGD
+5901 SSTNEIPPVSRGD

-5927 ECIKETES
+5927 ECIKEAES

-5960 EQLEERRQSE
+5960 EELEERRQGE

-5986 EKAEIIDDLKL
+5986 EKAEIIDDVKL
-5997 CHEESHIEVVT
+5997 CREESHIEVAT
-6008 ELRAQTSLNDAVNE
+6008 DLRAQMSLNDAVNE
-6022 ELINTLNISSVKMP
+6022 ELINTLNISSVKMG
-6036 LETIKGDA
+6036 LETIKDDA

-6054 QLEDICSDLAPEV
+6054 QLEDISSDLALEV
-6067 PLNDNIEVEVIKRDA
+6067 PLNDNNEVEVIKRDA
-6082 DALYMHKD
+6082 GALYMHKD

-6102 LEANKTEDTEGVTE
+6102 LEDNKTEDIEGVPE

-6159 GQNIRIANPIENIE
+6159 GENIRIANPIENIE
-6173 EEIQKDDEIKHE
+6173 EEIQKDAEIKHE

-6211 VDTIADKGLP
+6211 VETIADEGLP
-6221 IVEPEEKIQT
+6221 NVEPEEKIQT
-6231 TFSTLASE
+6231 TFSTLASK
-6239 ESEHGTGS
+6239 ESEHGTGA

-6266 AVAGDEITG
+6266 AVAGDGITG
-6275 EQTLETDKPEEET
+6275 EQTLETNKPEEKT
-6288 TSSPLVSEE
+6288 TSSPLVSDE
-6297 EENVSKAEKT
+6297 EENVSKAEKM
-6307 EEEKINEADTS
+6307 EEEKKNEADMS
-6318 PDKISKDPS
+6318 PDKISEDPS

-6365 EQPSYLEFPVQNPK
+6365 EQSLYLEFPVQNPK

-6393 PEMLEKEGPR
+6393 PEMLEKEGPG

-6434 TVEISS
+6434 TVEKSS
-6440 QKQRSIGL
+6440 HKRSSIGL

-6458 GTAEKIES
+6458 GTAGKIEC
-6466 KKMEEAEFLQR
+6466 KKMEEAKFLR
-6477 DTRDDVTLQKEQ
+6477 SDIRDDVTLQKEQ
-6489 FKEDEA
+6489 LKEDEA
-6495 LAVDDNATSQST
+6495 LAVDDNATSQTT
-6507 ATEKPEEQISNLVA
+6507 ATEKPKEQISNLVA
-6521 TLQSEE
+6521 TLQFEE

-6532 VNDVDNTEEDDVKE
+6532 VDEVGNTEEEDMKE
-6546 KETKNGHIDGV
+6546 KETENGHIDGV
-6557 KKEEEISQ
+6557 KKEEKISQ
-6565 EKDKIKEAEAILGGE
+6565 EKDKIKEAEAILRGE
-6580 TNHLH
+6580 TNHHH

-6654 VKARDGTG
+6654 VKARDGTD

-6689 YSTSHSEEPVEDEA
+6689 YSTSHSEEPIKDEA

-6711 PVEDNTF
+6711 PIEDNTF
-6718 EELIVEAQKT
+6718 EEFIVEAQKT

-6741 FVEDQGQASAV
+6741 VVEDRGQASAV
-6752 RIETTTE
+6752 RIETTIE

-6773 DDIQRTDET
+6773 NDIQQTDET

-6790 IPREFDLIEN
+6790 IPREFDHIEN
-6800 MEITSLVVEEYV
+6800 MEITSLVVREYV

-6818 RVDPRKAEIGDVKEI
+6818 RVDPQKAEIGDVKEI
-6833 YSGGVEHAG
+6833 YSGGIEHAG
-6842 EKTANNS
+6842 EKTVNNS

-6871 VKSFT
+6871 VENFT
-6876 KGTSQLTRDMIER
+6876 KGTSQLTRDTIEK

-6927 RDKDSSDTK
+6927 RDKDSSDMK

-6943 EKEENKELKSVVE
+6943 EQEENKELKSVVE
-6956 EKSIVIQPPQTKVR
+6956 EKSIVIQPPQTK
-6970 SNLNLNNFMHSSLIN
+6970 IN
-6985 EDLISHFEDGCKEDE
+6985 EDLISHFEDGSKEDE

-7035 EKETVAKDETVKD
+7035 KKETVAKDETVKD
-7048 EMKEATIVEEHR
+7048 DMKEATIVEE
-7060 YITNVTF
+7060 
-7067 DKQIPG
+7067 IPG
-7073 EKDPIECKKTTNSI
+7073 EKDSIECKKTTNSI

-7118 EIYSETGPD
+7118 EIYSEAGPD

-7133 PENAGAEK
+7133 PENEGAEK

-7163 RELQGAK
+7163 RGLQGAK

-7182 EEPQEE
+7182 EEPPEE

-7218 GVGSKVKNSI
+7218 GVGSKVKHSI

>member
-1 MATEAVI
+1 MATGAVI
-8 IQEPVSIVEKIATE
+8 
-22 SVLIQEPIS
+22 
-31 IVEKMATEAVTIQE
+31 IQE

-56 HLTLEVAAN
+56 HLTLEVAAD
-65 NKGIETAY
+65 NKGIETAH
-73 IVTEGNTEISKVE
+73 IITEGNTGISKGE

-94 SMVANETSGMLE
+94 SMVANETSGILE
-106 HTEVDGTPLKEENIL
+106 HTEVDGTPFKEEKIL
-121 EDKEKTVVQIKE
+121 EDKEKTVVRIEE

-146 DHGSEELDKQASM
+146 DHGSEELEKQASM

-165 VDNLPSMVA
+165 VNNLPSMVA
-174 ESEVVACVHEP
+174 ESEEVACVHEP
-185 EENKCVNGESDAS
+185 EENKCVNGENDAS

-221 IRMENIVEECPR
+221 IRMENIVEECTR

-241 DEKTDQDFSM
+241 DEKTDQDFST

-278 LAVTEALDE
+278 LAVTEASDE
-287 MEIDEGSA
+287 MEIDEESA

-310 TPNEKPANPM
+310 TPNEKPANHM

-336 KTSIS
+336 KTSTS

-366 EVHEESEMEASGT
+366 EVHEESEMEAPGT
-379 GKENPETKEYPI
+379 GKENPETKNHPI
-391 PDISDSSIR
+391 PDISDSSIT
-400 DETAKE
+400 DEIAE
-406 SMKEVESSLMKLTE
+406 ENMKQVESSLMKLTE

-425 NVTEMDSVEQRAKPD
+425 KVTEMDSIEQRAKRD

-449 DSKEEIQQTLEADLV
+449 ESKEEIQQTLEEDLV
-464 HGSSFELKES
+464 RGSSFELKES

-480 EITVKEDEAE
+480 ETSVKEDEAD

-507 HDVIG
+507 HDMVS

-518 DANSMDFSVT
+518 DVNSMDFSVT
-528 CEKNVEAPKPREEDG
+528 CEKNVEAPKPQEEDG

-604 KHLEKVAVDVEVVP
+604 KHLEKIAVDMEVVP

-641 LTPEGKLEK
+641 LMPEGKPEE

-670 VVHEDVNTAISRE
+670 VVHEDVNTAVSRE

-707 GREDSSTEHQQNEVN
+707 GREDSSTKHQKNEVN
-722 ENTKTMELEISNDNA
+722 QNTKTMELEISNDNA

-743 DSSVQQSAENEDE
+743 DSSVQQSAENEYE

-761 SDVQPEEQVDDAM
+761 SDVQPNEQFNDAM

-798 PEHIFTEAAATDL
+798 PEHIFTETAATDL
-811 KSETSQMGNENTMFV
+811 KSETSEKGNENTMFI
-826 KEEYYL
+826 KEAYHL

-838 ECNSSN
+838 ECSEALN

-858 EDNTKHEETK
+858 EDNLKHEETK

-899 KEVCEGS
+899 KEACEGS
-906 ETEVLGTAKEEI
+906 ETEALGTAKEEI

-934 LEESKMTAD
+934 PKESKMDTEEATAVKEHIDTAD
-943 LDCTSQAVE
+943 LDCTSQAAE
-952 MLETNL
+952 MLQTNL
-958 KDAKAE
+958 KEAKAE
-964 AEEEEEKNE
+964 AEEDEKKNE
-973 IYNVVDGED
+973 INNVVDGED
-982 HGNGLGRADI
+982 HGNGLGSADI

-1002 GEKDIDIPQE
+1002 GEKDRDIPQE

-1027 QMEMTTDEIP
+1027 QMEMTTDEIL
-1037 LKDILGVDVKEHSA
+1037 LKDILGDDVKEHSA
-1051 MHSEENNATL
+1051 MHSEENDATL
-1061 LEERKLVDETSEED
+1061 LEVRKLVDETSEED

-1083 NVVVDVKVVHMTG
+1083 NVVVDVKVVQVTG
-1096 EELTITK
+1096 EELAITK

-1139 SEKDE
+1139 SKKDE

-1156 EKENHACPWDA
+1156 EKENRACPWNA

-1178 ETAETSTSIEE
+1178 ETAETSTGIEE
-1189 ATPVKDHDER
+1189 ATPVKDHDKR
-1199 SEGETREDLPT
+1199 SEG
-1210 DHVQPKASQSN
+1210 Q
-1221 ETVEVE
+1221 
-1227 ISNENADDL
+1227 
-1236 HVTGSFGRQLMDNEH
+1236 
-1251 EKQYKFS
+1251 
-1258 DVELVENEA
+1258 
-1267 LEHKEES
+1267 
-1274 IQEESENRS
+1274 
-1283 ALPKDAKENVE
+1283 
-1294 DKLNQEETK
+1294 
-1303 EVREGSTSIV
+1303 
-1313 KEECAI
+1313 
-1319 INDSLKATEE
+1319 
-1329 NENEATPEVEVCEKL
+1329 
-1344 EPDNTVE
+1344 
-1351 NSEKQILEEED
+1351 
-1362 NKKDQTTLM
+1362 
-1371 TETMEEKEKE
+1371 
-1381 ENTAAVVS
+1381 
-1389 ITEESKEE
+1389 
-1397 IAPIEVKE
+1397 
-1405 DHVPSSSVELGESK
+1405 
-1419 NDTEEETSASCTVET
+1419 
-1434 EKTNIKEADAELEK
+1434 
-1448 EKNQK
+1448 
-1453 CNVVVIEENSS
+1453 
-1464 ARTEHE
+1464 
-1470 QIGVSSAEID
+1470 
-1480 VKSGD
+1480 
-1485 SYVTHEKDMKI
+1485 
-1496 PEEEDA
+1496 
-1502 MQDKVRN
+1502 
-1509 AGSEDQLEMTTK
+1509 
-1521 EIPLKEILGDEVK
+1521 
-1534 EYEATLIEERK
+1534 
-1545 ITDETSEK
+1545 
-1553 DHDSCEHS
+1553 
-1561 ETPMPQVTDEKLIR
+1561 
-1575 NEDNPLADVPK
+1575 
-1586 AEPEDTGN
+1586 
-1594 DSRHEVKEQLAEE
+1594 
-1607 SDLDV
+1607 
-1612 TDVST
+1612 
-1617 GEEHRELENQTDAC
+1617 
-1631 KAKTLPVENSSDV
+1631 
-1644 GLERSKFED
+1644 
-1653 GKPLDETMHLETTLG
+1653 
-1668 TCKDGEKATEEENS
+1668 
-1682 AKNIEKTESLKEDAQ
+1682 
-1697 KEKENQIPEMVTMTY
+1697 
-1712 NAKVADYSSVS
+1712 
-1723 TECFMEA
+1723 
-1730 ESKEQIVAENLEVKE
+1730 
-1745 HSTND
+1745 
-1750 GEASHITKEL
+1750 
-1760 EEMRQAEESGD
+1760 
-1771 PVSLRSKDREAEE
+1771 
-1784 KTEEIIDDSKPCHE
+1784 
-1798 ESCIEAVTEVTAET
+1798 
-1812 SLNDTDKIVNASNIS
+1812 
-1827 SAETS
+1827 
-1832 VGNIKSDAQ
+1832 
-1841 ETEVEI
+1841 
-1847 VQLEEISSESDPNV
+1847 
-1861 RTNENDEVQKQN
+1861 
-1873 LNMETVHKDE
+1873 
-1883 AEVAEKL
+1883 
-1890 EPDNTVENDGKQI
+1890 
-1903 LEEEDTNNNQIPI
+1903 
-1916 EEVSKGSETAASG
+1916 
-1929 TAKEEITPIE
+1929 
-1939 VKEELVCSSSSE
+1939 
-1951 LEQSKMDTE
+1951 
-1960 EAATVKEYIS
+1960 
-1970 TAELDCTSQ
+1970 
-1979 AAETGETNLKED
+1979 
-1991 KAEPEEEKNEI
+1991 
-2002 NNVVD
+2002 
-2007 GEDDEIGLESA
+2007 
-2018 DINVKSKEL
+2018 
-2027 CVTSE
+2027 
-2032 DIETPREEDTM
+2032 
-2043 QDKIP
+2043 
-2048 NAGSENQMEMTIEE
+2048 
-2062 IPLKEVS
+2062 
-2069 GDDVKEGSTMP
+2069 
-2080 SEEND
+2080 
-2085 ATPIEEKKIVDE
+2085 
-2097 TSEEDQALY
+2097 
-2106 KHPENVVDAK
+2106 
-2116 VVQET
+2116 
-2121 DEELAITKGSDEM
+2121 
-2134 RKDEESIVPMPEVK
+2134 
-2148 TSEVE
+2148 
-2153 NVGFIQKNQEENSH
+2153 
-2167 KDEIQEESFKQ
+2167 
-2178 KNEPEEENHACPLD
+2178 
-2192 AVSEDVNTAICAK
+2192 
-2205 TAETS
+2205 
-2210 TSIEEA
+2210 
-2216 TSVKD
+2216 
-2221 HDERSEGETREDSP
+2221 TREDSP

-2240 TKASDIN
+2240 T
-2247 ETVEVEIS
+2247 
-2255 NEKAD
+2255 
-2260 DLHVID
+2260 
-2266 SYVGQLVDNDHEKQY
+2266 
-2281 ELLSVQPVENEALEH
+2281 
-2296 KEESILQQSENCSA
+2296 
-2310 QKPEPKDAMEN
+2310 
-2321 LEQEETKEIHEG
+2321 
-2333 LMLIVKEEC
+2333 
-2342 AIINDSLKATEE
+2342 
-2354 NENEATPEVEVCE
+2354 
-2367 KLEPHTT
+2367 
-2374 VANAEKQILEEED
+2374 
-2387 NKKDQTT
+2387 
-2394 LMTAT
+2394 
-2399 KEEKAKEENTAAV
+2399 
-2412 VSITVTSY
+2412 
-2420 TIIEETVSIEET
+2420 
-2432 AKPNKDSSLYDIEQE
+2432 
-2447 SKEEITPIEVKEDQA
+2447 
-2462 CSSEFDLKESK
+2462 
-2473 NETGEEISAS
+2473 
-2483 YPAETEETNIK
+2483 
-2494 EAEADADAD
+2494 
-2503 AEAEAERE
+2503 
-2511 KRKNE
+2511 
-2516 IYNVVVIEENSSA
+2516 
-2529 RTEHEESGVCSAE
+2529 
-2542 IDVKSGDSYITHEK
+2542 
-2556 DMEIPEEEDA
+2556 
-2566 VQDKVP
+2566 
-2572 YAGSKDQ
+2572 
-2579 LEMTTKEIPLKET
+2579 
-2592 LGDEVKEY
+2592 
-2600 EATFSEERKITDETS
+2600 
-2615 DKDQDQREHSETP
+2615 
-2628 MPQITD
+2628 
-2634 EKLIQIEDNPLV
+2634 
-2646 DVPKAESK
+2646 
-2654 DTGNE
+2654 
-2659 SGQVVEEQLAEESNL
+2659 
-2674 EVTDVSTVEEHREL
+2674 
-2688 ENQTNACEA
+2688 
-2697 KALPVENPSDVGLD
+2697 
-2711 RSKIED
+2711 
-2717 GNPLDEAVDL
+2717 
-2727 EATLGTQKDDEKATE
+2727 
-2742 EEKLAKNIEKP
+2742 
-2753 ESLKEDTEIEKEN
+2753 
-2766 QIPEMATMTYNAK
+2766 
-2779 VEDYSSVST
+2779 
-2788 ECFMEA
+2788 
-2794 ESKEQIVAENLE
+2794 
-2806 VKEHSTNDG
+2806 
-2815 EASHITKELEE
+2815 
-2826 MRQAEESG
+2826 
-2834 DPVSLRSKDR
+2834 
-2844 EAEEKTE
+2844 
-2851 EIIDD
+2851 
-2856 SKPCHEESRLEAV
+2856 
-2869 TEITA
+2869 
-2874 ETSLNDTNKIVN
+2874 
-2886 ASNISSAETSVRN
+2886 
-2899 IKSDAQE
+2899 
-2906 TEVEIVQLEEKSSES
+2906 
-2921 DPDVRTNE
+2921 
-2929 NDEVQKQ
+2929 
-2936 NLNMETVDKDE
+2936 
-2947 AEVAEKLEPDKT
+2947 
-2959 VENDGKQIVE
+2959 
-2969 EEDTNNN
+2969 
-2976 QITIGEVCRGSET
+2976 
-2989 AASGTAEK
+2989 
-2997 EITIIEFK
+2997 
-3005 EELVCSSSLE
+3005 
-3015 LEESKMDTE
+3015 
-3024 EETAVNEHIDTADFD
+3024 
-3039 CTSQAAETAETNLK
+3039 
-3053 EAKAESEEEEKKE
+3053 
-3066 INNVVDGEDEGIG
+3066 
-3079 LGSADIDVKSVE
+3079 
-3091 SYVTS
+3091 
-3096 EKDIEISREEDGE
+3096 
-3109 QDKFPNAGSENQM
+3109 
-3122 EMTPEEILLKE
+3122 
-3133 VLGDDVKEH
+3133 
-3142 STMPL
+3142 
-3147 EKYDTTLIEE
+3147 
-3157 RKIAEDT
+3157 
-3164 SEEDQDQHK
+3164 
-3173 HSENVAVDV
+3173 
-3182 RVIQVTDKELAITK
+3182 
-3196 GLSGMRKDEESIV
+3196 
-3209 PMPEVRT
+3209 
-3216 SEVENIGVVQKNQEE
+3216 
-3231 NSHKD
+3231 
-3236 EIQESFKQKNESEK
+3236 
-3250 ENHVCPLDAVSE
+3250 
-3262 DVNTAIW
+3262 
-3269 AETAETNTSIEEATS
+3269 
-3284 VKDHDERSDG
+3284 
-3294 ETREDSPTDH
+3294 
-3304 VQPKASQS
+3304 KASQS

-3319 ISNENADDLHVTDT
+3319 ISNENADDLHVTDS

-3353 PVENKALEHKEES
+3353 PVENEALEHKEES
-3366 ILQESENR
+3366 IQQESENR
-3374 SALPKDA
+3374 SALPRDA
-3381 MENVEENL
+3381 KENVEDNL
-3389 NQEETKEVHEGPT
+3389 NQEETKEVCEGPT
-3402 SIVKEECAIINDSL
+3402 LIVKEECAIINDSL

-3435 LEPDGTV
+3435 LEPDSTV

-3447 QILEEEDNKKD
+3447 QILDEEDNKKD

-3473 EKNAAVVSITEETA
+3473 EKNAAVVSITEA
-3487 SIEETAKPNN
+3487 
-3497 DSSLFDIIQ
+3497 
-3506 ESKEET
+3506 SKEET

-3537 EETSASCVAETEETN
+3537 EETSASCVAETEEK
-3552 IKETEA
+3552 KETEA
-3558 HAEVEKEK
+3558 HAEVEKGK

-3584 HEESGVCSAE
+3584 HEESGACSAE
-3594 IDVKSGDSHVTHEK
+3594 LDVKSGDSHVTHEK
-3608 DMEKEEDAMQDKVPN
+3608 DMGKEEDAMQDKVPN

-3645 EVKEYEATLIEERK
+3645 EVKEYEATHIEERK
-3659 ITDETSEKDQG
+3659 RTDETSEKEQG
-3670 SCEHS
+3670 SSEHS

-3684 EKSIQNEDNPL
+3684 EKSILTEDNPL

-3704 DTGNESGHE
+3704 DTGNESRHE

-3726 TDVSSGEEHRE
+3726 TDDSSGEEHRE
-3737 LKNQTDACEAETM
+3737 LENQTDACEAETL
-3750 PAENSSDVGLER
+3750 PVENSSDVGLER

-3793 ENFAKN
+3793 ENLAKN

-3819 EMVITNYSAKM
+3819 EMVITNYSAKV

-3844 ETKEQIVTENL
+3844 ETKEQIVAENL

-3893 REAEAKTEE
+3893 REAEEKTEE
-3902 IIDDSNLCYKE
+3902 IIDDSNLSYNE
-3913 SRIEAVTEVREEK
+3913 SRIEAVTEVREET
-3926 VDNLTQDYELV
+3926 VGNLTQDHELV

-3946 SKAGLLGE
+3946 SKAELLGE
-3954 IDHMGSPNTVLEVK
+3954 IDHMGSPKTVLEVK
-3968 IEEQI
+3968 LEEQI

-4004 ECRGD
+4004 ECRGE

-4039 QAPLTDGPVEQIQ
+4039 QASLTDGPVEQIQ
-4052 TTSPTL
+4052 TTSSTL
-4058 PSEESEHGTRAISE
+4058 PSEESEHGTRDISE
-4072 AIEYGKKKGEVPAK
+4072 AIEYGKTKGEVPTK
-4086 LDVLTGGVVT
+4086 PDVLTGGVVT

-4104 KPEEG
+4104 KPKEG
-4109 PTRTPLVFEEDN
+4109 PISTPLVFEEDN
-4121 EENIRTVEKTEEEKI
+4121 EENIRIEEEKI

-4148 EISVADTT
+4148 DLSVADTT
-4156 AEICLEKEE
+4156 TEICLEKEE

-4171 GKNDDTE
+4171 GKKNDTE

-4194 QEDAKEAKTA
+4194 QEDAKEEKTA
-4204 LKICSQIERSVKP
+4204 LKICSQTERSFKP

-4240 QNPTSA
+4240 QNPSSA

-4296 SEVIPTEKHKDLP
+4296 SEVIQTEKHKDLP

-4318 HLHLTTSM
+4318 HIHLTTAM

-4340 LEEDENPDKI
+4340 LEEDENTDKI
-4350 PEQTRKIEE
+4350 PEQTREIEE
-4359 ASDFNTEIHE
+4359 ASDFNKEIHE
-4369 KASKNELL
+4369 KASENELL
-4377 NETEDAAIHEK
+4377 NETKDAAIHKK

-4396 GEIILNEVSIEKV
+4396 GEIILNEVSTEKV

-4477 EDTKSQ
+4477 EDTKNQ
-4483 DDKTNTDAQN
+4483 DDETNTDAQN

-4504 KDNLKDEDSVNKDK
+4504 KDKLKDEDSVNKDK
-4518 NTNKVVSEEADGSE
+4518 NTNKVVSREADGGE
-4532 DTKEQVMKEES
+4532 DTKEQVMEEES

-4562 SKELE
+4562 SKESE
-4567 QHGAVIEEQKIK
+4567 EHGAVIEEQKIK
-4579 AESLEDEE
+4579 AESFEDEE

-4598 GALEDRAAA
+4598 DALEDRAAA
-4607 VHIVPGETSTDNLH
+4607 VHIVP
-4621 STTSTSPSEVKENET
+4621 
-4636 METELKEDESTENI
+4636 
-4650 REQTRE
+4650 
-4656 IEEVSNFNKETCKRA
+4656 
-4671 SDNELLTETEDAANG
+4671 EDAANE

-4694 ETEGEEHQCEKT
+4694 ETEGEEHQCKKT
-4706 IDGNEIMV
+4706 IEGNEITV

-4721 VMENKEVTEI
+4721 VMGNKEVTEI

-4749 LKDKLVEDNK
+4749 LKDKLVEDK
-4759 YEELIAETQKTSGN
+4759 KHEELIAETQKTSGN
-4773 EIIEDQ
+4773 EIIENQ

-4817 ETEAVAEEQS
+4817 ETEAVAEDQS
-4827 KETIPEHA
+4827 KETIPEHT
-4835 KSLDDETSIGVQNQ
+4835 KNLDDEISIGVQNQ

-4888 DKEVEKVDGIKEIKE
+4888 DKEVEKVNGIKEIKE

-4908 ESSSNEL
+4908 ESSTNEL

-4922 EATNEVKDYSA
+4922 EETNEVKDYSA

-4941 AVSKEQIKAEVEEN
+4941 AASKEQIKAEVEEN

-4963 DVTKEIEE
+4963 GVTKEIEE

-4977 SRDSIKEHGE
+4977 SRDPIKEHGE
-4987 DREEKIKEIIDDS
+4987 DREEEKIEEIIDDS
-5000 NFCHQE
+5000 KFCHEE
-5006 SPIEAMTEVIAGT
+5006 SPIEAVTEVIAGT
-5019 SLNNTEVNEELV
+5019 SLNNTEVNEELE
-5031 NTANISSVKMSLETI
+5031 NTANISSVKMSLETL

-5055 EIEKVQLEETSS
+5055 EIEKVQLEERSS
-5067 NLAPEAPTNNDDEAE
+5067 NLAPEAPTNNNDEAE

-5095 DQIVEAENGLSVKKL
+5095 DQIVEAENGLSVEKL
-5110 EEVTGQQILE
+5110 EEVTGEQILE

-5130 SLLVSKEEEENVSS
+5130 FPLVSKEEEENVSS

-5158 SEKISEDSFDA
+5158 SENISEDSFNA

-5187 AKNDEAATAQRPQV
+5187 AKKDEAATAQCPQV

-5217 LKRGAEANE
+5217 LKRGAEASE

-5263 ESQEIE
+5263 ESQKIE
-5269 ANKEKRKEAKK
+5269 ANEEKRKEAKK
-5280 LDDGNSE
+5280 LDDGKFE

-5293 TEKLNELQLITR
+5293 TEKLNELQLVTR

-5325 AEANEEEVEKVKE
+5325 AEANEEEGEKVKE

-5353 IDQETIIAQASLTK
+5353 IDQETIIAQASLTE

-5376 ENRKETEKL
+5376 EKGKETEKL
-5385 HNGNHEDSSVGV
+5385 HNGNHEDSSAGV
-5397 TEELNELQLVTK
+5397 TEELNELQLVKK
-5409 EEIASGQSSS
+5409 EEIASDQSSS
-5419 EKQLCISATAITS
+5419 DKQLYISATAITS
-5432 EMLEHETKER
+5432 EMLEHEKKEK

-5448 DRQIIKDRTYE
+5448 DRQIIKDGTEE

-5493 EKIESEKRGE
+5493 EKIESEKKGE

-5518 ELFQKDEALAAEN
+5518 ELLQEDEALAAEN
-5531 NTSSQ
+5531 NTSLQ

-5541 KPEEKILNAVV
+5541 KPEEKILN
-5552 TLPSEEHE
+5552 
-5560 HETINKVDKPEE
+5560 PEE

-5593 LSTEKDE
+5593 ISTEKDE
-5600 IKEAKPVLEVETDHL
+5600 IKEAKPVLEVGTDHL

-5625 VQEDEMNDMESKDES
+5625 VQGDEMNDMESKDES
-5640 PEKIQEKTGEVEEAS
+5640 PEKIQEKPGEVEEAS

-5670 LTEIDDAAIKENLV
+5670 LTEIEDAAIKENLV

-5702 GNEIPLNEVSIKQVT
+5702 GNEIPMNEVSIEQVK

-5751 GKTYGELVQEAQT
+5751 GKTYGELVQEAQKT
-5764 TGEIEIIENQIEDK
+5764 SEIEIIENQIEDK
-5778 TFEDPSHASIPRIE
+5778 TFEDPSHASVSRIE

-5821 ERRNETIPE
+5821 DQSNETIPE

-5839 SQETKEHITEELK
+5839 SQEIKEHITEELK

-5862 REENANEVTKVV
+5862 REENENKVTNVV

-5881 KEVGKAD
+5881 KEVEKAD
-5888 GSEAIK
+5888 VSEAIK

-5901 SSTNELPPVSRGD
+5901 SSTNEIPPVSRGD

-5927 ECIKETES
+5927 ECIKEAES

-5960 EQLEERRQSE
+5960 EELEERRQGE

-5986 EKAEIIDDLKL
+5986 EKAEIIDDVKL
-5997 CHEESHIEVVT
+5997 CREESHIEVAT
-6008 ELRAQTSLNDAVNE
+6008 DLRAQMSLNDAVNE
-6022 ELINTLNISSVKMP
+6022 ELINTLNISSVKMG
-6036 LETIKGDA
+6036 LETIKDDA

-6054 QLEDICSDLAPEV
+6054 QLEDISSDLALEV
-6067 PLNDNIEVEVIKRDA
+6067 PLNDNNEVEVIKRDA

-6102 LEANKTEDTEGVTE
+6102 LEDNKTEDIEGVPE

-6159 GQNIRIANPIENIE
+6159 GENIRIANPIENIE
-6173 EEIQKDDEIKHE
+6173 EEIQKDAEIKHE

-6211 VDTIADKGLP
+6211 VETIADEGLP
-6221 IVEPEEKIQT
+6221 NVEPEEKIQT
-6231 TFSTLASE
+6231 TFSTLASK
-6239 ESEHGTGS
+6239 ESEHGTGA

-6266 AVAGDEITG
+6266 AVAGDGITG
-6275 EQTLETDKPEEET
+6275 EQTLETNKPEEKT
-6288 TSSPLVSEE
+6288 TSSPLVSDE
-6297 EENVSKAEKT
+6297 EENVSKAEKM
-6307 EEEKINEADTS
+6307 EEEKKNEADMS
-6318 PDKISKDPS
+6318 PDKISEDPS

-6365 EQPSYLEFPVQNPK
+6365 EQSLYLEFPVQNPK

-6393 PEMLEKEGPR
+6393 PEMLEKEGPG

-6434 TVEISS
+6434 TVEKSS
-6440 QKQRSIGL
+6440 HKRSSIGL

-6458 GTAEKIES
+6458 GTAGKIEC
-6466 KKMEEAEFLQR
+6466 KKMEEAKFLRR
-6477 DTRDDVTLQKEQ
+6477 DIRDDVTLQKEQ
-6489 FKEDEA
+6489 LKEDEA
-6495 LAVDDNATSQST
+6495 LAVDDNATSQTT
-6507 ATEKPEEQISNLVA
+6507 ATEKPKEQISNLVA
-6521 TLQSEE
+6521 TLQFEE

-6532 VNDVDNTEEDDVKE
+6532 VDEVGNTEEEDMKE
-6546 KETKNGHIDGV
+6546 KETENGHIDGV
-6557 KKEEEISQ
+6557 KKEEKISQ
-6565 EKDKIKEAEAILGGE
+6565 EKDKIKEAEAILRGE
-6580 TNHLH
+6580 TNHHH

-6654 VKARDGTG
+6654 VKARDGTD

-6689 YSTSHSEEPVEDEA
+6689 YSTSHSEEPIKDEA

-6711 PVEDNTF
+6711 PIEDNTF
-6718 EELIVEAQKT
+6718 EEFIVEAQKT

-6741 FVEDQGQASAV
+6741 VVEDRGQASAV
-6752 RIETTTE
+6752 RIETTIE

-6773 DDIQRTDET
+6773 NDIQQTDET

-6790 IPREFDLIEN
+6790 IPREFDHIEN
-6800 MEITSLVVEEYV
+6800 MEITSLVVREYV

-6818 RVDPRKAEIGDVKEI
+6818 RVDPQKAEIGDVKEI
-6833 YSGGVEHAG
+6833 YSGGIEHAG
-6842 EKTANNS
+6842 EKTVNNS

-6871 VKSFT
+6871 VENFT
-6876 KGTSQLTRDMIER
+6876 KGTSQLTRDTIEK

-6927 RDKDSSDTK
+6927 RDKDSSDMK

-6943 EKEENKELKSVVE
+6943 EQEENKELKSVVE
-6956 EKSIVIQPPQTKVR
+6956 EKSIVIQPPQTK
-6970 SNLNLNNFMHSSLIN
+6970 IN
-6985 EDLISHFEDGCKEDE
+6985 EDLISHFEDGSKEDE

-7035 EKETVAKDETVKD
+7035 KKETVAKDETVKD
-7048 EMKEATIVEEHR
+7048 DMKEATIVEE
-7060 YITNVTF
+7060 
-7067 DKQIPG
+7067 IPG
-7073 EKDPIECKKTTNSI
+7073 EKDSIECKKTTNSI

-7118 EIYSETGPD
+7118 EIYSEAGPD

-7133 PENAGAEK
+7133 PENEGAEK

-7163 RELQGAK
+7163 RGLQGAK

-7182 EEPQEE
+7182 EEPPEE

-7218 GVGSKVKNSI
+7218 GVGSKVKHSI

>member
-8 IQEPVSIVEKIATE
+8 
-22 SVLIQEPIS
+22 
-31 IVEKMATEAVTIQE
+31 IQE

-73 IVTEGNTEISKVE
+73 IITESNTGISKGE

-106 HTEVDGTPLKEENIL
+106 HTEVDGTPFKDEKIL
-121 EDKEKTVVQIKE
+121 EDKEKTVVRIEE
-133 EDRTRDGIEKGDM
+133 EDRSRDGIEKGDM
-146 DHGSEELDKQASM
+146 DHGLEELEKQASM

-174 ESEVVACVHEP
+174 ESEEVARVHEP
-185 EENKCVNGESDAS
+185 EENKCVNGENDAS

-241 DEKTDQDFSM
+241 DEKTDQDFST

-271 IQAADKE
+271 IKAEDKE
-278 LAVTEALDE
+278 LAVTEASDE
-287 MEIDEGSA
+287 MEIDEESA
-295 IAMPKEYVTEAEHVS
+295 IAMPKEYITEAEHVS
-310 TPNEKPANPM
+310 NPNEKPANPM

-336 KTSIS
+336 KTSTS

-379 GKENPETKEYPI
+379 GKENPETKEHPI
-391 PDISDSSIR
+391 PDISDSSIT

-425 NVTEMDSVEQRAKPD
+425 NVTEMNSIEQRAKPD

-449 DSKEEIQQTLEADLV
+449 ESKEEIQQTLEEDLV
-464 HGSSFELKES
+464 RGSSFELKES
-474 RMDTEE
+474 RMETEE
-480 EITVKEDEAE
+480 ETSVKEDEAE

-518 DANSMDFSVT
+518 DVNSMDFSVT

-543 MQDKIPNAVSED
+543 MQDKIQNAVSED
-555 RMEMTTEDV
+555 RKEMTTEDV

-570 GDEVKEHST
+570 GDEIKEHST

-604 KHLEKVAVDVEVVP
+604 KHLEKVAADVEVVP

-630 DEMKRE
+630 DEMKRD

-641 LTPEGKLEK
+641 LMPEGKPEE

-743 DSSVQQSAENEDE
+743 DSSVQQSAENEYE

-811 KSETSQMGNENTMFV
+811 KSETSEMGNENTMFV
-826 KEEYYL
+826 KEAYHL

-838 ECNSSN
+838 ECNEALN

-850 QQELNDHI
+850 RQELNDHI
-858 EDNTKHEETK
+858 EDNSKHEETK
-868 EVTEKLEL
+868 EVSEKLEL

-906 ETEVLGTAKEEI
+906 ETEALGTAKEEI
-918 TLIEVKE
+918 TLIKVKE

-934 LEESKMTAD
+934 LEESKMDTEEATAVKERIDTAD
-943 LDCTSQAVE
+943 LDCTSQAAE

-958 KDAKAE
+958 KEAKAE

-973 IYNVVDGED
+973 INNVSDDED
-982 HGNGLGRADI
+982 HGNGLGSADI

-1027 QMEMTTDEIP
+1027 QIEMTTDEIP
-1037 LKDILGVDVKEHSA
+1037 LKDILGDDVKEHSA
-1051 MHSEENNATL
+1051 MHSEENDATL

-1083 NVVVDVKVVHMTG
+1083 NVVVDVKVVQVTG
-1096 EELTITK
+1096 EELAITK

-1124 EVENIGLAQKNQEGN
+1124 EVENIGLARKNQEGN

-1156 EKENHACPWDA
+1156 EKENRACPWDA

-1189 ATPVKDHDER
+1189 ATPVKD
-1199 SEGETREDLPT
+1199 
-1210 DHVQPKASQSN
+1210 Q
-1221 ETVEVE
+1221 
-1227 ISNENADDL
+1227 
-1236 HVTGSFGRQLMDNEH
+1236 
-1251 EKQYKFS
+1251 
-1258 DVELVENEA
+1258 
-1267 LEHKEES
+1267 
-1274 IQEESENRS
+1274 
-1283 ALPKDAKENVE
+1283 
-1294 DKLNQEETK
+1294 
-1303 EVREGSTSIV
+1303 
-1313 KEECAI
+1313 
-1319 INDSLKATEE
+1319 
-1329 NENEATPEVEVCEKL
+1329 
-1344 EPDNTVE
+1344 
-1351 NSEKQILEEED
+1351 
-1362 NKKDQTTLM
+1362 
-1371 TETMEEKEKE
+1371 
-1381 ENTAAVVS
+1381 
-1389 ITEESKEE
+1389 
-1397 IAPIEVKE
+1397 
-1405 DHVPSSSVELGESK
+1405 
-1419 NDTEEETSASCTVET
+1419 
-1434 EKTNIKEADAELEK
+1434 
-1448 EKNQK
+1448 
-1453 CNVVVIEENSS
+1453 
-1464 ARTEHE
+1464 
-1470 QIGVSSAEID
+1470 
-1480 VKSGD
+1480 
-1485 SYVTHEKDMKI
+1485 
-1496 PEEEDA
+1496 
-1502 MQDKVRN
+1502 
-1509 AGSEDQLEMTTK
+1509 
-1521 EIPLKEILGDEVK
+1521 
-1534 EYEATLIEERK
+1534 
-1545 ITDETSEK
+1545 
-1553 DHDSCEHS
+1553 
-1561 ETPMPQVTDEKLIR
+1561 
-1575 NEDNPLADVPK
+1575 
-1586 AEPEDTGN
+1586 
-1594 DSRHEVKEQLAEE
+1594 
-1607 SDLDV
+1607 
-1612 TDVST
+1612 
-1617 GEEHRELENQTDAC
+1617 
-1631 KAKTLPVENSSDV
+1631 
-1644 GLERSKFED
+1644 
-1653 GKPLDETMHLETTLG
+1653 
-1668 TCKDGEKATEEENS
+1668 
-1682 AKNIEKTESLKEDAQ
+1682 
-1697 KEKENQIPEMVTMTY
+1697 
-1712 NAKVADYSSVS
+1712 
-1723 TECFMEA
+1723 
-1730 ESKEQIVAENLEVKE
+1730 
-1745 HSTND
+1745 
-1750 GEASHITKEL
+1750 
-1760 EEMRQAEESGD
+1760 
-1771 PVSLRSKDREAEE
+1771 
-1784 KTEEIIDDSKPCHE
+1784 
-1798 ESCIEAVTEVTAET
+1798 
-1812 SLNDTDKIVNASNIS
+1812 
-1827 SAETS
+1827 
-1832 VGNIKSDAQ
+1832 
-1841 ETEVEI
+1841 
-1847 VQLEEISSESDPNV
+1847 
-1861 RTNENDEVQKQN
+1861 
-1873 LNMETVHKDE
+1873 
-1883 AEVAEKL
+1883 
-1890 EPDNTVENDGKQI
+1890 
-1903 LEEEDTNNNQIPI
+1903 
-1916 EEVSKGSETAASG
+1916 
-1929 TAKEEITPIE
+1929 
-1939 VKEELVCSSSSE
+1939 
-1951 LEQSKMDTE
+1951 
-1960 EAATVKEYIS
+1960 
-1970 TAELDCTSQ
+1970 
-1979 AAETGETNLKED
+1979 
-1991 KAEPEEEKNEI
+1991 
-2002 NNVVD
+2002 
-2007 GEDDEIGLESA
+2007 
-2018 DINVKSKEL
+2018 
-2027 CVTSE
+2027 
-2032 DIETPREEDTM
+2032 
-2043 QDKIP
+2043 
-2048 NAGSENQMEMTIEE
+2048 
-2062 IPLKEVS
+2062 
-2069 GDDVKEGSTMP
+2069 
-2080 SEEND
+2080 
-2085 ATPIEEKKIVDE
+2085 
-2097 TSEEDQALY
+2097 
-2106 KHPENVVDAK
+2106 
-2116 VVQET
+2116 
-2121 DEELAITKGSDEM
+2121 
-2134 RKDEESIVPMPEVK
+2134 
-2148 TSEVE
+2148 
-2153 NVGFIQKNQEENSH
+2153 
-2167 KDEIQEESFKQ
+2167 
-2178 KNEPEEENHACPLD
+2178 
-2192 AVSEDVNTAICAK
+2192 
-2205 TAETS
+2205 
-2210 TSIEEA
+2210 
-2216 TSVKD
+2216 
-2221 HDERSEGETREDSP
+2221 DERSEGETREDSP
-2235 TDHLQ
+2235 ADHLQ
-2240 TKASDIN
+2240 
-2247 ETVEVEIS
+2247 
-2255 NEKAD
+2255 
-2260 DLHVID
+2260 
-2266 SYVGQLVDNDHEKQY
+2266 
-2281 ELLSVQPVENEALEH
+2281 
-2296 KEESILQQSENCSA
+2296 
-2310 QKPEPKDAMEN
+2310 
-2321 LEQEETKEIHEG
+2321 
-2333 LMLIVKEEC
+2333 
-2342 AIINDSLKATEE
+2342 
-2354 NENEATPEVEVCE
+2354 
-2367 KLEPHTT
+2367 
-2374 VANAEKQILEEED
+2374 
-2387 NKKDQTT
+2387 
-2394 LMTAT
+2394 
-2399 KEEKAKEENTAAV
+2399 
-2412 VSITVTSY
+2412 
-2420 TIIEETVSIEET
+2420 
-2432 AKPNKDSSLYDIEQE
+2432 
-2447 SKEEITPIEVKEDQA
+2447 
-2462 CSSEFDLKESK
+2462 
-2473 NETGEEISAS
+2473 
-2483 YPAETEETNIK
+2483 
-2494 EAEADADAD
+2494 
-2503 AEAEAERE
+2503 
-2511 KRKNE
+2511 
-2516 IYNVVVIEENSSA
+2516 
-2529 RTEHEESGVCSAE
+2529 
-2542 IDVKSGDSYITHEK
+2542 
-2556 DMEIPEEEDA
+2556 
-2566 VQDKVP
+2566 
-2572 YAGSKDQ
+2572 
-2579 LEMTTKEIPLKET
+2579 
-2592 LGDEVKEY
+2592 
-2600 EATFSEERKITDETS
+2600 
-2615 DKDQDQREHSETP
+2615 
-2628 MPQITD
+2628 
-2634 EKLIQIEDNPLV
+2634 
-2646 DVPKAESK
+2646 
-2654 DTGNE
+2654 
-2659 SGQVVEEQLAEESNL
+2659 
-2674 EVTDVSTVEEHREL
+2674 
-2688 ENQTNACEA
+2688 
-2697 KALPVENPSDVGLD
+2697 
-2711 RSKIED
+2711 
-2717 GNPLDEAVDL
+2717 
-2727 EATLGTQKDDEKATE
+2727 
-2742 EEKLAKNIEKP
+2742 
-2753 ESLKEDTEIEKEN
+2753 
-2766 QIPEMATMTYNAK
+2766 
-2779 VEDYSSVST
+2779 
-2788 ECFMEA
+2788 
-2794 ESKEQIVAENLE
+2794 
-2806 VKEHSTNDG
+2806 
-2815 EASHITKELEE
+2815 
-2826 MRQAEESG
+2826 
-2834 DPVSLRSKDR
+2834 
-2844 EAEEKTE
+2844 
-2851 EIIDD
+2851 
-2856 SKPCHEESRLEAV
+2856 
-2869 TEITA
+2869 
-2874 ETSLNDTNKIVN
+2874 
-2886 ASNISSAETSVRN
+2886 
-2899 IKSDAQE
+2899 
-2906 TEVEIVQLEEKSSES
+2906 
-2921 DPDVRTNE
+2921 
-2929 NDEVQKQ
+2929 
-2936 NLNMETVDKDE
+2936 
-2947 AEVAEKLEPDKT
+2947 
-2959 VENDGKQIVE
+2959 
-2969 EEDTNNN
+2969 
-2976 QITIGEVCRGSET
+2976 
-2989 AASGTAEK
+2989 
-2997 EITIIEFK
+2997 
-3005 EELVCSSSLE
+3005 
-3015 LEESKMDTE
+3015 
-3024 EETAVNEHIDTADFD
+3024 
-3039 CTSQAAETAETNLK
+3039 
-3053 EAKAESEEEEKKE
+3053 
-3066 INNVVDGEDEGIG
+3066 
-3079 LGSADIDVKSVE
+3079 
-3091 SYVTS
+3091 
-3096 EKDIEISREEDGE
+3096 
-3109 QDKFPNAGSENQM
+3109 
-3122 EMTPEEILLKE
+3122 
-3133 VLGDDVKEH
+3133 
-3142 STMPL
+3142 
-3147 EKYDTTLIEE
+3147 
-3157 RKIAEDT
+3157 
-3164 SEEDQDQHK
+3164 
-3173 HSENVAVDV
+3173 
-3182 RVIQVTDKELAITK
+3182 
-3196 GLSGMRKDEESIV
+3196 
-3209 PMPEVRT
+3209 
-3216 SEVENIGVVQKNQEE
+3216 
-3231 NSHKD
+3231 
-3236 EIQESFKQKNESEK
+3236 
-3250 ENHVCPLDAVSE
+3250 
-3262 DVNTAIW
+3262 
-3269 AETAETNTSIEEATS
+3269 
-3284 VKDHDERSDG
+3284 
-3294 ETREDSPTDH
+3294 
-3304 VQPKASQS
+3304 ASQS

-3319 ISNENADDLHVTDT
+3319 ISNENADDLHVTDS
-3333 FVGQLMDNEH
+3333 FVGQLMANEH

-3353 PVENKALEHKEES
+3353 PVENEALEHKEES
-3366 ILQESENR
+3366 IQQESENR

-3381 MENVEENL
+3381 KENVEDNL

-3402 SIVKEECAIINDSL
+3402 LIVKEECAIINDSL

-3458 QTSLMTDTMKEKAEE
+3458 QTSLMTDTMKEKGEE
-3473 EKNAAVVSITEETA
+3473 EKNAAVVSITEE
-3487 SIEETAKPNN
+3487 
-3497 DSSLFDIIQ
+3497 
-3506 ESKEET
+3506 SKQET

-3558 HAEVEKEK
+3558 HAEVEKGK
-3566 NEINNVVVIEEN
+3566 NEINNVVVVKEN

-3594 IDVKSGDSHVTHEK
+3594 IDVKSGDSHLTHEK

-3623 AGSEDQLE
+3623 AGSEDQME

-3684 EKSIQNEDNPL
+3684 EKSIQNEDSPL

-3713 VEEQLAEKSNLEV
+3713 VEEQLAGKSNLEV

-3737 LKNQTDACEAETM
+3737 LENQTHACEAETL
-3750 PAENSSDVGLER
+3750 PVENSSDVGLER

-3819 EMVITNYSAKM
+3819 EMVITNYSAKV

-3844 ETKEQIVTENL
+3844 ETKEQIVAENL

-3893 REAEAKTEE
+3893 REAEEKTEE
-3902 IIDDSNLCYKE
+3902 IIDDSNLCYNE
-3913 SRIEAVTEVREEK
+3913 SRIEAVTEVREET
-3926 VDNLTQDYELV
+3926 VDNLTQDHELV

-3946 SKAGLLGE
+3946 SKAELLGE

-3968 IEEQI
+3968 LEEQF
-3973 QTSYCSLLSETEA
+3973 QTSYCSFLSETEA
-3986 SPVEKIEE
+3986 SPVEKIKE

-4004 ECRGD
+4004 ECRGG

-4019 CLSNEQTELKAVSEE
+4019 CLSNEQTEAVSEE

-4052 TTSPTL
+4052 TTSSTL

-4072 AIEYGKKKGEVPAK
+4072 AIEYGKTKGEVPTK

-4109 PTRTPLVFEEDN
+4109 TTSTPLVFEEDN
-4121 EENIRTVEKTEEEKI
+4121 EENICIEEEKI

-4148 EISVADTT
+4148 DLSVADTT

-4165 FLELDD
+4165 FLKLDD

-4204 LKICSQIERSVKP
+4204 LKICSQTERSVKP

-4225 TVSETLTEKTSDEQI
+4225 AVSETLTEKTSDEQI

-4256 TITDEMIESVKTQDY
+4256 TITDEMIGSVKTQDY

-4296 SEVIPTEKHKDLP
+4296 SEVIQTEKHKDLP
-4309 NPADTLPTD
+4309 NPADILPTD

-4350 PEQTRKIEE
+4350 PEQTREIEE

-4369 KASKNELL
+4369 KASENELL

-4396 GEIILNEVSIEKV
+4396 GEIILNEVSTEKV

-4462 DSEPVAEDQSKEPIP
+4462 DSEPVAEDRSKEPIP

-4483 DDKTNTDAQN
+4483 DGETNTDAQN
-4493 KETENQIKEEQ
+4493 KDSVNK
-4504 KDNLKDEDSVNKDK
+4504 LKDEDSVNKDK
-4518 NTNKVVSEEADGSE
+4518 NTKKVVSEEAGGSE
-4532 DTKEQVMKEES
+4532 DTKEQVMEEES

-4567 QHGAVIEEQKIK
+4567 EHGAVIEEQKIK
-4579 AESLEDEE
+4579 AESFEDEE

-4621 STTSTSPSEVKENET
+4621 SITSTLPSEVKENET

-4650 REQTRE
+4650 QEQTRE

-4671 SDNELLTETEDAANG
+4671 SDNELLTETEDAANE
-4686 KKIVIARD
+4686 KKIVMARD

-4706 IDGNEIMV
+4706 IEGNEITE

-4749 LKDKLVEDNK
+4749 LKDKLVEDKK
-4759 YEELIAETQKTSGN
+4759 YEELIAETQKTSGS

-4779 IEDKT
+4779 IKDKT
-4784 VEDPGQASVV
+4784 VQDPGQASVV

-4804 NVAIAGFEEKSKS
+4804 NVAIAGFGEKSKS

-4827 KETIPEHA
+4827 KDTIPEHT

-4908 ESSSNEL
+4908 ESSTNEL

-4941 AVSKEQIKAEVEEN
+4941 AASKEQIKAEVEEN

-4963 DVTKEIEE
+4963 DLTKEIEE

-4977 SRDSIKEHGE
+4977 SRDPIKEHGE
-4987 DREEKIKEIIDDS
+4987 DREEEKIEEIIDDS
-5000 NFCHQE
+5000 KFCHEE
-5006 SPIEAMTEVIAGT
+5006 SPIEAVTEVIAGT

-5067 NLAPEAPTNNDDEAE
+5067 NLAPEAPTNNNDEAE

-5095 DQIVEAENGLSVKKL
+5095 DQIVEAENGLSVEKL
-5110 EEVTGQQILE
+5110 EEVTGEQILE

-5130 SLLVSKEEEENVSS
+5130 FPLVSKEEEENVSS

-5158 SEKISEDSFDA
+5158 SEKISEDPFDA
-5169 KEVAETC
+5169 KELAETC

-5187 AKNDEAATAQRPQV
+5187 AKNDETATTQCPQV

-5217 LKRGAEANE
+5217 LKCGAEANE
-5226 EEEEKVKEVEIL
+5226 KEEEKVKEVEIL

-5269 ANKEKRKEAKK
+5269 ANEEKRKEAKK
-5280 LDDGNSE
+5280 LDDGNRE

-5293 TEKLNELQLITR
+5293 TEKLNELQLVTR

-5325 AEANEEEVEKVKE
+5325 AEANEEEGEKVKE

-5353 IDQETIIAQASLTK
+5353 IDQETIIAQASLTE

-5376 ENRKETEKL
+5376 EKRKETEKL
-5385 HNGNHEDSSVGV
+5385 HDGNHEDSSAGV

-5409 EEIASGQSSS
+5409 KEIASGQSSS
-5419 EKQLCISATAITS
+5419 EKQLSISATAITS
-5432 EMLEHETKER
+5432 EMLEHETKEK

-5448 DRQIIKDRTYE
+5448 DRQIIKDGTEE

-5474 DSSVKLEA
+5474 DSSLKLEA

-5493 EKIESEKRGE
+5493 EKIESEKKGE

-5518 ELFQKDEALAAEN
+5518 ELLQEDEALAAEN
-5531 NTSSQ
+5531 NNSSQ

-5541 KPEEKILNAVV
+5541 KPEEKILNPVV

-5560 HETINKVDKPEE
+5560 HETINEVDKPEE

-5593 LSTEKDE
+5593 ISTEKDE
-5600 IKEAKPVLEVETDHL
+5600 IKEAKPVLEVENDHL

-5625 VQEDEMNDMESKDES
+5625 VQGDEMNDMESKDES

-5670 LTEIDDAAIKENLV
+5670 LTEIEDAAIKENLV

-5702 GNEIPLNEVSIKQVT
+5702 GNEIPLNEVSVEQVT
-5717 KNKKVTETT
+5717 KNKKLTETT
-5726 YSTSCSEELIKDG
+5726 YSTSCSEDLITDG

-5751 GKTYGELVQEAQT
+5751 GKTYGELVQEAQKT
-5764 TGEIEIIENQIEDK
+5764 SEIEIIENQIKDK
-5778 TFEDPSHASIPRIE
+5778 TFEDPSHASISRIE

-5821 ERRNETIPE
+5821 DQSNETIPE

-5852 DKLKDEDYIN
+5852 HKLKDEDYIN
-5862 REENANEVTKVV
+5862 REENENEVTKVV

-5881 KEVGKAD
+5881 KEVEKAD

-5927 ECIKETES
+5927 ECIKEAES

-5960 EQLEERRQSE
+5960 EELEERRQGE

-5986 EKAEIIDDLKL
+5986 EKADIIDDLKL

-6008 ELRAQTSLNDAVNE
+6008 DLRAQTSLNDAVKE
-6022 ELINTLNISSVKMP
+6022 ELINTLNISSVKMG
-6036 LETIKGDA
+6036 LETIKGGA

-6054 QLEDICSDLAPEV
+6054 QLEDISSDLALEI
-6067 PLNDNIEVEVIKRDA
+6067 PLNDNNEVEVIKRDA

-6102 LEANKTEDTEGVTE
+6102 LEANKTEDTE
-6116 TSSDYISQRVETIL
+6116 
-6130 IDDIGS
+6130 
-6136 TNTLPEEKPDEQLQ
+6136 EKPDEQLQ

-6159 GQNIRIANPIENIE
+6159 GENIRIANPIENIE
-6173 EEIQKDDEIKHE
+6173 EEIQKDAEIKHE

-6190 SDTKRIEEVRLPNE
+6190 SDTKRIEEVCLPNE

-6221 IVEPEEKIQT
+6221 NEEPEEKIQT
-6231 TFSTLASE
+6231 IFSTLASK
-6239 ESEHGTGS
+6239 ESEHGTGA

-6275 EQTLETDKPEEET
+6275 EQTLETNKPEEKT
-6288 TSSPLVSEE
+6288 TSSPLVLEE

-6307 EEEKINEADTS
+6307 EEEKINEADMS
-6318 PDKISKDPS
+6318 LDKISEDPS
-6327 DAKKKAETCLE
+6327 DAKKKAEKCLE
-6338 KQEFQELNDATN
+6338 KQEFQELNDATK

-6365 EQPSYLEFPVQNPK
+6365 EQSLYLEFPVQNPK

-6393 PEMLEKEGPR
+6393 PEMLEKEGPG

-6419 IIKDKTEEDASDAQI
+6419 IIKIKTEEDASDAQI

-6466 KKMEEAEFLQR
+6466 KKMEEAKFLQR

-6489 FKEDEA
+6489 LKEDEA
-6495 LAVDDNATSQST
+6495 LAVDDSATSQTT

-6532 VNDVDNTEEDDVKE
+6532 VNEVDNTEEDDMKE

-6557 KKEEEISQ
+6557 KKEEKISQ
-6565 EKDKIKEAEAILGGE
+6565 EKDKIKEAEAILRGE

-6615 ELKGEVEEASNF
+6615 ELKGEVEEAMNF

-6669 QTNEGNEIILNEVS
+6669 QRNEGNEIILNEVS

-6689 YSTSHSEEPVEDEA
+6689 YSTSHSEGPIKDEA

-6711 PVEDNTF
+6711 PIEDNTF

-6741 FVEDQGQASAV
+6741 VVEDRSQASAV
-6752 RIETTTE
+6752 GIETTTE

-6773 DDIQRTDET
+6773 NDIQLTDET

-6790 IPREFDLIEN
+6790 IPREFDHIEN
-6800 MEITSLVVEEYV
+6800 LEITSLVIEEYV

-6818 RVDPRKAEIGDVKEI
+6818 RVDPQKAEIEDVKEI

-6871 VKSFT
+6871 VESFT

-6943 EKEENKELKSVVE
+6943 EKEEKKELKSVVE
-6956 EKSIVIQPPQTKVR
+6956 EKSIVIQPPQTK
-6970 SNLNLNNFMHSSLIN
+6970 IN
-6985 EDLISHFEDGCKEDE
+6985 EDLVSHFEDGSKEDE

-7020 KPTLETPKDAARDNI
+7020 KPTLETPKDAASDNI

-7048 EMKEATIVEEHR
+7048 DMKEATIVEE
-7060 YITNVTF
+7060 
-7067 DKQIPG
+7067 IPG
-7073 EKDPIECKKTTNSI
+7073 EKDPTECKKTTNSI
-7087 GKQQFPTEQQDEAS
+7087 GKQQFPKEQQDEAS
-7101 ETSDKIVVGD
+7101 QTSDKVVVGD
-7111 LEPRNAQ
+7111 LEPRNAR
-7118 EIYSETGPD
+7118 EIYSEAGPD

-7133 PENAGAEK
+7133 PESAGAEK

-7182 EEPQEE
+7182 EEPPEE

-7202 TEPGIKPHKKS
+7202 TESGIKPHKKS

-7218 GVGSKVKNSI
+7218 GVGSKVKHSI

>member
-22 SVLIQEPIS
+22 SVIIQEPIS
-31 IVEKMATEAVTIQE
+31 IVEKMATEEVIIQE

-73 IVTEGNTEISKVE
+73 IITESNTGISKGE

-106 HTEVDGTPLKEENIL
+106 HTEVDGTPFKEEKIL
-121 EDKEKTVVQIKE
+121 EDKEKTVVWIEE

-146 DHGSEELDKQASM
+146 DHGLEELEKQASM

-174 ESEVVACVHEP
+174 ESEEVARVHEP
-185 EENKCVNGESDAS
+185 EENKCVNGENDAS

-209 KKTKELHSQASD
+209 KKTKELQSQASD

-241 DEKTDQDFSM
+241 DEKTDQDFST

-271 IQAADKE
+271 IKAEDKE
-278 LAVTEALDE
+278 LAMTVASDE
-287 MEIDEGSA
+287 MEIDEESA
-295 IAMPKEYVTEAEHVS
+295 IAMPKEYITEAEHVS
-310 TPNEKPANPM
+310 NPNEKPANPM

-336 KTSIS
+336 KTSTS

-379 GKENPETKEYPI
+379 GKENPETKEHPI
-391 PDISDSSIR
+391 PDISDSSIT

-425 NVTEMDSVEQRAKPD
+425 NVTEMNSIEQRAKPD

-449 DSKEEIQQTLEADLV
+449 ESKEEIQQTLEEDLV
-464 HGSSFELKES
+464 RGSSFELKES
-474 RMDTEE
+474 RMETEE
-480 EITVKEDEAE
+480 ETSVKEDEAE

-518 DANSMDFSVT
+518 DVNSMDFSVT

-543 MQDKIPNAVSED
+543 MQDKIQNAVSED
-555 RMEMTTEDV
+555 RKEMTTEDV

-570 GDEVKEHST
+570 GDEIKEHST
-579 IPSEEYETTEERK
+579 IPSEEYETAEERK

-604 KHLEKVAVDVEVVP
+604 KHLEKVAADVEVVL

-641 LTPEGKLEK
+641 LTPEGKQEE

-688 TSIREKTSVENHEE
+688 TSIREKTSLENHEE

-743 DSSVQQSAENEDE
+743 DSSVQQSAENGYE

-811 KSETSQMGNENTMFV
+811 KSETSEMGNENTMFV
-826 KEEYYL
+826 KEAYHL
-832 NSGNGS
+832 NSGS
-838 ECNSSN
+838 ECNEALK

-850 QQELNDHI
+850 RQELNDHI
-858 EDNTKHEETK
+858 EDNSKHEETK
-868 EVTEKLEL
+868 EVSEKLEL

-906 ETEVLGTAKEEI
+906 ETEALGTAKEEI
-918 TLIEVKE
+918 TLIKVKE

-934 LEESKMTAD
+934 LEESKMDTEEATAVKERIDTAD
-943 LDCTSQAVE
+943 LDCTSQAAE

-958 KDAKAE
+958 KEAKAE

-973 IYNVVDGED
+973 INNVSDDED
-982 HGNGLGRADI
+982 HGNGLGSADI

-1037 LKDILGVDVKEHSA
+1037 LKDIIGDDVKEHSA
-1051 MHSEENNATL
+1051 MHSEENDATL

-1083 NVVVDVKVVHMTG
+1083 NVVVDVKVVQVTG
-1096 EELTITK
+1096 EELAITK

-1124 EVENIGLAQKNQEGN
+1124 EVENIGLARKNQEGN

-1156 EKENHACPWDA
+1156 EKENRACPWDA

-1189 ATPVKDHDER
+1189 ATPVKDQDER
-1199 SEGETREDLPT
+1199 SEGETREDSPT
-1210 DHVQPKASQSN
+1210 DHLQASQSN

-1236 HVTGSFGRQLMDNEH
+1236 HVTDSFVGQLMDNEH

-1258 DVELVENEA
+1258 DVEPVENEA

-1274 IQEESENRS
+1274 IQQESENRS

-1294 DKLNQEETK
+1294 DNLNQEETK
-1303 EVREGSTSIV
+1303 EVHEGSTSIV
-1313 KEECAI
+1313 KEECAT

-1351 NSEKQILEEED
+1351 NSEKKILEEED

-1371 TETMEEKEKE
+1371 TKTMEEKAKE

-1419 NDTEEETSASCTVET
+1419 NDTEEENSASCTAET
-1434 EKTNIKEADAELEK
+1434 EETNIKEADAELEK

-1470 QIGVSSAEID
+1470 HEQIRVSSAEID
-1480 VKSGD
+1480 VKSGN
-1485 SYVTHEKDMKI
+1485 SYVTDEKDMEI

-1502 MQDKVRN
+1502 MQDKVHN
-1509 AGSEDQLEMTTK
+1509 EGSENQLEMTTK

-1561 ETPMPQVTDEKLIR
+1561 ETPVPQVTDEKLIQ

-1594 DSRHEVKEQLAEE
+1594 ESRHEVEEQLAEE
-1607 SDLDV
+1607 SNLDV
-1612 TDVST
+1612 TDVSS
-1617 GEEHRELENQTDAC
+1617 GEEHGELENQTDAC

-1653 GKPLDETMHLETTLG
+1653 GKPLDGTMDLEATLG
-1668 TCKDGEKATEEENS
+1668 TCKDGEKATKEENS
-1682 AKNIEKTESLKEDAQ
+1682 AKNIEKTESLKEDAE

-1712 NAKVADYSSVS
+1712 NARVADYRSVS

-1730 ESKEQIVAENLEVKE
+1730 KSKEQIVAENLEVKE
-1745 HSTND
+1745 HLTND

-1771 PVSLRSKDREAEE
+1771 PVSLCSEDREAEE
-1784 KTEEIIDDSKPCHE
+1784 KTEVIIDDSKPCHE

-1812 SLNDTDKIVNASNIS
+1812 SLNDADKIVNASNIS
-1827 SAETS
+1827 SAETT

-1841 ETEVEI
+1841 ETEVEN
-1847 VQLEEISSESDPNV
+1847 VWLEEISSELDPDV
-1861 RTNENDEVQKQN
+1861 LTKDNDEVQKQN
-1873 LNMETVHKDE
+1873 LNMETVDKDE

-1903 LEEEDTNNNQIPI
+1903 LEKEDTNNNQIPI
-1916 EEVSKGSETAASG
+1916 EEVCKGSETAASG

-1970 TAELDCTSQ
+1970 TAVLDCTSQ
-1979 AAETGETNLKED
+1979 AAETEETNLKEA

-2018 DINVKSKEL
+2018 DINVKSEDL

-2032 DIETPREEDTM
+2032 DIETPREEDRM

-2048 NAGSENQMEMTIEE
+2048 NAGSENQMGMTIEE
-2062 IPLKEVS
+2062 IPMKEVS

-2085 ATPIEEKKIVDE
+2085 ATLIEGKKIVDE
-2097 TSEEDQALY
+2097 TSEEDQALH
-2106 KHPENVVDAK
+2106 KPPENVVDAK

-2134 RKDEESIVPMPEVK
+2134 RKDVESIVPMPEVK

-2153 NVGFIQKNQEENSH
+2153 NIGFIQKNQEENSH

-2221 HDERSEGETREDSP
+2221 HDERSVGEIREDSP

-2240 TKASDIN
+2240 TKASYIN

-2266 SYVGQLVDNDHEKQY
+2266 SYVGQLVDNEHEKQY

-2296 KEESILQQSENCSA
+2296 KEESILQQPENCSA

-2321 LEQEETKEIHEG
+2321 LKHEETKEVHEG
-2333 LMLIVKEEC
+2333 PMSIVKKEC
-2342 AIINDSLKATEE
+2342 AIIDDSLKATEE

-2367 KLEPHTT
+2367 KLEPDNT

-2394 LMTAT
+2394 LMTET
-2399 KEEKAKEENTAAV
+2399 KKEKAKEENTAAV
-2412 VSITVTSY
+2412 ASITVTSY
-2420 TIIEETVSIEET
+2420 TIIEETESIEET
-2432 AKPNKDSSLYDIEQE
+2432 AKPNNGSSLYDIVQE
-2447 SKEEITPIEVKEDQA
+2447 SKEEITPIEVKEDRA
-2462 CSSEFDLKESK
+2462 RSSEFELKESK
-2473 NETGEEISAS
+2473 NDTEEEISAS

-2494 EAEADADAD
+2494 EAEADADAEAD
-2503 AEAEAERE
+2503 AEAERE
-2511 KRKNE
+2511 KRNNE

-2542 IDVKSGDSYITHEK
+2542 IDVKSGDSYVTHEK

-2572 YAGSKDQ
+2572 YAGSEDQ

-2628 MPQITD
+2628 MPQIMD
-2634 EKLIQIEDNPLV
+2634 EKLMQIEDNPLV

-2654 DTGNE
+2654 DMGNE

-2674 EVTDVSTVEEHREL
+2674 EITDVSTVEEHREL

-2717 GNPLDEAVDL
+2717 GKPLDEAVDL
-2727 EATLGTQKDDEKATE
+2727 EATLGTHKDDEKATE

-2766 QIPEMATMTYNAK
+2766 QIPEMVIMTYNAK

-2856 SKPCHEESRLEAV
+2856 SKPCHEESCIEVV
-2869 TEITA
+2869 TEVTA
-2874 ETSLNDTNKIVN
+2874 ETSLNDADKIVN
-2886 ASNISSAETSVRN
+2886 ASNISSAETTVGN

-2906 TEVEIVQLEEKSSES
+2906 TEVEIVQLEEISSES
-2921 DPDVRTNE
+2921 DPDIRTNE

-2947 AEVAEKLEPDKT
+2947 AEVAEKPEPDNT
-2959 VENDGKQIVE
+2959 VENDGKQILE
-2969 EEDTNNN
+2969 KEDTNNN
-2976 QITIGEVCRGSET
+2976 QIPIEEVCRGSET
-2989 AASGTAEK
+2989 TASGTVEK

-3005 EELVCSSSLE
+3005 EELVCSSSFE

-3024 EETAVNEHIDTADFD
+3024 EETAVNKHINTADFY

-3053 EAKAESEEEEKKE
+3053 EAKAEPEEEEINE

-3079 LGSADIDVKSVE
+3079 LESADIDVKSVE

-3096 EKDIEISREEDGE
+3096 EKDIEISRKEDGV
-3109 QDKFPNAGSENQM
+3109 QDKFPNTGSENQM
-3122 EMTPEEILLKE
+3122 EMTSEEILLKE

-3164 SEEDQDQHK
+3164 SEEDQDPHK

-3196 GLSGMRKDEESIV
+3196 GLYEMRKDEESIV
-3209 PMPEVRT
+3209 PMPEVKT
-3216 SEVENIGVVQKNQEE
+3216 SEVENIVVVQKNQEG

-3236 EIQESFKQKNESEK
+3236 EIQESFKQKNEPEK

-3262 DVNTAIW
+3262 DVNTAIC
-3269 AETAETNTSIEEATS
+3269 AETAETNTSIAEATS
-3284 VKDHDERSDG
+3284 VKDHDERSEG

-3304 VQPKASQS
+3304 LQPKASQS

-3319 ISNENADDLHVTDT
+3319 ISNENADDLHVTDS

-3343 EKQYKFSDVE
+3343 KKQYKFSDVE
-3353 PVENKALEHKEES
+3353 PVENEALEHKEES

-3381 MENVEENL
+3381 MENVEDNL

-3402 SIVKEECAIINDSL
+3402 LIVKEECAIINDSL

-3473 EKNAAVVSITEETA
+3473 EKNAAVVSITEE
-3487 SIEETAKPNN
+3487 
-3497 DSSLFDIIQ
+3497 
-3506 ESKEET
+3506 SKQET

-3558 HAEVEKEK
+3558 HAEVEKGK
-3566 NEINNVVVIEEN
+3566 NEINNVVVVEEN

-3623 AGSEDQLE
+3623 AGSEDQME

-3645 EVKEYEATLIEERK
+3645 DVKEYEDTLIEERK

-3684 EKSIQNEDNPL
+3684 EKSIQNEDSPL

-3713 VEEQLAEKSNLEV
+3713 VEEQLAGKSNLEV

-3737 LKNQTDACEAETM
+3737 LENQTHACEAETL
-3750 PAENSSDVGLER
+3750 PVENSSDVGLER

-3819 EMVITNYSAKM
+3819 EMVITNYSAKV

-3844 ETKEQIVTENL
+3844 ETKEQIVAENL

-3893 REAEAKTEE
+3893 REAEEKTEE
-3902 IIDDSNLCYKE
+3902 IIDDSNLCYNE
-3913 SRIEAVTEVREEK
+3913 SRIEAVTEVREET
-3926 VDNLTQDYELV
+3926 VDNLTQDHELV

-3946 SKAGLLGE
+3946 SKAELLGE

-3968 IEEQI
+3968 LEEQF
-3973 QTSYCSLLSETEA
+3973 QTSYCSFLSETEA
-3986 SPVEKIEE
+3986 SPVEKIKE

-4004 ECRGD
+4004 ECRGG

-4019 CLSNEQTELKAVSEE
+4019 CLSNEQTEAVSEE

-4052 TTSPTL
+4052 TTSSTL

-4072 AIEYGKKKGEVPAK
+4072 AKEYGKTKGEVPTK

-4109 PTRTPLVFEEDN
+4109 TTSTPLVFEEDN
-4121 EENIRTVEKTEEEKI
+4121 EENICIEEEKI

-4148 EISVADTT
+4148 DLSVADTT

-4165 FLELDD
+4165 FLKLDD

-4204 LKICSQIERSVKP
+4204 LKICSQTERSVKP

-4225 TVSETLTEKTSDEQI
+4225 AVSETLTEKTSDEQI

-4296 SEVIPTEKHKDLP
+4296 SEVIQTEKHKDLP
-4309 NPADTLPTD
+4309 NPADILPTD
-4318 HLHLTTSM
+4318 HLHLTTSV

-4350 PEQTRKIEE
+4350 PEQTREIEE

-4369 KASKNELL
+4369 KASENELL

-4396 GEIILNEVSIEKV
+4396 GEIILNEVSTEKV
-4409 ILEAQKTSENENPIE
+4409 ILEAQKTGENENPIE

-4462 DSEPVAEDQSKEPIP
+4462 DSEPVAEDRSKEPIP

-4483 DDKTNTDAQN
+4483 DGETNTDAQN

-4504 KDNLKDEDSVNKDK
+4504 KDKLKDSVNKDK
-4518 NTNKVVSEEADGSE
+4518 KTKKVVSEEADGSE
-4532 DTKEQVMKEES
+4532 DTKEQVMEEES

-4567 QHGAVIEEQKIK
+4567 EHGAVIEEQKIK
-4579 AESLEDEE
+4579 AESFEDEE
-4587 SSQSKSTKELQ
+4587 SSQSKITKELQ
-4598 GALEDRAAA
+4598 GAVEDRAAA

-4621 STTSTSPSEVKENET
+4621 SITSTLPSEVKENET

-4650 REQTRE
+4650 QEQTRE

-4671 SDNELLTETEDAANG
+4671 SDNELLTETEDAANE
-4686 KKIVIARD
+4686 KKIVMARD

-4706 IDGNEIMV
+4706 IEGNEITK

-4749 LKDKLVEDNK
+4749 LKDKLVEDKK
-4759 YEELIAETQKTSGN
+4759 YEELIAETQKTSGS

-4779 IEDKT
+4779 IKDKT

-4804 NVAIAGFEEKSKS
+4804 NVAIAGFGEKSKS

-4827 KETIPEHA
+4827 KDTIPEHT

-4908 ESSSNEL
+4908 ESSTNEL

-4941 AVSKEQIKAEVEEN
+4941 AASKEQIKAEVEEN

-4963 DVTKEIEE
+4963 DLTKEIEE

-4977 SRDSIKEHGE
+4977 SRDPIKEHGE
-4987 DREEKIKEIIDDS
+4987 DREEEKIEEIIDDS
-5000 NFCHQE
+5000 KFCHEE
-5006 SPIEAMTEVIAGT
+5006 SPIEAVTEVIAGT

-5067 NLAPEAPTNNDDEAE
+5067 NLAPEAPTNNNDEAE

-5095 DQIVEAENGLSVKKL
+5095 DQIVEAENGLSVEKL
-5110 EEVTGQQILE
+5110 EEVTGEQILE

-5130 SLLVSKEEEENVSS
+5130 FPLVSKEEEENVSS

-5158 SEKISEDSFDA
+5158 SEKISEDPFDA

-5187 AKNDEAATAQRPQV
+5187 AKNDEAATTQCPQV

-5217 LKRGAEANE
+5217 LKCGAEANE
-5226 EEEEKVKEVEIL
+5226 KEEEKVKEVEIL

-5263 ESQEIE
+5263 GSQEIE
-5269 ANKEKRKEAKK
+5269 ANEEKRKEAKK
-5280 LDDGNSE
+5280 LDDGNRE

-5293 TEKLNELQLITR
+5293 TEKLNELQLVTR

-5313 SSELTEENLKHG
+5313 SSELTEESLKHG
-5325 AEANEEEVEKVKE
+5325 AGANEEEGEKEKE

-5353 IDQETIIAQASLTK
+5353 IDQETIIAQASLTE

-5376 ENRKETEKL
+5376 EKRKETEKL
-5385 HNGNHEDSSVGV
+5385 HDGNHEDSSAGV

-5409 EEIASGQSSS
+5409 KEIASAQSSS
-5419 EKQLCISATAITS
+5419 EKQLYISATAITS
-5432 EMLEHETKER
+5432 EMLEHETKEK

-5448 DRQIIKDRTYE
+5448 DRQIIKDGTEE

-5474 DSSVKLEA
+5474 DSSLKLEA

-5493 EKIESEKRGE
+5493 EKIESEKKGE

-5518 ELFQKDEALAAEN
+5518 ELLQEDEALAAEN
-5531 NTSSQ
+5531 NNSSQ

-5541 KPEEKILNAVV
+5541 KPEEKILNPVV

-5560 HETINKVDKPEE
+5560 HETINEVDKPEE

-5593 LSTEKDE
+5593 ISTEKDE
-5600 IKEAKPVLEVETDHL
+5600 IKEAKPVLEVENDHL

-5625 VQEDEMNDMESKDES
+5625 VQGDEMNDMESKDES

-5670 LTEIDDAAIKENLV
+5670 LTEIEDAAIKENLV

-5702 GNEIPLNEVSIKQVT
+5702 GNEIPLNEVSVEQVT
-5717 KNKKVTETT
+5717 KNKKLTETT
-5726 YSTSCSEELIKDG
+5726 YSTSCSEDLITDG

-5751 GKTYGELVQEAQT
+5751 GKTYGELVQEVQKT
-5764 TGEIEIIENQIEDK
+5764 SEIEIIENQIRDK
-5778 TFEDPSHASIPRIE
+5778 TFEYPSHASISRIE

-5821 ERRNETIPE
+5821 DQSNETIPE
-5830 DTKSQDDET
+5830 DIKSQDDET

-5852 DKLKDEDYIN
+5852 HKLKDEVYIN
-5862 REENANEVTKVV
+5862 REENENEVTKVV

-5881 KEVGKAD
+5881 KEVEKAD

-5927 ECIKETES
+5927 ECIKEAES

-5960 EQLEERRQSE
+5960 EELEERRKGE

-5986 EKAEIIDDLKL
+5986 EKADIIDDLKL

-6008 ELRAQTSLNDAVNE
+6008 DLRAQTSLNDAVKE
-6022 ELINTLNISSVKMP
+6022 ELINTLNISSVKMG

-6054 QLEDICSDLAPEV
+6054 QLEDISSDLALEI
-6067 PLNDNIEVEVIKRDA
+6067 PLNDNNEVEVIKRDA

-6102 LEANKTEDTEGVTE
+6102 LEANKTEDG
-6116 TSSDYISQRVETIL
+6116 
-6130 IDDIGS
+6130 
-6136 TNTLPEEKPDEQLQ
+6136 EEKPDEQLQ

-6159 GQNIRIANPIENIE
+6159 GENIRIANPIENIE
-6173 EEIQKDDEIKHE
+6173 EEIQKDAEIKHE

-6221 IVEPEEKIQT
+6221 NDEPEEKIQT
-6231 TFSTLASE
+6231 IFSTLASK
-6239 ESEHGTGS
+6239 ESEHGTGA

-6253 YGKTKEEIPTKLD
+6253 YGKTKEEIPKKLD

-6275 EQTLETDKPEEET
+6275 EQTLETNKPEEKT

-6307 EEEKINEADTS
+6307 EEEKINEADMS
-6318 PDKISKDPS
+6318 LDKISEDPS

-6338 KQEFQELNDATN
+6338 KQEFQELNDATK

-6365 EQPSYLEFPVQNPK
+6365 EQSLYLEFPVQNPK

-6393 PEMLEKEGPR
+6393 PEMLEKEGPG

-6414 TSEGE
+6414 MSEGE
-6419 IIKDKTEEDASDAQI
+6419 IIKIKTEEEASDAQI

-6466 KKMEEAEFLQR
+6466 KKMEEAKFLQR

-6489 FKEDEA
+6489 LKEDEA
-6495 LAVDDNATSQST
+6495 LAVDDSATSQTT

-6532 VNDVDNTEEDDVKE
+6532 VNEVDNTEEDDMKE

-6557 KKEEEISQ
+6557 KKEEKISQ
-6565 EKDKIKEAEAILGGE
+6565 EKDKIKEAEAILRGE

-6595 QRDET
+6595 QRDEM
-6600 NKTEFKEDEGHEKIP
+6600 NKTEFKEDEGHEKIL
-6615 ELKGEVEEASNF
+6615 ELKGEVEEAMNF

-6669 QTNEGNEIILNEVS
+6669 QRNEGNEIILNEVS

-6689 YSTSHSEEPVEDEA
+6689 YSTSHSEGPIKDEA

-6711 PVEDNTF
+6711 PIEDNTF

-6741 FVEDQGQASAV
+6741 VVEDQSQASAV
-6752 RIETTTE
+6752 GIETTTE

-6773 DDIQRTDET
+6773 NDIQLTDET

-6790 IPREFDLIEN
+6790 IPREFDHIEN
-6800 MEITSLVVEEYV
+6800 MEITSLVVDEYF

-6818 RVDPRKAEIGDVKEI
+6818 RVDPQKAEIEDVEEI

-6871 VKSFT
+6871 VESFT
-6876 KGTSQLTRDMIER
+6876 KGTSQLTRDLIER

-6943 EKEENKELKSVVE
+6943 EKEEKKELKSVVE
-6956 EKSIVIQPPQTKVR
+6956 EKSIVIQPPQTK
-6970 SNLNLNNFMHSSLIN
+6970 IN
-6985 EDLISHFEDGCKEDE
+6985 EDLVSHFEDGSKEDE

-7020 KPTLETPKDAARDNI
+7020 KPTLETPKDAASDNI

-7048 EMKEATIVEEHR
+7048 DMKEATIVEE
-7060 YITNVTF
+7060 
-7067 DKQIPG
+7067 IPG

-7087 GKQQFPTEQQDEAS
+7087 GKQQFPKEQQDEAS
-7101 ETSDKIVVGD
+7101 ETSDKVVVGD
-7111 LEPRNAQ
+7111 LEPRNAR
-7118 EIYSETGPD
+7118 EIYSEAGPD

-7182 EEPQEE
+7182 EEPPEE

-7218 GVGSKVKNSI
+7218 GVGSKVKHSI

>member
-1 MATEAVI
+1 MATEAAI

-22 SVLIQEPIS
+22 SVIIQEPIS
-31 IVEKMATEAVTIQE
+31 IVEKMATGAVIIQE

-56 HLTLEVAAN
+56 HLTLEVAAD
-65 NKGIETAY
+65 NKGIETAH
-73 IVTEGNTEISKVE
+73 IITEGNTGISKGE

-94 SMVANETSGMLE
+94 SMVANETSGILE
-106 HTEVDGTPLKEENIL
+106 HTEVDGTPFKEEKIL
-121 EDKEKTVVQIKE
+121 EDKEKTVVRIEE

-146 DHGSEELDKQASM
+146 DHGSEELEKQASM

-165 VDNLPSMVA
+165 VNNLPSMVA
-174 ESEVVACVHEP
+174 ESEEVACVHEP
-185 EENKCVNGESDAS
+185 EENKCVNGENDAS

-221 IRMENIVEECPR
+221 IRMENIVEECTR

-241 DEKTDQDFSM
+241 DEKTDQDFST

-278 LAVTEALDE
+278 LAVMEASDE
-287 MEIDEGSA
+287 MEIDEESA
-295 IAMPKEYVTEAEHVS
+295 IAMPKEYVTEAEQVS

-336 KTSIS
+336 KTSTS

-366 EVHEESEMEASGT
+366 EVHEESEMEAPGT
-379 GKENPETKEYPI
+379 GKENPETKNHPI
-391 PDISDSSIR
+391 PDISDSSIT
-400 DETAKE
+400 DEIAE
-406 SMKEVESSLMKLTE
+406 ENMKQVESSLMKLTE

-425 NVTEMDSVEQRAKPD
+425 KVTEMDSIEQRAKRD

-449 DSKEEIQQTLEADLV
+449 ESKEEIQQTLEEDLV
-464 HGSSFELKES
+464 RGSSFELKES

-480 EITVKEDEAE
+480 ETSVKEDEAD

-507 HDVIG
+507 HDMVS

-518 DANSMDFSVT
+518 DVNSMDFSVT
-528 CEKNVEAPKPREEDG
+528 CEKNVEAPKPQEEDG

-604 KHLEKVAVDVEVVP
+604 KHLEKIAVDMEVVP

-641 LTPEGKLEK
+641 LMPEGKPEE

-670 VVHEDVNTAISRE
+670 VVHEDVNTAVSRE

-707 GREDSSTEHQQNEVN
+707 GREDSSTKHQKNEVN
-722 ENTKTMELEISNDNA
+722 QNTKTMELEISNDNA

-743 DSSVQQSAENEDE
+743 DSSVQQSAENEYE

-761 SDVQPEEQVDDAM
+761 SDVQPNEQFNDAM

-798 PEHIFTEAAATDL
+798 PEHIFTETAATDL
-811 KSETSQMGNENTMFV
+811 KSETSEMGNENTMFI
-826 KEEYYL
+826 KEAYHL

-838 ECNSSN
+838 ECSEALN

-858 EDNTKHEETK
+858 EDNLKHEETK
-868 EVTEKLEL
+868 EVTEKLEP

-899 KEVCEGS
+899 KEACEGS
-906 ETEVLGTAKEEI
+906 ETEALGTAKEEI

-934 LEESKMTAD
+934 PKESKMDTEEATAVKEHIDTAD
-943 LDCTSQAVE
+943 LDCTSQAAE
-952 MLETNL
+952 MLQTNL
-958 KDAKAE
+958 KEAKAE
-964 AEEEEEKNE
+964 AEEDEKKNE
-973 IYNVVDGED
+973 INNVVDGED
-982 HGNGLGRADI
+982 HGNGLGSADI

-1002 GEKDIDIPQE
+1002 GEKDRDIPQE

-1027 QMEMTTDEIP
+1027 QMEMTTDEIL
-1037 LKDILGVDVKEHSA
+1037 LKDILGDDVKEHSA
-1051 MHSEENNATL
+1051 MHSEENDANL
-1061 LEERKLVDETSEED
+1061 LEVRKLVDETSEED

-1083 NVVVDVKVVHMTG
+1083 NVVVDVKVVQVTG
-1096 EELTITK
+1096 EELAITK

-1139 SEKDE
+1139 SKKDE

-1156 EKENHACPWDA
+1156 EKENRACPWNA

-1178 ETAETSTSIEE
+1178 ETAETSTGIEE
-1189 ATPVKDHDER
+1189 ATPVKDHDKR
-1199 SEGETREDLPT
+1199 SEGQTREDSPT
-1210 DHVQPKASQSN
+1210 DHLQTKASQSN

-1227 ISNENADDL
+1227 IPNENADDL
-1236 HVTGSFGRQLMDNEH
+1236 HVTVSFGGQLMDNEH

-1258 DVELVENEA
+1258 DVEPVENEA

-1274 IQEESENRS
+1274 IQQESENRS

-1294 DKLNQEETK
+1294 DNLNQEETK
-1303 EVREGSTSIV
+1303 EVHEGSTFIV

-1371 TETMEEKEKE
+1371 AETMDEKAKE

-1419 NDTEEETSASCTVET
+1419 NDTKEENSASYTAET
-1434 EKTNIKEADAELEK
+1434 EETNIKEADAEQEK

-1470 QIGVSSAEID
+1470 QIGVSSTEID

-1485 SYVTHEKDMKI
+1485 SYVTHEKDMEI
-1496 PEEEDA
+1496 PKEEDA

-1509 AGSEDQLEMTTK
+1509 EENEDQLEMTTK
-1521 EIPLKEILGDEVK
+1521 EIPLKEILADEVK

-1553 DHDSCEHS
+1553 DHDLCEHS
-1561 ETPMPQVTDEKLIR
+1561 ETPVPQVTDEKLIL

-1594 DSRHEVKEQLAEE
+1594 ESRHEVKEQLAEE
-1607 SDLDV
+1607 SNLDV
-1612 TDVST
+1612 TNVST

-1631 KAKTLPVENSSDV
+1631 KEKTLPAENSSDV

-1653 GKPLDETMHLETTLG
+1653 GKPLDETMDLEATLG

-1682 AKNIEKTESLKEDAQ
+1682 AKNIEKTESLKEDAE

-1723 TECFMEA
+1723 TECSMEA
-1730 ESKEQIVAENLEVKE
+1730 DSKEQIVAENLEVKE

-1760 EEMRQAEESGD
+1760 EEMGQAEESGD
-1771 PVSLRSKDREAEE
+1771 PVSLCSKDREAEE

-1812 SLNDTDKIVNASNIS
+1812 SLNDTNKIVNASNIS
-1827 SAETS
+1827 SAETT

-1841 ETEVEI
+1841 ETEAEN
-1847 VQLEEISSESDPNV
+1847 VQLEEISSELDPDV
-1861 RTNENDEVQKQN
+1861 RTNDNDEVQKQN
-1873 LNMETVHKDE
+1873 LNMETVDKDE
-1883 AEVAEKL
+1883 AEVTEKL
-1890 EPDNTVENDGKQI
+1890 EPDNTAENDGKQI
-1903 LEEEDTNNNQIPI
+1903 LEKEDTYNNQIPI
-1916 EEVSKGSETAASG
+1916 EEMCKGSETAASG

-1970 TAELDCTSQ
+1970 NAELDCTSQ
-1979 AAETGETNLKED
+1979 AAETEETNLKEA

-2002 NNVVD
+2002 NNIVD
-2007 GEDDEIGLESA
+2007 GEDDEIGLKSA
-2018 DINVKSKEL
+2018 DINVKSEEL

-2043 QDKIP
+2043 QDKMP

-2085 ATPIEEKKIVDE
+2085 AALIEEKKIVDE

-2106 KHPENVVDAK
+2106 KHPENMVDAK

-2121 DEELAITKGSDEM
+2121 DEELAITKESDEM
-2134 RKDEESIVPMPEVK
+2134 RKDDESIVPMPEVK
-2148 TSEVE
+2148 TNEVE
-2153 NVGFIQKNQEENSH
+2153 NISFIQKNQEENSH

-2221 HDERSEGETREDSP
+2221 HDERSEGETSEDSP

-2260 DLHVID
+2260 DLHVMN
-2266 SYVGQLVDNDHEKQY
+2266 SYVGQLVDNEHEKQY
-2281 ELLSVQPVENEALEH
+2281 ELLSVRPVENEALEH

-2310 QKPEPKDAMEN
+2310 QKHEPKDAMEN
-2321 LEQEETKEIHEG
+2321 LKQEETKEVHEG
-2333 LMLIVKEEC
+2333 PMSIVKEEC
-2342 AIINDSLKATEE
+2342 TIIDDSLKATEE
-2354 NENEATPEVEVCE
+2354 NENEASPEVEVCE
-2367 KLEPHTT
+2367 KLEPDNT
-2374 VANAEKQILEEED
+2374 VANAEKQFLEEED
-2387 NKKDQTT
+2387 NKKDHTT
-2394 LMTAT
+2394 LMTET
-2399 KEEKAKEENTAAV
+2399 KKEKAKEENTTAV
-2412 VSITVTSY
+2412 VSITVTSH

-2432 AKPNKDSSLYDIEQE
+2432 AKQNNNSSLYDIVQE

-2462 CSSEFDLKESK
+2462 RSSEFELKESK
-2473 NETGEEISAS
+2473 NDTKEEISAS
-2483 YPAETEETNIK
+2483 YPAETEETDIK
-2494 EAEADADAD
+2494 EAEAEADADAEAEDEADADAD

-2511 KRKNE
+2511 KTKNK
-2516 IYNVVVIEENSSA
+2516 IYNVVVIKENCSA

-2542 IDVKSGDSYITHEK
+2542 IDVKSGDSYVTHEK
-2556 DMEIPEEEDA
+2556 DMEIPEQEDT

-2572 YAGSKDQ
+2572 YAGSEDQ

-2592 LGDEVKEY
+2592 LGDEVKES

-2634 EKLIQIEDNPLV
+2634 EKLIQSEDNPLV
-2646 DVPKAESK
+2646 DVPKAVSK
-2654 DTGNE
+2654 DTGNG
-2659 SGQVVEEQLAEESNL
+2659 SGQVVEEQLAKESNL

-2688 ENQTNACEA
+2688 ESQTNACEA

-2717 GNPLDEAVDL
+2717 GKPLDEAVDL
-2727 EATLGTQKDDEKATE
+2727 EATLGTHKDDEKATE
-2742 EEKLAKNIEKP
+2742 EEKLARNMEKP

-2766 QIPEMATMTYNAK
+2766 QIPEMVIMTYNAK

-2806 VKEHSTNDG
+2806 VKEHSTNDV
-2815 EASHITKELEE
+2815 ESSHITKELEE
-2826 MRQAEESG
+2826 MSQAEESG

-2844 EAEEKTE
+2844 EAEEKTK

-2869 TEITA
+2869 LEVTA
-2874 ETSLNDTNKIVN
+2874 ETSLNDTDKIVN
-2886 ASNISSAETSVRN
+2886 ASNISSAETTVEN

-2906 TEVEIVQLEEKSSES
+2906 TEVEIVQLEEISSES
-2921 DPDVRTNE
+2921 DPDVRTDE

-2936 NLNMETVDKDE
+2936 NLNMKTVDKDE
-2947 AEVAEKLEPDKT
+2947 AEVAEKLEPDNT
-2959 VENDGKQIVE
+2959 VENDGKQILE

-2976 QITIGEVCRGSET
+2976 QITIEEVC
-2989 AASGTAEK
+2989 
-2997 EITIIEFK
+2997 
-3005 EELVCSSSLE
+3005 
-3015 LEESKMDTE
+3015 
-3024 EETAVNEHIDTADFD
+3024 
-3039 CTSQAAETAETNLK
+3039 
-3053 EAKAESEEEEKKE
+3053 
-3066 INNVVDGEDEGIG
+3066 
-3079 LGSADIDVKSVE
+3079 
-3091 SYVTS
+3091 
-3096 EKDIEISREEDGE
+3096 
-3109 QDKFPNAGSENQM
+3109 
-3122 EMTPEEILLKE
+3122 
-3133 VLGDDVKEH
+3133 
-3142 STMPL
+3142 
-3147 EKYDTTLIEE
+3147 
-3157 RKIAEDT
+3157 
-3164 SEEDQDQHK
+3164 
-3173 HSENVAVDV
+3173 
-3182 RVIQVTDKELAITK
+3182 
-3196 GLSGMRKDEESIV
+3196 
-3209 PMPEVRT
+3209 
-3216 SEVENIGVVQKNQEE
+3216 
-3231 NSHKD
+3231 
-3236 EIQESFKQKNESEK
+3236 
-3250 ENHVCPLDAVSE
+3250 
-3262 DVNTAIW
+3262 
-3269 AETAETNTSIEEATS
+3269 
-3284 VKDHDERSDG
+3284 
-3294 ETREDSPTDH
+3294 
-3304 VQPKASQS
+3304 
-3312 NETVEVE
+3312 
-3319 ISNENADDLHVTDT
+3319 
-3333 FVGQLMDNEH
+3333 
-3343 EKQYKFSDVE
+3343 
-3353 PVENKALEHKEES
+3353 
-3366 ILQESENR
+3366 
-3374 SALPKDA
+3374 
-3381 MENVEENL
+3381 
-3389 NQEETKEVHEGPT
+3389 EGPT
-3402 SIVKEECAIINDSL
+3402 LIVKEECAIINDSL

-3435 LEPDGTV
+3435 LEPDSTV

-3447 QILEEEDNKKD
+3447 QILDEEDNKKD

-3473 EKNAAVVSITEETA
+3473 EKNAAVVSITEA
-3487 SIEETAKPNN
+3487 
-3497 DSSLFDIIQ
+3497 
-3506 ESKEET
+3506 SKEET
-3512 TPIEVKEDHVCSLS
+3512 TPIEVKEDHVRSLS

-3537 EETSASCVAETEETN
+3537 EETSASCVAETEEK
-3552 IKETEA
+3552 KETEA
-3558 HAEVEKEK
+3558 HAEVEKGK

-3584 HEESGVCSAE
+3584 HEESGACSAE
-3594 IDVKSGDSHVTHEK
+3594 LDVKSGDSHVTHEK
-3608 DMEKEEDAMQDKVPN
+3608 DMGKEEDAMQDKVPN

-3645 EVKEYEATLIEERK
+3645 EVKEYEATHIEERK
-3659 ITDETSEKDQG
+3659 RTDETSEKEQG
-3670 SCEHS
+3670 SSEHS

-3684 EKSIQNEDNPL
+3684 EKSILTEDNPL

-3704 DTGNESGHE
+3704 DTGNESRHE

-3726 TDVSSGEEHRE
+3726 TDDSSGEEHRE
-3737 LKNQTDACEAETM
+3737 LENQTDACEAETL
-3750 PAENSSDVGLER
+3750 PVENSSDVGLER

-3793 ENFAKN
+3793 ENLAKN

-3819 EMVITNYSAKM
+3819 EMVITNYSAKV

-3844 ETKEQIVTENL
+3844 ETKEQIVAENL

-3893 REAEAKTEE
+3893 QEAEEKTEE
-3902 IIDDSNLCYKE
+3902 IIDDSNLSYNE
-3913 SRIEAVTEVREEK
+3913 SRIEAVTEVREET
-3926 VDNLTQDYELV
+3926 VGNLTQDPELV

-3946 SKAGLLGE
+3946 SKAELLGE
-3954 IDHMGSPNTVLEVK
+3954 IDHMGSPKTVLEVK
-3968 IEEQI
+3968 LEEQI

-4004 ECRGD
+4004 ECRGE

-4039 QAPLTDGPVEQIQ
+4039 QASLTDGPVEQIQ
-4052 TTSPTL
+4052 TTSSTL
-4058 PSEESEHGTRAISE
+4058 PSEESEHGTRDISE
-4072 AIEYGKKKGEVPAK
+4072 AIEYGKTKGEVPTK
-4086 LDVLTGGVVT
+4086 PDVLTGGVVT

-4104 KPEEG
+4104 KPKEG
-4109 PTRTPLVFEEDN
+4109 PISTPLVFEEDN
-4121 EENIRTVEKTEEEKI
+4121 EENIRIEEEKI

-4148 EISVADTT
+4148 DLSVADTT
-4156 AEICLEKEE
+4156 TEICLEKEE

-4194 QEDAKEAKTA
+4194 QEDAKEEKTA
-4204 LKICSQIERSVKP
+4204 LKICSQTERSFKP

-4240 QNPTSA
+4240 QNPSSA

-4296 SEVIPTEKHKDLP
+4296 SEVIQTEKHKDLP

-4318 HLHLTTSM
+4318 HIHLTTAM

-4340 LEEDENPDKI
+4340 LEEDENTDKI
-4350 PEQTRKIEE
+4350 PEQTREIEE
-4359 ASDFNTEIHE
+4359 ASDFNKEIHE
-4369 KASKNELL
+4369 KASENELL
-4377 NETEDAAIHEK
+4377 NETEDAAIHKK

-4396 GEIILNEVSIEKV
+4396 GEIILNEVSTEKV

-4462 DSEPVAEDQSKEPIP
+4462 DSEPVAEDQGKEPIP
-4477 EDTKSQ
+4477 EDTKNQ
-4483 DDKTNTDAQN
+4483 DDETNTGAQN

-4504 KDNLKDEDSVNKDK
+4504 KDKLKDEDSVNKDK
-4518 NTNKVVSEEADGSE
+4518 NTNKVVSREADGGE
-4532 DTKEQVMKEES
+4532 DTKEQVMEEES

-4562 SKELE
+4562 SKESE
-4567 QHGAVIEEQKIK
+4567 EHGAVIEEQKIK
-4579 AESLEDEE
+4579 AESFEDEE

-4598 GALEDRAAA
+4598 DALEDRAAA

-4621 STTSTSPSEVKENET
+4621 STTSTLPFEVKENET
-4636 METELKEDESTENI
+4636 METELKEEESTENI
-4650 REQTRE
+4650 QEQTRE
-4656 IEEVSNFNKETCKRA
+4656 IEEVLNFNKETCKRA
-4671 SDNELLTETEDAANG
+4671 SDNELLTETEDAANE

-4694 ETEGEEHQCEKT
+4694 ETEGEEHQCKKT
-4706 IDGNEIMV
+4706 IEGNEITV

-4721 VMENKEVTEI
+4721 VMGNKEVTEI

-4749 LKDKLVEDNK
+4749 LKDKLVEDK
-4759 YEELIAETQKTSGN
+4759 KHGELIAETQKTSGN
-4773 EIIEDQ
+4773 EIIENQ

-4817 ETEAVAEEQS
+4817 ETEAVAEDQS
-4827 KETIPEHA
+4827 KETIPEHT
-4835 KSLDDETSIGVQNQ
+4835 KNLDDEISIGVQNQ

-4908 ESSSNEL
+4908 ESSTNEL

-4922 EATNEVKDYSA
+4922 EETNEVKDYSA

-4941 AVSKEQIKAEVEEN
+4941 AASKEQIKAEVEEN

-4963 DVTKEIEE
+4963 GVTKEIEE

-4977 SRDSIKEHGE
+4977 SRDPIKEHGE
-4987 DREEKIKEIIDDS
+4987 DREEEKIEEIIDDS
-5000 NFCHQE
+5000 KFCHEE
-5006 SPIEAMTEVIAGT
+5006 SPIEAVTEVIAGT
-5019 SLNNTEVNEELV
+5019 SLNNTEVNEELE
-5031 NTANISSVKMSLETI
+5031 NTANISSVKMSLETL

-5055 EIEKVQLEETSS
+5055 EIEKVQLEERSS
-5067 NLAPEAPTNNDDEAE
+5067 NLAPEAPTNNNDEAE

-5095 DQIVEAENGLSVKKL
+5095 DQIVEAENGLSVEKL
-5110 EEVTGQQILE
+5110 EEVTGEQILE

-5130 SLLVSKEEEENVSS
+5130 FPLVSKEEEENVSS

-5158 SEKISEDSFDA
+5158 SENISEDSFNA

-5187 AKNDEAATAQRPQV
+5187 AKKDEAATAQCPQM

-5217 LKRGAEANE
+5217 LKRGAEASE

-5263 ESQEIE
+5263 ESQKIE
-5269 ANKEKRKEAKK
+5269 ANEEKRKEAKK
-5280 LDDGNSE
+5280 LDDGKFE

-5293 TEKLNELQLITR
+5293 TEKLNELQLVTR

-5325 AEANEEEVEKVKE
+5325 AEANEEEGEKVKE

-5353 IDQETIIAQASLTK
+5353 IDQETIIAQASLTE

-5376 ENRKETEKL
+5376 EKGKETEKL
-5385 HNGNHEDSSVGV
+5385 HNGNHEDSSAGV
-5397 TEELNELQLVTK
+5397 TEELNELQLVKK
-5409 EEIASGQSSS
+5409 EEIASDQSSS
-5419 EKQLCISATAITS
+5419 DKQLYISATAITS
-5432 EMLEHETKER
+5432 EMLEHEKKEK

-5448 DRQIIKDRTYE
+5448 DRQIIKDGTEE

-5493 EKIESEKRGE
+5493 EKIESEKKGE

-5518 ELFQKDEALAAEN
+5518 ELLQEDEALAAEN
-5531 NTSSQ
+5531 NTSLQ

-5541 KPEEKILNAVV
+5541 KPEEKILN
-5552 TLPSEEHE
+5552 
-5560 HETINKVDKPEE
+5560 PEE

-5578 ETKIGEIDGVKTVEE
+5578 ETKIGEFDGVKTVEE
-5593 LSTEKDE
+5593 ISTEKDE
-5600 IKEAKPVLEVETDHL
+5600 IKEAKPVLEVGTDHL

-5625 VQEDEMNDMESKDES
+5625 VQGDEMNDMESKDES
-5640 PEKIQEKTGEVEEAS
+5640 PEKIQEKPGEVEEAS

-5670 LTEIDDAAIKENLV
+5670 LTEIEDAAIKENVV

-5702 GNEIPLNEVSIKQVT
+5702 GNEIPMNEVSIEQVK

-5751 GKTYGELVQEAQT
+5751 GKTYGELVQEAQKT
-5764 TGEIEIIENQIEDK
+5764 SEIEIIENQIEDK
-5778 TFEDPSHASIPRIE
+5778 TFEDPSHASVSRIE

-5821 ERRNETIPE
+5821 DQSNETIPE
-5830 DTKSQDDET
+5830 DTKSQDNET
-5839 SQETKEHITEELK
+5839 SQEIKEHITEELK

-5862 REENANEVTKVV
+5862 REENENKVTNVV

-5881 KEVGKAD
+5881 KEVEKAD
-5888 GSEAIK
+5888 VSEAIK

-5901 SSTNELPPVSRGD
+5901 SSTNEIPPVSRGD

-5927 ECIKETES
+5927 ECIKEAES

-5960 EQLEERRQSE
+5960 EELEERRQGE

-5986 EKAEIIDDLKL
+5986 EKAEIIDDVKL
-5997 CHEESHIEVVT
+5997 CREESHIEVAT
-6008 ELRAQTSLNDAVNE
+6008 DLRAQMSLNDAVNE
-6022 ELINTLNISSVKMP
+6022 ELINTLNISSVKMG
-6036 LETIKGDA
+6036 LETIKDDA

-6054 QLEDICSDLAPEV
+6054 QLEDISSDLALEV
-6067 PLNDNIEVEVIKRDA
+6067 PLNDNNEVEVIKRDA
-6082 DALYMHKD
+6082 GALYMHKD

-6102 LEANKTEDTEGVTE
+6102 LEDNKTEDIEGVPE

-6159 GQNIRIANPIENIE
+6159 GENIRIANPIENIE
-6173 EEIQKDDEIKHE
+6173 EEIQKDAEIKHE

-6211 VDTIADKGLP
+6211 VETIADEGLP
-6221 IVEPEEKIQT
+6221 NVEPEEKIQT
-6231 TFSTLASE
+6231 TFSTLASK
-6239 ESEHGTGS
+6239 ESEHGTGA

-6266 AVAGDEITG
+6266 AVAGDGITG
-6275 EQTLETDKPEEET
+6275 EQTLETNKPEEKT
-6288 TSSPLVSEE
+6288 TSSPLVSDE
-6297 EENVSKAEKT
+6297 EENVSKAEKM
-6307 EEEKINEADTS
+6307 EEEKKNEADMS
-6318 PDKISKDPS
+6318 PDKISEDPS

-6365 EQPSYLEFPVQNPK
+6365 EQSLYLEFPVQNPK

-6393 PEMLEKEGPR
+6393 PEMLEKEGPG

-6434 TVEISS
+6434 TVEKSS
-6440 QKQRSIGL
+6440 HKRSSIGL

-6458 GTAEKIES
+6458 GTAGKIEC
-6466 KKMEEAEFLQR
+6466 KKMEEAKFLR
-6477 DTRDDVTLQKEQ
+6477 SDIRDDVTLQKEQ
-6489 FKEDEA
+6489 LKEDEA
-6495 LAVDDNATSQST
+6495 LAVDDNATSQTT
-6507 ATEKPEEQISNLVA
+6507 ATEKPKEQISNLVA
-6521 TLQSEE
+6521 TLQFEE

-6532 VNDVDNTEEDDVKE
+6532 VDEVGNTEEEDMKE
-6546 KETKNGHIDGV
+6546 KETENGHIDGV
-6557 KKEEEISQ
+6557 KKEEKISQ
-6565 EKDKIKEAEAILGGE
+6565 EKDKIKEAEAILRGE
-6580 TNHLH
+6580 TNHHH

-6654 VKARDGTG
+6654 VKARDGTD

-6689 YSTSHSEEPVEDEA
+6689 YSTSHSEEPIKDEA

-6711 PVEDNTF
+6711 PIEDNTF
-6718 EELIVEAQKT
+6718 EEFIVEAQKT

-6741 FVEDQGQASAV
+6741 VVEDRGQASAV
-6752 RIETTTE
+6752 RIETTIE

-6773 DDIQRTDET
+6773 NDIQQTDET

-6790 IPREFDLIEN
+6790 IPREFDHIEN
-6800 MEITSLVVEEYV
+6800 MEITSLVVREYV

-6818 RVDPRKAEIGDVKEI
+6818 RVDPQKAEIGDVKEI
-6833 YSGGVEHAG
+6833 YSGGIEHAG
-6842 EKTANNS
+6842 EKTVNNS

-6871 VKSFT
+6871 VENFT
-6876 KGTSQLTRDMIER
+6876 KGTSQLTRDTIEK

-6927 RDKDSSDTK
+6927 RDKDSSDMK

-6943 EKEENKELKSVVE
+6943 EQEENKELKSVVE
-6956 EKSIVIQPPQTKVR
+6956 EKSIVIQPPQTK
-6970 SNLNLNNFMHSSLIN
+6970 IN
-6985 EDLISHFEDGCKEDE
+6985 EDLISHFEDGSKEDE

-7035 EKETVAKDETVKD
+7035 KKETVAKDETVKD
-7048 EMKEATIVEEHR
+7048 DMKEATIVEE
-7060 YITNVTF
+7060 
-7067 DKQIPG
+7067 IPG
-7073 EKDPIECKKTTNSI
+7073 EKDSIECKKTTNSI

-7118 EIYSETGPD
+7118 EIYSEAGPD

-7133 PENAGAEK
+7133 PENEGAEK

-7163 RELQGAK
+7163 RGLQGAK

-7182 EEPQEE
+7182 EEPPEE

-7218 GVGSKVKNSI
+7218 GVGSKVKHSI

>member
-22 SVLIQEPIS
+22 SVIIQEPIS
-31 IVEKMATEAVTIQE
+31 IVEKMATEEVIIQE

-73 IVTEGNTEISKVE
+73 IITESNTGISKGE

-106 HTEVDGTPLKEENIL
+106 HTEVDGTPFKEEKIL
-121 EDKEKTVVQIKE
+121 EDKEKTVVWIEE

-146 DHGSEELDKQASM
+146 DHGLEELEKQASM

-174 ESEVVACVHEP
+174 ESEEVARVHEP
-185 EENKCVNGESDAS
+185 EENKCVNGENDAS

-209 KKTKELHSQASD
+209 KKTKELQSQASD

-241 DEKTDQDFSM
+241 DEKTDQDFST

-271 IQAADKE
+271 IKAEDKE
-278 LAVTEALDE
+278 LAMTVASDE
-287 MEIDEGSA
+287 MEIDEESA
-295 IAMPKEYVTEAEHVS
+295 IAMPKEYITEAEHVS
-310 TPNEKPANPM
+310 NPNEKPANPM

-336 KTSIS
+336 KTSTS

-379 GKENPETKEYPI
+379 GKENPETKEHPI
-391 PDISDSSIR
+391 PDISDSSIT

-425 NVTEMDSVEQRAKPD
+425 NVTEMNSIEQRAKPD

-449 DSKEEIQQTLEADLV
+449 ESKEEIQQTLEEDLV
-464 HGSSFELKES
+464 RGSSFELKES
-474 RMDTEE
+474 RMETEE
-480 EITVKEDEAE
+480 ETSVKEDEAE

-518 DANSMDFSVT
+518 DVNSMDFSVT

-543 MQDKIPNAVSED
+543 MQDKIQNAVSED
-555 RMEMTTEDV
+555 RKEMTTEDV

-570 GDEVKEHST
+570 GDEIKEHST
-579 IPSEEYETTEERK
+579 IPSEEYETAEERK

-604 KHLEKVAVDVEVVP
+604 KHLEKVAADVEVVL

-641 LTPEGKLEK
+641 LTPEGKQEE

-688 TSIREKTSVENHEE
+688 TSIREKTSLENHEE

-743 DSSVQQSAENEDE
+743 DSSVQQSAENGYE

-811 KSETSQMGNENTMFV
+811 KSETSEMGNENTMFV
-826 KEEYYL
+826 KEAYHL
-832 NSGNGS
+832 NSGS
-838 ECNSSN
+838 ECNEALK

-850 QQELNDHI
+850 RQELNDHI
-858 EDNTKHEETK
+858 EDNSKHEETK
-868 EVTEKLEL
+868 EVSEKLEL

-906 ETEVLGTAKEEI
+906 ETEALGTAKEEI
-918 TLIEVKE
+918 TLIKVKE

-934 LEESKMTAD
+934 LEESKMDTEEATAVKERIDTAD
-943 LDCTSQAVE
+943 LDCTSQAAE

-958 KDAKAE
+958 KEAKAE

-973 IYNVVDGED
+973 INNVSDDED
-982 HGNGLGRADI
+982 HGNGLGSADI

-1037 LKDILGVDVKEHSA
+1037 LKDIIGDDVKEHSA
-1051 MHSEENNATL
+1051 MHSEENDATL

-1083 NVVVDVKVVHMTG
+1083 NVVVDVKVVQVTG
-1096 EELTITK
+1096 EELAITK

-1124 EVENIGLAQKNQEGN
+1124 EVENIGLARKNQEGN

-1156 EKENHACPWDA
+1156 EKENRACPWDA

-1189 ATPVKDHDER
+1189 ATPVKDQDER
-1199 SEGETREDLPT
+1199 SEGETREDSPT
-1210 DHVQPKASQSN
+1210 DHLQASQSN

-1236 HVTGSFGRQLMDNEH
+1236 HVTDSFVGQLMDNEH

-1258 DVELVENEA
+1258 DVEPVENEA

-1274 IQEESENRS
+1274 IQQESENRS

-1294 DKLNQEETK
+1294 DNLNQEETK
-1303 EVREGSTSIV
+1303 EVHEGSTSIV
-1313 KEECAI
+1313 KEECAT

-1351 NSEKQILEEED
+1351 NSEKKILEEED

-1371 TETMEEKEKE
+1371 TKTMEEKAKE

-1419 NDTEEETSASCTVET
+1419 NDTEEENSASCTAET
-1434 EKTNIKEADAELEK
+1434 EETNIKEADAELEK

-1470 QIGVSSAEID
+1470 HEQIRVSSAEID
-1480 VKSGD
+1480 VKSGN
-1485 SYVTHEKDMKI
+1485 SYVTDEKDMEI

-1502 MQDKVRN
+1502 MQDKVHN
-1509 AGSEDQLEMTTK
+1509 EGSENQLEMTTK

-1561 ETPMPQVTDEKLIR
+1561 ETPVPQVTDEKLIQ

-1594 DSRHEVKEQLAEE
+1594 ESRHEVEEQLAEE
-1607 SDLDV
+1607 SNLDV
-1612 TDVST
+1612 TDVSS
-1617 GEEHRELENQTDAC
+1617 GEEHGELENQTDAC

-1653 GKPLDETMHLETTLG
+1653 GKPLDGTMDLEATLG
-1668 TCKDGEKATEEENS
+1668 TCKDGEKATKEENS
-1682 AKNIEKTESLKEDAQ
+1682 AKNIEKTESLKEDAE

-1712 NAKVADYSSVS
+1712 NARVADYRSVS

-1730 ESKEQIVAENLEVKE
+1730 KSKEQIVAENLEVKE
-1745 HSTND
+1745 HLTND

-1771 PVSLRSKDREAEE
+1771 PVSLCSEDREAEE
-1784 KTEEIIDDSKPCHE
+1784 KTEVIIDDSKPCHE

-1812 SLNDTDKIVNASNIS
+1812 SLNDADKIVNASNIS
-1827 SAETS
+1827 SAETT

-1841 ETEVEI
+1841 ETEVEN
-1847 VQLEEISSESDPNV
+1847 VWLEEISSELDPDV
-1861 RTNENDEVQKQN
+1861 LTKDNDEVQKQN
-1873 LNMETVHKDE
+1873 LNMETVDKDE

-1903 LEEEDTNNNQIPI
+1903 LEKEDTNNNQIPI
-1916 EEVSKGSETAASG
+1916 EEVCKGSETAASG

-1970 TAELDCTSQ
+1970 TAVLDCTSQ
-1979 AAETGETNLKED
+1979 AAETEETNLKEA

-2018 DINVKSKEL
+2018 DINVKSEDL

-2032 DIETPREEDTM
+2032 DIETPREEDRM

-2048 NAGSENQMEMTIEE
+2048 NAGSENQMGMTIEE
-2062 IPLKEVS
+2062 IPMKEVS

-2085 ATPIEEKKIVDE
+2085 ATLIEGKKIVDE
-2097 TSEEDQALY
+2097 TSEEDQALH
-2106 KHPENVVDAK
+2106 KPPENVVDAK

-2134 RKDEESIVPMPEVK
+2134 RKDVESIVPMPEVK

-2153 NVGFIQKNQEENSH
+2153 NIGFIQKNQEENSH

-2221 HDERSEGETREDSP
+2221 HDERSVGEIREDSP

-2240 TKASDIN
+2240 TKASYIN

-2266 SYVGQLVDNDHEKQY
+2266 SYVGQLVDNEHEKQY

-2296 KEESILQQSENCSA
+2296 KEESILQQPENCSA

-2321 LEQEETKEIHEG
+2321 L
-2333 LMLIVKEEC
+2333 
-2342 AIINDSLKATEE
+2342 
-2354 NENEATPEVEVCE
+2354 
-2367 KLEPHTT
+2367 
-2374 VANAEKQILEEED
+2374 
-2387 NKKDQTT
+2387 
-2394 LMTAT
+2394 
-2399 KEEKAKEENTAAV
+2399 
-2412 VSITVTSY
+2412 
-2420 TIIEETVSIEET
+2420 
-2432 AKPNKDSSLYDIEQE
+2432 
-2447 SKEEITPIEVKEDQA
+2447 
-2462 CSSEFDLKESK
+2462 
-2473 NETGEEISAS
+2473 
-2483 YPAETEETNIK
+2483 
-2494 EAEADADAD
+2494 
-2503 AEAEAERE
+2503 
-2511 KRKNE
+2511 
-2516 IYNVVVIEENSSA
+2516 
-2529 RTEHEESGVCSAE
+2529 
-2542 IDVKSGDSYITHEK
+2542 
-2556 DMEIPEEEDA
+2556 
-2566 VQDKVP
+2566 
-2572 YAGSKDQ
+2572 
-2579 LEMTTKEIPLKET
+2579 
-2592 LGDEVKEY
+2592 
-2600 EATFSEERKITDETS
+2600 
-2615 DKDQDQREHSETP
+2615 
-2628 MPQITD
+2628 
-2634 EKLIQIEDNPLV
+2634 
-2646 DVPKAESK
+2646 
-2654 DTGNE
+2654 
-2659 SGQVVEEQLAEESNL
+2659 
-2674 EVTDVSTVEEHREL
+2674 
-2688 ENQTNACEA
+2688 
-2697 KALPVENPSDVGLD
+2697 
-2711 RSKIED
+2711 
-2717 GNPLDEAVDL
+2717 
-2727 EATLGTQKDDEKATE
+2727 
-2742 EEKLAKNIEKP
+2742 
-2753 ESLKEDTEIEKEN
+2753 
-2766 QIPEMATMTYNAK
+2766 
-2779 VEDYSSVST
+2779 
-2788 ECFMEA
+2788 
-2794 ESKEQIVAENLE
+2794 
-2806 VKEHSTNDG
+2806 
-2815 EASHITKELEE
+2815 
-2826 MRQAEESG
+2826 
-2834 DPVSLRSKDR
+2834 
-2844 EAEEKTE
+2844 
-2851 EIIDD
+2851 
-2856 SKPCHEESRLEAV
+2856 
-2869 TEITA
+2869 
-2874 ETSLNDTNKIVN
+2874 
-2886 ASNISSAETSVRN
+2886 
-2899 IKSDAQE
+2899 
-2906 TEVEIVQLEEKSSES
+2906 
-2921 DPDVRTNE
+2921 
-2929 NDEVQKQ
+2929 
-2936 NLNMETVDKDE
+2936 
-2947 AEVAEKLEPDKT
+2947 
-2959 VENDGKQIVE
+2959 
-2969 EEDTNNN
+2969 
-2976 QITIGEVCRGSET
+2976 
-2989 AASGTAEK
+2989 
-2997 EITIIEFK
+2997 
-3005 EELVCSSSLE
+3005 
-3015 LEESKMDTE
+3015 
-3024 EETAVNEHIDTADFD
+3024 
-3039 CTSQAAETAETNLK
+3039 
-3053 EAKAESEEEEKKE
+3053 
-3066 INNVVDGEDEGIG
+3066 
-3079 LGSADIDVKSVE
+3079 
-3091 SYVTS
+3091 
-3096 EKDIEISREEDGE
+3096 
-3109 QDKFPNAGSENQM
+3109 
-3122 EMTPEEILLKE
+3122 
-3133 VLGDDVKEH
+3133 
-3142 STMPL
+3142 
-3147 EKYDTTLIEE
+3147 
-3157 RKIAEDT
+3157 
-3164 SEEDQDQHK
+3164 K
-3173 HSENVAVDV
+3173 H
-3182 RVIQVTDKELAITK
+3182 
-3196 GLSGMRKDEESIV
+3196 
-3209 PMPEVRT
+3209 
-3216 SEVENIGVVQKNQEE
+3216 
-3231 NSHKD
+3231 
-3236 EIQESFKQKNESEK
+3236 
-3250 ENHVCPLDAVSE
+3250 
-3262 DVNTAIW
+3262 
-3269 AETAETNTSIEEATS
+3269 
-3284 VKDHDERSDG
+3284 
-3294 ETREDSPTDH
+3294 
-3304 VQPKASQS
+3304 
-3312 NETVEVE
+3312 
-3319 ISNENADDLHVTDT
+3319 
-3333 FVGQLMDNEH
+3333 
-3343 EKQYKFSDVE
+3343 
-3353 PVENKALEHKEES
+3353 
-3366 ILQESENR
+3366 
-3374 SALPKDA
+3374 
-3381 MENVEENL
+3381 
-3389 NQEETKEVHEGPT
+3389 EETKEVHEGPM
-3402 SIVKEECAIINDSL
+3402 SIVKKECAIIDDSL

-3473 EKNAAVVSITEETA
+3473 EKNAAVVSITEE
-3487 SIEETAKPNN
+3487 
-3497 DSSLFDIIQ
+3497 
-3506 ESKEET
+3506 SKQET

-3558 HAEVEKEK
+3558 HAEVEKGK
-3566 NEINNVVVIEEN
+3566 NEINNVVVVEEN

-3623 AGSEDQLE
+3623 AGSEDQME

-3645 EVKEYEATLIEERK
+3645 DVKEYEDTLIEERK

-3684 EKSIQNEDNPL
+3684 EKSIQNEDSPL

-3713 VEEQLAEKSNLEV
+3713 VEEQLAGKSNLEV

-3737 LKNQTDACEAETM
+3737 LENQTHACEAETL
-3750 PAENSSDVGLER
+3750 PVENSSDVGLER

-3819 EMVITNYSAKM
+3819 EMVITNYSAKV

-3844 ETKEQIVTENL
+3844 ETKEQIVAENL

-3893 REAEAKTEE
+3893 REAEEKTEE
-3902 IIDDSNLCYKE
+3902 IIDDSNLCYNE
-3913 SRIEAVTEVREEK
+3913 SRIEAVTEVREET
-3926 VDNLTQDYELV
+3926 VDNLTQDHELV

-3946 SKAGLLGE
+3946 SKAELLGE

-3968 IEEQI
+3968 LEEQF
-3973 QTSYCSLLSETEA
+3973 QTSYCSFLSETEA
-3986 SPVEKIEE
+3986 SPVEKIKE

-4004 ECRGD
+4004 ECRGG

-4019 CLSNEQTELKAVSEE
+4019 CLSNEQTEAVSEE

-4052 TTSPTL
+4052 TTSSTL

-4072 AIEYGKKKGEVPAK
+4072 AKEYGKTKGEVPTK

-4109 PTRTPLVFEEDN
+4109 TTSTPLVFEEDN
-4121 EENIRTVEKTEEEKI
+4121 EENICIEEEKI

-4148 EISVADTT
+4148 DLSVADTT

-4165 FLELDD
+4165 FLKLDD

-4204 LKICSQIERSVKP
+4204 LKICSQTERSVKP

-4225 TVSETLTEKTSDEQI
+4225 AVSETLTEKTSDEQI

-4296 SEVIPTEKHKDLP
+4296 SEVIQTEKHKDLP
-4309 NPADTLPTD
+4309 NPADILPTD
-4318 HLHLTTSM
+4318 HLHLTTSV

-4350 PEQTRKIEE
+4350 PEQTREIEE

-4369 KASKNELL
+4369 KASENELL

-4396 GEIILNEVSIEKV
+4396 GEIILNEVSTEKV
-4409 ILEAQKTSENENPIE
+4409 ILEAQKTGENENPIE

-4462 DSEPVAEDQSKEPIP
+4462 DSEPVAEDRSKEPIP

-4483 DDKTNTDAQN
+4483 DGETNTDAQN

-4504 KDNLKDEDSVNKDK
+4504 KDKLKDSVNKDK
-4518 NTNKVVSEEADGSE
+4518 KTKKVVSEEQADGSE
-4532 DTKEQVMKEES
+4532 DTKEQVMEEES

-4567 QHGAVIEEQKIK
+4567 EHGAVIEEQKIK
-4579 AESLEDEE
+4579 AESFEDEE
-4587 SSQSKSTKELQ
+4587 SSQSKITKELQ
-4598 GALEDRAAA
+4598 GAVEDRAAA

-4621 STTSTSPSEVKENET
+4621 SITSTLPSEVKENET

-4650 REQTRE
+4650 QEQTRE

-4671 SDNELLTETEDAANG
+4671 SDNELLTETEDAANE
-4686 KKIVIARD
+4686 KKIVMARD

-4706 IDGNEIMV
+4706 IEGNEITK

-4749 LKDKLVEDNK
+4749 LKDKLVEDKK
-4759 YEELIAETQKTSGN
+4759 YEELIAETQKTSGS

-4779 IEDKT
+4779 IKDKT

-4804 NVAIAGFEEKSKS
+4804 NVAIAGFGEKSKS

-4827 KETIPEHA
+4827 KDTIPEHT

-4908 ESSSNEL
+4908 ESSTNEL

-4941 AVSKEQIKAEVEEN
+4941 AASKEQIKAEVEEN

-4963 DVTKEIEE
+4963 DLTKEIEE

-4977 SRDSIKEHGE
+4977 SRDPIKEHGE
-4987 DREEKIKEIIDDS
+4987 DREEEKIEEIIDDS
-5000 NFCHQE
+5000 KFCHEE
-5006 SPIEAMTEVIAGT
+5006 SPIEAVTEVIAGT

-5067 NLAPEAPTNNDDEAE
+5067 NLAPEAPTNNNDEAE

-5095 DQIVEAENGLSVKKL
+5095 DQIVEAENGLSVEKL
-5110 EEVTGQQILE
+5110 EEVTGEQILE

-5130 SLLVSKEEEENVSS
+5130 FPLVSKEEEENVSS

-5158 SEKISEDSFDA
+5158 SEKISEDPFDA

-5187 AKNDEAATAQRPQV
+5187 AKNDEAATTQCPQV

-5217 LKRGAEANE
+5217 LKCGAEANE
-5226 EEEEKVKEVEIL
+5226 KEEEKVKEVEIL

-5263 ESQEIE
+5263 GSQEIE
-5269 ANKEKRKEAKK
+5269 ANEEKRKEAKK
-5280 LDDGNSE
+5280 LDDGNRE

-5293 TEKLNELQLITR
+5293 TEKLNELQLVTR

-5313 SSELTEENLKHG
+5313 SSELTEESLKHG
-5325 AEANEEEVEKVKE
+5325 AGANEEEGEKEKE

-5353 IDQETIIAQASLTK
+5353 IDQETIIAQASLTE

-5376 ENRKETEKL
+5376 EKRKETEKL
-5385 HNGNHEDSSVGV
+5385 HDGNHEDSSAGV

-5409 EEIASGQSSS
+5409 KEIASAQSSS
-5419 EKQLCISATAITS
+5419 EKQLYISATAITS
-5432 EMLEHETKER
+5432 EMLEHETKEK

-5448 DRQIIKDRTYE
+5448 DRQIIKDGTEE

-5474 DSSVKLEA
+5474 DSSLKLEA

-5493 EKIESEKRGE
+5493 EKIESEKKGE

-5518 ELFQKDEALAAEN
+5518 ELLQEDEALAAEN
-5531 NTSSQ
+5531 NNSSQ

-5541 KPEEKILNAVV
+5541 KPEEKILNPVV

-5560 HETINKVDKPEE
+5560 HETINEVDKPEE

-5593 LSTEKDE
+5593 ISTEKDE
-5600 IKEAKPVLEVETDHL
+5600 IKEAKPVLEVENDHL

-5625 VQEDEMNDMESKDES
+5625 VQGDEMNDMESKDES

-5670 LTEIDDAAIKENLV
+5670 LTEIEDAAIKENLV

-5702 GNEIPLNEVSIKQVT
+5702 GNEIPLNEVSVEQVT
-5717 KNKKVTETT
+5717 KNKKLTETT
-5726 YSTSCSEELIKDG
+5726 YSTSCSEDLITDG

-5751 GKTYGELVQEAQT
+5751 GKTYGELVQEVQKT
-5764 TGEIEIIENQIEDK
+5764 SEIEIIENQIRDK
-5778 TFEDPSHASIPRIE
+5778 TFEYPSHASISRIE

-5821 ERRNETIPE
+5821 DQSNETIPE
-5830 DTKSQDDET
+5830 DIKSQDDET

-5852 DKLKDEDYIN
+5852 HKLKDEVYIN
-5862 REENANEVTKVV
+5862 REENENEVTKVV

-5881 KEVGKAD
+5881 KEVEKAD

-5927 ECIKETES
+5927 ECIKEAES

-5960 EQLEERRQSE
+5960 EELEERRKGE

-5986 EKAEIIDDLKL
+5986 EKADIIDDLKL

-6008 ELRAQTSLNDAVNE
+6008 DLRAQTSLNDAVKE
-6022 ELINTLNISSVKMP
+6022 ELINTLNISSVKMG

-6054 QLEDICSDLAPEV
+6054 QLEDISSDLALEI
-6067 PLNDNIEVEVIKRDA
+6067 PLNDNNEVEVIKRDA

-6102 LEANKTEDTEGVTE
+6102 LEANKTEDG
-6116 TSSDYISQRVETIL
+6116 
-6130 IDDIGS
+6130 
-6136 TNTLPEEKPDEQLQ
+6136 EEKPDEQLQ

-6159 GQNIRIANPIENIE
+6159 GENIRIANPIENIE
-6173 EEIQKDDEIKHE
+6173 EEIQKDAEIKHE

-6221 IVEPEEKIQT
+6221 NDEPEEKIQT
-6231 TFSTLASE
+6231 IFSTLASK
-6239 ESEHGTGS
+6239 ESEHGTGA

-6253 YGKTKEEIPTKLD
+6253 YGKTKEEIPKKLD

-6275 EQTLETDKPEEET
+6275 EQTLETNKPEEKT

-6307 EEEKINEADTS
+6307 EEEKINEADMS
-6318 PDKISKDPS
+6318 LDKISEDPS

-6338 KQEFQELNDATN
+6338 KQEFQELNDATK

-6365 EQPSYLEFPVQNPK
+6365 EQSLYLEFPVQNPK

-6393 PEMLEKEGPR
+6393 PEMLEKEGPG

-6414 TSEGE
+6414 MSEGE
-6419 IIKDKTEEDASDAQI
+6419 IIKIKTEEEASDAQI

-6466 KKMEEAEFLQR
+6466 KKMEEAKFLQR

-6489 FKEDEA
+6489 LKEDEA
-6495 LAVDDNATSQST
+6495 LAVDDSATSQTT

-6532 VNDVDNTEEDDVKE
+6532 VNEVDNTEEDDMKE

-6557 KKEEEISQ
+6557 KKEEKISQ
-6565 EKDKIKEAEAILGGE
+6565 EKDKIKEAEAILRGE

-6595 QRDET
+6595 QRDEM
-6600 NKTEFKEDEGHEKIP
+6600 NKTEFKEDEGHEKIL
-6615 ELKGEVEEASNF
+6615 ELKGEVEEAMNF

-6669 QTNEGNEIILNEVS
+6669 QRNEGNEIILNEVS

-6689 YSTSHSEEPVEDEA
+6689 YSTSHSEGPIKDEA

-6711 PVEDNTF
+6711 PIEDNTF

-6741 FVEDQGQASAV
+6741 VVEDQSQASAV
-6752 RIETTTE
+6752 GIETTTE

-6773 DDIQRTDET
+6773 NDIQLTDET

-6790 IPREFDLIEN
+6790 IPREFDHIEN
-6800 MEITSLVVEEYV
+6800 MEITSLVVDEYF

-6818 RVDPRKAEIGDVKEI
+6818 RVDPQKAEIEDVEEI

-6871 VKSFT
+6871 VESFT
-6876 KGTSQLTRDMIER
+6876 KGTSQLTRDLIER

-6943 EKEENKELKSVVE
+6943 EKEEKKELKSVVE
-6956 EKSIVIQPPQTKVR
+6956 EKSIVIQPPQTK
-6970 SNLNLNNFMHSSLIN
+6970 IN
-6985 EDLISHFEDGCKEDE
+6985 EDLVSHFEDGSKEDE

-7020 KPTLETPKDAARDNI
+7020 KPTLETPKDAASDNI

-7048 EMKEATIVEEHR
+7048 DMKEATIVEE
-7060 YITNVTF
+7060 
-7067 DKQIPG
+7067 IPG

-7087 GKQQFPTEQQDEAS
+7087 GKQQFPKEQQDEAS
-7101 ETSDKIVVGD
+7101 ETSDKVVVGD
-7111 LEPRNAQ
+7111 LEPRNAR
-7118 EIYSETGPD
+7118 EIYSEAGPD

-7182 EEPQEE
+7182 EEPPEE

-7218 GVGSKVKNSI
+7218 GVGSKVKHSI

>member
-1 MATEAVI
+1 MATEAAI

-22 SVLIQEPIS
+22 SVIIQEPIS
-31 IVEKMATEAVTIQE
+31 IVEKMATGAVIIQE

-56 HLTLEVAAN
+56 HLTLEVAAD
-65 NKGIETAY
+65 NKGIETAH
-73 IVTEGNTEISKVE
+73 IITEGNTGISKGE

-94 SMVANETSGMLE
+94 SMVANETSGILE
-106 HTEVDGTPLKEENIL
+106 HTEVDGTPFKEEKIL
-121 EDKEKTVVQIKE
+121 EDKEKTVVRIEE

-146 DHGSEELDKQASM
+146 DHGSEELEKQASM

-165 VDNLPSMVA
+165 VNNLPSMVA
-174 ESEVVACVHEP
+174 ESEEVACVHEP
-185 EENKCVNGESDAS
+185 EENKCVNGENDAS

-221 IRMENIVEECPR
+221 IRMENIVEECTR

-241 DEKTDQDFSM
+241 DEKTDQDFST

-278 LAVTEALDE
+278 LAVMEASDE
-287 MEIDEGSA
+287 MEIDEESA
-295 IAMPKEYVTEAEHVS
+295 IAMPKEYVTEAEQVS

-336 KTSIS
+336 KTSTS

-366 EVHEESEMEASGT
+366 EVHEESEMEAPGT
-379 GKENPETKEYPI
+379 GKENPETKNHPI
-391 PDISDSSIR
+391 PDISDSSIT
-400 DETAKE
+400 DEIAE
-406 SMKEVESSLMKLTE
+406 ENMKQVESSLMKLTE

-425 NVTEMDSVEQRAKPD
+425 KVTEMDSIEQRAKRD

-449 DSKEEIQQTLEADLV
+449 ESKEEIQQTLEEDLV
-464 HGSSFELKES
+464 RGSSFELKES

-480 EITVKEDEAE
+480 ETSVKEDEAD

-507 HDVIG
+507 HDMVS

-518 DANSMDFSVT
+518 DVNSMDFSVT
-528 CEKNVEAPKPREEDG
+528 CEKNVEAPKPQEEDG

-604 KHLEKVAVDVEVVP
+604 KHLEKIAVDMEVVP

-641 LTPEGKLEK
+641 LMPEGKPEE

-670 VVHEDVNTAISRE
+670 VVHEDVNTAVSRE

-707 GREDSSTEHQQNEVN
+707 GREDSSTKHQKNEVN
-722 ENTKTMELEISNDNA
+722 QNTKTMELEISNDNA

-743 DSSVQQSAENEDE
+743 DSSVQQSAENEYE

-761 SDVQPEEQVDDAM
+761 SDVQPNEQFNDAM

-798 PEHIFTEAAATDL
+798 PEHIFTETAATDL
-811 KSETSQMGNENTMFV
+811 KSETSEMGNENTMFI
-826 KEEYYL
+826 KEAYHL

-838 ECNSSN
+838 ECSEALN

-858 EDNTKHEETK
+858 EDNLKHEETK
-868 EVTEKLEL
+868 EVTEKLEP

-899 KEVCEGS
+899 KEACEGS
-906 ETEVLGTAKEEI
+906 ETEALGTAKEEI

-934 LEESKMTAD
+934 PKESKMDTEEATAVKEHIDTAD
-943 LDCTSQAVE
+943 LDCTSQAAE
-952 MLETNL
+952 MLQTNL
-958 KDAKAE
+958 KEAKAE
-964 AEEEEEKNE
+964 AEEDEKKNE
-973 IYNVVDGED
+973 INNVVDGED
-982 HGNGLGRADI
+982 HGNGLGSADI

-1002 GEKDIDIPQE
+1002 GEKDRDIPQE

-1027 QMEMTTDEIP
+1027 QMEMTTDEIL
-1037 LKDILGVDVKEHSA
+1037 LKDILGDDVKEHSA
-1051 MHSEENNATL
+1051 MHSEENDANL
-1061 LEERKLVDETSEED
+1061 LEVRKLVDETSEED

-1083 NVVVDVKVVHMTG
+1083 NVVVDVKVVQVTG
-1096 EELTITK
+1096 EELAITK

-1139 SEKDE
+1139 SKKDE

-1156 EKENHACPWDA
+1156 EKENRACPWNA

-1178 ETAETSTSIEE
+1178 ETAETSTGIEE
-1189 ATPVKDHDER
+1189 ATPVKDHDKR
-1199 SEGETREDLPT
+1199 SEGQTREDSPT
-1210 DHVQPKASQSN
+1210 DHLQTKASQSN

-1227 ISNENADDL
+1227 IPNENADDL
-1236 HVTGSFGRQLMDNEH
+1236 HVTVSFGGQLMDNEH

-1258 DVELVENEA
+1258 DVEPVENEA

-1274 IQEESENRS
+1274 IQQESENRS

-1294 DKLNQEETK
+1294 DNLNQEETK
-1303 EVREGSTSIV
+1303 EVHEGSTFIV

-1371 TETMEEKEKE
+1371 AETMDEKAKE

-1419 NDTEEETSASCTVET
+1419 NDTKEENSASYTAET
-1434 EKTNIKEADAELEK
+1434 EETNIKEADAEQEK

-1470 QIGVSSAEID
+1470 QIGVSSTEID

-1485 SYVTHEKDMKI
+1485 SYVTHEKDMEI
-1496 PEEEDA
+1496 PKEEDA

-1509 AGSEDQLEMTTK
+1509 EENEDQLEMTTK
-1521 EIPLKEILGDEVK
+1521 EIPLKEILADEVK

-1553 DHDSCEHS
+1553 DHDLCEHS
-1561 ETPMPQVTDEKLIR
+1561 ETPVPQVTDEKLIL

-1594 DSRHEVKEQLAEE
+1594 ESRHEVKEQLAEE
-1607 SDLDV
+1607 SNLDV
-1612 TDVST
+1612 TNVST

-1631 KAKTLPVENSSDV
+1631 KEKTLPAENSSDV

-1653 GKPLDETMHLETTLG
+1653 GKPLDETMDLEATLG

-1682 AKNIEKTESLKEDAQ
+1682 AKNIEKTESLKEDAE

-1723 TECFMEA
+1723 TECSMEA
-1730 ESKEQIVAENLEVKE
+1730 DSKEQIVAENLEVKE

-1760 EEMRQAEESGD
+1760 EEMGQAEESGD
-1771 PVSLRSKDREAEE
+1771 PVSLCSKDREAEE

-1812 SLNDTDKIVNASNIS
+1812 SLNDTNKIVNASNIS
-1827 SAETS
+1827 SAETT

-1841 ETEVEI
+1841 ETEAEN
-1847 VQLEEISSESDPNV
+1847 VQLEEISSELDPDV
-1861 RTNENDEVQKQN
+1861 RTNDNDEVQKQN
-1873 LNMETVHKDE
+1873 LNMETVDKDE
-1883 AEVAEKL
+1883 AEVTEKL
-1890 EPDNTVENDGKQI
+1890 EPDNTAENDGKQI
-1903 LEEEDTNNNQIPI
+1903 LEKEDTYNNQIPI
-1916 EEVSKGSETAASG
+1916 EEMCKGSETAASG

-1970 TAELDCTSQ
+1970 NAELDCTSQ
-1979 AAETGETNLKED
+1979 AAETEETNLKEA

-2002 NNVVD
+2002 NNIVD
-2007 GEDDEIGLESA
+2007 GEDDEIGLKSA
-2018 DINVKSKEL
+2018 DINVKSEEL

-2043 QDKIP
+2043 QDKMP

-2085 ATPIEEKKIVDE
+2085 AALIEEKKIVDE

-2106 KHPENVVDAK
+2106 KHPENMVDAK

-2121 DEELAITKGSDEM
+2121 DEELAITKESDEM
-2134 RKDEESIVPMPEVK
+2134 RKDDESIVPMPEVK
-2148 TSEVE
+2148 TNEVE
-2153 NVGFIQKNQEENSH
+2153 NISFIQKNQEENSH

-2221 HDERSEGETREDSP
+2221 HDERSEGETSEDSP

-2260 DLHVID
+2260 DLHVMN
-2266 SYVGQLVDNDHEKQY
+2266 SYVGQLVDNEHEKQY
-2281 ELLSVQPVENEALEH
+2281 ELLSVRPVENEALEH

-2310 QKPEPKDAMEN
+2310 QKHEPKDAMEN
-2321 LEQEETKEIHEG
+2321 LKQEETKEVHEG
-2333 LMLIVKEEC
+2333 PMSIVKEEC
-2342 AIINDSLKATEE
+2342 TIIDDSLKATEE
-2354 NENEATPEVEVCE
+2354 NENEASPEVEVCE
-2367 KLEPHTT
+2367 KLEPDNT
-2374 VANAEKQILEEED
+2374 VANAEKQFLEEED
-2387 NKKDQTT
+2387 NKKDHTT
-2394 LMTAT
+2394 LMTET
-2399 KEEKAKEENTAAV
+2399 KKEKAKEENTTAV
-2412 VSITVTSY
+2412 VSITVTSH

-2432 AKPNKDSSLYDIEQE
+2432 AKQNNNSSLYDIVQE

-2462 CSSEFDLKESK
+2462 RSSEFELKESK
-2473 NETGEEISAS
+2473 NDTKEEISAS
-2483 YPAETEETNIK
+2483 YPAETEETDIK
-2494 EAEADADAD
+2494 EAEAEADADAEAEDEADADAD

-2511 KRKNE
+2511 KTKNK
-2516 IYNVVVIEENSSA
+2516 IYNVVVIKENCSA

-2542 IDVKSGDSYITHEK
+2542 IDVKSGDSYVTHEK
-2556 DMEIPEEEDA
+2556 DMEIPEQEDT

-2572 YAGSKDQ
+2572 YAGSEDQ

-2592 LGDEVKEY
+2592 LGDEVKES

-2634 EKLIQIEDNPLV
+2634 EKLIQSEDNPLV
-2646 DVPKAESK
+2646 DVPKAVSK
-2654 DTGNE
+2654 DTGNG
-2659 SGQVVEEQLAEESNL
+2659 SGQVVEEQLAKESNL

-2688 ENQTNACEA
+2688 ESQTNACEA

-2717 GNPLDEAVDL
+2717 GKPLDEAVDL
-2727 EATLGTQKDDEKATE
+2727 EATLGTHKDDEKATE
-2742 EEKLAKNIEKP
+2742 EEKLARNMEKP

-2766 QIPEMATMTYNAK
+2766 QIPEMVIMTYNAK

-2806 VKEHSTNDG
+2806 VKEHSTNDV
-2815 EASHITKELEE
+2815 ESSHITKELEE
-2826 MRQAEESG
+2826 MSQAEESG

-2844 EAEEKTE
+2844 EAEEKTK

-2869 TEITA
+2869 LEVTA
-2874 ETSLNDTNKIVN
+2874 ETSLNDTDKIVN
-2886 ASNISSAETSVRN
+2886 ASNISSAETTVEN

-2906 TEVEIVQLEEKSSES
+2906 TEVEIVQLEEISSES
-2921 DPDVRTNE
+2921 DPDVRTDE

-2936 NLNMETVDKDE
+2936 NLNMKTVDKDE
-2947 AEVAEKLEPDKT
+2947 AEVAEKLEPDNT
-2959 VENDGKQIVE
+2959 VENDGKQILE

-2976 QITIGEVCRGSET
+2976 QITIEEVC
-2989 AASGTAEK
+2989 
-2997 EITIIEFK
+2997 
-3005 EELVCSSSLE
+3005 
-3015 LEESKMDTE
+3015 
-3024 EETAVNEHIDTADFD
+3024 
-3039 CTSQAAETAETNLK
+3039 
-3053 EAKAESEEEEKKE
+3053 
-3066 INNVVDGEDEGIG
+3066 
-3079 LGSADIDVKSVE
+3079 
-3091 SYVTS
+3091 
-3096 EKDIEISREEDGE
+3096 
-3109 QDKFPNAGSENQM
+3109 
-3122 EMTPEEILLKE
+3122 
-3133 VLGDDVKEH
+3133 
-3142 STMPL
+3142 
-3147 EKYDTTLIEE
+3147 
-3157 RKIAEDT
+3157 
-3164 SEEDQDQHK
+3164 
-3173 HSENVAVDV
+3173 
-3182 RVIQVTDKELAITK
+3182 
-3196 GLSGMRKDEESIV
+3196 
-3209 PMPEVRT
+3209 
-3216 SEVENIGVVQKNQEE
+3216 
-3231 NSHKD
+3231 
-3236 EIQESFKQKNESEK
+3236 
-3250 ENHVCPLDAVSE
+3250 
-3262 DVNTAIW
+3262 
-3269 AETAETNTSIEEATS
+3269 
-3284 VKDHDERSDG
+3284 
-3294 ETREDSPTDH
+3294 
-3304 VQPKASQS
+3304 
-3312 NETVEVE
+3312 
-3319 ISNENADDLHVTDT
+3319 
-3333 FVGQLMDNEH
+3333 
-3343 EKQYKFSDVE
+3343 
-3353 PVENKALEHKEES
+3353 
-3366 ILQESENR
+3366 
-3374 SALPKDA
+3374 
-3381 MENVEENL
+3381 
-3389 NQEETKEVHEGPT
+3389 EGPT
-3402 SIVKEECAIINDSL
+3402 LIVKEECAIINDSL

-3435 LEPDGTV
+3435 LEPDSTV

-3447 QILEEEDNKKD
+3447 QILDEEDNKKD

-3473 EKNAAVVSITEETA
+3473 EKNAAVVSITEA
-3487 SIEETAKPNN
+3487 
-3497 DSSLFDIIQ
+3497 
-3506 ESKEET
+3506 SKEET
-3512 TPIEVKEDHVCSLS
+3512 TPIEVKEDHVRSLS

-3537 EETSASCVAETEETN
+3537 EETSASCVAETEEK
-3552 IKETEA
+3552 KETEA
-3558 HAEVEKEK
+3558 HAEVEKGK

-3584 HEESGVCSAE
+3584 HEESGACSAE
-3594 IDVKSGDSHVTHEK
+3594 LDVKSGDSHVTHEK
-3608 DMEKEEDAMQDKVPN
+3608 DMGKEEDAMQDKVPN

-3645 EVKEYEATLIEERK
+3645 EVKEYEATHIEERK
-3659 ITDETSEKDQG
+3659 RTDETSEKEQG
-3670 SCEHS
+3670 SSEHS

-3684 EKSIQNEDNPL
+3684 EKSILTEDNPL

-3704 DTGNESGHE
+3704 DTGNESRHE

-3726 TDVSSGEEHRE
+3726 TDDSSGEEHRE
-3737 LKNQTDACEAETM
+3737 LENQTDACEAETL
-3750 PAENSSDVGLER
+3750 PVENSSDVGLER

-3793 ENFAKN
+3793 ENLAKN

-3819 EMVITNYSAKM
+3819 EMVITNYSAKV

-3844 ETKEQIVTENL
+3844 ETKEQIVAENL

-3893 REAEAKTEE
+3893 QEAEEKTEE
-3902 IIDDSNLCYKE
+3902 IIDDSNLSYNE
-3913 SRIEAVTEVREEK
+3913 SRIEAVTEVREET
-3926 VDNLTQDYELV
+3926 VGNLTQDPELV

-3946 SKAGLLGE
+3946 SKAELLGE
-3954 IDHMGSPNTVLEVK
+3954 IDHMGSPKTVLEVK
-3968 IEEQI
+3968 LEEQI

-4004 ECRGD
+4004 ECRGE

-4039 QAPLTDGPVEQIQ
+4039 QASLTDGPVEQIQ
-4052 TTSPTL
+4052 TTSSTL
-4058 PSEESEHGTRAISE
+4058 PSEESEHGTRDISE
-4072 AIEYGKKKGEVPAK
+4072 AIEYGKTKGEVPTK
-4086 LDVLTGGVVT
+4086 PDVLTGGVVT

-4104 KPEEG
+4104 KPKEG
-4109 PTRTPLVFEEDN
+4109 PISTPLVFEEDN
-4121 EENIRTVEKTEEEKI
+4121 EENIRIEEEKI

-4148 EISVADTT
+4148 DLSVADTT
-4156 AEICLEKEE
+4156 TEICLEKEE

-4194 QEDAKEAKTA
+4194 QEDAKEEKTA
-4204 LKICSQIERSVKP
+4204 LKICSQTERSFKP

-4240 QNPTSA
+4240 QNPSSA

-4296 SEVIPTEKHKDLP
+4296 SEVIQTEKHKDLP

-4318 HLHLTTSM
+4318 HIHLTTAM

-4340 LEEDENPDKI
+4340 LEEDENTDKI
-4350 PEQTRKIEE
+4350 PEQTREIEE
-4359 ASDFNTEIHE
+4359 ASDFNKEIHE
-4369 KASKNELL
+4369 KASENELL
-4377 NETEDAAIHEK
+4377 NETEDAAIHKK

-4396 GEIILNEVSIEKV
+4396 GEIILNEVSTEKV

-4462 DSEPVAEDQSKEPIP
+4462 DSEPVAEDQGKEPIP
-4477 EDTKSQ
+4477 EDTKNQ
-4483 DDKTNTDAQN
+4483 DDETNTGAQN

-4504 KDNLKDEDSVNKDK
+4504 KDKLKDEDSVNKDK
-4518 NTNKVVSEEADGSE
+4518 NTNKVVSREADGGE
-4532 DTKEQVMKEES
+4532 DTKEQVMEEES

-4562 SKELE
+4562 SKESE
-4567 QHGAVIEEQKIK
+4567 EHGAVIEEQKIK
-4579 AESLEDEE
+4579 AESFEDEE

-4598 GALEDRAAA
+4598 DALEDRAAA
-4607 VHIVPGETSTDNLH
+4607 VHIVP
-4621 STTSTSPSEVKENET
+4621 
-4636 METELKEDESTENI
+4636 
-4650 REQTRE
+4650 
-4656 IEEVSNFNKETCKRA
+4656 
-4671 SDNELLTETEDAANG
+4671 EDAANE

-4694 ETEGEEHQCEKT
+4694 ETEGEEHQCKKT
-4706 IDGNEIMV
+4706 IEGNEITV

-4721 VMENKEVTEI
+4721 VMGNKEVTEI

-4749 LKDKLVEDNK
+4749 LKDKLVEDK
-4759 YEELIAETQKTSGN
+4759 KHGELIAETQKTSGN
-4773 EIIEDQ
+4773 EIIENQ

-4817 ETEAVAEEQS
+4817 ETEAVAEDQS
-4827 KETIPEHA
+4827 KETIPEHT
-4835 KSLDDETSIGVQNQ
+4835 KNLDDEISIGVQNQ

-4908 ESSSNEL
+4908 ESSTNEL

-4922 EATNEVKDYSA
+4922 EETNEVKDYSA

-4941 AVSKEQIKAEVEEN
+4941 AASKEQIKAEVEEN

-4963 DVTKEIEE
+4963 GVTKEIEE

-4977 SRDSIKEHGE
+4977 SRDPIKEHGE
-4987 DREEKIKEIIDDS
+4987 DREEEKIEEIIDDS
-5000 NFCHQE
+5000 KFCHEE
-5006 SPIEAMTEVIAGT
+5006 SPIEAVTEVIAGT
-5019 SLNNTEVNEELV
+5019 SLNNTEVNEELE
-5031 NTANISSVKMSLETI
+5031 NTANISSVKMSLETL

-5055 EIEKVQLEETSS
+5055 EIEKVQLEERSS
-5067 NLAPEAPTNNDDEAE
+5067 NLAPEAPTNNNDEAE

-5095 DQIVEAENGLSVKKL
+5095 DQIVEAENGLSVEKL
-5110 EEVTGQQILE
+5110 EEVTGEQILE

-5130 SLLVSKEEEENVSS
+5130 FPLVSKEEEENVSS

-5158 SEKISEDSFDA
+5158 SENISEDSFNA

-5187 AKNDEAATAQRPQV
+5187 AKKDEAATAQCPQM

-5217 LKRGAEANE
+5217 LKRGAEASE

-5263 ESQEIE
+5263 ESQKIE
-5269 ANKEKRKEAKK
+5269 ANEEKRKEAKK
-5280 LDDGNSE
+5280 LDDGKFE

-5293 TEKLNELQLITR
+5293 TEKLNELQLVTR

-5325 AEANEEEVEKVKE
+5325 AEANEEEGEKVKE

-5353 IDQETIIAQASLTK
+5353 IDQETIIAQASLTE

-5376 ENRKETEKL
+5376 EKGKETEKL
-5385 HNGNHEDSSVGV
+5385 HNGNHEDSSAGV
-5397 TEELNELQLVTK
+5397 TEELNELQLVKK
-5409 EEIASGQSSS
+5409 EEIASDQSSS
-5419 EKQLCISATAITS
+5419 DKQLYISATAITS
-5432 EMLEHETKER
+5432 EMLEHEKKEK

-5448 DRQIIKDRTYE
+5448 DRQIIKDGTEE

-5493 EKIESEKRGE
+5493 EKIESEKKGE

-5518 ELFQKDEALAAEN
+5518 ELLQEDEALAAEN
-5531 NTSSQ
+5531 NTSLQ

-5541 KPEEKILNAVV
+5541 KPEEKILN
-5552 TLPSEEHE
+5552 
-5560 HETINKVDKPEE
+5560 PEE

-5578 ETKIGEIDGVKTVEE
+5578 ETKIGEFDGVKTVEE
-5593 LSTEKDE
+5593 ISTEKDE
-5600 IKEAKPVLEVETDHL
+5600 IKEAKPVLEVGTDHL

-5625 VQEDEMNDMESKDES
+5625 VQGDEMNDMESKDES
-5640 PEKIQEKTGEVEEAS
+5640 PEKIQEKPGEVEEAS

-5670 LTEIDDAAIKENLV
+5670 LTEIEDAAIKENVV

-5702 GNEIPLNEVSIKQVT
+5702 GNEIPMNEVSIEQVK

-5751 GKTYGELVQEAQT
+5751 GKTYGELVQEAQKT
-5764 TGEIEIIENQIEDK
+5764 SEIEIIENQIEDK
-5778 TFEDPSHASIPRIE
+5778 TFEDPSHASVSRIE

-5821 ERRNETIPE
+5821 DQSNETIPE
-5830 DTKSQDDET
+5830 DTKSQDNET
-5839 SQETKEHITEELK
+5839 SQEIKEHITEELK

-5862 REENANEVTKVV
+5862 REENENKVTNVV

-5881 KEVGKAD
+5881 KEVEKAD
-5888 GSEAIK
+5888 VSEAIK

-5901 SSTNELPPVSRGD
+5901 SSTNEIPPVSRGD

-5927 ECIKETES
+5927 ECIKEAES

-5960 EQLEERRQSE
+5960 EELEERRQGE

-5986 EKAEIIDDLKL
+5986 EKAEIIDDVKL
-5997 CHEESHIEVVT
+5997 CREESHIEVAT
-6008 ELRAQTSLNDAVNE
+6008 DLRAQMSLNDAVNE
-6022 ELINTLNISSVKMP
+6022 ELINTLNISSVKMG
-6036 LETIKGDA
+6036 LETIKDDA

-6054 QLEDICSDLAPEV
+6054 QLEDISSDLALEV
-6067 PLNDNIEVEVIKRDA
+6067 PLNDNNEVEVIKRDA
-6082 DALYMHKD
+6082 GALYMHKD

-6102 LEANKTEDTEGVTE
+6102 LEDNKTEDIEGVPE

-6159 GQNIRIANPIENIE
+6159 GENIRIANPIENIE
-6173 EEIQKDDEIKHE
+6173 EEIQKDAEIKHE

-6211 VDTIADKGLP
+6211 VETIADEGLP
-6221 IVEPEEKIQT
+6221 NVEPEEKIQT
-6231 TFSTLASE
+6231 TFSTLASK
-6239 ESEHGTGS
+6239 ESEHGTGA

-6266 AVAGDEITG
+6266 AVAGDGITG
-6275 EQTLETDKPEEET
+6275 EQTLETNKPEEKT
-6288 TSSPLVSEE
+6288 TSSPLVSDE
-6297 EENVSKAEKT
+6297 EENVSKAEKM
-6307 EEEKINEADTS
+6307 EEEKKNEADMS
-6318 PDKISKDPS
+6318 PDKISEDPS

-6365 EQPSYLEFPVQNPK
+6365 EQSLYLEFPVQNPK

-6393 PEMLEKEGPR
+6393 PEMLEKEGPG

-6434 TVEISS
+6434 TVEKSS
-6440 QKQRSIGL
+6440 HKRSSIGL

-6458 GTAEKIES
+6458 GTAGKIEC
-6466 KKMEEAEFLQR
+6466 KKMEEAKFLR
-6477 DTRDDVTLQKEQ
+6477 SDIRDDVTLQKEQ
-6489 FKEDEA
+6489 LKEDEA
-6495 LAVDDNATSQST
+6495 LAVDDNATSQTT
-6507 ATEKPEEQISNLVA
+6507 ATEKPKEQISNLVA
-6521 TLQSEE
+6521 TLQFEE

-6532 VNDVDNTEEDDVKE
+6532 VDEVGNTEEEDMKE
-6546 KETKNGHIDGV
+6546 KETENGHIDGV
-6557 KKEEEISQ
+6557 KKEEKISQ
-6565 EKDKIKEAEAILGGE
+6565 EKDKIKEAEAILRGE
-6580 TNHLH
+6580 TNHHH

-6654 VKARDGTG
+6654 VKARDGTD

-6689 YSTSHSEEPVEDEA
+6689 YSTSHSEEPIKDEA

-6711 PVEDNTF
+6711 PIEDNTF
-6718 EELIVEAQKT
+6718 EEFIVEAQKT

-6741 FVEDQGQASAV
+6741 VVEDRGQASAV
-6752 RIETTTE
+6752 RIETTIE

-6773 DDIQRTDET
+6773 NDIQQTDET

-6790 IPREFDLIEN
+6790 IPREFDHIEN
-6800 MEITSLVVEEYV
+6800 MEITSLVVREYV

-6818 RVDPRKAEIGDVKEI
+6818 RVDPQKAEIGDVKEI
-6833 YSGGVEHAG
+6833 YSGGIEHAG
-6842 EKTANNS
+6842 EKTVNNS

-6871 VKSFT
+6871 VENFT
-6876 KGTSQLTRDMIER
+6876 KGTSQLTRDTIEK

-6927 RDKDSSDTK
+6927 RDKDSSDMK

-6943 EKEENKELKSVVE
+6943 EQEENKELKSVVE
-6956 EKSIVIQPPQTKVR
+6956 EKSIVIQPPQTK
-6970 SNLNLNNFMHSSLIN
+6970 IN
-6985 EDLISHFEDGCKEDE
+6985 EDLISHFEDGSKEDE

-7035 EKETVAKDETVKD
+7035 KKETVAKDETVKD
-7048 EMKEATIVEEHR
+7048 DMKEATIVEE
-7060 YITNVTF
+7060 
-7067 DKQIPG
+7067 IPG
-7073 EKDPIECKKTTNSI
+7073 EKDSIECKKTTNSI

-7118 EIYSETGPD
+7118 EIYSEAGPD

-7133 PENAGAEK
+7133 PENEGAEK

-7163 RELQGAK
+7163 RGLQGAK

-7182 EEPQEE
+7182 EEPPEE

-7218 GVGSKVKNSI
+7218 GVGSKVKHSI

>member
-1 MATEAVI
+1 M
-8 IQEPVSIVEKIATE
+8 Q
-22 SVLIQEPIS
+22 
-31 IVEKMATEAVTIQE
+31 
-45 PISIVKTAESK
+45 KTAESK

-73 IVTEGNTEISKVE
+73 IITEGNTGISKGE
-86 SFLVSPEI
+86 SFLVSPDI

-106 HTEVDGTPLKEENIL
+106 HTEVDGTPFKEEKIL
-121 EDKEKTVVQIKE
+121 EDKEKTVVRIEE

-146 DHGSEELDKQASM
+146 DHGLEELEKQASM

-174 ESEVVACVHEP
+174 ESEEVARVHEP
-185 EENKCVNGESDAS
+185 EENKCVNGENDAS

-241 DEKTDQDFSM
+241 DEKTDQDFST

-271 IQAADKE
+271 IQAEDKE
-278 LAVTEALDE
+278 LAVTEASDE
-287 MEIDEGSA
+287 MEIDEESA

-310 TPNEKPANPM
+310 NPNEKPANPM

-325 DANIDISGETA
+325 AANIDISGETA
-336 KTSIS
+336 KTSTS

-347 VKDHE
+347 VKYHE

-379 GKENPETKEYPI
+379 GKENPETKEHPI
-391 PDISDSSIR
+391 PDISDSSIT

-425 NVTEMDSVEQRAKPD
+425 NVTEMASIEQRAKPD

-449 DSKEEIQQTLEADLV
+449 ESKEEIQQTLEEDLAR
-464 HGSSFELKES
+464 GSSFELKES
-474 RMDTEE
+474 RMETEE
-480 EITVKEDEAE
+480 ETSVKEDEAE

-507 HDVIG
+507 HDMIG

-518 DANSMDFSVT
+518 DVNSMDFSVT

-543 MQDKIPNAVSED
+543 MQDKIQNAVSED
-555 RMEMTTEDV
+555 RKEMTTEDV

-592 ITDETLEKDRAY
+592 ITDETWEKDRVY
-604 KHLEKVAVDVEVVP
+604 KHLEKVAADVEVVP

-641 LTPEGKLEK
+641 LTPEGKPEE

-743 DSSVQQSAENEDE
+743 DSSVQQSAENEYE

-782 VSEDASKASQ
+782 VSEDASRASQ

-811 KSETSQMGNENTMFV
+811 KSETSEMGNENTMFV
-826 KEEYYL
+826 KEAYHL

-838 ECNSSN
+838 ECNEALN

-858 EDNTKHEETK
+858 EDNSKHEETK
-868 EVTEKLEL
+868 EVSEKLEL

-884 KQILEEDTNNDQITL
+884 KQILEEDTSNDQITL
-899 KEVCEGS
+899 KEHNQKSYAPSKGYPLNSVKVIEPSKFRSKSEKRRPKTEFHNKRGS
-906 ETEVLGTAKEEI
+906 ETEALGTAKEEI
-918 TLIEVKE
+918 TLIKVKE

-934 LEESKMTAD
+934 LEESKMDTEEATAVKERTDTAD
-943 LDCTSQAVE
+943 LDCTSQAAE

-958 KDAKAE
+958 KEAKAE
-964 AEEEEEKNE
+964 AEEEEEEKNE
-973 IYNVVDGED
+973 INNVSDDED
-982 HGNGLGRADI
+982 HGNGLGSADI

-1037 LKDILGVDVKEHSA
+1037 LKDILGDDVKEHSA
-1051 MHSEENNATL
+1051 MHSEENDATL
-1061 LEERKLVDETSEED
+1061 LEERQLVDETSEED

-1083 NVVVDVKVVHMTG
+1083 NVVVDVKVVQVTG
-1096 EELTITK
+1096 EELAITK

-1124 EVENIGLAQKNQEGN
+1124 EVENIGLARKNQKGN

-1156 EKENHACPWDA
+1156 EKENRACPWDA
-1167 VSEDVN
+1167 ISEDVN

-1189 ATPVKDHDER
+1189 ATPVKDQDER
-1199 SEGETREDLPT
+1199 SEGETREDSPT
-1210 DHVQPKASQSN
+1210 DHLQPKASQSN

-1236 HVTGSFGRQLMDNEH
+1236 HVTDSFVGQLMDNEH
-1251 EKQYKFS
+1251 KKQYKFS
-1258 DVELVENEA
+1258 DVEPVENEA
-1267 LEHKEES
+1267 LEHKAES
-1274 IQEESENRS
+1274 IQQESENRS

-1294 DKLNQEETK
+1294 DNLNQEETK
-1303 EVREGSTSIV
+1303 EVHEGSTSIM
-1313 KEECAI
+1313 KEECAT

-1351 NSEKQILEEED
+1351 NSEKKILEEED

-1371 TETMEEKEKE
+1371 TKTMEEKAKE
-1381 ENTAAVVS
+1381 ENPAAVVS

-1419 NDTEEETSASCTVET
+1419 NDTEEENSASCTAET
-1434 EKTNIKEADAELEK
+1434 EETNIKEADAELEK

-1470 QIGVSSAEID
+1470 HEQIGVSSAEID
-1480 VKSGD
+1480 VKSGN
-1485 SYVTHEKDMKI
+1485 SYVTHEKDMEI

-1509 AGSEDQLEMTTK
+1509 EGSEDQLEMTTK

-1561 ETPMPQVTDEKLIR
+1561 ETPVPQVTDEKLIQ

-1586 AEPEDTGN
+1586 AEPEDTEN
-1594 DSRHEVKEQLAEE
+1594 ESRHEVKEQLAEE
-1607 SDLDV
+1607 SNLDV
-1612 TDVST
+1612 TDVSS
-1617 GEEHRELENQTDAC
+1617 GEERGELENQTDAC

-1653 GKPLDETMHLETTLG
+1653 GKPLDGTMDLEATLG
-1668 TCKDGEKATEEENS
+1668 NCKDGEKATEEENS
-1682 AKNIEKTESLKEDAQ
+1682 AKNIEKTESLKEDAE

-1730 ESKEQIVAENLEVKE
+1730 KSKEQILAENLEVKE
-1745 HSTND
+1745 HLTND

-1760 EEMRQAEESGD
+1760 EEMRQAEESRD
-1771 PVSLRSKDREAEE
+1771 PVSLCSEDREPEE
-1784 KTEEIIDDSKPCHE
+1784 KTEVIIDDSKPCHE
-1798 ESCIEAVTEVTAET
+1798 ESCIDAVTEVTAET
-1812 SLNDTDKIVNASNIS
+1812 SLNDADKIVNASNIS
-1827 SAETS
+1827 SAETT

-1841 ETEVEI
+1841 ETEVEN
-1847 VQLEEISSESDPNV
+1847 VRLEEISSELDPDV
-1861 RTNENDEVQKQN
+1861 RTKDNDEVQKQN
-1873 LNMETVHKDE
+1873 LNMETVDKDE

-1903 LEEEDTNNNQIPI
+1903 LEKEDTNNNQIPI
-1916 EEVSKGSETAASG
+1916 EEVCKGSETAASG
-1929 TAKEEITPIE
+1929 TAKEVITPIE

-1970 TAELDCTSQ
+1970 TAELECTSQ
-1979 AAETGETNLKED
+1979 AAETEETNLKEA

-2018 DINVKSKEL
+2018 DINVKSEEL

-2032 DIETPREEDTM
+2032 DIETPQEEDRM

-2062 IPLKEVS
+2062 IPMKEVS

-2085 ATPIEEKKIVDE
+2085 ATLIEGKKIVDE

-2134 RKDEESIVPMPEVK
+2134 RKDEESIVPLMPEVK

-2153 NVGFIQKNQEENSH
+2153 NIGFIQKNQEENSH

-2205 TAETS
+2205 TVETS

-2221 HDERSEGETREDSP
+2221 HDERSEGEIREDSP

-2266 SYVGQLVDNDHEKQY
+2266 SYVGQLVDNEHEKQY

-2296 KEESILQQSENCSA
+2296 KEESILQQPENCSA

-2321 LEQEETKEIHEG
+2321 LKHEETKEVHEG
-2333 LMLIVKEEC
+2333 PMSIVKEEC
-2342 AIINDSLKATEE
+2342 AIIDDSLKATEE

-2367 KLEPHTT
+2367 KLEPDNT
-2374 VANAEKQILEEED
+2374 VVNPEKQILEEED

-2394 LMTAT
+2394 LMTET
-2399 KEEKAKEENTAAV
+2399 KKEKAKEENTAAV
-2412 VSITVTSY
+2412 VSITVTGY

-2432 AKPNKDSSLYDIEQE
+2432 AKPNNGSSLYDIVQE
-2447 SKEEITPIEVKEDQA
+2447 SKEEITPIEVKEDRA
-2462 CSSEFDLKESK
+2462 RSSEFELKESK
-2473 NETGEEISAS
+2473 NDTEEEISAS

-2494 EAEADADAD
+2494 EAEADADAE
-2503 AEAEAERE
+2503 AEANAEAERE

-2542 IDVKSGDSYITHEK
+2542 IDVKSGDSYVTHEK

-2572 YAGSKDQ
+2572 YAGSEDQ

-2628 MPQITD
+2628 MPQIMD
-2634 EKLIQIEDNPLV
+2634 EKLMQIEDNPLV

-2654 DTGNE
+2654 DMGNE
-2659 SGQVVEEQLAEESNL
+2659 SGQAVEEQLAEESNL
-2674 EVTDVSTVEEHREL
+2674 EITDVSTVEEHREL

-2717 GNPLDEAVDL
+2717 GKPLDEAVDL
-2727 EATLGTQKDDEKATE
+2727 EATLGTHKDDEKATE

-2766 QIPEMATMTYNAK
+2766 QIPEMVIMTYNAK

-2826 MRQAEESG
+2826 MRQTEESG
-2834 DPVSLRSKDR
+2834 DPVSLRSKDQ
-2844 EAEEKTE
+2844 ETEEKTE

-2856 SKPCHEESRLEAV
+2856 SKPCHEESCIEAV
-2869 TEITA
+2869 TEVTA
-2874 ETSLNDTNKIVN
+2874 ETSLNDADKIVN
-2886 ASNISSAETSVRN
+2886 ASNISSAETTVGN

-2906 TEVEIVQLEEKSSES
+2906 TEVEIVQLEEISSES
-2921 DPDVRTNE
+2921 DPDIRTNE

-2947 AEVAEKLEPDKT
+2947 AEVAEKLEPDNT
-2959 VENDGKQIVE
+2959 VENDGKQILK

-2976 QITIGEVCRGSET
+2976 QITIEEVCRGSET
-2989 AASGTAEK
+2989 TASGTAEK

-3005 EELVCSSSLE
+3005 EELVCSSSFE

-3024 EETAVNEHIDTADFD
+3024 EETAVNKHIDTADFD

-3053 EAKAESEEEEKKE
+3053 EAKAEPEEEEMNE

-3079 LGSADIDVKSVE
+3079 LESADIDVKSVE

-3096 EKDIEISREEDGE
+3096 EKDIEISREEDGV
-3109 QDKFPNAGSENQM
+3109 QDKFPNTGSENQM
-3122 EMTPEEILLKE
+3122 EMTSEEILLKE

-3147 EKYDTTLIEE
+3147 EKYDTALIEE

-3196 GLSGMRKDEESIV
+3196 GLSEMRNDEESIV
-3209 PMPEVRT
+3209 PMPEVKT
-3216 SEVENIGVVQKNQEE
+3216 SEVENIVVVQKNQEE

-3236 EIQESFKQKNESEK
+3236 EIQESFKQKNEPEK

-3262 DVNTAIW
+3262 DVNTAIC

-3284 VKDHDERSDG
+3284 VRDHDERSEG

-3304 VQPKASQS
+3304 LQPKASQS

-3319 ISNENADDLHVTDT
+3319 ISNENADDLHVTDS

-3353 PVENKALEHKEES
+3353 PVENEALEHKEES

-3381 MENVEENL
+3381 MENVEDNL
-3389 NQEETKEVHEGPT
+3389 DQEETKEVREGPT
-3402 SIVKEECAIINDSL
+3402 LIVKEECAIIKDSL

-3422 ENEATPEVEVSEN
+3422 ENEATPEVEVSGN

-3506 ESKEET
+3506 ESKQET
-3512 TPIEVKEDHVCSLS
+3512 TPIEVKEDHVCSLL

-3558 HAEVEKEK
+3558 HAEVEKGK
-3566 NEINNVVVIEEN
+3566 NEINNVVVVEEN
-3578 SLARSE
+3578 SLARRE

-3623 AGSEDQLE
+3623 AGSEDQME

-3675 ETPVPQITD
+3675 ENPVPQITD
-3684 EKSIQNEDNPL
+3684 EKSIQNEDSPL

-3713 VEEQLAEKSNLEV
+3713 VEEQLAGKSNLEV

-3737 LKNQTDACEAETM
+3737 LENQTHACEAETL
-3750 PAENSSDVGLER
+3750 PVENSSDVGLER

-3770 LDGAM
+3770 LDGAV

-3813 KENQIP
+3813 RENQIP
-3819 EMVITNYSAKM
+3819 EMVITNYSAKV

-3844 ETKEQIVTENL
+3844 ETKEQIVAENL

-3893 REAEAKTEE
+3893 REAEEKTEE
-3902 IIDDSNLCYKE
+3902 IIDDSNLCYNE
-3913 SRIEAVTEVREEK
+3913 SRIEAVTEAREET
-3926 VDNLTQDYELV
+3926 VDNLTQDHELV

-3946 SKAGLLGE
+3946 SKAELLGE

-3968 IEEQI
+3968 LEEQV
-3973 QTSYCSLLSETEA
+3973 QTSYCSFLSETEA

-4004 ECRGD
+4004 ECRGG

-4019 CLSNEQTELKAVSEE
+4019 CLSNERTEAVSEE

-4052 TTSPTL
+4052 TTSSTL

-4072 AIEYGKKKGEVPAK
+4072 AIEYGKTKGEVPTK

-4109 PTRTPLVFEEDN
+4109 TTSTPLVFEEDN
-4121 EENIRTVEKTEEEKI
+4121 EENICIEEEKI

-4148 EISVADTT
+4148 DLSVADTT

-4165 FLELDD
+4165 FLKLDD

-4178 KEDEKTNE
+4178 KEDEKKNE

-4204 LKICSQIERSVKP
+4204 LKICSQTERPVKP

-4225 TVSETLTEKTSDEQI
+4225 AVSETLTEKTSDEQI

-4276 SLQKDRLQ
+4276 SLRKDRLQ
-4284 EDEALA
+4284 QDEALA

-4296 SEVIPTEKHKDLP
+4296 SEVIQTEKHKDLP

-4350 PEQTRKIEE
+4350 PEQTREIEE

-4369 KASKNELL
+4369 KASENELL

-4396 GEIILNEVSIEKV
+4396 GEIIKNEVSTEKV
-4409 ILEAQKTSENENPIE
+4409 ILEAQKTGENENPIE

-4462 DSEPVAEDQSKEPIP
+4462 DSEPVAEDRSKEPIP

-4483 DDKTNTDAQN
+4483 DGETNTDAQN

-4504 KDNLKDEDSVNKDK
+4504 KDKLKAEDSVNKDK
-4518 NTNKVVSEEADGSE
+4518 NTKKVVSEEADGSE
-4532 DTKEQVMKEES
+4532 DTKEQVMEEES
-4543 STNEP
+4543 SINEP

-4567 QHGAVIEEQKIK
+4567 EHGAVIEEQKIK
-4579 AESLEDEE
+4579 AESFEDEE

-4621 STTSTSPSEVKENET
+4621 SITSTLPSEVKENET

-4650 REQTRE
+4650 QEQTRE
-4656 IEEVSNFNKETCKRA
+4656 IEEVSNFNKETCKRT
-4671 SDNELLTETEDAANG
+4671 SDNELLTETEDAANE

-4706 IDGNEIMV
+4706 IEGNEIMV

-4749 LKDKLVEDNK
+4749 LKDKLVEDKK
-4759 YEELIAETQKTSGN
+4759 YEELIAETQKTSGS

-4779 IEDKT
+4779 IKDKT

-4827 KETIPEHA
+4827 KDTIPEHT

-4908 ESSSNEL
+4908 ESSTNEL

-4933 VSTECIKV
+4933 ISTECIKV
-4941 AVSKEQIKAEVEEN
+4941 AASKEQIKAEVEEN

-4963 DVTKEIEE
+4963 DLTKEIEE

-4977 SRDSIKEHGE
+4977 SRDPIKEHGE
-4987 DREEKIKEIIDDS
+4987 DREEEKIEEIIDDS
-5000 NFCHQE
+5000 KFCHEE
-5006 SPIEAMTEVIAGT
+5006 SPIEAVTEVIAGT
-5019 SLNNTEVNEELV
+5019 SLNNKEVNEELV

-5067 NLAPEAPTNNDDEAE
+5067 NLAPEAPTNNNDEAE

-5095 DQIVEAENGLSVKKL
+5095 DQIVEAENGLSVEKL
-5110 EEVTGQQILE
+5110 EEVTGEQILE

-5130 SLLVSKEEEENVSS
+5130 FPLVSKEEEENVSS

-5169 KEVAETC
+5169 KELAETC

-5187 AKNDEAATAQRPQV
+5187 AKNDEAATAQCPQV

-5226 EEEEKVKEVEIL
+5226 KEEEKVKEVEIL

-5269 ANKEKRKEAKK
+5269 ANEEKRKEAKK
-5280 LDDGNSE
+5280 LDNGNCE

-5293 TEKLNELQLITR
+5293 TEKLNELQLVTR

-5325 AEANEEEVEKVKE
+5325 AEANEEEGEKVKE

-5353 IDQETIIAQASLTK
+5353 IDQETIIAQASLTE

-5376 ENRKETEKL
+5376 EKRKETEKL
-5385 HNGNHEDSSVGV
+5385 HDGNHEDSSAGV

-5409 EEIASGQSSS
+5409 KEIASGQSSS
-5419 EKQLCISATAITS
+5419 EKQLYISATAITS
-5432 EMLEHETKER
+5432 EMLEHETKEK

-5448 DRQIIKDRTYE
+5448 DRQIIKDGTEE

-5474 DSSVKLEA
+5474 DSSLKLEA

-5493 EKIESEKRGE
+5493 EKIESEKKGE

-5518 ELFQKDEALAAEN
+5518 ELLQEDEALAAEN

-5541 KPEEKILNAVV
+5541 KPEEKILNPVV

-5560 HETINKVDKPEE
+5560 HETINEVDKPEE

-5593 LSTEKDE
+5593 ISTEKDE
-5600 IKEAKPVLEVETDHL
+5600 IKEAKPILEVETDHL

-5625 VQEDEMNDMESKDES
+5625 VQGDEMNDMESKDES
-5640 PEKIQEKTGEVEEAS
+5640 LEKIQEKTGEVEEAS

-5670 LTEIDDAAIKENLV
+5670 LTEIEDAAIKENIV

-5702 GNEIPLNEVSIKQVT
+5702 ENEIPPNEVSVEQVT
-5717 KNKKVTETT
+5717 KNKKLTETT

-5751 GKTYGELVQEAQT
+5751 GKTYGEEAQKT
-5764 TGEIEIIENQIEDK
+5764 SEIEIIENQIKDK
-5778 TFEDPSHASIPRIE
+5778 TFEDPSHASISRIE
-5792 TITVTEEN
+5792 TITVTEE
-5800 VEPALAGFEEKP
+5800 
-5812 KSDSEPVAE
+5812 
-5821 ERRNETIPE
+5821 
-5830 DTKSQDDET
+5830 
-5839 SQETKEHITEELK
+5839 
-5852 DKLKDEDYIN
+5852 
-5862 REENANEVTKVV
+5862 
-5874 VLSEKVD
+5874 
-5881 KEVGKAD
+5881 
-5888 GSEAIK
+5888 
-5894 EHVMEEE
+5894 
-5901 SSTNELPPVSRGD
+5901 
-5914 EANKAKDYNSVST
+5914 
-5927 ECIKETES
+5927 
-5935 REHIEA
+5935 
-5941 EQTEVERKSTHDK
+5941 
-5954 EGSHII
+5954 
-5960 EQLEERRQSE
+5960 
-5970 ESTDPAK
+5970 
-5977 VSSEDREAE
+5977 
-5986 EKAEIIDDLKL
+5986 
-5997 CHEESHIEVVT
+5997 
-6008 ELRAQTSLNDAVNE
+6008 
-6022 ELINTLNISSVKMP
+6022 
-6036 LETIKGDA
+6036 
-6044 NQETKEVEMG
+6044 
-6054 QLEDICSDLAPEV
+6054 
-6067 PLNDNIEVEVIKRDA
+6067 
-6082 DALYMHKD
+6082 
-6090 QVAEP
+6090 
-6095 EKGPTAE
+6095 
-6102 LEANKTEDTEGVTE
+6102 
-6116 TSSDYISQRVETIL
+6116 
-6130 IDDIGS
+6130 
-6136 TNTLPEEKPDEQLQ
+6136 
-6150 SSACTLLSE
+6150 
-6159 GQNIRIANPIENIE
+6159 
-6173 EEIQKDDEIKHE
+6173 
-6185 SREDS
+6185 
-6190 SDTKRIEEVRLPNE
+6190 
-6204 EQGELKA
+6204 
-6211 VDTIADKGLP
+6211 
-6221 IVEPEEKIQT
+6221 
-6231 TFSTLASE
+6231 
-6239 ESEHGTGS
+6239 
-6247 INEEIE
+6247 
-6253 YGKTKEEIPTKLD
+6253 
-6266 AVAGDEITG
+6266 
-6275 EQTLETDKPEEET
+6275 
-6288 TSSPLVSEE
+6288 
-6297 EENVSKAEKT
+6297 
-6307 EEEKINEADTS
+6307 
-6318 PDKISKDPS
+6318 
-6327 DAKKKAETCLE
+6327 
-6338 KQEFQELNDATN
+6338 
-6350 DETAAAQALQMEESN
+6350 
-6365 EQPSYLEFPVQNPK
+6365 
-6379 HEADASKEEEKVKE
+6379 
-6393 PEMLEKEGPR
+6393 
-6403 EPETKETEDEK
+6403 
-6414 TSEGE
+6414 
-6419 IIKDKTEEDASDAQI
+6419 
-6434 TVEISS
+6434 
-6440 QKQRSIGL
+6440 
-6448 EAVKEDEMTA
+6448 
-6458 GTAEKIES
+6458 
-6466 KKMEEAEFLQR
+6466 
-6477 DTRDDVTLQKEQ
+6477 
-6489 FKEDEA
+6489 
-6495 LAVDDNATSQST
+6495 
-6507 ATEKPEEQISNLVA
+6507 
-6521 TLQSEE
+6521 
-6527 YKHKT
+6527 
-6532 VNDVDNTEEDDVKE
+6532 
-6546 KETKNGHIDGV
+6546 
-6557 KKEEEISQ
+6557 
-6565 EKDKIKEAEAILGGE
+6565 
-6580 TNHLH
+6580 
-6585 ITTSVLPSEV
+6585 
-6595 QRDET
+6595 
-6600 NKTEFKEDEGHEKIP
+6600 
-6615 ELKGEVEEASNF
+6615 
-6627 KREIH
+6627 
-6632 EKAFDN
+6632 
-6638 ELLNEETKD
+6638 
-6647 AAIKENI
+6647 
-6654 VKARDGTG
+6654 
-6662 GEENQCE
+6662 
-6669 QTNEGNEIILNEVS
+6669 
-6683 KEEVAS
+6683 
-6689 YSTSHSEEPVEDEA
+6689 
-6703 RENVGKDE
+6703 
-6711 PVEDNTF
+6711 
-6718 EELIVEAQKT
+6718 
-6728 SENEIIEKQIKNA
+6728 
-6741 FVEDQGQASAV
+6741 
-6752 RIETTTE
+6752 
-6759 SSSKISIAEGNQIL
+6759 
-6773 DDIQRTDET
+6773 
-6782 TKTASDKQ
+6782 
-6790 IPREFDLIEN
+6790 
-6800 MEITSLVVEEYV
+6800 
-6812 RIDLQD
+6812 
-6818 RVDPRKAEIGDVKEI
+6818 
-6833 YSGGVEHAG
+6833 
-6842 EKTANNS
+6842 
-6849 SEEIIKESVSM
+6849 
-6860 EDLTKI
+6860 
-6866 SSSDH
+6866 
-6871 VKSFT
+6871 
-6876 KGTSQLTRDMIER
+6876 
-6889 EAKDET
+6889 
-6895 DASRF
+6895 
-6900 LLVDKQENKYPAP
+6900 
-6913 VDAGEE
+6913 
-6919 KEQMEVET
+6919 
-6927 RDKDSSDTK
+6927 
-6936 IGDNICS
+6936 
-6943 EKEENKELKSVVE
+6943 
-6956 EKSIVIQPPQTKVR
+6956 
-6970 SNLNLNNFMHSSLIN
+6970 
-6985 EDLISHFEDGCKEDE
+6985 
-7000 HTGDKTKETFEV
+7000 
-7012 PTYEIQNE
+7012 
-7020 KPTLETPKDAARDNI
+7020 
-7035 EKETVAKDETVKD
+7035 
-7048 EMKEATIVEEHR
+7048 
-7060 YITNVTF
+7060 
-7067 DKQIPG
+7067 
-7073 EKDPIECKKTTNSI
+7073 
-7087 GKQQFPTEQQDEAS
+7087 
-7101 ETSDKIVVGD
+7101 
-7111 LEPRNAQ
+7111 
-7118 EIYSETGPD
+7118 
-7127 NGKEKR
+7127 
-7133 PENAGAEK
+7133 
-7141 SEEPESE
+7141 
-7148 DSAKLSLYDLLQRST
+7148 
-7163 RELQGAK
+7163 
-7170 NVIEEK
+7170 
-7176 ELVVSK
+7176 
-7182 EEPQEE
+7182 
-7188 EAKTDEDEGDENSK
+7188 
-7202 TEPGIKPHKKS
+7202 
-7213 HNILS
+7213 
-7218 GVGSKVKNSI
+7218 
-7228 SKMKKAIT
+7228 
-7236 GKSSHSKESKPIS
+7236 
-7249 PKESK
+7249 
-7254 K
+7254 

>member
-8 IQEPVSIVEKIATE
+8 
-22 SVLIQEPIS
+22 
-31 IVEKMATEAVTIQE
+31 IQE

-73 IVTEGNTEISKVE
+73 IITESNTGISKGE

-106 HTEVDGTPLKEENIL
+106 HTEVDGTPFKEEKIL
-121 EDKEKTVVQIKE
+121 EDKEKTVVRIEE
-133 EDRTRDGIEKGDM
+133 EDRSRDGIEKGDM
-146 DHGSEELDKQASM
+146 DHGLEELEKQASM

-174 ESEVVACVHEP
+174 ESEEVARVHEP
-185 EENKCVNGESDAS
+185 EENKCVNGENDAS

-241 DEKTDQDFSM
+241 DEKTDQDFST

-271 IQAADKE
+271 IKAEDKE
-278 LAVTEALDE
+278 LTVTEASDE
-287 MEIDEGSA
+287 MEIDEESA
-295 IAMPKEYVTEAEHVS
+295 IAMPKEYITEAEHVS
-310 TPNEKPANPM
+310 NPNEKPANPM

-336 KTSIS
+336 KTSTS

-379 GKENPETKEYPI
+379 GKENPETKEHPI
-391 PDISDSSIR
+391 PDISDSSIT

-425 NVTEMDSVEQRAKPD
+425 NVTEMNSIEQRAKPD

-449 DSKEEIQQTLEADLV
+449 ESKEEIQQTLEEDLV
-464 HGSSFELKES
+464 RGSSFELKES
-474 RMDTEE
+474 RMETEE
-480 EITVKEDEAE
+480 ETSVKEDEAE

-518 DANSMDFSVT
+518 DVNSMDFSVT

-543 MQDKIPNAVSED
+543 MQDKIQNAVSED
-555 RMEMTTEDV
+555 RKEMTTEDV

-570 GDEVKEHST
+570 GDEIKEHST

-604 KHLEKVAVDVEVVP
+604 KHLEKVAADVEVVP

-630 DEMKRE
+630 DEMKRD

-641 LTPEGKLEK
+641 LMPEGKPEE

-743 DSSVQQSAENEDE
+743 DSSVQQSAENEYE

-798 PEHIFTEAAATDL
+798 PEHIFTEAAVTDL
-811 KSETSQMGNENTMFV
+811 KSETSEMGNENTMFV
-826 KEEYYL
+826 KEAYHL

-838 ECNSSN
+838 ECNEALN

-850 QQELNDHI
+850 RQELNDHI
-858 EDNTKHEETK
+858 EDNSKHEETK
-868 EVTEKLEL
+868 EVSEKLEL

-906 ETEVLGTAKEEI
+906 ETEALGTAKEEI
-918 TLIEVKE
+918 TLIKVKE

-934 LEESKMTAD
+934 LEESKMDTEEATAVKERIDTAD
-943 LDCTSQAVE
+943 LDCTSQAAE

-958 KDAKAE
+958 KEAKAE

-973 IYNVVDGED
+973 INNVSDDED
-982 HGNGLGRADI
+982 HGNGLGSADI

-1027 QMEMTTDEIP
+1027 QIEMTTDEIP
-1037 LKDILGVDVKEHSA
+1037 LKDILGDDVKEHSA
-1051 MHSEENNATL
+1051 MHSEENDATL

-1083 NVVVDVKVVHMTG
+1083 NVVVDVKVVQVTG
-1096 EELTITK
+1096 EELAITK

-1124 EVENIGLAQKNQEGN
+1124 EVENIGLARKNQEGN

-1156 EKENHACPWDA
+1156 EKENRACPWDA

-1189 ATPVKDHDER
+1189 ATPVKD
-1199 SEGETREDLPT
+1199 
-1210 DHVQPKASQSN
+1210 Q
-1221 ETVEVE
+1221 
-1227 ISNENADDL
+1227 
-1236 HVTGSFGRQLMDNEH
+1236 
-1251 EKQYKFS
+1251 
-1258 DVELVENEA
+1258 
-1267 LEHKEES
+1267 
-1274 IQEESENRS
+1274 
-1283 ALPKDAKENVE
+1283 
-1294 DKLNQEETK
+1294 
-1303 EVREGSTSIV
+1303 
-1313 KEECAI
+1313 
-1319 INDSLKATEE
+1319 
-1329 NENEATPEVEVCEKL
+1329 
-1344 EPDNTVE
+1344 
-1351 NSEKQILEEED
+1351 
-1362 NKKDQTTLM
+1362 
-1371 TETMEEKEKE
+1371 
-1381 ENTAAVVS
+1381 
-1389 ITEESKEE
+1389 
-1397 IAPIEVKE
+1397 
-1405 DHVPSSSVELGESK
+1405 
-1419 NDTEEETSASCTVET
+1419 
-1434 EKTNIKEADAELEK
+1434 
-1448 EKNQK
+1448 
-1453 CNVVVIEENSS
+1453 
-1464 ARTEHE
+1464 
-1470 QIGVSSAEID
+1470 
-1480 VKSGD
+1480 
-1485 SYVTHEKDMKI
+1485 
-1496 PEEEDA
+1496 
-1502 MQDKVRN
+1502 
-1509 AGSEDQLEMTTK
+1509 
-1521 EIPLKEILGDEVK
+1521 
-1534 EYEATLIEERK
+1534 
-1545 ITDETSEK
+1545 
-1553 DHDSCEHS
+1553 
-1561 ETPMPQVTDEKLIR
+1561 
-1575 NEDNPLADVPK
+1575 
-1586 AEPEDTGN
+1586 
-1594 DSRHEVKEQLAEE
+1594 
-1607 SDLDV
+1607 
-1612 TDVST
+1612 
-1617 GEEHRELENQTDAC
+1617 
-1631 KAKTLPVENSSDV
+1631 
-1644 GLERSKFED
+1644 
-1653 GKPLDETMHLETTLG
+1653 
-1668 TCKDGEKATEEENS
+1668 
-1682 AKNIEKTESLKEDAQ
+1682 
-1697 KEKENQIPEMVTMTY
+1697 
-1712 NAKVADYSSVS
+1712 
-1723 TECFMEA
+1723 
-1730 ESKEQIVAENLEVKE
+1730 
-1745 HSTND
+1745 
-1750 GEASHITKEL
+1750 
-1760 EEMRQAEESGD
+1760 
-1771 PVSLRSKDREAEE
+1771 
-1784 KTEEIIDDSKPCHE
+1784 
-1798 ESCIEAVTEVTAET
+1798 
-1812 SLNDTDKIVNASNIS
+1812 
-1827 SAETS
+1827 
-1832 VGNIKSDAQ
+1832 
-1841 ETEVEI
+1841 
-1847 VQLEEISSESDPNV
+1847 
-1861 RTNENDEVQKQN
+1861 
-1873 LNMETVHKDE
+1873 
-1883 AEVAEKL
+1883 
-1890 EPDNTVENDGKQI
+1890 
-1903 LEEEDTNNNQIPI
+1903 
-1916 EEVSKGSETAASG
+1916 
-1929 TAKEEITPIE
+1929 
-1939 VKEELVCSSSSE
+1939 
-1951 LEQSKMDTE
+1951 
-1960 EAATVKEYIS
+1960 
-1970 TAELDCTSQ
+1970 
-1979 AAETGETNLKED
+1979 
-1991 KAEPEEEKNEI
+1991 
-2002 NNVVD
+2002 
-2007 GEDDEIGLESA
+2007 
-2018 DINVKSKEL
+2018 
-2027 CVTSE
+2027 
-2032 DIETPREEDTM
+2032 
-2043 QDKIP
+2043 
-2048 NAGSENQMEMTIEE
+2048 
-2062 IPLKEVS
+2062 
-2069 GDDVKEGSTMP
+2069 
-2080 SEEND
+2080 
-2085 ATPIEEKKIVDE
+2085 
-2097 TSEEDQALY
+2097 
-2106 KHPENVVDAK
+2106 
-2116 VVQET
+2116 
-2121 DEELAITKGSDEM
+2121 
-2134 RKDEESIVPMPEVK
+2134 
-2148 TSEVE
+2148 
-2153 NVGFIQKNQEENSH
+2153 
-2167 KDEIQEESFKQ
+2167 
-2178 KNEPEEENHACPLD
+2178 
-2192 AVSEDVNTAICAK
+2192 
-2205 TAETS
+2205 
-2210 TSIEEA
+2210 
-2216 TSVKD
+2216 
-2221 HDERSEGETREDSP
+2221 DERSEGETREDSP
-2235 TDHLQ
+2235 ADHLQ
-2240 TKASDIN
+2240 
-2247 ETVEVEIS
+2247 
-2255 NEKAD
+2255 
-2260 DLHVID
+2260 
-2266 SYVGQLVDNDHEKQY
+2266 
-2281 ELLSVQPVENEALEH
+2281 
-2296 KEESILQQSENCSA
+2296 
-2310 QKPEPKDAMEN
+2310 
-2321 LEQEETKEIHEG
+2321 
-2333 LMLIVKEEC
+2333 
-2342 AIINDSLKATEE
+2342 
-2354 NENEATPEVEVCE
+2354 
-2367 KLEPHTT
+2367 
-2374 VANAEKQILEEED
+2374 
-2387 NKKDQTT
+2387 
-2394 LMTAT
+2394 
-2399 KEEKAKEENTAAV
+2399 
-2412 VSITVTSY
+2412 
-2420 TIIEETVSIEET
+2420 
-2432 AKPNKDSSLYDIEQE
+2432 
-2447 SKEEITPIEVKEDQA
+2447 
-2462 CSSEFDLKESK
+2462 
-2473 NETGEEISAS
+2473 
-2483 YPAETEETNIK
+2483 
-2494 EAEADADAD
+2494 
-2503 AEAEAERE
+2503 
-2511 KRKNE
+2511 
-2516 IYNVVVIEENSSA
+2516 
-2529 RTEHEESGVCSAE
+2529 
-2542 IDVKSGDSYITHEK
+2542 
-2556 DMEIPEEEDA
+2556 
-2566 VQDKVP
+2566 
-2572 YAGSKDQ
+2572 
-2579 LEMTTKEIPLKET
+2579 
-2592 LGDEVKEY
+2592 
-2600 EATFSEERKITDETS
+2600 
-2615 DKDQDQREHSETP
+2615 
-2628 MPQITD
+2628 
-2634 EKLIQIEDNPLV
+2634 
-2646 DVPKAESK
+2646 
-2654 DTGNE
+2654 
-2659 SGQVVEEQLAEESNL
+2659 
-2674 EVTDVSTVEEHREL
+2674 
-2688 ENQTNACEA
+2688 
-2697 KALPVENPSDVGLD
+2697 
-2711 RSKIED
+2711 
-2717 GNPLDEAVDL
+2717 
-2727 EATLGTQKDDEKATE
+2727 
-2742 EEKLAKNIEKP
+2742 
-2753 ESLKEDTEIEKEN
+2753 
-2766 QIPEMATMTYNAK
+2766 
-2779 VEDYSSVST
+2779 
-2788 ECFMEA
+2788 
-2794 ESKEQIVAENLE
+2794 
-2806 VKEHSTNDG
+2806 
-2815 EASHITKELEE
+2815 
-2826 MRQAEESG
+2826 
-2834 DPVSLRSKDR
+2834 
-2844 EAEEKTE
+2844 
-2851 EIIDD
+2851 
-2856 SKPCHEESRLEAV
+2856 
-2869 TEITA
+2869 
-2874 ETSLNDTNKIVN
+2874 
-2886 ASNISSAETSVRN
+2886 
-2899 IKSDAQE
+2899 
-2906 TEVEIVQLEEKSSES
+2906 
-2921 DPDVRTNE
+2921 
-2929 NDEVQKQ
+2929 
-2936 NLNMETVDKDE
+2936 
-2947 AEVAEKLEPDKT
+2947 
-2959 VENDGKQIVE
+2959 
-2969 EEDTNNN
+2969 
-2976 QITIGEVCRGSET
+2976 
-2989 AASGTAEK
+2989 
-2997 EITIIEFK
+2997 
-3005 EELVCSSSLE
+3005 
-3015 LEESKMDTE
+3015 
-3024 EETAVNEHIDTADFD
+3024 
-3039 CTSQAAETAETNLK
+3039 
-3053 EAKAESEEEEKKE
+3053 
-3066 INNVVDGEDEGIG
+3066 
-3079 LGSADIDVKSVE
+3079 
-3091 SYVTS
+3091 
-3096 EKDIEISREEDGE
+3096 
-3109 QDKFPNAGSENQM
+3109 
-3122 EMTPEEILLKE
+3122 
-3133 VLGDDVKEH
+3133 
-3142 STMPL
+3142 
-3147 EKYDTTLIEE
+3147 
-3157 RKIAEDT
+3157 
-3164 SEEDQDQHK
+3164 
-3173 HSENVAVDV
+3173 
-3182 RVIQVTDKELAITK
+3182 
-3196 GLSGMRKDEESIV
+3196 
-3209 PMPEVRT
+3209 
-3216 SEVENIGVVQKNQEE
+3216 
-3231 NSHKD
+3231 
-3236 EIQESFKQKNESEK
+3236 
-3250 ENHVCPLDAVSE
+3250 
-3262 DVNTAIW
+3262 
-3269 AETAETNTSIEEATS
+3269 
-3284 VKDHDERSDG
+3284 
-3294 ETREDSPTDH
+3294 
-3304 VQPKASQS
+3304 ASQS

-3319 ISNENADDLHVTDT
+3319 ISNENADDLHVTDS

-3353 PVENKALEHKEES
+3353 PVENEALEHKEES
-3366 ILQESENR
+3366 IQQESENR

-3381 MENVEENL
+3381 KENVEDNL

-3402 SIVKEECAIINDSL
+3402 LIVKEECAIINDSL

-3458 QTSLMTDTMKEKAEE
+3458 QTSLMTDTMKEKGEE
-3473 EKNAAVVSITEETA
+3473 EKNAAVVSITEE
-3487 SIEETAKPNN
+3487 
-3497 DSSLFDIIQ
+3497 
-3506 ESKEET
+3506 SKQET

-3558 HAEVEKEK
+3558 HAEVEKGK
-3566 NEINNVVVIEEN
+3566 NEINNVVVVKEN

-3594 IDVKSGDSHVTHEK
+3594 IDVKSGDSHLTHEK

-3623 AGSEDQLE
+3623 AGSEDQME

-3684 EKSIQNEDNPL
+3684 EKSIQNEDSPL

-3713 VEEQLAEKSNLEV
+3713 VEEQLAGKSNLEV

-3737 LKNQTDACEAETM
+3737 LENQTHACEAETL
-3750 PAENSSDVGLER
+3750 PVENSSDVGLER

-3819 EMVITNYSAKM
+3819 EMVITNYSAKV

-3844 ETKEQIVTENL
+3844 ETKEQIVAENL

-3893 REAEAKTEE
+3893 REAEEKTEE
-3902 IIDDSNLCYKE
+3902 IIDDSNLCYNE
-3913 SRIEAVTEVREEK
+3913 SRIEAVTEVREET
-3926 VDNLTQDYELV
+3926 VDNLTQDHELV

-3946 SKAGLLGE
+3946 SKAELLGE

-3968 IEEQI
+3968 LEEQF
-3973 QTSYCSLLSETEA
+3973 QTSYCSFLSETEA
-3986 SPVEKIEE
+3986 SPVEKIKE

-4004 ECRGD
+4004 ECRGG
-4009 SSETKTIEEV
+4009 SSETKTIEEA
-4019 CLSNEQTELKAVSEE
+4019 CLSNEQTEAVSEE

-4052 TTSPTL
+4052 TTSSTL

-4072 AIEYGKKKGEVPAK
+4072 AIEYGKTKGEVPTK

-4109 PTRTPLVFEEDN
+4109 TTSTPLVFEEDN
-4121 EENIRTVEKTEEEKI
+4121 EENICIEEEKI

-4148 EISVADTT
+4148 DLSVADTT

-4165 FLELDD
+4165 FLKLDD

-4204 LKICSQIERSVKP
+4204 LKICSQTERSVKP

-4225 TVSETLTEKTSDEQI
+4225 AVSETLTEKTSDEQI

-4256 TITDEMIESVKTQDY
+4256 TITDEMIGSVKTQDY

-4296 SEVIPTEKHKDLP
+4296 SEVIQTEKHKDLP
-4309 NPADTLPTD
+4309 NPADILPTD

-4350 PEQTRKIEE
+4350 PEQTREIEE

-4369 KASKNELL
+4369 KASENELL

-4396 GEIILNEVSIEKV
+4396 GEIILNEVSTEKV

-4462 DSEPVAEDQSKEPIP
+4462 DSEPVAEDRSKEPIP

-4483 DDKTNTDAQN
+4483 DGETNTDAQN
-4493 KETENQIKEEQ
+4493 KDSVNK
-4504 KDNLKDEDSVNKDK
+4504 LKDEDSVNKDK
-4518 NTNKVVSEEADGSE
+4518 NTKKVVSEEAGGSE
-4532 DTKEQVMKEES
+4532 DTKEQVMEEES

-4567 QHGAVIEEQKIK
+4567 EHGAVIEEQKIK
-4579 AESLEDEE
+4579 AESFEDEE

-4621 STTSTSPSEVKENET
+4621 SITSTLPSEVKENET

-4650 REQTRE
+4650 QEQTRE

-4671 SDNELLTETEDAANG
+4671 SDNELLTETEDAANE
-4686 KKIVIARD
+4686 KKIVMARD

-4706 IDGNEIMV
+4706 IEGNEITE

-4749 LKDKLVEDNK
+4749 LKDKLVEDKK
-4759 YEELIAETQKTSGN
+4759 YEELIAETQKTSGS

-4779 IEDKT
+4779 IKDKT
-4784 VEDPGQASVV
+4784 VQDPGQASVV

-4804 NVAIAGFEEKSKS
+4804 NVAIAGFGEKSKS

-4827 KETIPEHA
+4827 KDTIPEHT

-4908 ESSSNEL
+4908 ESSTNEL

-4933 VSTECIKV
+4933 VSTECIK
-4941 AVSKEQIKAEVEEN
+4941 AAASKEQIKAEVEEN

-4963 DVTKEIEE
+4963 DLTKEIEE

-4977 SRDSIKEHGE
+4977 SRDPIKEHGE
-4987 DREEKIKEIIDDS
+4987 DREEEKIEEIIDDS
-5000 NFCHQE
+5000 KFCHEE
-5006 SPIEAMTEVIAGT
+5006 SPIEAVTEVIAGT

-5067 NLAPEAPTNNDDEAE
+5067 NLAPEAPTNNNDEAE

-5095 DQIVEAENGLSVKKL
+5095 DQIVEAENGLSVEKL
-5110 EEVTGQQILE
+5110 EEVTGEQILE

-5130 SLLVSKEEEENVSS
+5130 FPLVSKEEEENVSS

-5158 SEKISEDSFDA
+5158 SEKISEDPFDA
-5169 KEVAETC
+5169 KELAETC

-5187 AKNDEAATAQRPQV
+5187 AKNDETATTQCPQV

-5217 LKRGAEANE
+5217 LKCGAEANE
-5226 EEEEKVKEVEIL
+5226 KEEEKVKEVEIL

-5269 ANKEKRKEAKK
+5269 ANEEKRKEAKK
-5280 LDDGNSE
+5280 LDDGNRE

-5293 TEKLNELQLITR
+5293 TEKLNELQLVTR

-5325 AEANEEEVEKVKE
+5325 AEANEEEGEKVKE

-5353 IDQETIIAQASLTK
+5353 IDQETIIAQASLTE

-5376 ENRKETEKL
+5376 EKRKETEKL
-5385 HNGNHEDSSVGV
+5385 HDGNHEDSSAGV

-5409 EEIASGQSSS
+5409 KEIASGQSSS
-5419 EKQLCISATAITS
+5419 EKQLSISATAITS
-5432 EMLEHETKER
+5432 EMLEHETKEK

-5448 DRQIIKDRTYE
+5448 DRQIIKDGTEE

-5474 DSSVKLEA
+5474 DSSLKLEA

-5493 EKIESEKRGE
+5493 EKIESEKKGE

-5518 ELFQKDEALAAEN
+5518 ELLQEDEALAAEN
-5531 NTSSQ
+5531 NNSSQ

-5541 KPEEKILNAVV
+5541 KPEEKILNPVV

-5560 HETINKVDKPEE
+5560 HETINEVDKPEE

-5593 LSTEKDE
+5593 ISTEKDE
-5600 IKEAKPVLEVETDHL
+5600 IKEAKPVLEVENDHL

-5625 VQEDEMNDMESKDES
+5625 VQGDEMNDMESKDES

-5670 LTEIDDAAIKENLV
+5670 LTEIEDAAIKENLV

-5702 GNEIPLNEVSIKQVT
+5702 GNEIPLNEVSVEQVT
-5717 KNKKVTETT
+5717 KNKKLTETT
-5726 YSTSCSEELIKDG
+5726 YSTSCSEDLITDG

-5751 GKTYGELVQEAQT
+5751 GKTYGELVQEAQKT
-5764 TGEIEIIENQIEDK
+5764 SEIEIIKNQIKDK
-5778 TFEDPSHASIPRIE
+5778 TFEDPSHASISRIE

-5821 ERRNETIPE
+5821 DQSNETIPE

-5852 DKLKDEDYIN
+5852 HKLKDEDYIN
-5862 REENANEVTKVV
+5862 REENENEVTKVV

-5881 KEVGKAD
+5881 KEVEKAD

-5927 ECIKETES
+5927 ECIKEAES

-5960 EQLEERRQSE
+5960 EELEERRQGE

-5986 EKAEIIDDLKL
+5986 EKADIIDDLKL

-6008 ELRAQTSLNDAVNE
+6008 DLRAQTSLNDAVKE
-6022 ELINTLNISSVKMP
+6022 ELINTLNISSVKMG
-6036 LETIKGDA
+6036 LETIKGGA

-6054 QLEDICSDLAPEV
+6054 QLEDISSDLALEI
-6067 PLNDNIEVEVIKRDA
+6067 PLNDNNEVEVIKRDA

-6102 LEANKTEDTEGVTE
+6102 LEANKTEDTE
-6116 TSSDYISQRVETIL
+6116 
-6130 IDDIGS
+6130 
-6136 TNTLPEEKPDEQLQ
+6136 EKPDEQLQ

-6159 GQNIRIANPIENIE
+6159 GENIRIANPIENIE
-6173 EEIQKDDEIKHE
+6173 EEIQKDAEIKHE

-6190 SDTKRIEEVRLPNE
+6190 SDTKRIEEVCLPNE

-6221 IVEPEEKIQT
+6221 NEEPEEKIQT
-6231 TFSTLASE
+6231 IFSTLASK
-6239 ESEHGTGS
+6239 ESEHGTGA

-6275 EQTLETDKPEEET
+6275 EQTLETNKPEEKT
-6288 TSSPLVSEE
+6288 TSSPLVLEE

-6307 EEEKINEADTS
+6307 EEEKINEADMS
-6318 PDKISKDPS
+6318 LDKISEDPS

-6338 KQEFQELNDATN
+6338 KQEFQELNDATK

-6365 EQPSYLEFPVQNPK
+6365 EQSLYLEFPVQNPK

-6393 PEMLEKEGPR
+6393 PEMLEKEGPG

-6419 IIKDKTEEDASDAQI
+6419 IIKIKTEEDASDAQI

-6466 KKMEEAEFLQR
+6466 KKMEEAKFLQR

-6489 FKEDEA
+6489 LKEDEA
-6495 LAVDDNATSQST
+6495 LAVDDSATSQTT

-6532 VNDVDNTEEDDVKE
+6532 VNEVDNTEEDDMKE

-6557 KKEEEISQ
+6557 KKEEKISQ
-6565 EKDKIKEAEAILGGE
+6565 EKDKIKEAEAILRGE

-6615 ELKGEVEEASNF
+6615 ELKGEVEEAMNF

-6669 QTNEGNEIILNEVS
+6669 QRNEGNEIILNEVS

-6689 YSTSHSEEPVEDEA
+6689 YSTSHSEGPIKDEA

-6711 PVEDNTF
+6711 PIEDNTF

-6741 FVEDQGQASAV
+6741 VVEDRSQASAV
-6752 RIETTTE
+6752 GIETTTE

-6773 DDIQRTDET
+6773 NDIQLTDET

-6790 IPREFDLIEN
+6790 IPREFDHIEN
-6800 MEITSLVVEEYV
+6800 LETTSLVIEEYV

-6818 RVDPRKAEIGDVKEI
+6818 RVDPQKAEIEDVKEI

-6871 VKSFT
+6871 VESFT

-6943 EKEENKELKSVVE
+6943 EKEEKKELKSVVE
-6956 EKSIVIQPPQTKVR
+6956 EKSIVIQPPQTK
-6970 SNLNLNNFMHSSLIN
+6970 IN
-6985 EDLISHFEDGCKEDE
+6985 EDLVSHFEDGSKEDE

-7020 KPTLETPKDAARDNI
+7020 KPTLETPKDAASGNI

-7048 EMKEATIVEEHR
+7048 DMKEATIVEE
-7060 YITNVTF
+7060 
-7067 DKQIPG
+7067 IPG
-7073 EKDPIECKKTTNSI
+7073 EKDPTECKKTTNSI
-7087 GKQQFPTEQQDEAS
+7087 GKQQFPKEQQDEAS
-7101 ETSDKIVVGD
+7101 ETSDKVVVGD
-7111 LEPRNAQ
+7111 LEPRNAR
-7118 EIYSETGPD
+7118 EIYSEAGPD

-7133 PENAGAEK
+7133 PESAGAEK

-7182 EEPQEE
+7182 EEPPEE

-7202 TEPGIKPHKKS
+7202 TESGIKPHKKS

-7218 GVGSKVKNSI
+7218 GVGSKVKHSI

>member
-22 SVLIQEPIS
+22 SVIIQEPIS
-31 IVEKMATEAVTIQE
+31 IVEKMATEEVIIQE

-73 IVTEGNTEISKVE
+73 IITESNTGISKGE

-106 HTEVDGTPLKEENIL
+106 HTEVDGTPFKEEKIL
-121 EDKEKTVVQIKE
+121 EDKEKTVVWIEE

-146 DHGSEELDKQASM
+146 DHGLEELEKQASM

-174 ESEVVACVHEP
+174 ESEEVARVHEP
-185 EENKCVNGESDAS
+185 EENKCVNGENDAS

-209 KKTKELHSQASD
+209 KKTKELQSQASD

-241 DEKTDQDFSM
+241 DEKTDQDFST

-271 IQAADKE
+271 IKAEDKE
-278 LAVTEALDE
+278 LAMTVASDE
-287 MEIDEGSA
+287 MEIDEESA
-295 IAMPKEYVTEAEHVS
+295 IAMPKEYITEAEHVS
-310 TPNEKPANPM
+310 NPNEKPANPM

-336 KTSIS
+336 KTSTS

-379 GKENPETKEYPI
+379 GKENPETKEHPI
-391 PDISDSSIR
+391 PDISDSSIT

-425 NVTEMDSVEQRAKPD
+425 NVTEMNSIEQRAKPD

-449 DSKEEIQQTLEADLV
+449 ESKEEIQQTLEEDLV
-464 HGSSFELKES
+464 RGSSFELKES
-474 RMDTEE
+474 RMETEE
-480 EITVKEDEAE
+480 ETSVKEDEAE

-518 DANSMDFSVT
+518 DVNSMDFSVT

-543 MQDKIPNAVSED
+543 MQDKIQNAVSED
-555 RMEMTTEDV
+555 RKEMTTEDV

-570 GDEVKEHST
+570 GDEIKEHST
-579 IPSEEYETTEERK
+579 IPSEEYETAEERK

-604 KHLEKVAVDVEVVP
+604 KHLEKVAADVEVVL

-641 LTPEGKLEK
+641 LTPEGKQEE

-688 TSIREKTSVENHEE
+688 TSIREKTSLENHEE

-743 DSSVQQSAENEDE
+743 DSSVQQSAENGYE

-811 KSETSQMGNENTMFV
+811 KSETSEMGNENTMFV
-826 KEEYYL
+826 KEAYHL
-832 NSGNGS
+832 NSGS
-838 ECNSSN
+838 ECNEALK

-850 QQELNDHI
+850 RQELNDHI
-858 EDNTKHEETK
+858 EDNSKHEETK
-868 EVTEKLEL
+868 EVSEKLEL

-906 ETEVLGTAKEEI
+906 ETEALGTAKEEI
-918 TLIEVKE
+918 TLIKVKE

-934 LEESKMTAD
+934 LEESKMDTEEATAVKERIDTAD
-943 LDCTSQAVE
+943 LDCTSQAAE

-958 KDAKAE
+958 KEAKAE

-973 IYNVVDGED
+973 INNVSDDED
-982 HGNGLGRADI
+982 HGNGLGSADI

-1037 LKDILGVDVKEHSA
+1037 LKDIIGDDVKEHSA
-1051 MHSEENNATL
+1051 MHSEENDATL

-1083 NVVVDVKVVHMTG
+1083 NVVVDVKVVQVTG
-1096 EELTITK
+1096 EELAITK

-1124 EVENIGLAQKNQEGN
+1124 EVENIGLARKNQEGN

-1156 EKENHACPWDA
+1156 EKENRACPWDA

-1189 ATPVKDHDER
+1189 ATPVKDQDER
-1199 SEGETREDLPT
+1199 SEGETREDSPT
-1210 DHVQPKASQSN
+1210 DHLQASQSN

-1236 HVTGSFGRQLMDNEH
+1236 HVTDSFVGQLMDNEH

-1258 DVELVENEA
+1258 DVEPVENEA

-1274 IQEESENRS
+1274 IQQESENRS

-1294 DKLNQEETK
+1294 DNLNQEETK
-1303 EVREGSTSIV
+1303 EVHEGSTSIV
-1313 KEECAI
+1313 KEECAT

-1351 NSEKQILEEED
+1351 NSEKKILEEED

-1371 TETMEEKEKE
+1371 TKTMEEKAKE

-1419 NDTEEETSASCTVET
+1419 NDTEEENSASCTAET
-1434 EKTNIKEADAELEK
+1434 EETNIKEADAELEK

-1470 QIGVSSAEID
+1470 HEQIRVSSAEID
-1480 VKSGD
+1480 VKSGN
-1485 SYVTHEKDMKI
+1485 SYVTDEKDMEI

-1502 MQDKVRN
+1502 MQDKVHN
-1509 AGSEDQLEMTTK
+1509 EGSENQLEMTTK

-1561 ETPMPQVTDEKLIR
+1561 ETPVPQVTDEKLIQ

-1594 DSRHEVKEQLAEE
+1594 ESRHEVEEQLAEE
-1607 SDLDV
+1607 SNLDV
-1612 TDVST
+1612 TDVSS
-1617 GEEHRELENQTDAC
+1617 GEEHGELENQTDAC

-1653 GKPLDETMHLETTLG
+1653 GKPLDGTMDLEATLG
-1668 TCKDGEKATEEENS
+1668 TCKDGEKATKEENS
-1682 AKNIEKTESLKEDAQ
+1682 AKNIEKTESLKEDAE

-1712 NAKVADYSSVS
+1712 NARVADYRSVS

-1730 ESKEQIVAENLEVKE
+1730 KSKEQIVAENLEVKE
-1745 HSTND
+1745 HLTND

-1771 PVSLRSKDREAEE
+1771 PVSLCSEDREAEE
-1784 KTEEIIDDSKPCHE
+1784 KTEVIIDDSKPCHE

-1812 SLNDTDKIVNASNIS
+1812 SLNDADKIVNASNIS
-1827 SAETS
+1827 SAETT

-1841 ETEVEI
+1841 ETEVEN
-1847 VQLEEISSESDPNV
+1847 VWLEEISSE
-1861 RTNENDEVQKQN
+1861 
-1873 LNMETVHKDE
+1873 L
-1883 AEVAEKL
+1883 
-1890 EPDNTVENDGKQI
+1890 
-1903 LEEEDTNNNQIPI
+1903 
-1916 EEVSKGSETAASG
+1916 
-1929 TAKEEITPIE
+1929 
-1939 VKEELVCSSSSE
+1939 
-1951 LEQSKMDTE
+1951 
-1960 EAATVKEYIS
+1960 
-1970 TAELDCTSQ
+1970 
-1979 AAETGETNLKED
+1979 
-1991 KAEPEEEKNEI
+1991 
-2002 NNVVD
+2002 
-2007 GEDDEIGLESA
+2007 
-2018 DINVKSKEL
+2018 
-2027 CVTSE
+2027 
-2032 DIETPREEDTM
+2032 
-2043 QDKIP
+2043 
-2048 NAGSENQMEMTIEE
+2048 
-2062 IPLKEVS
+2062 
-2069 GDDVKEGSTMP
+2069 
-2080 SEEND
+2080 
-2085 ATPIEEKKIVDE
+2085 
-2097 TSEEDQALY
+2097 
-2106 KHPENVVDAK
+2106 
-2116 VVQET
+2116 
-2121 DEELAITKGSDEM
+2121 
-2134 RKDEESIVPMPEVK
+2134 
-2148 TSEVE
+2148 
-2153 NVGFIQKNQEENSH
+2153 
-2167 KDEIQEESFKQ
+2167 
-2178 KNEPEEENHACPLD
+2178 
-2192 AVSEDVNTAICAK
+2192 
-2205 TAETS
+2205 
-2210 TSIEEA
+2210 
-2216 TSVKD
+2216 
-2221 HDERSEGETREDSP
+2221 
-2235 TDHLQ
+2235 
-2240 TKASDIN
+2240 
-2247 ETVEVEIS
+2247 
-2255 NEKAD
+2255 
-2260 DLHVID
+2260 
-2266 SYVGQLVDNDHEKQY
+2266 
-2281 ELLSVQPVENEALEH
+2281 
-2296 KEESILQQSENCSA
+2296 
-2310 QKPEPKDAMEN
+2310 
-2321 LEQEETKEIHEG
+2321 
-2333 LMLIVKEEC
+2333 
-2342 AIINDSLKATEE
+2342 
-2354 NENEATPEVEVCE
+2354 
-2367 KLEPHTT
+2367 
-2374 VANAEKQILEEED
+2374 
-2387 NKKDQTT
+2387 
-2394 LMTAT
+2394 
-2399 KEEKAKEENTAAV
+2399 
-2412 VSITVTSY
+2412 
-2420 TIIEETVSIEET
+2420 
-2432 AKPNKDSSLYDIEQE
+2432 
-2447 SKEEITPIEVKEDQA
+2447 
-2462 CSSEFDLKESK
+2462 
-2473 NETGEEISAS
+2473 
-2483 YPAETEETNIK
+2483 
-2494 EAEADADAD
+2494 
-2503 AEAEAERE
+2503 
-2511 KRKNE
+2511 
-2516 IYNVVVIEENSSA
+2516 
-2529 RTEHEESGVCSAE
+2529 
-2542 IDVKSGDSYITHEK
+2542 
-2556 DMEIPEEEDA
+2556 
-2566 VQDKVP
+2566 
-2572 YAGSKDQ
+2572 
-2579 LEMTTKEIPLKET
+2579 
-2592 LGDEVKEY
+2592 
-2600 EATFSEERKITDETS
+2600 
-2615 DKDQDQREHSETP
+2615 
-2628 MPQITD
+2628 
-2634 EKLIQIEDNPLV
+2634 
-2646 DVPKAESK
+2646 
-2654 DTGNE
+2654 
-2659 SGQVVEEQLAEESNL
+2659 
-2674 EVTDVSTVEEHREL
+2674 
-2688 ENQTNACEA
+2688 
-2697 KALPVENPSDVGLD
+2697 
-2711 RSKIED
+2711 
-2717 GNPLDEAVDL
+2717 
-2727 EATLGTQKDDEKATE
+2727 
-2742 EEKLAKNIEKP
+2742 
-2753 ESLKEDTEIEKEN
+2753 
-2766 QIPEMATMTYNAK
+2766 
-2779 VEDYSSVST
+2779 
-2788 ECFMEA
+2788 
-2794 ESKEQIVAENLE
+2794 
-2806 VKEHSTNDG
+2806 
-2815 EASHITKELEE
+2815 
-2826 MRQAEESG
+2826 
-2834 DPVSLRSKDR
+2834 
-2844 EAEEKTE
+2844 
-2851 EIIDD
+2851 
-2856 SKPCHEESRLEAV
+2856 
-2869 TEITA
+2869 
-2874 ETSLNDTNKIVN
+2874 
-2886 ASNISSAETSVRN
+2886 
-2899 IKSDAQE
+2899 
-2906 TEVEIVQLEEKSSES
+2906 
-2921 DPDVRTNE
+2921 DPDVLTKD

-2947 AEVAEKLEPDKT
+2947 AEVAEKPEPDNT
-2959 VENDGKQIVE
+2959 VENDGKQILE
-2969 EEDTNNN
+2969 KEDTNNN
-2976 QITIGEVCRGSET
+2976 QIPIEEVCRGSET
-2989 AASGTAEK
+2989 TASGTVEK

-3005 EELVCSSSLE
+3005 EELVCSSSFE

-3024 EETAVNEHIDTADFD
+3024 EETAVNKHINTADFY

-3053 EAKAESEEEEKKE
+3053 EAKAEPEEEEINE

-3079 LGSADIDVKSVE
+3079 LESADIDVKSVE

-3096 EKDIEISREEDGE
+3096 EKDIEISRKEDGV
-3109 QDKFPNAGSENQM
+3109 QDKFPNTGSENQM
-3122 EMTPEEILLKE
+3122 EMTSEEILLKE

-3164 SEEDQDQHK
+3164 SEEDQDPHK

-3196 GLSGMRKDEESIV
+3196 GLYEMRKDEESIV
-3209 PMPEVRT
+3209 PMPEVKT
-3216 SEVENIGVVQKNQEE
+3216 SEVENIVVVQKNQEG

-3236 EIQESFKQKNESEK
+3236 EIQESFKQKNEPEK

-3262 DVNTAIW
+3262 DVNTAIC
-3269 AETAETNTSIEEATS
+3269 AETAETNTSIAEATS
-3284 VKDHDERSDG
+3284 VKDHDERSEG

-3304 VQPKASQS
+3304 LQPKASQS

-3319 ISNENADDLHVTDT
+3319 ISNENADDLHVTDS

-3343 EKQYKFSDVE
+3343 KKQYKFSDVE
-3353 PVENKALEHKEES
+3353 PVENEALEHKEES

-3381 MENVEENL
+3381 MENVEDNL

-3402 SIVKEECAIINDSL
+3402 LIVKEECAIINDSL

-3473 EKNAAVVSITEETA
+3473 EKNAAVVSITEE
-3487 SIEETAKPNN
+3487 
-3497 DSSLFDIIQ
+3497 
-3506 ESKEET
+3506 SKQET

-3558 HAEVEKEK
+3558 HAEVEKGK
-3566 NEINNVVVIEEN
+3566 NEINNVVVVEEN

-3623 AGSEDQLE
+3623 AGSEDQME

-3645 EVKEYEATLIEERK
+3645 DVKEYEDTLIEERK

-3684 EKSIQNEDNPL
+3684 EKSIQNEDSPL

-3713 VEEQLAEKSNLEV
+3713 VEEQLAGKSNLEV

-3737 LKNQTDACEAETM
+3737 LENQTHACEAETL
-3750 PAENSSDVGLER
+3750 PVENSSDVGLER

-3819 EMVITNYSAKM
+3819 EMVITNYSAKV

-3844 ETKEQIVTENL
+3844 ETKEQIVAENL

-3893 REAEAKTEE
+3893 REAEEKTEE
-3902 IIDDSNLCYKE
+3902 IIDDSNLCYNE
-3913 SRIEAVTEVREEK
+3913 SRIEAVTEVREET
-3926 VDNLTQDYELV
+3926 VDNLTQDHELV

-3946 SKAGLLGE
+3946 SKAELLGE

-3968 IEEQI
+3968 LEEQF
-3973 QTSYCSLLSETEA
+3973 QTSYCSFLSETEA
-3986 SPVEKIEE
+3986 SPVEKIKE

-4004 ECRGD
+4004 ECRGG

-4019 CLSNEQTELKAVSEE
+4019 CLSNEQTEAVSEE

-4052 TTSPTL
+4052 TTSSTL

-4072 AIEYGKKKGEVPAK
+4072 AKEYGKTKGEVPTK

-4109 PTRTPLVFEEDN
+4109 TTSTPLVFEEDN
-4121 EENIRTVEKTEEEKI
+4121 EENICIEEEKI

-4148 EISVADTT
+4148 DLSVADTT

-4165 FLELDD
+4165 FLKLDD

-4204 LKICSQIERSVKP
+4204 LKICSQTERSVKP

-4225 TVSETLTEKTSDEQI
+4225 AVSETLTEKTSDEQI

-4296 SEVIPTEKHKDLP
+4296 SEVIQTEKHKDLP
-4309 NPADTLPTD
+4309 NPADILPTD
-4318 HLHLTTSM
+4318 HLHLTTSV

-4350 PEQTRKIEE
+4350 PEQTREIEE

-4369 KASKNELL
+4369 KASENELL

-4396 GEIILNEVSIEKV
+4396 GEIILNEVSTEKV
-4409 ILEAQKTSENENPIE
+4409 ILEAQKTGENENPIE

-4462 DSEPVAEDQSKEPIP
+4462 DSEPVAEDRSKEPIP

-4483 DDKTNTDAQN
+4483 DGETNTDAQN

-4504 KDNLKDEDSVNKDK
+4504 KDKLKDSVNKDK
-4518 NTNKVVSEEADGSE
+4518 KTKKVVSEEQADGSE
-4532 DTKEQVMKEES
+4532 DTKEQVMEEES

-4567 QHGAVIEEQKIK
+4567 EHGAVIEEQKIK
-4579 AESLEDEE
+4579 AESFEDEE
-4587 SSQSKSTKELQ
+4587 SSQSKITKELQ
-4598 GALEDRAAA
+4598 GAVEDRAAA

-4621 STTSTSPSEVKENET
+4621 SITSTLPSEVKENET

-4650 REQTRE
+4650 QEQTRE

-4671 SDNELLTETEDAANG
+4671 SDNELLTETEDAANE
-4686 KKIVIARD
+4686 KKIVMARD

-4706 IDGNEIMV
+4706 IEGNEITK

-4749 LKDKLVEDNK
+4749 LKDKLVEDKK
-4759 YEELIAETQKTSGN
+4759 YEELIAETQKTSGS

-4779 IEDKT
+4779 IKDKT

-4804 NVAIAGFEEKSKS
+4804 NVAIAGFGEKSKS

-4827 KETIPEHA
+4827 KDTIPEHT

-4908 ESSSNEL
+4908 ESSTNEL

-4941 AVSKEQIKAEVEEN
+4941 AASKEQIKAEVEEN

-4963 DVTKEIEE
+4963 DLTKEIEE

-4977 SRDSIKEHGE
+4977 SRDPIKEHGE
-4987 DREEKIKEIIDDS
+4987 DREEEKIEEIIDDS
-5000 NFCHQE
+5000 KFCHEE
-5006 SPIEAMTEVIAGT
+5006 SPIEAVTEVIAGT

-5067 NLAPEAPTNNDDEAE
+5067 NLAPEAPTNNNDEAE

-5095 DQIVEAENGLSVKKL
+5095 DQIVEAENGLSVEKL
-5110 EEVTGQQILE
+5110 EEVTGEQILE

-5130 SLLVSKEEEENVSS
+5130 FPLVSKEEEENVSS

-5158 SEKISEDSFDA
+5158 SEKISEDPFDA

-5187 AKNDEAATAQRPQV
+5187 AKNDEAATTQCPQV

-5217 LKRGAEANE
+5217 LKCGAEANE
-5226 EEEEKVKEVEIL
+5226 KEEEKVKEVEIL

-5263 ESQEIE
+5263 GSQEIE
-5269 ANKEKRKEAKK
+5269 ANEEKRKEAKK
-5280 LDDGNSE
+5280 LDDGNRE

-5293 TEKLNELQLITR
+5293 TEKLNELQLVTR

-5313 SSELTEENLKHG
+5313 SSELTEESLKHG
-5325 AEANEEEVEKVKE
+5325 AGANEEEGEKEKE

-5353 IDQETIIAQASLTK
+5353 IDQETIIAQASLTE

-5376 ENRKETEKL
+5376 EKRKETEKL
-5385 HNGNHEDSSVGV
+5385 HDGNHEDSSAGV

-5409 EEIASGQSSS
+5409 KEIASAQSSS
-5419 EKQLCISATAITS
+5419 EKQLYISATAITS
-5432 EMLEHETKER
+5432 EMLEHETKEK

-5448 DRQIIKDRTYE
+5448 DRQIIKDGTEE

-5474 DSSVKLEA
+5474 DSSLKLEA

-5493 EKIESEKRGE
+5493 EKIESEKKGE

-5518 ELFQKDEALAAEN
+5518 ELLQEDEALAAEN
-5531 NTSSQ
+5531 NNSSQ

-5541 KPEEKILNAVV
+5541 KPEEKILNPVV

-5560 HETINKVDKPEE
+5560 HETINEVDKPEE

-5593 LSTEKDE
+5593 ISTEKDE
-5600 IKEAKPVLEVETDHL
+5600 IKEAKPVLEVENDHL

-5625 VQEDEMNDMESKDES
+5625 VQGDEMNDMESKDES

-5670 LTEIDDAAIKENLV
+5670 LTEIEDAAIKENLV

-5702 GNEIPLNEVSIKQVT
+5702 GNEIPLNEVSVEQVT
-5717 KNKKVTETT
+5717 KNKKLTETT
-5726 YSTSCSEELIKDG
+5726 YSTSCSEDLITDG

-5751 GKTYGELVQEAQT
+5751 GKTYGELVQEVQKT
-5764 TGEIEIIENQIEDK
+5764 SEIEIIENQIRDK
-5778 TFEDPSHASIPRIE
+5778 TFEYPSHASISRIE

-5821 ERRNETIPE
+5821 DQSNETIPE
-5830 DTKSQDDET
+5830 DIKSQDDET

-5852 DKLKDEDYIN
+5852 HKLKDEVYIN
-5862 REENANEVTKVV
+5862 REENENEVTKVV

-5881 KEVGKAD
+5881 KEVEKAD

-5927 ECIKETES
+5927 ECIKEAES

-5960 EQLEERRQSE
+5960 EELEERRKGE

-5986 EKAEIIDDLKL
+5986 EKADIIDDLKL

-6008 ELRAQTSLNDAVNE
+6008 DLRAQTSLNDAVKE
-6022 ELINTLNISSVKMP
+6022 ELINTLNISSVKMG

-6054 QLEDICSDLAPEV
+6054 QLEDISSDLALEI
-6067 PLNDNIEVEVIKRDA
+6067 PLNDNNEVEVIKRDA

-6102 LEANKTEDTEGVTE
+6102 LEANKTEDG
-6116 TSSDYISQRVETIL
+6116 
-6130 IDDIGS
+6130 
-6136 TNTLPEEKPDEQLQ
+6136 EEKPDEQLQ

-6159 GQNIRIANPIENIE
+6159 GENIRIANPIENIE
-6173 EEIQKDDEIKHE
+6173 EEIQKDAEIKHE

-6221 IVEPEEKIQT
+6221 NDEPEEKIQT
-6231 TFSTLASE
+6231 IFSTLASK
-6239 ESEHGTGS
+6239 ESEHGTGA

-6253 YGKTKEEIPTKLD
+6253 YGKTKEEIPKKLD

-6275 EQTLETDKPEEET
+6275 EQTLETNKPEEKT

-6307 EEEKINEADTS
+6307 EEEKINEADMS
-6318 PDKISKDPS
+6318 LDKISEDPS

-6338 KQEFQELNDATN
+6338 KQEFQELNDATK

-6365 EQPSYLEFPVQNPK
+6365 EQSLYLEFPVQNPK

-6393 PEMLEKEGPR
+6393 PEMLEKEGPG

-6414 TSEGE
+6414 MSEGE
-6419 IIKDKTEEDASDAQI
+6419 IIKIKTEEEASDAQI

-6466 KKMEEAEFLQR
+6466 KKMEEAKFLQR

-6489 FKEDEA
+6489 LKEDEA
-6495 LAVDDNATSQST
+6495 LAVDDSATSQTT

-6532 VNDVDNTEEDDVKE
+6532 VNEVDNTEEDDMKE

-6557 KKEEEISQ
+6557 KKEEKISQ
-6565 EKDKIKEAEAILGGE
+6565 EKDKIKEAEAILRGE

-6595 QRDET
+6595 QRDEM
-6600 NKTEFKEDEGHEKIP
+6600 NKTEFKEDEGHEKIL
-6615 ELKGEVEEASNF
+6615 ELKGEVEEAMNF

-6669 QTNEGNEIILNEVS
+6669 QRNEGNEIILNEVS

-6689 YSTSHSEEPVEDEA
+6689 YSTSHSEGPIKDEA

-6711 PVEDNTF
+6711 PIEDNTF

-6741 FVEDQGQASAV
+6741 VVEDQSQASAV
-6752 RIETTTE
+6752 GIETTTE

-6773 DDIQRTDET
+6773 NDIQLTDET

-6790 IPREFDLIEN
+6790 IPREFDHIEN
-6800 MEITSLVVEEYV
+6800 MEITSLVVDEYF

-6818 RVDPRKAEIGDVKEI
+6818 RVDPQKAEIEDVEEI

-6871 VKSFT
+6871 VESFT
-6876 KGTSQLTRDMIER
+6876 KGTSQLTRDLIER

-6943 EKEENKELKSVVE
+6943 EKEEKKELKSVVE
-6956 EKSIVIQPPQTKVR
+6956 EKSIVIQPPQTK
-6970 SNLNLNNFMHSSLIN
+6970 IN
-6985 EDLISHFEDGCKEDE
+6985 EDLVSHFEDGSKEDE

-7020 KPTLETPKDAARDNI
+7020 KPTLETPKDAASDNI

-7048 EMKEATIVEEHR
+7048 DMKEATIVEE
-7060 YITNVTF
+7060 
-7067 DKQIPG
+7067 IPG

-7087 GKQQFPTEQQDEAS
+7087 GKQQFPKEQQDEAS
-7101 ETSDKIVVGD
+7101 ETSDKVVVGD
-7111 LEPRNAQ
+7111 LEPRNAR
-7118 EIYSETGPD
+7118 EIYSEAGPD

-7182 EEPQEE
+7182 EEPPEE

-7218 GVGSKVKNSI
+7218 GVGSKVKHSI

>member
-1 MATEAVI
+1 MATGAVI
-8 IQEPVSIVEKIATE
+8 
-22 SVLIQEPIS
+22 
-31 IVEKMATEAVTIQE
+31 IQE

-56 HLTLEVAAN
+56 HLTLEVAAD
-65 NKGIETAY
+65 NKGIETAH
-73 IVTEGNTEISKVE
+73 IITEGNTGISKGE

-94 SMVANETSGMLE
+94 SMVANETSGILE
-106 HTEVDGTPLKEENIL
+106 HTEVDGTPFKEEKIL
-121 EDKEKTVVQIKE
+121 EDKEKTVVRIEE

-146 DHGSEELDKQASM
+146 DHGSEELEKQASM

-165 VDNLPSMVA
+165 VNNLPSMVA
-174 ESEVVACVHEP
+174 ESEEVACVHEP
-185 EENKCVNGESDAS
+185 EENKCVNGENDAS

-221 IRMENIVEECPR
+221 IRMENIVEECTR

-241 DEKTDQDFSM
+241 DEKTDQDFST

-278 LAVTEALDE
+278 LAVTEASDE
-287 MEIDEGSA
+287 MEIDEESA

-310 TPNEKPANPM
+310 TPNEKPANHM

-336 KTSIS
+336 KTSTS

-366 EVHEESEMEASGT
+366 EVHEESEMEAPGT
-379 GKENPETKEYPI
+379 GKENPETKNHPI
-391 PDISDSSIR
+391 PDISDSSIT
-400 DETAKE
+400 DEIAE
-406 SMKEVESSLMKLTE
+406 ENMKQVESSLMKLTE

-425 NVTEMDSVEQRAKPD
+425 KVTEMDSIEQRAKRD

-449 DSKEEIQQTLEADLV
+449 ESKEEIQQTLEEDLV
-464 HGSSFELKES
+464 RGSSFELKES

-480 EITVKEDEAE
+480 ETSVKEDEAD

-507 HDVIG
+507 HDMVS

-518 DANSMDFSVT
+518 DVNSMDFSVT
-528 CEKNVEAPKPREEDG
+528 CEKNVEAPKPQEEDG

-604 KHLEKVAVDVEVVP
+604 KHLEKIAVDMEVVP

-641 LTPEGKLEK
+641 LMPEGKPEE

-670 VVHEDVNTAISRE
+670 VVHEDVNTAVSRE

-707 GREDSSTEHQQNEVN
+707 GREDSSTKHQKNEVN
-722 ENTKTMELEISNDNA
+722 QNTKTMELEISNDNA

-743 DSSVQQSAENEDE
+743 DSSVQQSAENEYE

-761 SDVQPEEQVDDAM
+761 SDVQPNEQFNDAM

-798 PEHIFTEAAATDL
+798 PEHIFTETAATDL
-811 KSETSQMGNENTMFV
+811 KSETSEKGNENTMFI
-826 KEEYYL
+826 KEAYHL

-838 ECNSSN
+838 ECSEALN

-858 EDNTKHEETK
+858 EDNLKHEETK

-899 KEVCEGS
+899 KEACEGS
-906 ETEVLGTAKEEI
+906 ETEALGTAKEEI

-934 LEESKMTAD
+934 PKESKMDTEEATAVKEHIDTAD
-943 LDCTSQAVE
+943 LDCTSQAAE
-952 MLETNL
+952 MLQTNL
-958 KDAKAE
+958 KEAKAE
-964 AEEEEEKNE
+964 AEEDEKKNE
-973 IYNVVDGED
+973 INNVVDGED
-982 HGNGLGRADI
+982 HGNGLGSADI

-1002 GEKDIDIPQE
+1002 GEKDRDIPQE

-1027 QMEMTTDEIP
+1027 QMEMTTDEIL
-1037 LKDILGVDVKEHSA
+1037 LKDILGDDVKEHSA
-1051 MHSEENNATL
+1051 MHSEENDATL
-1061 LEERKLVDETSEED
+1061 LEVRKLVDETSEED

-1083 NVVVDVKVVHMTG
+1083 NVVVDVKVVQVTG
-1096 EELTITK
+1096 EELAITK

-1139 SEKDE
+1139 SKKDE

-1156 EKENHACPWDA
+1156 EKENRACPWNA

-1178 ETAETSTSIEE
+1178 ETAETSTGIEE
-1189 ATPVKDHDER
+1189 ATPVKDHDKR
-1199 SEGETREDLPT
+1199 SEGQTREDSPT
-1210 DHVQPKASQSN
+1210 DHLQTKASQSN

-1236 HVTGSFGRQLMDNEH
+1236 HVTDSFVGQLMDNEH

-1258 DVELVENEA
+1258 DVEPVENEA

-1274 IQEESENRS
+1274 IQQESENRS
-1283 ALPKDAKENVE
+1283 ALPRDAKENVE
-1294 DKLNQEETK
+1294 DNLNQEETK
-1303 EVREGSTSIV
+1303 EVHEGSTFIV

-1371 TETMEEKEKE
+1371 AETMDEKAKE

-1419 NDTEEETSASCTVET
+1419 NDTKEENSASYTAET
-1434 EKTNIKEADAELEK
+1434 EETNIKEADAE
-1448 EKNQK
+1448 Q
-1453 CNVVVIEENSS
+1453 
-1464 ARTEHE
+1464 EHE
-1470 QIGVSSAEID
+1470 QIGVSSTEID

-1485 SYVTHEKDMKI
+1485 SYVTHEKDMEI
-1496 PEEEDA
+1496 PKEEDA

-1509 AGSEDQLEMTTK
+1509 EENEDQLEMTTK

-1553 DHDSCEHS
+1553 DHDLCEHS
-1561 ETPMPQVTDEKLIR
+1561 ETPVPQVTDEKLIL

-1594 DSRHEVKEQLAEE
+1594 ESRHEVKEQLAEE
-1607 SDLDV
+1607 SNLDV
-1612 TDVST
+1612 TNVST

-1631 KAKTLPVENSSDV
+1631 KEKTLPAENSSDV

-1653 GKPLDETMHLETTLG
+1653 GKPLDETMDLEATLG

-1682 AKNIEKTESLKEDAQ
+1682 AKNIEKTESLKEDAE

-1723 TECFMEA
+1723 TECSMEA
-1730 ESKEQIVAENLEVKE
+1730 DSKEQIVAENLEVKE

-1760 EEMRQAEESGD
+1760 EEMGQAEESGD
-1771 PVSLRSKDREAEE
+1771 PVSLCSKDREAEE

-1827 SAETS
+1827 SAETT

-1841 ETEVEI
+1841 ETEAEN
-1847 VQLEEISSESDPNV
+1847 VQLEEISSELDPDV
-1861 RTNENDEVQKQN
+1861 RTNDNDEVQKQN
-1873 LNMETVHKDE
+1873 LNMETVDKDE
-1883 AEVAEKL
+1883 AEVTEKL
-1890 EPDNTVENDGKQI
+1890 EPDNTAENDGKQI
-1903 LEEEDTNNNQIPI
+1903 LEKEDTYNNQIPI
-1916 EEVSKGSETAASG
+1916 EEMCKGSETAASG

-1970 TAELDCTSQ
+1970 NAELDCTSQ
-1979 AAETGETNLKED
+1979 AAETEETNLKEA

-2002 NNVVD
+2002 NNIVD
-2007 GEDDEIGLESA
+2007 GEDDEIGLKSA
-2018 DINVKSKEL
+2018 DINVKSEEL

-2043 QDKIP
+2043 QDKMP

-2085 ATPIEEKKIVDE
+2085 AALIEEKKIVDE

-2106 KHPENVVDAK
+2106 KHPENMVDAK

-2121 DEELAITKGSDEM
+2121 DEELAITKESDEM
-2134 RKDEESIVPMPEVK
+2134 RKDDESIVPMPEVK
-2148 TSEVE
+2148 TNEVE
-2153 NVGFIQKNQEENSH
+2153 NISFIQKNQEENSH

-2221 HDERSEGETREDSP
+2221 HDERSEVETSEDSP

-2260 DLHVID
+2260 DLHVMN
-2266 SYVGQLVDNDHEKQY
+2266 SYVGQLVDNEHEKQY
-2281 ELLSVQPVENEALEH
+2281 ELLSVRPVENEALEH

-2310 QKPEPKDAMEN
+2310 QKHEPKDAMEN
-2321 LEQEETKEIHEG
+2321 LKQEETKEVHEG
-2333 LMLIVKEEC
+2333 PMSIVKEEC
-2342 AIINDSLKATEE
+2342 TIIDDSLKATEE
-2354 NENEATPEVEVCE
+2354 NENEASPEVEVCE
-2367 KLEPHTT
+2367 KLEPDNT
-2374 VANAEKQILEEED
+2374 VANAEKQFLEEED
-2387 NKKDQTT
+2387 NKKDHTT
-2394 LMTAT
+2394 LMTET
-2399 KEEKAKEENTAAV
+2399 KKEKAKEGNTTAV
-2412 VSITVTSY
+2412 VSITVTSH

-2432 AKPNKDSSLYDIEQE
+2432 AKQNNNSSLYDIVQE

-2462 CSSEFDLKESK
+2462 RSSEFELKESK
-2473 NETGEEISAS
+2473 NDTKEEISAS
-2483 YPAETEETNIK
+2483 YPAETEETDIK
-2494 EAEADADAD
+2494 EAEAEADADAEAEDEADADAD

-2511 KRKNE
+2511 KTKNK
-2516 IYNVVVIEENSSA
+2516 IYNVVVIKENCSA

-2542 IDVKSGDSYITHEK
+2542 IDVKSGDSYVTHEK
-2556 DMEIPEEEDA
+2556 DMEIPEQEDT

-2572 YAGSKDQ
+2572 YAGSEDQ

-2592 LGDEVKEY
+2592 LGDEVKES

-2634 EKLIQIEDNPLV
+2634 EKLIQSEDNPLV
-2646 DVPKAESK
+2646 DVPKAVSK
-2654 DTGNE
+2654 DTGNG
-2659 SGQVVEEQLAEESNL
+2659 SGQVVEEQLAKESNL

-2688 ENQTNACEA
+2688 ESQTNACEA

-2717 GNPLDEAVDL
+2717 GKPLDEAVDL
-2727 EATLGTQKDDEKATE
+2727 EATLGTHKDDEKATE
-2742 EEKLAKNIEKP
+2742 EEKLARNMEKP

-2766 QIPEMATMTYNAK
+2766 QIPEMVIMTYNAK

-2806 VKEHSTNDG
+2806 VKEHSTNDV
-2815 EASHITKELEE
+2815 ESSHITKELEE
-2826 MRQAEESG
+2826 MSQAEESG

-2869 TEITA
+2869 LEVTA
-2874 ETSLNDTNKIVN
+2874 ETSLNDTDKIVN
-2886 ASNISSAETSVRN
+2886 ASNISSAETTVEN

-2906 TEVEIVQLEEKSSES
+2906 TEVEIVQLEEISSES
-2921 DPDVRTNE
+2921 DPDVRTDE

-2936 NLNMETVDKDE
+2936 NLNMKTVDKDE
-2947 AEVAEKLEPDKT
+2947 AEVAEKLEPDNT
-2959 VENDGKQIVE
+2959 VENDGKQILE

-2976 QITIGEVCRGSET
+2976 QITIEEVC
-2989 AASGTAEK
+2989 
-2997 EITIIEFK
+2997 
-3005 EELVCSSSLE
+3005 
-3015 LEESKMDTE
+3015 
-3024 EETAVNEHIDTADFD
+3024 
-3039 CTSQAAETAETNLK
+3039 
-3053 EAKAESEEEEKKE
+3053 
-3066 INNVVDGEDEGIG
+3066 
-3079 LGSADIDVKSVE
+3079 
-3091 SYVTS
+3091 
-3096 EKDIEISREEDGE
+3096 
-3109 QDKFPNAGSENQM
+3109 
-3122 EMTPEEILLKE
+3122 
-3133 VLGDDVKEH
+3133 
-3142 STMPL
+3142 
-3147 EKYDTTLIEE
+3147 
-3157 RKIAEDT
+3157 
-3164 SEEDQDQHK
+3164 
-3173 HSENVAVDV
+3173 
-3182 RVIQVTDKELAITK
+3182 
-3196 GLSGMRKDEESIV
+3196 
-3209 PMPEVRT
+3209 
-3216 SEVENIGVVQKNQEE
+3216 
-3231 NSHKD
+3231 
-3236 EIQESFKQKNESEK
+3236 
-3250 ENHVCPLDAVSE
+3250 
-3262 DVNTAIW
+3262 
-3269 AETAETNTSIEEATS
+3269 
-3284 VKDHDERSDG
+3284 
-3294 ETREDSPTDH
+3294 
-3304 VQPKASQS
+3304 
-3312 NETVEVE
+3312 
-3319 ISNENADDLHVTDT
+3319 
-3333 FVGQLMDNEH
+3333 
-3343 EKQYKFSDVE
+3343 
-3353 PVENKALEHKEES
+3353 
-3366 ILQESENR
+3366 
-3374 SALPKDA
+3374 
-3381 MENVEENL
+3381 
-3389 NQEETKEVHEGPT
+3389 EGPT
-3402 SIVKEECAIINDSL
+3402 LIVKEECAIINDSL

-3435 LEPDGTV
+3435 LEPDSTV

-3447 QILEEEDNKKD
+3447 QILDEEDNKKD

-3473 EKNAAVVSITEETA
+3473 EKNAAVVSITEA
-3487 SIEETAKPNN
+3487 
-3497 DSSLFDIIQ
+3497 
-3506 ESKEET
+3506 SKEET

-3537 EETSASCVAETEETN
+3537 EETSASCVAETEEK
-3552 IKETEA
+3552 KETEA
-3558 HAEVEKEK
+3558 HAEVEKGK

-3584 HEESGVCSAE
+3584 HEESGACSAE
-3594 IDVKSGDSHVTHEK
+3594 LDVKSGDSHVTHEK
-3608 DMEKEEDAMQDKVPN
+3608 DMGKEEDAMQDKVPN

-3645 EVKEYEATLIEERK
+3645 EVKEYEATHIEERK
-3659 ITDETSEKDQG
+3659 RTDETSEKEQG
-3670 SCEHS
+3670 SSEHS

-3684 EKSIQNEDNPL
+3684 EKSILTEDNPL

-3704 DTGNESGHE
+3704 DTGNESRHE

-3726 TDVSSGEEHRE
+3726 TDDSSGEEHRE
-3737 LKNQTDACEAETM
+3737 LENQTDACEAETL
-3750 PAENSSDVGLER
+3750 PVENSSDVGLER

-3793 ENFAKN
+3793 ENLAKN

-3819 EMVITNYSAKM
+3819 EMVITNYSAKV

-3844 ETKEQIVTENL
+3844 ETKEQIVAENL

-3893 REAEAKTEE
+3893 REAEEKTEE
-3902 IIDDSNLCYKE
+3902 IIDDSNLSYNE
-3913 SRIEAVTEVREEK
+3913 SRIEAVTEVREET
-3926 VDNLTQDYELV
+3926 VGNLTQDHELV

-3946 SKAGLLGE
+3946 SKAELLGE
-3954 IDHMGSPNTVLEVK
+3954 IDHMGSPKTVLEVK
-3968 IEEQI
+3968 LEEQI

-4004 ECRGD
+4004 ECRGE

-4039 QAPLTDGPVEQIQ
+4039 QASLTDGPVEQIQ
-4052 TTSPTL
+4052 TTSSTL
-4058 PSEESEHGTRAISE
+4058 PSEESEHGTRDISE
-4072 AIEYGKKKGEVPAK
+4072 AIEYGKTKGEVPTK
-4086 LDVLTGGVVT
+4086 PDVLTGGVVT

-4104 KPEEG
+4104 KPKEG
-4109 PTRTPLVFEEDN
+4109 PISTPLVFEEDN
-4121 EENIRTVEKTEEEKI
+4121 EENIRIEEEKI

-4148 EISVADTT
+4148 DLSVADTT
-4156 AEICLEKEE
+4156 TEICLEKEE

-4171 GKNDDTE
+4171 GKKNDTE

-4194 QEDAKEAKTA
+4194 QEDAKEEKTA
-4204 LKICSQIERSVKP
+4204 LKICSQTERSFKP

-4240 QNPTSA
+4240 QNPSSA

-4296 SEVIPTEKHKDLP
+4296 SEVIQTEKHKDLP

-4318 HLHLTTSM
+4318 HIHLTTAM

-4340 LEEDENPDKI
+4340 LEEDENTDKI
-4350 PEQTRKIEE
+4350 PEQTREIEE
-4359 ASDFNTEIHE
+4359 ASDFNKEIHE
-4369 KASKNELL
+4369 KASENELL
-4377 NETEDAAIHEK
+4377 NETKDAAIHKK

-4396 GEIILNEVSIEKV
+4396 GEIILNEVSTEKV

-4477 EDTKSQ
+4477 EDTKNQ
-4483 DDKTNTDAQN
+4483 DDETNTDAQN

-4504 KDNLKDEDSVNKDK
+4504 KDKLKDEDSVNKDK
-4518 NTNKVVSEEADGSE
+4518 NTNKVVSREADGGE
-4532 DTKEQVMKEES
+4532 DTKEQVMEEES

-4562 SKELE
+4562 SKESE
-4567 QHGAVIEEQKIK
+4567 EHGAVIEEQKIK
-4579 AESLEDEE
+4579 AESFEDEE

-4598 GALEDRAAA
+4598 DALEDRAAA

-4621 STTSTSPSEVKENET
+4621 STTSTLPFEVKENET
-4636 METELKEDESTENI
+4636 METELKEEESTENI
-4650 REQTRE
+4650 QEQTRE
-4656 IEEVSNFNKETCKRA
+4656 IEEVLNFNKETCKRA
-4671 SDNELLTETEDAANG
+4671 SDNELLTETEDAANE

-4694 ETEGEEHQCEKT
+4694 ETEGEEHQCKKT
-4706 IDGNEIMV
+4706 IEGNEITV

-4721 VMENKEVTEI
+4721 VMGNKEVTEI

-4749 LKDKLVEDNK
+4749 LKDKLVEDK
-4759 YEELIAETQKTSGN
+4759 KHEELIAETQKTSGN
-4773 EIIEDQ
+4773 EIIENQ

-4817 ETEAVAEEQS
+4817 ETEAVAEDQS
-4827 KETIPEHA
+4827 KETIPEHT
-4835 KSLDDETSIGVQNQ
+4835 KNLDDEISIGVQNQ

-4888 DKEVEKVDGIKEIKE
+4888 DKEVEKVNGIKEIKE

-4908 ESSSNEL
+4908 ESSTNEL

-4922 EATNEVKDYSA
+4922 EETNEVKDYSA

-4941 AVSKEQIKAEVEEN
+4941 AASKEQIKAEVEEN

-4963 DVTKEIEE
+4963 GVTKEIEE

-4977 SRDSIKEHGE
+4977 SRDPIKEHGE
-4987 DREEKIKEIIDDS
+4987 DREEEKIEEIIDDS
-5000 NFCHQE
+5000 KFCHEE
-5006 SPIEAMTEVIAGT
+5006 SPIEAVTEVIAGT
-5019 SLNNTEVNEELV
+5019 SLNNTEVNEELE
-5031 NTANISSVKMSLETI
+5031 NTANISSVKMSLETL

-5055 EIEKVQLEETSS
+5055 EIEKVQLEERSS
-5067 NLAPEAPTNNDDEAE
+5067 NLAPEAPTNNNDEAE

-5095 DQIVEAENGLSVKKL
+5095 DQIVEAENGLSVEKL
-5110 EEVTGQQILE
+5110 EEVTGEQILE

-5130 SLLVSKEEEENVSS
+5130 FPLVSKEEEENVSS

-5158 SEKISEDSFDA
+5158 SENISEDSFNA

-5187 AKNDEAATAQRPQV
+5187 AKKDEAATAQCPQV

-5217 LKRGAEANE
+5217 LKRGAEASE

-5263 ESQEIE
+5263 ESQKIE
-5269 ANKEKRKEAKK
+5269 ANEEKRKEAKK
-5280 LDDGNSE
+5280 LDDGKFE

-5293 TEKLNELQLITR
+5293 TEKLNELQLVTR

-5325 AEANEEEVEKVKE
+5325 AEANEEEGEKVKE

-5353 IDQETIIAQASLTK
+5353 IDQETIIAQASLTE

-5376 ENRKETEKL
+5376 EKGKETEKL
-5385 HNGNHEDSSVGV
+5385 HNGNHEDSSAGV
-5397 TEELNELQLVTK
+5397 TEELNELQLVKK
-5409 EEIASGQSSS
+5409 EEIASDQSSS
-5419 EKQLCISATAITS
+5419 DKQLYISATAITS
-5432 EMLEHETKER
+5432 EMLEHEKKEK

-5448 DRQIIKDRTYE
+5448 DRQIIKDGTEE

-5493 EKIESEKRGE
+5493 EKIESEKKGE

-5518 ELFQKDEALAAEN
+5518 ELLQEDEALAAEN
-5531 NTSSQ
+5531 NTSLQ

-5541 KPEEKILNAVV
+5541 KPEEKILN
-5552 TLPSEEHE
+5552 
-5560 HETINKVDKPEE
+5560 PEE

-5593 LSTEKDE
+5593 ISTEKDE
-5600 IKEAKPVLEVETDHL
+5600 IKEAKPVLEVGTDHL

-5625 VQEDEMNDMESKDES
+5625 VQGDEMNDMESKDES
-5640 PEKIQEKTGEVEEAS
+5640 PEKIQEKPGEVEEAS

-5670 LTEIDDAAIKENLV
+5670 LTEIEDAAIKENLV

-5702 GNEIPLNEVSIKQVT
+5702 GNEIPMNEVSIEQVK

-5751 GKTYGELVQEAQT
+5751 GKTYGELVQEAQKT
-5764 TGEIEIIENQIEDK
+5764 SEIEIIENQIEDK
-5778 TFEDPSHASIPRIE
+5778 TFEDPSHASVSRIE

-5821 ERRNETIPE
+5821 DQSNETIPE

-5839 SQETKEHITEELK
+5839 SQEIKEHITEELK

-5862 REENANEVTKVV
+5862 REENENKVTNVV

-5881 KEVGKAD
+5881 KEVEKAD
-5888 GSEAIK
+5888 VSEAIK

-5901 SSTNELPPVSRGD
+5901 SSTNEIPPVSRGD

-5927 ECIKETES
+5927 ECIKEAES

-5960 EQLEERRQSE
+5960 EELEERRQGE

-5986 EKAEIIDDLKL
+5986 EKAEIIDDVKL
-5997 CHEESHIEVVT
+5997 CREESHIEVAT
-6008 ELRAQTSLNDAVNE
+6008 DLRAQMSLNDAVNE
-6022 ELINTLNISSVKMP
+6022 ELINTLNISSVKMG
-6036 LETIKGDA
+6036 LETIKDDA

-6054 QLEDICSDLAPEV
+6054 QLEDISSDLALEV
-6067 PLNDNIEVEVIKRDA
+6067 PLNDNNEVEVIKRDA

-6102 LEANKTEDTEGVTE
+6102 LEDNKTEDIEGVPE

-6159 GQNIRIANPIENIE
+6159 GENIRIANPIENIE
-6173 EEIQKDDEIKHE
+6173 EEIQKDAEIKHE

-6211 VDTIADKGLP
+6211 VETIADEGLP
-6221 IVEPEEKIQT
+6221 NVEPEEKIQT
-6231 TFSTLASE
+6231 TFSTLASK
-6239 ESEHGTGS
+6239 ESEHGTGA

-6266 AVAGDEITG
+6266 AVAGDGITG
-6275 EQTLETDKPEEET
+6275 EQTLETNKPEEKT
-6288 TSSPLVSEE
+6288 TSSPLVSDE
-6297 EENVSKAEKT
+6297 EENVSKAEKM
-6307 EEEKINEADTS
+6307 EEEKKNEADMS
-6318 PDKISKDPS
+6318 PDKISEDPS

-6365 EQPSYLEFPVQNPK
+6365 EQSLYLEFPVQNPK

-6393 PEMLEKEGPR
+6393 PEMLEKEGPG

-6434 TVEISS
+6434 TVEKSS
-6440 QKQRSIGL
+6440 HKRSSIGL

-6458 GTAEKIES
+6458 GTAGKIEC
-6466 KKMEEAEFLQR
+6466 KKMEEAKFLRR
-6477 DTRDDVTLQKEQ
+6477 DIRDDVTLQKEQ
-6489 FKEDEA
+6489 LKEDEA
-6495 LAVDDNATSQST
+6495 LAVDDNATSQTT
-6507 ATEKPEEQISNLVA
+6507 ATEKPKEQISNLVA
-6521 TLQSEE
+6521 TLQFEE

-6532 VNDVDNTEEDDVKE
+6532 VDEVGNTEEEDMKE
-6546 KETKNGHIDGV
+6546 KETENGHIDGV
-6557 KKEEEISQ
+6557 KKEEKISQ
-6565 EKDKIKEAEAILGGE
+6565 EKDKIKEAEAILRGE
-6580 TNHLH
+6580 TNHHH

-6654 VKARDGTG
+6654 VKARDGTD

-6689 YSTSHSEEPVEDEA
+6689 YSTSHSEEPIKDEA

-6711 PVEDNTF
+6711 PIEDNTF
-6718 EELIVEAQKT
+6718 EEFIVEAQKT

-6741 FVEDQGQASAV
+6741 VVEDRGQASAV
-6752 RIETTTE
+6752 RIETTIE

-6773 DDIQRTDET
+6773 NDIQQTDET

-6790 IPREFDLIEN
+6790 IPREFDHIEN
-6800 MEITSLVVEEYV
+6800 MEITSLVVREYV

-6818 RVDPRKAEIGDVKEI
+6818 RVDPQKAEIGDVKEI
-6833 YSGGVEHAG
+6833 YSGGIEHAG
-6842 EKTANNS
+6842 EKTVNNS

-6871 VKSFT
+6871 VENFT
-6876 KGTSQLTRDMIER
+6876 KGTSQLTRDTIEK

-6927 RDKDSSDTK
+6927 RDKDSSDMK

-6943 EKEENKELKSVVE
+6943 EQEENKELKSVVE
-6956 EKSIVIQPPQTKVR
+6956 EKSIVIQPPQTK
-6970 SNLNLNNFMHSSLIN
+6970 IN
-6985 EDLISHFEDGCKEDE
+6985 EDLISHFEDGSKEDE

-7035 EKETVAKDETVKD
+7035 KKETVAKDETVKD
-7048 EMKEATIVEEHR
+7048 DMKEATIVEE
-7060 YITNVTF
+7060 
-7067 DKQIPG
+7067 IPG
-7073 EKDPIECKKTTNSI
+7073 EKDSIECKKTTNSI

-7118 EIYSETGPD
+7118 EIYSEAGPD

-7133 PENAGAEK
+7133 PENEGAEK

-7163 RELQGAK
+7163 RGLQGAK

-7182 EEPQEE
+7182 EEPPEE

-7218 GVGSKVKNSI
+7218 GVGSKVKHSI

>member
-1 MATEAVI
+1 MATGAVI
-8 IQEPVSIVEKIATE
+8 
-22 SVLIQEPIS
+22 
-31 IVEKMATEAVTIQE
+31 IQE

-56 HLTLEVAAN
+56 HLTLEVAAD
-65 NKGIETAY
+65 NKGIETAH
-73 IVTEGNTEISKVE
+73 IITEGNTGISKGE

-94 SMVANETSGMLE
+94 SMVANETSGILE
-106 HTEVDGTPLKEENIL
+106 HTEVDGTPFKEEKIL
-121 EDKEKTVVQIKE
+121 EDKEKTVVRIEE

-146 DHGSEELDKQASM
+146 DHGSEELEKQASM

-165 VDNLPSMVA
+165 VNNLPSMVA
-174 ESEVVACVHEP
+174 ESEEVACVHEP
-185 EENKCVNGESDAS
+185 EENKCVNGENDAS

-221 IRMENIVEECPR
+221 IRMENIVEECTR

-241 DEKTDQDFSM
+241 DEKTDQDFST

-278 LAVTEALDE
+278 LAVTEASDE
-287 MEIDEGSA
+287 MEIDEESA

-310 TPNEKPANPM
+310 TPNEKPANHM

-336 KTSIS
+336 KTSTS

-366 EVHEESEMEASGT
+366 EVHEESEMEAPGT
-379 GKENPETKEYPI
+379 GKENPETKNHPI
-391 PDISDSSIR
+391 PDISDSSIT
-400 DETAKE
+400 DEIAE
-406 SMKEVESSLMKLTE
+406 ENMKQVESSLMKLTE

-425 NVTEMDSVEQRAKPD
+425 KVTEMDSIEQRAKRD

-449 DSKEEIQQTLEADLV
+449 ESKEEIQQTLEEDLV
-464 HGSSFELKES
+464 RGSSFELKES

-480 EITVKEDEAE
+480 ETSVKEDEAD

-507 HDVIG
+507 HDMVS

-518 DANSMDFSVT
+518 DVNSMDFSVT
-528 CEKNVEAPKPREEDG
+528 CEKNVEAPKPQEEDG

-604 KHLEKVAVDVEVVP
+604 KHLEKIAVDMEVVP

-641 LTPEGKLEK
+641 LMPEGKPEE

-670 VVHEDVNTAISRE
+670 VVHEDVNTAVSRE

-707 GREDSSTEHQQNEVN
+707 GREDSSTKHQKNEVN
-722 ENTKTMELEISNDNA
+722 QNTKTMELEISNDNA

-743 DSSVQQSAENEDE
+743 DSSVQQSAENEYE

-761 SDVQPEEQVDDAM
+761 SDVQPNEQFNDAM

-798 PEHIFTEAAATDL
+798 PEHIFTETAATDL
-811 KSETSQMGNENTMFV
+811 KSETSEKGNENTMFI
-826 KEEYYL
+826 KEAYHL

-838 ECNSSN
+838 ECSEALN

-858 EDNTKHEETK
+858 EDNLKHEETK

-899 KEVCEGS
+899 KEACEGS
-906 ETEVLGTAKEEI
+906 ETEALGTAKEEI

-934 LEESKMTAD
+934 PKESKMDTEEATAVKEHIDTAD
-943 LDCTSQAVE
+943 LDCTSQAAE
-952 MLETNL
+952 MLQTNL
-958 KDAKAE
+958 KEAKAE
-964 AEEEEEKNE
+964 AEEDEKKNE
-973 IYNVVDGED
+973 INNVVDGED
-982 HGNGLGRADI
+982 HGNGLGSADI

-1002 GEKDIDIPQE
+1002 GEKDRDIPQE

-1027 QMEMTTDEIP
+1027 QMEMTTDEIL
-1037 LKDILGVDVKEHSA
+1037 LKDILGDDVKEHSA
-1051 MHSEENNATL
+1051 MHSEENDATL
-1061 LEERKLVDETSEED
+1061 LEVRKLVDETSEED

-1083 NVVVDVKVVHMTG
+1083 NVVVDVKVVQVTG
-1096 EELTITK
+1096 EELAITK

-1139 SEKDE
+1139 SKKDE

-1156 EKENHACPWDA
+1156 EKENRACPWNA

-1178 ETAETSTSIEE
+1178 ETAETSTGIEE
-1189 ATPVKDHDER
+1189 ATPVKDHDKR
-1199 SEGETREDLPT
+1199 SEGQTREDSPT
-1210 DHVQPKASQSN
+1210 DHLQTKASQSN

-1236 HVTGSFGRQLMDNEH
+1236 HVTDSFVGQLMDNEH

-1258 DVELVENEA
+1258 DVEPVENEA

-1274 IQEESENRS
+1274 IQQESENRS
-1283 ALPKDAKENVE
+1283 ALPRDAKENVE
-1294 DKLNQEETK
+1294 DNLNQEETK
-1303 EVREGSTSIV
+1303 EVHEGSTFIV

-1371 TETMEEKEKE
+1371 AETMDEKAKE

-1419 NDTEEETSASCTVET
+1419 NDTKEENSASYTAET
-1434 EKTNIKEADAELEK
+1434 EETNIKEADAE
-1448 EKNQK
+1448 Q
-1453 CNVVVIEENSS
+1453 
-1464 ARTEHE
+1464 EHE
-1470 QIGVSSAEID
+1470 QIGVSSTEID

-1485 SYVTHEKDMKI
+1485 SYVTHEKDMEI
-1496 PEEEDA
+1496 PKEEDA

-1509 AGSEDQLEMTTK
+1509 EENEDQLEMTTK

-1553 DHDSCEHS
+1553 DHDLCEHS
-1561 ETPMPQVTDEKLIR
+1561 ETPVPQVTDEKLIL

-1594 DSRHEVKEQLAEE
+1594 ESRHEVKEQLAEE
-1607 SDLDV
+1607 SNLDV
-1612 TDVST
+1612 TNVST

-1631 KAKTLPVENSSDV
+1631 KEKTLPAENSSDV

-1653 GKPLDETMHLETTLG
+1653 GKPLDETMDLEATLG

-1682 AKNIEKTESLKEDAQ
+1682 AKNIEKTESLKEDAE

-1723 TECFMEA
+1723 TECSMEA
-1730 ESKEQIVAENLEVKE
+1730 DSKEQIVAENLEVKE

-1760 EEMRQAEESGD
+1760 EEMGQAEESGD
-1771 PVSLRSKDREAEE
+1771 PVSLCSKDREAEE

-1827 SAETS
+1827 SAETT

-1841 ETEVEI
+1841 ETEAEN
-1847 VQLEEISSESDPNV
+1847 VQLEEISSELDPDV
-1861 RTNENDEVQKQN
+1861 RTNDNDEVQKQN
-1873 LNMETVHKDE
+1873 LNMETVDKDE
-1883 AEVAEKL
+1883 AEVTEKL
-1890 EPDNTVENDGKQI
+1890 EPDNTAENDGKQI
-1903 LEEEDTNNNQIPI
+1903 LEKEDTYNNQIPI
-1916 EEVSKGSETAASG
+1916 EEMCKGSETAASG

-1970 TAELDCTSQ
+1970 NAELDCTSQ
-1979 AAETGETNLKED
+1979 AAETEETNLKEA

-2002 NNVVD
+2002 NNIVD
-2007 GEDDEIGLESA
+2007 GEDDEIGLKSA
-2018 DINVKSKEL
+2018 DINVKSEEL

-2043 QDKIP
+2043 QDKMP

-2085 ATPIEEKKIVDE
+2085 AALIEEKKIVDE

-2106 KHPENVVDAK
+2106 KHPENMVDAK

-2121 DEELAITKGSDEM
+2121 DEELAITKESDEM
-2134 RKDEESIVPMPEVK
+2134 RKDDESIVPMPEVK
-2148 TSEVE
+2148 TNEVE
-2153 NVGFIQKNQEENSH
+2153 NISFIQKNQEENSH

-2221 HDERSEGETREDSP
+2221 HDERSEVETSEDSP

-2260 DLHVID
+2260 DLHVMN
-2266 SYVGQLVDNDHEKQY
+2266 SYVGQLVDNEHEKQY
-2281 ELLSVQPVENEALEH
+2281 ELLSVRPVENEALEH

-2310 QKPEPKDAMEN
+2310 QKHEPKDAMEN
-2321 LEQEETKEIHEG
+2321 LKQEETKEVHEG
-2333 LMLIVKEEC
+2333 PMSIVKEEC
-2342 AIINDSLKATEE
+2342 TIIDDSLKATEE
-2354 NENEATPEVEVCE
+2354 NENEASPEVEVCE
-2367 KLEPHTT
+2367 KLEPDNT
-2374 VANAEKQILEEED
+2374 VANAEKQFLEEED
-2387 NKKDQTT
+2387 NKKDHTT
-2394 LMTAT
+2394 LMTET
-2399 KEEKAKEENTAAV
+2399 KKEKAKEGNTTAV
-2412 VSITVTSY
+2412 VSITV
-2420 TIIEETVSIEET
+2420 
-2432 AKPNKDSSLYDIEQE
+2432 E

-2462 CSSEFDLKESK
+2462 RSSEFELKESK
-2473 NETGEEISAS
+2473 NDTKEEISAS
-2483 YPAETEETNIK
+2483 YPAETEETDIK
-2494 EAEADADAD
+2494 EAEAEADADAEAEDEADADAD

-2511 KRKNE
+2511 KTKNK
-2516 IYNVVVIEENSSA
+2516 IYNVVVIKENCSA

-2542 IDVKSGDSYITHEK
+2542 IDVKSGDSYVTHEK
-2556 DMEIPEEEDA
+2556 DMEIPEQEDT

-2572 YAGSKDQ
+2572 YAGSEDQ

-2592 LGDEVKEY
+2592 LGDEVKES

-2634 EKLIQIEDNPLV
+2634 EKLIQSEDNPLV
-2646 DVPKAESK
+2646 DVPKAVSK
-2654 DTGNE
+2654 DTGNG
-2659 SGQVVEEQLAEESNL
+2659 SGQVVEEQLAKESNL

-2688 ENQTNACEA
+2688 ESQTNACEA

-2717 GNPLDEAVDL
+2717 GKPLDEAVDL
-2727 EATLGTQKDDEKATE
+2727 EATLGTHKDDEKATE
-2742 EEKLAKNIEKP
+2742 EEKLARNMEKP

-2766 QIPEMATMTYNAK
+2766 QIPEMVIMTYNAK

-2806 VKEHSTNDG
+2806 VKEHSTNDV
-2815 EASHITKELEE
+2815 ESSHITKELEE
-2826 MRQAEESG
+2826 MSQAEESG

-2869 TEITA
+2869 LEVTA
-2874 ETSLNDTNKIVN
+2874 ETSLNDTDKIVN
-2886 ASNISSAETSVRN
+2886 ASNISSAETTVEN

-2906 TEVEIVQLEEKSSES
+2906 TEVEIVQLEEISSES
-2921 DPDVRTNE
+2921 DPDVRTDE

-2936 NLNMETVDKDE
+2936 NLNMKTVDKDE
-2947 AEVAEKLEPDKT
+2947 AEVAEKLEPDNT
-2959 VENDGKQIVE
+2959 VENDGKQILE

-2976 QITIGEVCRGSET
+2976 QITIEEVC
-2989 AASGTAEK
+2989 
-2997 EITIIEFK
+2997 
-3005 EELVCSSSLE
+3005 
-3015 LEESKMDTE
+3015 
-3024 EETAVNEHIDTADFD
+3024 
-3039 CTSQAAETAETNLK
+3039 
-3053 EAKAESEEEEKKE
+3053 
-3066 INNVVDGEDEGIG
+3066 
-3079 LGSADIDVKSVE
+3079 
-3091 SYVTS
+3091 
-3096 EKDIEISREEDGE
+3096 
-3109 QDKFPNAGSENQM
+3109 
-3122 EMTPEEILLKE
+3122 
-3133 VLGDDVKEH
+3133 
-3142 STMPL
+3142 
-3147 EKYDTTLIEE
+3147 
-3157 RKIAEDT
+3157 
-3164 SEEDQDQHK
+3164 
-3173 HSENVAVDV
+3173 
-3182 RVIQVTDKELAITK
+3182 
-3196 GLSGMRKDEESIV
+3196 
-3209 PMPEVRT
+3209 
-3216 SEVENIGVVQKNQEE
+3216 
-3231 NSHKD
+3231 
-3236 EIQESFKQKNESEK
+3236 
-3250 ENHVCPLDAVSE
+3250 
-3262 DVNTAIW
+3262 
-3269 AETAETNTSIEEATS
+3269 
-3284 VKDHDERSDG
+3284 
-3294 ETREDSPTDH
+3294 
-3304 VQPKASQS
+3304 
-3312 NETVEVE
+3312 
-3319 ISNENADDLHVTDT
+3319 
-3333 FVGQLMDNEH
+3333 
-3343 EKQYKFSDVE
+3343 
-3353 PVENKALEHKEES
+3353 
-3366 ILQESENR
+3366 
-3374 SALPKDA
+3374 
-3381 MENVEENL
+3381 
-3389 NQEETKEVHEGPT
+3389 EGPT
-3402 SIVKEECAIINDSL
+3402 LIVKEECAIINDSL

-3435 LEPDGTV
+3435 LEPDSTV

-3447 QILEEEDNKKD
+3447 QILDEEDNKKD

-3473 EKNAAVVSITEETA
+3473 EKNAAVVSITEA
-3487 SIEETAKPNN
+3487 
-3497 DSSLFDIIQ
+3497 
-3506 ESKEET
+3506 SKEET

-3537 EETSASCVAETEETN
+3537 EETSASCVAETEEK
-3552 IKETEA
+3552 KETEA
-3558 HAEVEKEK
+3558 HAEVEKGK

-3584 HEESGVCSAE
+3584 HEESGACSAE
-3594 IDVKSGDSHVTHEK
+3594 LDVKSGDSHVTHEK
-3608 DMEKEEDAMQDKVPN
+3608 DMGKEEDAMQDKVPN

-3645 EVKEYEATLIEERK
+3645 EVKEYEATHIEERK
-3659 ITDETSEKDQG
+3659 RTDETSEKEQG
-3670 SCEHS
+3670 SSEHS

-3684 EKSIQNEDNPL
+3684 EKSILTEDNPL

-3704 DTGNESGHE
+3704 DTGNESRHE

-3726 TDVSSGEEHRE
+3726 TDDSSGEEHRE
-3737 LKNQTDACEAETM
+3737 LENQTDACEAETL
-3750 PAENSSDVGLER
+3750 PVENSSDVGLER

-3793 ENFAKN
+3793 ENLAKN

-3819 EMVITNYSAKM
+3819 EMVITNYSAKV

-3844 ETKEQIVTENL
+3844 ETKEQIVAENL

-3893 REAEAKTEE
+3893 REAEEKTEE
-3902 IIDDSNLCYKE
+3902 IIDDSNLSYNE
-3913 SRIEAVTEVREEK
+3913 SRIEAVTEVREET
-3926 VDNLTQDYELV
+3926 VGNLTQDHELV

-3946 SKAGLLGE
+3946 SKAELLGE
-3954 IDHMGSPNTVLEVK
+3954 IDHMGSPKTVLEVK
-3968 IEEQI
+3968 LEEQI

-4004 ECRGD
+4004 ECRGE

-4039 QAPLTDGPVEQIQ
+4039 QASLTDGPVEQIQ
-4052 TTSPTL
+4052 TTSSTL
-4058 PSEESEHGTRAISE
+4058 PSEESEHGTRDISE
-4072 AIEYGKKKGEVPAK
+4072 AIEYGKTKGEVPTK
-4086 LDVLTGGVVT
+4086 PDVLTGGVVT

-4104 KPEEG
+4104 KPKEG
-4109 PTRTPLVFEEDN
+4109 PISTPLVFEEDN
-4121 EENIRTVEKTEEEKI
+4121 EENIRIEEEKI

-4148 EISVADTT
+4148 DLSVADTT
-4156 AEICLEKEE
+4156 TEICLEKEE

-4171 GKNDDTE
+4171 GKKNDTE

-4194 QEDAKEAKTA
+4194 QEDAKEEKTA
-4204 LKICSQIERSVKP
+4204 LKICSQTERSFKP

-4240 QNPTSA
+4240 QNPSSA

-4296 SEVIPTEKHKDLP
+4296 SEVIQTEKHKDLP

-4318 HLHLTTSM
+4318 HIHLTTAM

-4340 LEEDENPDKI
+4340 LEEDENTDKI
-4350 PEQTRKIEE
+4350 PEQTREIEE
-4359 ASDFNTEIHE
+4359 ASDFNKEIHE
-4369 KASKNELL
+4369 KASENELL
-4377 NETEDAAIHEK
+4377 NETKDAAIHKK

-4396 GEIILNEVSIEKV
+4396 GEIILNEVSTEKV

-4477 EDTKSQ
+4477 EDTKNQ
-4483 DDKTNTDAQN
+4483 DDETNTDAQN

-4504 KDNLKDEDSVNKDK
+4504 KDKLKDEDSVNKDK
-4518 NTNKVVSEEADGSE
+4518 NTNKVVSREADGGE
-4532 DTKEQVMKEES
+4532 DTKEQVMEEES

-4562 SKELE
+4562 SKESE
-4567 QHGAVIEEQKIK
+4567 EHGAVIEEQKIK
-4579 AESLEDEE
+4579 AESFEDEE

-4598 GALEDRAAA
+4598 DALEDRAAA
-4607 VHIVPGETSTDNLH
+4607 VHIVP
-4621 STTSTSPSEVKENET
+4621 
-4636 METELKEDESTENI
+4636 
-4650 REQTRE
+4650 
-4656 IEEVSNFNKETCKRA
+4656 
-4671 SDNELLTETEDAANG
+4671 EDAANE

-4694 ETEGEEHQCEKT
+4694 ETEGEEHQCKKT
-4706 IDGNEIMV
+4706 IEGNEITV

-4721 VMENKEVTEI
+4721 VMGNKEVTEI

-4749 LKDKLVEDNK
+4749 LKDKLVEDK
-4759 YEELIAETQKTSGN
+4759 KHEELIAETQKTSGN
-4773 EIIEDQ
+4773 EIIENQ

-4817 ETEAVAEEQS
+4817 ETEAVAEDQS
-4827 KETIPEHA
+4827 KETIPEHT
-4835 KSLDDETSIGVQNQ
+4835 KNLDDEISIGVQNQ

-4888 DKEVEKVDGIKEIKE
+4888 DKEVEKVNGIKEIKE

-4908 ESSSNEL
+4908 ESSTNEL

-4922 EATNEVKDYSA
+4922 EETNEVKDYSA

-4941 AVSKEQIKAEVEEN
+4941 AASKEQIKAEVEEN

-4963 DVTKEIEE
+4963 GVTKEIEE

-4977 SRDSIKEHGE
+4977 SRDPIKEHGE
-4987 DREEKIKEIIDDS
+4987 DREEEKIEEIIDDS
-5000 NFCHQE
+5000 KFCHEE
-5006 SPIEAMTEVIAGT
+5006 SPIEAVTEVIAGT
-5019 SLNNTEVNEELV
+5019 SLNNTEVNEELE
-5031 NTANISSVKMSLETI
+5031 NTANISSVKMSLETL

-5055 EIEKVQLEETSS
+5055 EIEKVQLEERSS
-5067 NLAPEAPTNNDDEAE
+5067 NLAPEAPTNNNDEAE

-5095 DQIVEAENGLSVKKL
+5095 DQIVEAENGLSVEKL
-5110 EEVTGQQILE
+5110 EEVTGEQILE

-5130 SLLVSKEEEENVSS
+5130 FPLVSKEEEENVSS

-5158 SEKISEDSFDA
+5158 SENISEDSFNA

-5187 AKNDEAATAQRPQV
+5187 AKKDEAATAQCPQV

-5217 LKRGAEANE
+5217 LKRGAEASE

-5263 ESQEIE
+5263 ESQKIE
-5269 ANKEKRKEAKK
+5269 ANEEKRKEAKK
-5280 LDDGNSE
+5280 LDDGKFE

-5293 TEKLNELQLITR
+5293 TEKLNELQLVTR

-5325 AEANEEEVEKVKE
+5325 AEANEEEGEKVKE

-5353 IDQETIIAQASLTK
+5353 IDQETIIAQASLTE

-5376 ENRKETEKL
+5376 EKGKETEKL
-5385 HNGNHEDSSVGV
+5385 HNGNHEDSSAGV
-5397 TEELNELQLVTK
+5397 TEELNELQLVKK
-5409 EEIASGQSSS
+5409 EEIASDQSSS
-5419 EKQLCISATAITS
+5419 DKQLYISATAITS
-5432 EMLEHETKER
+5432 EMLEHEKKEK

-5448 DRQIIKDRTYE
+5448 DRQIIKDGTEE

-5493 EKIESEKRGE
+5493 EKIESEKKGE

-5518 ELFQKDEALAAEN
+5518 ELLQEDEALAAEN
-5531 NTSSQ
+5531 NTSLQ

-5541 KPEEKILNAVV
+5541 KPEEKILN
-5552 TLPSEEHE
+5552 
-5560 HETINKVDKPEE
+5560 PEE

-5593 LSTEKDE
+5593 ISTEKDE
-5600 IKEAKPVLEVETDHL
+5600 IKEAKPVLEVGTDHL

-5625 VQEDEMNDMESKDES
+5625 VQGDEMNDMESKDES
-5640 PEKIQEKTGEVEEAS
+5640 PEKIQEKPGEVEEAS

-5670 LTEIDDAAIKENLV
+5670 LTEIEDAAIKENLV

-5702 GNEIPLNEVSIKQVT
+5702 GNEIPMNEVSIEQVK

-5751 GKTYGELVQEAQT
+5751 GKTYGELVQEAQKT
-5764 TGEIEIIENQIEDK
+5764 SEIEIIENQIEDK
-5778 TFEDPSHASIPRIE
+5778 TFEDPSHASVSRIE

-5821 ERRNETIPE
+5821 DQSNETIPE

-5839 SQETKEHITEELK
+5839 SQEIKEHITEELK

-5862 REENANEVTKVV
+5862 REENENKVTNVV

-5881 KEVGKAD
+5881 KEVEKAD
-5888 GSEAIK
+5888 VSEAIK

-5901 SSTNELPPVSRGD
+5901 SSTNEIPPVSRGD

-5927 ECIKETES
+5927 ECIKEAES

-5960 EQLEERRQSE
+5960 EELEERRQGE

-5986 EKAEIIDDLKL
+5986 EKAEIIDDVKL
-5997 CHEESHIEVVT
+5997 CREESHIEVAT
-6008 ELRAQTSLNDAVNE
+6008 DLRAQMSLNDAVNE
-6022 ELINTLNISSVKMP
+6022 ELINTLNISSVKMG
-6036 LETIKGDA
+6036 LETIKDDA

-6054 QLEDICSDLAPEV
+6054 QLEDISSDLALEV
-6067 PLNDNIEVEVIKRDA
+6067 PLNDNNEVEVIKRDA

-6102 LEANKTEDTEGVTE
+6102 LEDNKTEDIEGVPE

-6159 GQNIRIANPIENIE
+6159 GENIRIANPIENIE
-6173 EEIQKDDEIKHE
+6173 EEIQKDAEIKHE

-6211 VDTIADKGLP
+6211 VETIADEGLP
-6221 IVEPEEKIQT
+6221 NVEPEEKIQT
-6231 TFSTLASE
+6231 TFSTLASK
-6239 ESEHGTGS
+6239 ESEHGTGA

-6266 AVAGDEITG
+6266 AVAGDGITG
-6275 EQTLETDKPEEET
+6275 EQTLETNKPEEKT
-6288 TSSPLVSEE
+6288 TSSPLVSDE
-6297 EENVSKAEKT
+6297 EENVSKAEKM
-6307 EEEKINEADTS
+6307 EEEKKNEADMS
-6318 PDKISKDPS
+6318 PDKISEDPS

-6365 EQPSYLEFPVQNPK
+6365 EQSLYLEFPVQNPK

-6393 PEMLEKEGPR
+6393 PEMLEKEGPG

-6434 TVEISS
+6434 TVEKSS
-6440 QKQRSIGL
+6440 HKRSSIGL

-6458 GTAEKIES
+6458 GTAGKIEC
-6466 KKMEEAEFLQR
+6466 KKMEEAKFLRR
-6477 DTRDDVTLQKEQ
+6477 DIRDDVTLQKEQ
-6489 FKEDEA
+6489 LKEDEA
-6495 LAVDDNATSQST
+6495 LAVDDNATSQTT
-6507 ATEKPEEQISNLVA
+6507 ATEKPKEQISNLVA
-6521 TLQSEE
+6521 TLQFEE

-6532 VNDVDNTEEDDVKE
+6532 VDEVGNTEEEDMKE
-6546 KETKNGHIDGV
+6546 KETENGHIDGV
-6557 KKEEEISQ
+6557 KKEEKISQ
-6565 EKDKIKEAEAILGGE
+6565 EKDKIKEAEAILRGE
-6580 TNHLH
+6580 TNHHH

-6654 VKARDGTG
+6654 VKARDGTD

-6689 YSTSHSEEPVEDEA
+6689 YSTSHSEEPIKDEA

-6711 PVEDNTF
+6711 PIEDNTF
-6718 EELIVEAQKT
+6718 EEFIVEAQKT

-6741 FVEDQGQASAV
+6741 VVEDRGQASAV
-6752 RIETTTE
+6752 RIETTIE

-6773 DDIQRTDET
+6773 NDIQQTDET

-6790 IPREFDLIEN
+6790 IPREFDHIEN
-6800 MEITSLVVEEYV
+6800 MEITSLVVREYV

-6818 RVDPRKAEIGDVKEI
+6818 RVDPQKAEIGDVKEI
-6833 YSGGVEHAG
+6833 YSGGIEHAG
-6842 EKTANNS
+6842 EKTVNNS

-6871 VKSFT
+6871 VENFT
-6876 KGTSQLTRDMIER
+6876 KGTSQLTRDTIEK

-6927 RDKDSSDTK
+6927 RDKDSSDMK

-6943 EKEENKELKSVVE
+6943 EQEENKELKSVVE
-6956 EKSIVIQPPQTKVR
+6956 EKSIVIQPPQTK
-6970 SNLNLNNFMHSSLIN
+6970 IN
-6985 EDLISHFEDGCKEDE
+6985 EDLISHFEDGSKEDE

-7035 EKETVAKDETVKD
+7035 KKETVAKDETVKD
-7048 EMKEATIVEEHR
+7048 DMKEATIVEE
-7060 YITNVTF
+7060 
-7067 DKQIPG
+7067 IPG
-7073 EKDPIECKKTTNSI
+7073 EKDSIECKKTTNSI

-7118 EIYSETGPD
+7118 EIYSEAGPD

-7133 PENAGAEK
+7133 PENEGAEK

-7163 RELQGAK
+7163 RGLQGAK

-7182 EEPQEE
+7182 EEPPEE

-7218 GVGSKVKNSI
+7218 GVGSKVKHSI

>member
-22 SVLIQEPIS
+22 SVIIQEPIS
-31 IVEKMATEAVTIQE
+31 IVEKMATEEVIIQE

-73 IVTEGNTEISKVE
+73 IITESNTGISKGE

-106 HTEVDGTPLKEENIL
+106 HTEVDGTPFKEEKIL
-121 EDKEKTVVQIKE
+121 EDKEKTVVWIEE

-146 DHGSEELDKQASM
+146 DHGLEELEKQASM

-174 ESEVVACVHEP
+174 ESEEVARVHEP
-185 EENKCVNGESDAS
+185 EENKCVNGENDAS

-209 KKTKELHSQASD
+209 KKTKELQSQASD

-241 DEKTDQDFSM
+241 DEKTDQDFST

-271 IQAADKE
+271 IKAEDKE
-278 LAVTEALDE
+278 LAMTVASDE
-287 MEIDEGSA
+287 MEIDEESA
-295 IAMPKEYVTEAEHVS
+295 IAMPKEYITEAEHVS
-310 TPNEKPANPM
+310 NPNEKPANPM

-336 KTSIS
+336 KTSTS

-379 GKENPETKEYPI
+379 GKENPETKEHPI
-391 PDISDSSIR
+391 PDISDSSIT

-425 NVTEMDSVEQRAKPD
+425 NVTEMNSIEQRAKPD

-449 DSKEEIQQTLEADLV
+449 ESKEEIQQTLEEDLV
-464 HGSSFELKES
+464 RGSSFELKES
-474 RMDTEE
+474 RMETEE
-480 EITVKEDEAE
+480 ETSVKEDEAE

-518 DANSMDFSVT
+518 DVNSMDFSVT

-543 MQDKIPNAVSED
+543 MQDKIQNAVSED
-555 RMEMTTEDV
+555 RKEMTTEDV

-570 GDEVKEHST
+570 GDEIKEHST
-579 IPSEEYETTEERK
+579 IPSEEYETAEERK

-604 KHLEKVAVDVEVVP
+604 KHLEKVAADVEVVL

-641 LTPEGKLEK
+641 LTPEGKQEE

-688 TSIREKTSVENHEE
+688 TSIREKTSLENHEE

-743 DSSVQQSAENEDE
+743 DSSVQQSAENGYE

-811 KSETSQMGNENTMFV
+811 KSETSEMGNENTMFV
-826 KEEYYL
+826 KEAYHL
-832 NSGNGS
+832 NSGS
-838 ECNSSN
+838 ECNEALK

-850 QQELNDHI
+850 RQELNDHI
-858 EDNTKHEETK
+858 EDNSKHEETK
-868 EVTEKLEL
+868 EVSEKLEL

-906 ETEVLGTAKEEI
+906 ETEALGTAKEEI
-918 TLIEVKE
+918 TLIKVKE

-934 LEESKMTAD
+934 LEESKMDTEEATAVKERIDTAD
-943 LDCTSQAVE
+943 LDCTSQAAE

-958 KDAKAE
+958 KEAKAE

-973 IYNVVDGED
+973 INNVSDDED
-982 HGNGLGRADI
+982 HGNGLGSADI

-1037 LKDILGVDVKEHSA
+1037 LKDIIGDDVKEHSA
-1051 MHSEENNATL
+1051 MHSEENDATL

-1083 NVVVDVKVVHMTG
+1083 NVVVDVKVVQVTG
-1096 EELTITK
+1096 EELAITK

-1124 EVENIGLAQKNQEGN
+1124 EVENIGLARKNQEGN

-1156 EKENHACPWDA
+1156 EKENRACPWDA

-1189 ATPVKDHDER
+1189 ATPVKDQDER
-1199 SEGETREDLPT
+1199 SEGETREDSPT
-1210 DHVQPKASQSN
+1210 DHLQASQSN

-1236 HVTGSFGRQLMDNEH
+1236 HVTDSFVGQLMDNEH

-1258 DVELVENEA
+1258 DVEPVENEA

-1274 IQEESENRS
+1274 IQQESENRS

-1294 DKLNQEETK
+1294 DNLNQEETK
-1303 EVREGSTSIV
+1303 EVHEGSTSIV
-1313 KEECAI
+1313 KEECAT

-1351 NSEKQILEEED
+1351 NSEKKILEEED

-1371 TETMEEKEKE
+1371 TKTMEEKAKE

-1419 NDTEEETSASCTVET
+1419 NDTEEENSASCTAET
-1434 EKTNIKEADAELEK
+1434 EETNIKEADAELEK

-1470 QIGVSSAEID
+1470 HEQIRVSSAEID
-1480 VKSGD
+1480 VKSGN
-1485 SYVTHEKDMKI
+1485 SYVTDEKDMEI

-1502 MQDKVRN
+1502 MQDKVHN
-1509 AGSEDQLEMTTK
+1509 EGSENQLEMTTK

-1561 ETPMPQVTDEKLIR
+1561 ETPVPQVTDEKLIQ

-1594 DSRHEVKEQLAEE
+1594 ESRHEVEEQLAEE
-1607 SDLDV
+1607 SNLDV
-1612 TDVST
+1612 TDVSS
-1617 GEEHRELENQTDAC
+1617 GEEHGELENQTDAC

-1653 GKPLDETMHLETTLG
+1653 GKPLDGTMDLEATLG
-1668 TCKDGEKATEEENS
+1668 TCKDGEKATKEENS
-1682 AKNIEKTESLKEDAQ
+1682 AKNIEKTESLKEDAE

-1712 NAKVADYSSVS
+1712 NARVADYRSVS

-1730 ESKEQIVAENLEVKE
+1730 KSKEQIVAENLEVKE
-1745 HSTND
+1745 HLTND

-1771 PVSLRSKDREAEE
+1771 PVSLCSEDREAEE
-1784 KTEEIIDDSKPCHE
+1784 KTEVIIDDSKPCHE

-1812 SLNDTDKIVNASNIS
+1812 SLNDADKIVNASNIS
-1827 SAETS
+1827 SAETT

-1841 ETEVEI
+1841 ETEVEN
-1847 VQLEEISSESDPNV
+1847 VWLEEISSELDPDV
-1861 RTNENDEVQKQN
+1861 LTKDNDEVQKQN
-1873 LNMETVHKDE
+1873 LNMETVDKDE

-1903 LEEEDTNNNQIPI
+1903 LEKEDTNNNQIPI
-1916 EEVSKGSETAASG
+1916 EEVCKGSETAASG

-1970 TAELDCTSQ
+1970 TAVLDCTSQ
-1979 AAETGETNLKED
+1979 AAETEETNLKEA

-2018 DINVKSKEL
+2018 DINVKSEDL

-2032 DIETPREEDTM
+2032 DIETPREEDRM

-2048 NAGSENQMEMTIEE
+2048 NAGSENQMGMTIEE
-2062 IPLKEVS
+2062 IPMKEVS

-2085 ATPIEEKKIVDE
+2085 ATLIEGKKIVDE
-2097 TSEEDQALY
+2097 TSEEDQALH
-2106 KHPENVVDAK
+2106 KPPENVVDAK

-2134 RKDEESIVPMPEVK
+2134 RKDVESIVPMPEVK

-2153 NVGFIQKNQEENSH
+2153 NIGFIQKNQEENSH

-2221 HDERSEGETREDSP
+2221 HDERSVGEIREDSP

-2240 TKASDIN
+2240 TKASYIN

-2266 SYVGQLVDNDHEKQY
+2266 SYVGQLVDNEHEKQY

-2296 KEESILQQSENCSA
+2296 KEESILQQPENCSA

-2321 LEQEETKEIHEG
+2321 LKHEETKEVHEG
-2333 LMLIVKEEC
+2333 PMSIVKKEC
-2342 AIINDSLKATEE
+2342 AIIDDSLKATEE

-2367 KLEPHTT
+2367 KLEPDNT

-2394 LMTAT
+2394 LMTET
-2399 KEEKAKEENTAAV
+2399 KKEKAKEENTAAV
-2412 VSITVTSY
+2412 ASITVTSY
-2420 TIIEETVSIEET
+2420 TIIEETESIEET
-2432 AKPNKDSSLYDIEQE
+2432 AKPNNGSSLYDIVQE
-2447 SKEEITPIEVKEDQA
+2447 SKEEITPIEVKEDRA
-2462 CSSEFDLKESK
+2462 RSSEFELKESK
-2473 NETGEEISAS
+2473 NDTEEEISAS

-2494 EAEADADAD
+2494 EAEADADAEAD
-2503 AEAEAERE
+2503 AEAERE
-2511 KRKNE
+2511 KRNNE

-2542 IDVKSGDSYITHEK
+2542 IDVKSGDSYVTHEK

-2572 YAGSKDQ
+2572 YAGSEDQ

-2628 MPQITD
+2628 MPQIMD
-2634 EKLIQIEDNPLV
+2634 EKLMQIEDNPLV

-2654 DTGNE
+2654 DMGNE

-2674 EVTDVSTVEEHREL
+2674 EITDVSTVEEHREL

-2717 GNPLDEAVDL
+2717 GKPLDEAVDL
-2727 EATLGTQKDDEKATE
+2727 EATLGTHKDDEKATE

-2766 QIPEMATMTYNAK
+2766 QIPEMVIMTYNAK

-2856 SKPCHEESRLEAV
+2856 SKPCHEESCIEVV
-2869 TEITA
+2869 TEVTA
-2874 ETSLNDTNKIVN
+2874 ETSLNDADKIVN
-2886 ASNISSAETSVRN
+2886 ASNISSAETTVGN

-2906 TEVEIVQLEEKSSES
+2906 TEVEIVQLEEISSES
-2921 DPDVRTNE
+2921 DPDIRTNE

-2947 AEVAEKLEPDKT
+2947 AEVAEKPEPDNT
-2959 VENDGKQIVE
+2959 VENDGKQILE
-2969 EEDTNNN
+2969 KEDTNNN
-2976 QITIGEVCRGSET
+2976 QIP
-2989 AASGTAEK
+2989 
-2997 EITIIEFK
+2997 IE
-3005 EELVCSSSLE
+3005 
-3015 LEESKMDTE
+3015 
-3024 EETAVNEHIDTADFD
+3024 
-3039 CTSQAAETAETNLK
+3039 
-3053 EAKAESEEEEKKE
+3053 
-3066 INNVVDGEDEGIG
+3066 
-3079 LGSADIDVKSVE
+3079 
-3091 SYVTS
+3091 
-3096 EKDIEISREEDGE
+3096 
-3109 QDKFPNAGSENQM
+3109 
-3122 EMTPEEILLKE
+3122 
-3133 VLGDDVKEH
+3133 
-3142 STMPL
+3142 
-3147 EKYDTTLIEE
+3147 
-3157 RKIAEDT
+3157 
-3164 SEEDQDQHK
+3164 
-3173 HSENVAVDV
+3173 
-3182 RVIQVTDKELAITK
+3182 
-3196 GLSGMRKDEESIV
+3196 
-3209 PMPEVRT
+3209 
-3216 SEVENIGVVQKNQEE
+3216 
-3231 NSHKD
+3231 
-3236 EIQESFKQKNESEK
+3236 
-3250 ENHVCPLDAVSE
+3250 
-3262 DVNTAIW
+3262 
-3269 AETAETNTSIEEATS
+3269 
-3284 VKDHDERSDG
+3284 
-3294 ETREDSPTDH
+3294 
-3304 VQPKASQS
+3304 
-3312 NETVEVE
+3312 
-3319 ISNENADDLHVTDT
+3319 
-3333 FVGQLMDNEH
+3333 
-3343 EKQYKFSDVE
+3343 
-3353 PVENKALEHKEES
+3353 
-3366 ILQESENR
+3366 
-3374 SALPKDA
+3374 
-3381 MENVEENL
+3381 
-3389 NQEETKEVHEGPT
+3389 EVHEGPT
-3402 SIVKEECAIINDSL
+3402 LIVKEECAIINDSL

-3473 EKNAAVVSITEETA
+3473 EKNAAVVSITEE
-3487 SIEETAKPNN
+3487 
-3497 DSSLFDIIQ
+3497 
-3506 ESKEET
+3506 SKQET

-3558 HAEVEKEK
+3558 HAEVEKGK
-3566 NEINNVVVIEEN
+3566 NEINNVVVVEEN

-3623 AGSEDQLE
+3623 AGSEDQME

-3645 EVKEYEATLIEERK
+3645 DVKEYEDTLIEERK

-3684 EKSIQNEDNPL
+3684 EKSIQNEDSPL

-3713 VEEQLAEKSNLEV
+3713 VEEQLAGKSNLEV

-3737 LKNQTDACEAETM
+3737 LENQTHACEAETL
-3750 PAENSSDVGLER
+3750 PVENSSDVGLER

-3819 EMVITNYSAKM
+3819 EMVITNYSAKV

-3844 ETKEQIVTENL
+3844 ETKEQIVAENL

-3893 REAEAKTEE
+3893 REAEEKTEE
-3902 IIDDSNLCYKE
+3902 IIDDSNLCYNE
-3913 SRIEAVTEVREEK
+3913 SRIEAVTEVREET
-3926 VDNLTQDYELV
+3926 VDNLTQDHELV

-3946 SKAGLLGE
+3946 SKAELLGE

-3968 IEEQI
+3968 LEEQF
-3973 QTSYCSLLSETEA
+3973 QTSYCSFLSETEA
-3986 SPVEKIEE
+3986 SPVEKIKE

-4004 ECRGD
+4004 ECRGG

-4019 CLSNEQTELKAVSEE
+4019 CLSNEQTEAVSEE

-4052 TTSPTL
+4052 TTSSTL

-4072 AIEYGKKKGEVPAK
+4072 AKEYGKTKGEVPTK

-4109 PTRTPLVFEEDN
+4109 TTSTPLVFEEDN
-4121 EENIRTVEKTEEEKI
+4121 EENICIEEEKI

-4148 EISVADTT
+4148 DLSVADTT

-4165 FLELDD
+4165 FLKLDD

-4204 LKICSQIERSVKP
+4204 LKICSQTERSVKP

-4225 TVSETLTEKTSDEQI
+4225 AVSETLTEKTSDEQI

-4296 SEVIPTEKHKDLP
+4296 SEVIQTEKHKDLP
-4309 NPADTLPTD
+4309 NPADILPTD
-4318 HLHLTTSM
+4318 HLHLTTSV

-4350 PEQTRKIEE
+4350 PEQTREIEE

-4369 KASKNELL
+4369 KASENELL

-4396 GEIILNEVSIEKV
+4396 GEIILNEVSTEKV
-4409 ILEAQKTSENENPIE
+4409 ILEAQKTGENENPIE

-4462 DSEPVAEDQSKEPIP
+4462 DSEPVAEDRSKEPIP

-4483 DDKTNTDAQN
+4483 DGETNTDAQN

-4504 KDNLKDEDSVNKDK
+4504 KDKLKDSVNKDK
-4518 NTNKVVSEEADGSE
+4518 KTKKVVSEEADGSE
-4532 DTKEQVMKEES
+4532 DTKEQVME
-4543 STNEP
+4543 
-4548 EAMLEGETIISEVI
+4548 
-4562 SKELE
+4562 
-4567 QHGAVIEEQKIK
+4567 
-4579 AESLEDEE
+4579 
-4587 SSQSKSTKELQ
+4587 
-4598 GALEDRAAA
+4598 
-4607 VHIVPGETSTDNLH
+4607 
-4621 STTSTSPSEVKENET
+4621 
-4636 METELKEDESTENI
+4636 
-4650 REQTRE
+4650 
-4656 IEEVSNFNKETCKRA
+4656 
-4671 SDNELLTETEDAANG
+4671 
-4686 KKIVIARD
+4686 
-4694 ETEGEEHQCEKT
+4694 
-4706 IDGNEIMV
+4706 
-4714 DKDLDKE
+4714 
-4721 VMENKEVTEI
+4721 
-4731 SYSTSHLEEMIKD
+4731 
-4744 GSGEE
+4744 
-4749 LKDKLVEDNK
+4749 
-4759 YEELIAETQKTSGN
+4759 
-4773 EIIEDQ
+4773 
-4779 IEDKT
+4779 
-4784 VEDPGQASVV
+4784 
-4794 KIETTSVTEE
+4794 
-4804 NVAIAGFEEKSKS
+4804 EEK
-4817 ETEAVAEEQS
+4817 
-4827 KETIPEHA
+4827 
-4835 KSLDDETSIGVQNQ
+4835 
-4849 ETEEQIKEELKDKL
+4849 
-4863 EDEDSISSEQ
+4863 
-4873 NTNVVTKAVILSEEV
+4873 
-4888 DKEVEKVDGIKEIKE
+4888 
-4903 HVMEE
+4903 
-4908 ESSSNEL
+4908 
-4915 HPVSKGD
+4915 
-4922 EATNEVKDYSA
+4922 
-4933 VSTECIKV
+4933 
-4941 AVSKEQIKAEVEEN
+4941 
-4955 STNDKEGS
+4955 
-4963 DVTKEIEE
+4963 
-4971 RRQDED
+4971 
-4977 SRDSIKEHGE
+4977 
-4987 DREEKIKEIIDDS
+4987 
-5000 NFCHQE
+5000 
-5006 SPIEAMTEVIAGT
+5006 
-5019 SLNNTEVNEELV
+5019 
-5031 NTANISSVKMSLETI
+5031 
-5046 ESDSNQETK
+5046 
-5055 EIEKVQLEETSS
+5055 
-5067 NLAPEAPTNNDDEAE
+5067 
-5082 ITERDLKA
+5082 
-5090 FYMPK
+5090 
-5095 DQIVEAENGLSVKKL
+5095 
-5110 EEVTGQQILE
+5110 
-5120 TKIPKEGTTS
+5120 
-5130 SLLVSKEEEENVSS
+5130 NVSS

-5158 SEKISEDSFDA
+5158 SEKISEDPFDA

-5187 AKNDEAATAQRPQV
+5187 AKNDEAATTQCPQV

-5217 LKRGAEANE
+5217 LKCGAEANE
-5226 EEEEKVKEVEIL
+5226 KEEEKVKEVEIL

-5263 ESQEIE
+5263 GSQEIE
-5269 ANKEKRKEAKK
+5269 ANEEKRKEAKK
-5280 LDDGNSE
+5280 LDDGNRE

-5293 TEKLNELQLITR
+5293 TEKLNELQLVTR

-5313 SSELTEENLKHG
+5313 SSELTEESLKHG
-5325 AEANEEEVEKVKE
+5325 AGANEEEGEKEKE

-5353 IDQETIIAQASLTK
+5353 IDQETIIAQASLTE

-5376 ENRKETEKL
+5376 EKRKETEKL
-5385 HNGNHEDSSVGV
+5385 HDGNHEDSSAGV

-5409 EEIASGQSSS
+5409 KEIASAQSSS
-5419 EKQLCISATAITS
+5419 EKQLYISATAITS
-5432 EMLEHETKER
+5432 EMLEHETKEK

-5448 DRQIIKDRTYE
+5448 DRQIIKDGTEE

-5474 DSSVKLEA
+5474 DSSLKLEA

-5493 EKIESEKRGE
+5493 EKIESEKKGE

-5518 ELFQKDEALAAEN
+5518 ELLQEDEALAAEN
-5531 NTSSQ
+5531 NNSSQ

-5541 KPEEKILNAVV
+5541 KPEEKILNPVV

-5560 HETINKVDKPEE
+5560 HETINEVDKPEE

-5593 LSTEKDE
+5593 ISTEKDE
-5600 IKEAKPVLEVETDHL
+5600 IKEAKPVLEVENDHL

-5625 VQEDEMNDMESKDES
+5625 VQGDEMNDMESKDES

-5670 LTEIDDAAIKENLV
+5670 LTEIEDAAIKENLV

-5702 GNEIPLNEVSIKQVT
+5702 GNEIPLNEVSVEQVT
-5717 KNKKVTETT
+5717 KNKKLTETT
-5726 YSTSCSEELIKDG
+5726 YSTSCSEDLITDG

-5751 GKTYGELVQEAQT
+5751 GKTYGELVQEVQKT
-5764 TGEIEIIENQIEDK
+5764 SEIEIIENQIRDK
-5778 TFEDPSHASIPRIE
+5778 TFEYPSHASISRIE

-5821 ERRNETIPE
+5821 DQSNETIPE
-5830 DTKSQDDET
+5830 DIKSQDDET

-5852 DKLKDEDYIN
+5852 HKLKDEVYIN
-5862 REENANEVTKVV
+5862 REENENEVTKVV

-5881 KEVGKAD
+5881 KEVEKAD

-5927 ECIKETES
+5927 ECIKEAES

-5960 EQLEERRQSE
+5960 EELEERRKGE

-5986 EKAEIIDDLKL
+5986 EKADIIDDLKL

-6008 ELRAQTSLNDAVNE
+6008 DLRAQTSLNDAVKE
-6022 ELINTLNISSVKMP
+6022 ELINTLNISSVKMG

-6054 QLEDICSDLAPEV
+6054 QLEDISSDLALEI
-6067 PLNDNIEVEVIKRDA
+6067 PLNDNNEVEVIKRDA

-6102 LEANKTEDTEGVTE
+6102 LEANKTEDG
-6116 TSSDYISQRVETIL
+6116 
-6130 IDDIGS
+6130 
-6136 TNTLPEEKPDEQLQ
+6136 EEKPDEQLQ

-6159 GQNIRIANPIENIE
+6159 GENIRIANPIENIE
-6173 EEIQKDDEIKHE
+6173 EEIQKDAEIKHE

-6221 IVEPEEKIQT
+6221 NDEPEEKIQT
-6231 TFSTLASE
+6231 IFSTLASK
-6239 ESEHGTGS
+6239 ESEHGTGA

-6253 YGKTKEEIPTKLD
+6253 YGKTKEEIPKKLD

-6275 EQTLETDKPEEET
+6275 EQTLETNKPEEKT

-6307 EEEKINEADTS
+6307 EEEKINEADMS
-6318 PDKISKDPS
+6318 LDKISEDPS

-6338 KQEFQELNDATN
+6338 KQEFQELNDATK

-6365 EQPSYLEFPVQNPK
+6365 EQSLYLEFPVQNPK

-6393 PEMLEKEGPR
+6393 PEMLEKEGPG

-6414 TSEGE
+6414 MSEGE
-6419 IIKDKTEEDASDAQI
+6419 IIKIKTEEEASDAQI

-6466 KKMEEAEFLQR
+6466 KKMEEAKFLQR

-6489 FKEDEA
+6489 LKEDEA
-6495 LAVDDNATSQST
+6495 LAVDDSATSQTT

-6532 VNDVDNTEEDDVKE
+6532 VNEVDNTEEDDMKE

-6557 KKEEEISQ
+6557 KKEEKISQ
-6565 EKDKIKEAEAILGGE
+6565 EKDKIKEAEAILRGE

-6595 QRDET
+6595 QRDEM
-6600 NKTEFKEDEGHEKIP
+6600 NKTEFKEDEGHEKIL
-6615 ELKGEVEEASNF
+6615 ELKGEVEEAMNF

-6669 QTNEGNEIILNEVS
+6669 QRNEGNEIILNEVS

-6689 YSTSHSEEPVEDEA
+6689 YSTSHSEGPIKDEA

-6711 PVEDNTF
+6711 PIEDNTF

-6741 FVEDQGQASAV
+6741 VVEDQSQASAV
-6752 RIETTTE
+6752 GIETTTE

-6773 DDIQRTDET
+6773 NDIQLTDET

-6790 IPREFDLIEN
+6790 IPREFDHIEN
-6800 MEITSLVVEEYV
+6800 MEITSLVVEEYF

-6818 RVDPRKAEIGDVKEI
+6818 RVDPQKAEIEDVEEI

-6871 VKSFT
+6871 VESFT
-6876 KGTSQLTRDMIER
+6876 KGTSQLTRDLIER

-6943 EKEENKELKSVVE
+6943 EKEEKKELKSVVE
-6956 EKSIVIQPPQTKVR
+6956 EKSIVIQPPQTK
-6970 SNLNLNNFMHSSLIN
+6970 IN
-6985 EDLISHFEDGCKEDE
+6985 EDLVSHFEDGSKEDE

-7020 KPTLETPKDAARDNI
+7020 KPTLETPKDAASDNI

-7048 EMKEATIVEEHR
+7048 DMKEATIVEE
-7060 YITNVTF
+7060 
-7067 DKQIPG
+7067 IPG

-7087 GKQQFPTEQQDEAS
+7087 GKQQFPKEQQDEAS
-7101 ETSDKIVVGD
+7101 ETSDKVVVGD
-7111 LEPRNAQ
+7111 LEPRNAR
-7118 EIYSETGPD
+7118 EIYSEAGPD

-7182 EEPQEE
+7182 EEPPEE

-7218 GVGSKVKNSI
+7218 GVGSKVKHSI

>member
-1 MATEAVI
+1 
-8 IQEPVSIVEKIATE
+8 
-22 SVLIQEPIS
+22 
-31 IVEKMATEAVTIQE
+31 
-45 PISIVKTAESK
+45 
-56 HLTLEVAAN
+56 
-65 NKGIETAY
+65 
-73 IVTEGNTEISKVE
+73 
-86 SFLVSPEI
+86 
-94 SMVANETSGMLE
+94 MVANETSGILE
-106 HTEVDGTPLKEENIL
+106 HTEVDGTPFKEEKIL
-121 EDKEKTVVQIKE
+121 EDKEKTVVRIEE

-146 DHGSEELDKQASM
+146 DHGSEELEKQASM

-165 VDNLPSMVA
+165 VNNLPSMVA
-174 ESEVVACVHEP
+174 ESEEVACVHEP
-185 EENKCVNGESDAS
+185 EENKCVNGENDAS

-221 IRMENIVEECPR
+221 IRMENIVEECTR

-241 DEKTDQDFSM
+241 DEKTDQDFST

-265 KVAVDA
+265 KV
-271 IQAADKE
+271 
-278 LAVTEALDE
+278 
-287 MEIDEGSA
+287 
-295 IAMPKEYVTEAEHVS
+295 
-310 TPNEKPANPM
+310 
-320 NAVYK
+320 
-325 DANIDISGETA
+325 
-336 KTSIS
+336 
-341 IEEATS
+341 
-347 VKDHE
+347 
-352 DRSEGDGRETMSVK
+352 
-366 EVHEESEMEASGT
+366 
-379 GKENPETKEYPI
+379 
-391 PDISDSSIR
+391 
-400 DETAKE
+400 
-406 SMKEVESSLMKLTE
+406 
-420 EATNS
+420 
-425 NVTEMDSVEQRAKPD
+425 
-440 NDPSPFDEK
+440 
-449 DSKEEIQQTLEADLV
+449 
-464 HGSSFELKES
+464 
-474 RMDTEE
+474 
-480 EITVKEDEAE
+480 
-490 GEKNVVAVKEIG
+490 
-502 LATTE
+502 
-507 HDVIG
+507 
-512 VEGANI
+512 
-518 DANSMDFSVT
+518 
-528 CEKNVEAPKPREEDG
+528 
-543 MQDKIPNAVSED
+543 
-555 RMEMTTEDV
+555 
-564 PLKEAI
+564 
-570 GDEVKEHST
+570 
-579 IPSEEYETTEERK
+579 
-592 ITDETLEKDRAY
+592 
-604 KHLEKVAVDVEVVP
+604 
-618 DTDKKPAVTGAL
+618 
-630 DEMKRE
+630 
-636 EESTV
+636 
-641 LTPEGKLEK
+641 
-650 EIPIQQKNEPEKEM
+650 
-664 PSCPLN
+664 
-670 VVHEDVNTAISRE
+670 
-683 TTETS
+683 
-688 TSIREKTSVENHEE
+688 
-702 RSERE
+702 
-707 GREDSSTEHQQNEVN
+707 
-722 ENTKTMELEISNDNA
+722 
-737 DDLHVT
+737 
-743 DSSVQQSAENEDE
+743 
-756 KQFEF
+756 
-761 SDVQPEEQVDDAM
+761 
-774 VAVKEKEK
+774 
-782 VSEDASKASQ
+782 
-792 SSDYTI
+792 
-798 PEHIFTEAAATDL
+798 
-811 KSETSQMGNENTMFV
+811 
-826 KEEYYL
+826 
-832 NSGNGS
+832 
-838 ECNSSN
+838 
-844 NKHKGI
+844 
-850 QQELNDHI
+850 
-858 EDNTKHEETK
+858 
-868 EVTEKLEL
+868 
-876 DNTVENDG
+876 
-884 KQILEEDTNNDQITL
+884 
-899 KEVCEGS
+899 
-906 ETEVLGTAKEEI
+906 
-918 TLIEVKE
+918 
-925 ELVCSSSFE
+925 
-934 LEESKMTAD
+934 
-943 LDCTSQAVE
+943 
-952 MLETNL
+952 
-958 KDAKAE
+958 
-964 AEEEEEKNE
+964 
-973 IYNVVDGED
+973 
-982 HGNGLGRADI
+982 
-992 DAKSAESCMT
+992 
-1002 GEKDIDIPQE
+1002 
-1012 EDRMQDKILNAGSEN
+1012 
-1027 QMEMTTDEIP
+1027 
-1037 LKDILGVDVKEHSA
+1037 
-1051 MHSEENNATL
+1051 
-1061 LEERKLVDETSEED
+1061 
-1075 QAQQKHSE
+1075 
-1083 NVVVDVKVVHMTG
+1083 TG
-1096 EELTITK
+1096 EELAITK

-1139 SEKDE
+1139 SKKDE

-1156 EKENHACPWDA
+1156 EKENRACPWNA

-1178 ETAETSTSIEE
+1178 ETAETSTGIEE
-1189 ATPVKDHDER
+1189 ATPVKDHDKR
-1199 SEGETREDLPT
+1199 SEGQTREDSPT
-1210 DHVQPKASQSN
+1210 DHLQTKASQSN

-1236 HVTGSFGRQLMDNEH
+1236 HVTDSFVGQLMDNEH

-1258 DVELVENEA
+1258 DVEPVENEA

-1274 IQEESENRS
+1274 IQQESENRS
-1283 ALPKDAKENVE
+1283 ALPKDAKEN
-1294 DKLNQEETK
+1294 
-1303 EVREGSTSIV
+1303 
-1313 KEECAI
+1313 
-1319 INDSLKATEE
+1319 
-1329 NENEATPEVEVCEKL
+1329 VCEKL

-1371 TETMEEKEKE
+1371 AETMDEKAKE

-1389 ITEESKEE
+1389 ITETSNSIIEESVSIEETEKPNNNSSLFDIIQESKEE

-1419 NDTEEETSASCTVET
+1419 NDTKEENSASYTAET
-1434 EKTNIKEADAELEK
+1434 EETNIKEADAEQEK

-1470 QIGVSSAEID
+1470 QIGVSSTEID

-1485 SYVTHEKDMKI
+1485 SYVTHEKDMEI
-1496 PEEEDA
+1496 PKEEDA

-1509 AGSEDQLEMTTK
+1509 EENEDQLEMTTK

-1553 DHDSCEHS
+1553 DHDLCEHS
-1561 ETPMPQVTDEKLIR
+1561 ETPVPQVTDEKLIL

-1594 DSRHEVKEQLAEE
+1594 ESRHEVKEQLAEE
-1607 SDLDV
+1607 SNLDV
-1612 TDVST
+1612 TNVST

-1631 KAKTLPVENSSDV
+1631 KEKTLPAENSSDV

-1653 GKPLDETMHLETTLG
+1653 GKPLDETMDLEATLG

-1682 AKNIEKTESLKEDAQ
+1682 AKNIEKTESLKEDAE
-1697 KEKENQIPEMVTMTY
+1697 KEKENQIPEMV
-1712 NAKVADYSSVS
+1712 ADYSSVS
-1723 TECFMEA
+1723 TEYSMEA
-1730 ESKEQIVAENLEVKE
+1730 DSKEQIVAENLEVKE

-1760 EEMRQAEESGD
+1760 EEMGQAEESGD
-1771 PVSLRSKDREAEE
+1771 PVSLCSKDREAEE

-1827 SAETS
+1827 SAETT

-1841 ETEVEI
+1841 ETEAEN
-1847 VQLEEISSESDPNV
+1847 VQLEEISSELDPDV
-1861 RTNENDEVQKQN
+1861 RTNDNDEVQKQN
-1873 LNMETVHKDE
+1873 LNMETVDKDE
-1883 AEVAEKL
+1883 AEVIKTVTEKL
-1890 EPDNTVENDGKQI
+1890 EPDNTAENDGKQI
-1903 LEEEDTNNNQIPI
+1903 LEKEDTYNNQIPI
-1916 EEVSKGSETAASG
+1916 EEMCKGSETAASG

-1970 TAELDCTSQ
+1970 NAELDCTSQ
-1979 AAETGETNLKED
+1979 AAETEETNLKEA

-2002 NNVVD
+2002 NNIVD
-2007 GEDDEIGLESA
+2007 GEDDEIGLKSA

-2043 QDKIP
+2043 QDKMP

-2085 ATPIEEKKIVDE
+2085 AALIEEKKIVDE

-2106 KHPENVVDAK
+2106 KHPEN
-2116 VVQET
+2116 
-2121 DEELAITKGSDEM
+2121 M
-2134 RKDEESIVPMPEVK
+2134 
-2148 TSEVE
+2148 TS
-2153 NVGFIQKNQEENSH
+2153 H
-2167 KDEIQEESFKQ
+2167 
-2178 KNEPEEENHACPLD
+2178 
-2192 AVSEDVNTAICAK
+2192 
-2205 TAETS
+2205 
-2210 TSIEEA
+2210 
-2216 TSVKD
+2216 
-2221 HDERSEGETREDSP
+2221 
-2235 TDHLQ
+2235 
-2240 TKASDIN
+2240 
-2247 ETVEVEIS
+2247 
-2255 NEKAD
+2255 
-2260 DLHVID
+2260 
-2266 SYVGQLVDNDHEKQY
+2266 
-2281 ELLSVQPVENEALEH
+2281 
-2296 KEESILQQSENCSA
+2296 
-2310 QKPEPKDAMEN
+2310 
-2321 LEQEETKEIHEG
+2321 
-2333 LMLIVKEEC
+2333 
-2342 AIINDSLKATEE
+2342 
-2354 NENEATPEVEVCE
+2354 
-2367 KLEPHTT
+2367 
-2374 VANAEKQILEEED
+2374 
-2387 NKKDQTT
+2387 
-2394 LMTAT
+2394 
-2399 KEEKAKEENTAAV
+2399 
-2412 VSITVTSY
+2412 

-2432 AKPNKDSSLYDIEQE
+2432 AKQNNNSSLYDIVQE
-2447 SKEEITPIEVKEDQA
+2447 SNEEITPIEVKEDQA
-2462 CSSEFDLKESK
+2462 RSSEFELKESK
-2473 NETGEEISAS
+2473 NDTKEEISAS
-2483 YPAETEETNIK
+2483 YPAETEETDIK
-2494 EAEADADAD
+2494 EAEAEADADAEAEDEADADADADAD

-2511 KRKNE
+2511 KTKNK
-2516 IYNVVVIEENSSA
+2516 IYNVVVIKENCSA

-2542 IDVKSGDSYITHEK
+2542 IDVKSGDSYVTHEK
-2556 DMEIPEEEDA
+2556 DMEIPEQEDT

-2572 YAGSKDQ
+2572 YAGSEDQ

-2592 LGDEVKEY
+2592 LGDEVKES

-2634 EKLIQIEDNPLV
+2634 EKLIQSEDNPLV
-2646 DVPKAESK
+2646 DVPKAVSK
-2654 DTGNE
+2654 DTGNG
-2659 SGQVVEEQLAEESNL
+2659 SGQVVEEQLAKESNL

-2688 ENQTNACEA
+2688 ESQTNACEA

-2717 GNPLDEAVDL
+2717 GKPLDEAVDL
-2727 EATLGTQKDDEKATE
+2727 EATLGTHKDDEKATE
-2742 EEKLAKNIEKP
+2742 EEKLARNMEKP

-2766 QIPEMATMTYNAK
+2766 QIPEM

-2806 VKEHSTNDG
+2806 VKEHSTNDV
-2815 EASHITKELEE
+2815 ESSHITKELEE
-2826 MRQAEESG
+2826 MSQAEESG

-2844 EAEEKTE
+2844 EAEEKTK

-2869 TEITA
+2869 PEVTA
-2874 ETSLNDTNKIVN
+2874 ETSLNDTDKIVN
-2886 ASNISSAETSVRN
+2886 ASNISSAETTVEN

-2906 TEVEIVQLEEKSSES
+2906 TEVEIVQLEEISSES
-2921 DPDVRTNE
+2921 DPDVRTDE

-2936 NLNMETVDKDE
+2936 NLNMKTVDKDE
-2947 AEVAEKLEPDKT
+2947 AEVIKRSYIEILYIL
-2959 VENDGKQIVE
+2959 QL
-2969 EEDTNNN
+2969 
-2976 QITIGEVCRGSET
+2976 CRGPET

-2997 EITIIEFK
+2997 EITVIKFK
-3005 EELVCSSSLE
+3005 EELVCSSSFE

-3024 EETAVNEHIDTADFD
+3024 EETGVNEQINTADLD
-3039 CTSQAAETAETNLK
+3039 CTSQTAETVKTNLK
-3053 EAKAESEEEEKKE
+3053 EAKAEPEEEEMNE

-3079 LGSADIDVKSVE
+3079 LESAEIEVKSVE

-3096 EKDIEISREEDGE
+3096 EKDIEISREEDGV
-3109 QDKFPNAGSENQM
+3109 QDKFPNTGSENQM
-3122 EMTPEEILLKE
+3122 EMTSKEILLKE

-3142 STMPL
+3142 SSMPL
-3147 EKYDTTLIEE
+3147 EKYDTTLIED

-3196 GLSGMRKDEESIV
+3196 GLSEMREDKESIV
-3209 PMPEVRT
+3209 PMPE
-3216 SEVENIGVVQKNQEE
+3216 
-3231 NSHKD
+3231 
-3236 EIQESFKQKNESEK
+3236 
-3250 ENHVCPLDAVSE
+3250 
-3262 DVNTAIW
+3262 
-3269 AETAETNTSIEEATS
+3269 ETA
-3284 VKDHDERSDG
+3284 
-3294 ETREDSPTDH
+3294 P
-3304 VQPKASQS
+3304 
-3312 NETVEVE
+3312 
-3319 ISNENADDLHVTDT
+3319 
-3333 FVGQLMDNEH
+3333 
-3343 EKQYKFSDVE
+3343 
-3353 PVENKALEHKEES
+3353 
-3366 ILQESENR
+3366 
-3374 SALPKDA
+3374 
-3381 MENVEENL
+3381 
-3389 NQEETKEVHEGPT
+3389 
-3402 SIVKEECAIINDSL
+3402 
-3416 KATEEN
+3416 
-3422 ENEATPEVEVSEN
+3422 
-3435 LEPDGTV
+3435 
-3442 ENTEK
+3442 
-3447 QILEEEDNKKD
+3447 
-3458 QTSLMTDTMKEKAEE
+3458 
-3473 EKNAAVVSITEETA
+3473 
-3487 SIEETAKPNN
+3487 IEETAKPNN

-3506 ESKEET
+3506 ASKEET

-3537 EETSASCVAETEETN
+3537 EETSASCVAETEEK
-3552 IKETEA
+3552 KETEA
-3558 HAEVEKEK
+3558 HAEVEKGK

-3578 SLARSE
+3578 SLARIE
-3584 HEESGVCSAE
+3584 HEESGACSAE
-3594 IDVKSGDSHVTHEK
+3594 LDVKSGDSHVTHEK
-3608 DMEKEEDAMQDKVPN
+3608 DMGKEEDAMQDKVPN

-3645 EVKEYEATLIEERK
+3645 EVKEYEATHIEERK
-3659 ITDETSEKDQG
+3659 RTDETSEKEQG
-3670 SCEHS
+3670 SSEHS

-3684 EKSIQNEDNPL
+3684 EKSILTEDNPL

-3704 DTGNESGHE
+3704 DTGNESRHE

-3726 TDVSSGEEHRE
+3726 TDDSSGEEHRE
-3737 LKNQTDACEAETM
+3737 LENQTDACEAETL
-3750 PAENSSDVGLER
+3750 PVENSSDVGLER

-3793 ENFAKN
+3793 ENLAKN

-3819 EMVITNYSAKM
+3819 EMVITNYSAK
-3830 DDYSSVLTECVTEV
+3830 
-3844 ETKEQIVTENL
+3844 
-3855 QVEEYLTSDGEASHI
+3855 
-3870 TKEFEEMRQ
+3870 
-3879 DEESRDPVSLHSED
+3879 
-3893 REAEAKTEE
+3893 
-3902 IIDDSNLCYKE
+3902 
-3913 SRIEAVTEVREEK
+3913 
-3926 VDNLTQDYELV
+3926 
-3937 ETKSEASKI
+3937 
-3946 SKAGLLGE
+3946 
-3954 IDHMGSPNTVLEVK
+3954 
-3968 IEEQI
+3968 
-3973 QTSYCSLLSETEA
+3973 
-3986 SPVEKIEE
+3986 
-3994 EMQKDDEIKQ
+3994 
-4004 ECRGD
+4004 
-4009 SSETKTIEEV
+4009 
-4019 CLSNEQTELKAVSEE
+4019 
-4034 ETIAD
+4034 
-4039 QAPLTDGPVEQIQ
+4039 
-4052 TTSPTL
+4052 
-4058 PSEESEHGTRAISE
+4058 ESEHGTIDISE
-4072 AIEYGKKKGEVPAK
+4072 AIEYGKTKGEVPTK
-4086 LDVLTGGVVT
+4086 PDVLTGGVVT

-4104 KPEEG
+4104 KPKEG
-4109 PTRTPLVFEEDN
+4109 PISTPLVFEEDN
-4121 EENIRTVEKTEEEKI
+4121 EENIRIEEEKI

-4148 EISVADTT
+4148 
-4156 AEICLEKEE
+4156 
-4165 FLELDD
+4165 
-4171 GKNDDTE
+4171 
-4178 KEDEKTNE
+4178 
-4186 GELIRNEI
+4186 
-4194 QEDAKEAKTA
+4194 
-4204 LKICSQIERSVKP
+4204 
-4217 EAVAEDEM
+4217 
-4225 TVSETLTEKTSDEQI
+4225 
-4240 QNPTSA
+4240 
-4246 LPSKEEECER
+4246 
-4256 TITDEMIESVKTQDY
+4256 
-4271 NEEDA
+4271 
-4276 SLQKDRLQ
+4276 
-4284 EDEALA
+4284 
-4290 VDDNAS
+4290 
-4296 SEVIPTEKHKDLP
+4296 DL
-4309 NPADTLPTD
+4309 
-4318 HLHLTTSM
+4318 S
-4326 LPSEVQGDERKETE
+4326 
-4340 LEEDENPDKI
+4340 
-4350 PEQTRKIEE
+4350 
-4359 ASDFNTEIHE
+4359 
-4369 KASKNELL
+4369 
-4377 NETEDAAIHEK
+4377 
-4388 LVKARTET
+4388 
-4396 GEIILNEVSIEKV
+4396 
-4409 ILEAQKTSENENPIE
+4409 
-4424 DKTVEDPVQASDAR
+4424 
-4438 IETATATEENVELAL
+4438 
-4453 AGSEEKPES
+4453 
-4462 DSEPVAEDQSKEPIP
+4462 
-4477 EDTKSQ
+4477 
-4483 DDKTNTDAQN
+4483 
-4493 KETENQIKEEQ
+4493 
-4504 KDNLKDEDSVNKDK
+4504 
-4518 NTNKVVSEEADGSE
+4518 
-4532 DTKEQVMKEES
+4532 
-4543 STNEP
+4543 
-4548 EAMLEGETIISEVI
+4548 
-4562 SKELE
+4562 
-4567 QHGAVIEEQKIK
+4567 
-4579 AESLEDEE
+4579 
-4587 SSQSKSTKELQ
+4587 
-4598 GALEDRAAA
+4598 
-4607 VHIVPGETSTDNLH
+4607 
-4621 STTSTSPSEVKENET
+4621 
-4636 METELKEDESTENI
+4636 
-4650 REQTRE
+4650 
-4656 IEEVSNFNKETCKRA
+4656 
-4671 SDNELLTETEDAANG
+4671 
-4686 KKIVIARD
+4686 
-4694 ETEGEEHQCEKT
+4694 
-4706 IDGNEIMV
+4706 
-4714 DKDLDKE
+4714 
-4721 VMENKEVTEI
+4721 
-4731 SYSTSHLEEMIKD
+4731 
-4744 GSGEE
+4744 
-4749 LKDKLVEDNK
+4749 
-4759 YEELIAETQKTSGN
+4759 
-4773 EIIEDQ
+4773 
-4779 IEDKT
+4779 
-4784 VEDPGQASVV
+4784 
-4794 KIETTSVTEE
+4794 

-4817 ETEAVAEEQS
+4817 ETEAVAEDQS
-4827 KETIPEHA
+4827 KETIPEHT
-4835 KSLDDETSIGVQNQ
+4835 KNLDDEISIGVQNQ

-4908 ESSSNEL
+4908 ESSTNEL

-4922 EATNEVKDYSA
+4922 EETNEVKDYSA

-4941 AVSKEQIKAEVEEN
+4941 AASKEQIKAEVEEN

-4963 DVTKEIEE
+4963 GVTKEIEE

-4977 SRDSIKEHGE
+4977 SRDPIKEHGE
-4987 DREEKIKEIIDDS
+4987 DREEEKIEEIIDDS
-5000 NFCHQE
+5000 KFCHEE
-5006 SPIEAMTEVIAGT
+5006 SPIEAVTEVIAGT
-5019 SLNNTEVNEELV
+5019 SLNNTEVNEELE
-5031 NTANISSVKMSLETI
+5031 NTANISSVKMSLETL

-5055 EIEKVQLEETSS
+5055 EIEKVQLEERSS
-5067 NLAPEAPTNNDDEAE
+5067 NLAPEAPTNNNDEAE

-5095 DQIVEAENGLSVKKL
+5095 DQIVEAENGLSVEKL
-5110 EEVTGQQILE
+5110 EEVTGEQILE

-5130 SLLVSKEEEENVSS
+5130 FPLVSKEEEENVSS

-5158 SEKISEDSFDA
+5158 SENISEDSFNA

-5187 AKNDEAATAQRPQV
+5187 AKKDEAATAQCPQV

-5217 LKRGAEANE
+5217 LKRGAEASE

-5263 ESQEIE
+5263 ESQKIE
-5269 ANKEKRKEAKK
+5269 ANEEKRKEAKK
-5280 LDDGNSE
+5280 LDDGKFE

-5293 TEKLNELQLITR
+5293 TEKLNELQLVTR

-5325 AEANEEEVEKVKE
+5325 AEANEEEGEKVKE

-5353 IDQETIIAQASLTK
+5353 IDQETIIAQASLTE

-5376 ENRKETEKL
+5376 EKGKETEKL
-5385 HNGNHEDSSVGV
+5385 HNGNHEDSSAGV
-5397 TEELNELQLVTK
+5397 TEELNELQLVKK
-5409 EEIASGQSSS
+5409 EEIASDQSSS
-5419 EKQLCISATAITS
+5419 DKQLYISATAITS
-5432 EMLEHETKER
+5432 EMLEHEKKEK

-5448 DRQIIKDRTYE
+5448 DRQIIKDGTEE

-5493 EKIESEKRGE
+5493 EKIESEKKGE

-5518 ELFQKDEALAAEN
+5518 ELLQEDEALAAEN
-5531 NTSSQ
+5531 NTSLQ

-5541 KPEEKILNAVV
+5541 KPEEKILN
-5552 TLPSEEHE
+5552 
-5560 HETINKVDKPEE
+5560 PEE

-5593 LSTEKDE
+5593 ISTEKDE
-5600 IKEAKPVLEVETDHL
+5600 IKEAKPVLEVGTDHL

-5625 VQEDEMNDMESKDES
+5625 VQGDEMNDMESKDES
-5640 PEKIQEKTGEVEEAS
+5640 PEKIQEKPGEVEEAS

-5670 LTEIDDAAIKENLV
+5670 LTEIEDAAIKENLV

-5702 GNEIPLNEVSIKQVT
+5702 GNEIPMNEVSIEQVK

-5751 GKTYGELVQEAQT
+5751 GKTYGEEAQKT
-5764 TGEIEIIENQIEDK
+5764 SEIEIIENQIEDK
-5778 TFEDPSHASIPRIE
+5778 TFEDPSHASVSRIE

-5821 ERRNETIPE
+5821 DQSNETIPE

-5839 SQETKEHITEELK
+5839 SQEIKEHITEELK

-5862 REENANEVTKVV
+5862 REENENKVTNVV

-5881 KEVGKAD
+5881 KEVEKAD
-5888 GSEAIK
+5888 VSEAIK

-5901 SSTNELPPVSRGD
+5901 SSTNEIPPVSRGD

-5927 ECIKETES
+5927 ECIKEAES

-5960 EQLEERRQSE
+5960 EELEERRQGE

-5986 EKAEIIDDLKL
+5986 EKAEIIDDVKL
-5997 CHEESHIEVVT
+5997 CREESHIEVAT
-6008 ELRAQTSLNDAVNE
+6008 DLRAQMSLNDAVNE
-6022 ELINTLNISSVKMP
+6022 ELINTLNISSVKMG
-6036 LETIKGDA
+6036 LETIKDDA

-6054 QLEDICSDLAPEV
+6054 QLEDISSDLALEV
-6067 PLNDNIEVEVIKRDA
+6067 PLNDNNEVEVIKRDA

-6102 LEANKTEDTEGVTE
+6102 LEDNKTEDIEGVPE

-6159 GQNIRIANPIENIE
+6159 GENIRIANPIENIE
-6173 EEIQKDDEIKHE
+6173 EEIQKDAEIKHE

-6211 VDTIADKGLP
+6211 VETIADEGLP
-6221 IVEPEEKIQT
+6221 NVEPEEKIQT
-6231 TFSTLASE
+6231 TFSTLASK
-6239 ESEHGTGS
+6239 ESEHGTGA

-6266 AVAGDEITG
+6266 AVAGDGITG
-6275 EQTLETDKPEEET
+6275 EQTLETNKPEEKT
-6288 TSSPLVSEE
+6288 TSSPLVSDE
-6297 EENVSKAEKT
+6297 EENVSKAEKM
-6307 EEEKINEADTS
+6307 EEEKKNEADMS
-6318 PDKISKDPS
+6318 PDKISEDPS

-6365 EQPSYLEFPVQNPK
+6365 EQSLYLEFPVQNPK

-6393 PEMLEKEGPR
+6393 PEMLEKEGPG

-6434 TVEISS
+6434 TVEKSS
-6440 QKQRSIGL
+6440 HKRSSIGL

-6458 GTAEKIES
+6458 GTAGKIEC
-6466 KKMEEAEFLQR
+6466 KKMEEAKFLR
-6477 DTRDDVTLQKEQ
+6477 SDIRDDVTLQKEQ
-6489 FKEDEA
+6489 LKEDEA
-6495 LAVDDNATSQST
+6495 LAVDDNATSQTT
-6507 ATEKPEEQISNLVA
+6507 ATEKPKEQISNLVA
-6521 TLQSEE
+6521 TLQFEE

-6532 VNDVDNTEEDDVKE
+6532 VDEVGNTEEEDMKE
-6546 KETKNGHIDGV
+6546 KETENGHIDGV
-6557 KKEEEISQ
+6557 KKEEKISQ
-6565 EKDKIKEAEAILGGE
+6565 EKDKIKEAEAILRGE
-6580 TNHLH
+6580 TNHHH

-6654 VKARDGTG
+6654 VKARDGTD

-6689 YSTSHSEEPVEDEA
+6689 YSTSHSEEPIKDEA

-6711 PVEDNTF
+6711 PIEDNTF
-6718 EELIVEAQKT
+6718 EEFIVEAQKT

-6741 FVEDQGQASAV
+6741 VVEDRGQASAV
-6752 RIETTTE
+6752 RIETTIE

-6773 DDIQRTDET
+6773 NDIQQTDET

-6790 IPREFDLIEN
+6790 IPREFDHIEN
-6800 MEITSLVVEEYV
+6800 MEITSLVVREYV

-6818 RVDPRKAEIGDVKEI
+6818 RVDPQKAEIGDVKEI
-6833 YSGGVEHAG
+6833 YSGGIEHAG
-6842 EKTANNS
+6842 EKTVNNS

-6871 VKSFT
+6871 VENFT
-6876 KGTSQLTRDMIER
+6876 KGTSQLTRDTIEK

-6927 RDKDSSDTK
+6927 RDKDSSDMK

-6943 EKEENKELKSVVE
+6943 EQEENKELKSVVE
-6956 EKSIVIQPPQTKVR
+6956 EKSIVIQPPQTK
-6970 SNLNLNNFMHSSLIN
+6970 IN
-6985 EDLISHFEDGCKEDE
+6985 EDLISHFEDGSKEDE

-7035 EKETVAKDETVKD
+7035 KKETVAKDETVKD
-7048 EMKEATIVEEHR
+7048 DMKEATIVEEHR

-7067 DKQIPG
+7067 GEQIPG
-7073 EKDPIECKKTTNSI
+7073 EKDSIECKKTTNSI

-7118 EIYSETGPD
+7118 EIYSEAGPD

-7133 PENAGAEK
+7133 PENEGAEK

-7163 RELQGAK
+7163 RGAK

-7182 EEPQEE
+7182 EEPPEE

-7218 GVGSKVKNSI
+7218 GVGSKVKHSI

>member
-1 MATEAVI
+1 MATGAVI
-8 IQEPVSIVEKIATE
+8 
-22 SVLIQEPIS
+22 
-31 IVEKMATEAVTIQE
+31 IQE

-56 HLTLEVAAN
+56 HLTLEVAAD
-65 NKGIETAY
+65 NKGIETAH
-73 IVTEGNTEISKVE
+73 IITEGNTGISKGE

-94 SMVANETSGMLE
+94 SMVANETSGILE
-106 HTEVDGTPLKEENIL
+106 HTEVDGTPFKEEKIL
-121 EDKEKTVVQIKE
+121 EDKEKTVVRIEE

-146 DHGSEELDKQASM
+146 DHGSEELEKQASM

-165 VDNLPSMVA
+165 VNNLPSMVA
-174 ESEVVACVHEP
+174 ESEEVACVHEP
-185 EENKCVNGESDAS
+185 EENKCVNGENDAS

-221 IRMENIVEECPR
+221 IRMENIVEECTR

-241 DEKTDQDFSM
+241 DEKTDQDFST

-278 LAVTEALDE
+278 LAVTEASDE
-287 MEIDEGSA
+287 MEIDEESA

-336 KTSIS
+336 KTSTS

-366 EVHEESEMEASGT
+366 EVHEESEMEAPGT
-379 GKENPETKEYPI
+379 GKENPETKNHPI
-391 PDISDSSIR
+391 PDISDSSIT
-400 DETAKE
+400 DEIAE
-406 SMKEVESSLMKLTE
+406 ENMKQVESSLMKLTE

-425 NVTEMDSVEQRAKPD
+425 KVTEMDSIEQRAKRD

-449 DSKEEIQQTLEADLV
+449 ESKEEIQQTLEEDLV
-464 HGSSFELKES
+464 RGSSFELKES

-480 EITVKEDEAE
+480 ETSVKEDEAD

-507 HDVIG
+507 HDMVS

-518 DANSMDFSVT
+518 DVNSMDFSVT
-528 CEKNVEAPKPREEDG
+528 CEKNVEAPKPQEEDG

-592 ITDETLEKDRAY
+592 IADETLEKDRAY
-604 KHLEKVAVDVEVVP
+604 KHLEKIAVDMEVVP
-618 DTDKKPAVTGAL
+618 DTDKKPAVTGAF

-641 LTPEGKLEK
+641 LMPEGKPEE

-670 VVHEDVNTAISRE
+670 VVHEDVNTAVSRE

-707 GREDSSTEHQQNEVN
+707 GREDSSTKHQKNEVN
-722 ENTKTMELEISNDNA
+722 QNTKTMELEISNDNA

-743 DSSVQQSAENEDE
+743 DSSVQQSAENEYE

-761 SDVQPEEQVDDAM
+761 SDVQPNEQFNDAM

-798 PEHIFTEAAATDL
+798 PEHIFTETAATDL
-811 KSETSQMGNENTMFV
+811 KSETSEMGNENTMFI
-826 KEEYYL
+826 KEAYHL

-838 ECNSSN
+838 ECSEALN

-858 EDNTKHEETK
+858 EDNLKHEETK

-899 KEVCEGS
+899 KEACEGS
-906 ETEVLGTAKEEI
+906 ETEALGTAKEEI

-934 LEESKMTAD
+934 PKESKMDTEEATAVKEHIDTAD
-943 LDCTSQAVE
+943 LDCTSQAAE
-952 MLETNL
+952 MLQTNL
-958 KDAKAE
+958 KEAKAE
-964 AEEEEEKNE
+964 AEEDEKKNE
-973 IYNVVDGED
+973 INNVVDGED
-982 HGNGLGRADI
+982 HGNGLGSADI

-1002 GEKDIDIPQE
+1002 GEKDRDIPQE

-1027 QMEMTTDEIP
+1027 QMEMTTDEIL
-1037 LKDILGVDVKEHSA
+1037 LKDILGDDVKEHSA
-1051 MHSEENNATL
+1051 MHSEENDATL
-1061 LEERKLVDETSEED
+1061 LEVRKLVDETSEED

-1083 NVVVDVKVVHMTG
+1083 NVVVDVKVVQVTG
-1096 EELTITK
+1096 EELAITK

-1139 SEKDE
+1139 SKKDE

-1156 EKENHACPWDA
+1156 EKENRACPWNA

-1178 ETAETSTSIEE
+1178 ETAETSTGIEE
-1189 ATPVKDHDER
+1189 ATPVKDDDKR
-1199 SEGETREDLPT
+1199 SEGQTREDSPT
-1210 DHVQPKASQSN
+1210 DHLQTKASQSN

-1236 HVTGSFGRQLMDNEH
+1236 HVTDSFVGQLMDNEH

-1258 DVELVENEA
+1258 DVEPVENEA

-1274 IQEESENRS
+1274 IQQQSENRS

-1294 DKLNQEETK
+1294 DNLNQEETK
-1303 EVREGSTSIV
+1303 EVHEGSTFIV

-1371 TETMEEKEKE
+1371 AETMDEKAKE

-1419 NDTEEETSASCTVET
+1419 NDNKEENSASYTAETEE
-1434 EKTNIKEADAELEK
+1434 TNIKEADAEQEK

-1470 QIGVSSAEID
+1470 QIGVSSTEID

-1485 SYVTHEKDMKI
+1485 SYVTHEKDMEI
-1496 PEEEDA
+1496 PKEEDA

-1509 AGSEDQLEMTTK
+1509 EENEDQLEMTTK

-1553 DHDSCEHS
+1553 DHDLCEHS
-1561 ETPMPQVTDEKLIR
+1561 ETPVPQVTDEKLIL

-1594 DSRHEVKEQLAEE
+1594 ESRHEVKEQLAEE
-1607 SDLDV
+1607 SNLDV
-1612 TDVST
+1612 TNVST

-1631 KAKTLPVENSSDV
+1631 KEKTLPAENSSDV

-1653 GKPLDETMHLETTLG
+1653 GKPLDETMDLEATLG

-1682 AKNIEKTESLKEDAQ
+1682 AKNIEKTESSKEDAE

-1723 TECFMEA
+1723 TECSMEA
-1730 ESKEQIVAENLEVKE
+1730 DSKEQIVAENLEVKE

-1760 EEMRQAEESGD
+1760 EEMGQAEESGD
-1771 PVSLRSKDREAEE
+1771 PVSLCSKDREAEE

-1827 SAETS
+1827 SAETT

-1841 ETEVEI
+1841 ETEAEN
-1847 VQLEEISSESDPNV
+1847 VQLEEISSELDPDV
-1861 RTNENDEVQKQN
+1861 RTNDNDEVQKQN
-1873 LNMETVHKDE
+1873 LNMETVDKDE
-1883 AEVAEKL
+1883 AEVTEKL
-1890 EPDNTVENDGKQI
+1890 EPDNTAENDGKQI
-1903 LEEEDTNNNQIPI
+1903 LEKEDTYNNQIPI
-1916 EEVSKGSETAASG
+1916 EEMCKGSETAASG

-1970 TAELDCTSQ
+1970 NAELDCTSQ
-1979 AAETGETNLKED
+1979 AAETEETNLKEA

-2002 NNVVD
+2002 NNIVD
-2007 GEDDEIGLESA
+2007 GEDDEIGLKSA
-2018 DINVKSKEL
+2018 DINVKSEEL
-2027 CVTSE
+2027 CATSE

-2043 QDKIP
+2043 QDKMP

-2085 ATPIEEKKIVDE
+2085 AALIEEKKIVDE

-2106 KHPENVVDAK
+2106 KHPENMVDAK

-2121 DEELAITKGSDEM
+2121 DEELAITKESDEM
-2134 RKDEESIVPMPEVK
+2134 RKDDESIVPMPEVK
-2148 TSEVE
+2148 TNEVE
-2153 NVGFIQKNQEENSH
+2153 NISFIQKNQEENSH
-2167 KDEIQEESFKQ
+2167 KDEIQESFKQ

-2221 HDERSEGETREDSP
+2221 HDERSEGETSEDSP

-2260 DLHVID
+2260 DLHVMN
-2266 SYVGQLVDNDHEKQY
+2266 SYVGQLVDNEHEKQY
-2281 ELLSVQPVENEALEH
+2281 ELLSVRPVENEALEH

-2310 QKPEPKDAMEN
+2310 QKHEPKDAMEN
-2321 LEQEETKEIHEG
+2321 LKQEETKEVHEG
-2333 LMLIVKEEC
+2333 PMSIVKEEC
-2342 AIINDSLKATEE
+2342 TIIDDSLKATEE
-2354 NENEATPEVEVCE
+2354 NENEASPEVEVCE
-2367 KLEPHTT
+2367 KLEPDNT
-2374 VANAEKQILEEED
+2374 VANAEKQFLEEED
-2387 NKKDQTT
+2387 NKKDHTT
-2394 LMTAT
+2394 LMTET
-2399 KEEKAKEENTAAV
+2399 KKEKAKEENTTAV
-2412 VSITVTSY
+2412 VSITVTSH

-2432 AKPNKDSSLYDIEQE
+2432 AKQNNNSSLYDIVQE

-2462 CSSEFDLKESK
+2462 RSSEFELKESK
-2473 NETGEEISAS
+2473 NDTKEEISAS
-2483 YPAETEETNIK
+2483 YPAETEETDIK
-2494 EAEADADAD
+2494 EAEAEAEADADAEAEDEADADAD

-2511 KRKNE
+2511 KTKNK
-2516 IYNVVVIEENSSA
+2516 IYNVVVIKENCSA

-2542 IDVKSGDSYITHEK
+2542 IDVKSGDSYVTHEK
-2556 DMEIPEEEDA
+2556 DMEIPEQEDT

-2572 YAGSKDQ
+2572 YAGSEDQ

-2592 LGDEVKEY
+2592 LGDEVKES

-2634 EKLIQIEDNPLV
+2634 EKLIQSEDNPLV
-2646 DVPKAESK
+2646 DVPKAVSK
-2654 DTGNE
+2654 DTGNG
-2659 SGQVVEEQLAEESNL
+2659 SGQVVEEQLAKESNL

-2688 ENQTNACEA
+2688 ESQTNACEA
-2697 KALPVENPSDVGLD
+2697 KALPVENPSHVGLD

-2717 GNPLDEAVDL
+2717 GKPLDEAVDL
-2727 EATLGTQKDDEKATE
+2727 EATLGTHKDDEKATE
-2742 EEKLAKNIEKP
+2742 EEKLARNMEKP

-2766 QIPEMATMTYNAK
+2766 QIPEMVIMTYNAK

-2806 VKEHSTNDG
+2806 VKEHSTNDV
-2815 EASHITKELEE
+2815 ESSHITKELEE
-2826 MRQAEESG
+2826 MSQAEESG

-2869 TEITA
+2869 LEVTA
-2874 ETSLNDTNKIVN
+2874 ETSLNDTDKIVN
-2886 ASNISSAETSVRN
+2886 ASNISSAETTVEN

-2906 TEVEIVQLEEKSSES
+2906 TEVEIVQLEEISSES
-2921 DPDVRTNE
+2921 DPDVRTDE

-2936 NLNMETVDKDE
+2936 NLNMKTVDKDE
-2947 AEVAEKLEPDKT
+2947 AEVAEKLEPDNT
-2959 VENDGKQIVE
+2959 VENDGKQILE

-2976 QITIGEVCRGSET
+2976 QITIEEVC
-2989 AASGTAEK
+2989 
-2997 EITIIEFK
+2997 
-3005 EELVCSSSLE
+3005 
-3015 LEESKMDTE
+3015 
-3024 EETAVNEHIDTADFD
+3024 
-3039 CTSQAAETAETNLK
+3039 
-3053 EAKAESEEEEKKE
+3053 
-3066 INNVVDGEDEGIG
+3066 
-3079 LGSADIDVKSVE
+3079 
-3091 SYVTS
+3091 
-3096 EKDIEISREEDGE
+3096 
-3109 QDKFPNAGSENQM
+3109 
-3122 EMTPEEILLKE
+3122 
-3133 VLGDDVKEH
+3133 
-3142 STMPL
+3142 
-3147 EKYDTTLIEE
+3147 
-3157 RKIAEDT
+3157 
-3164 SEEDQDQHK
+3164 
-3173 HSENVAVDV
+3173 
-3182 RVIQVTDKELAITK
+3182 
-3196 GLSGMRKDEESIV
+3196 
-3209 PMPEVRT
+3209 
-3216 SEVENIGVVQKNQEE
+3216 
-3231 NSHKD
+3231 
-3236 EIQESFKQKNESEK
+3236 
-3250 ENHVCPLDAVSE
+3250 
-3262 DVNTAIW
+3262 
-3269 AETAETNTSIEEATS
+3269 
-3284 VKDHDERSDG
+3284 
-3294 ETREDSPTDH
+3294 
-3304 VQPKASQS
+3304 
-3312 NETVEVE
+3312 
-3319 ISNENADDLHVTDT
+3319 
-3333 FVGQLMDNEH
+3333 
-3343 EKQYKFSDVE
+3343 
-3353 PVENKALEHKEES
+3353 
-3366 ILQESENR
+3366 
-3374 SALPKDA
+3374 
-3381 MENVEENL
+3381 
-3389 NQEETKEVHEGPT
+3389 EGPT
-3402 SIVKEECAIINDSL
+3402 LIVKEECAIINDSL

-3422 ENEATPEVEVSEN
+3422 ANEATPEVEVSEN
-3435 LEPDGTV
+3435 LEPDSTV

-3447 QILEEEDNKKD
+3447 QILDEEDNKKD

-3473 EKNAAVVSITEETA
+3473 EKNAAVVSITEA
-3487 SIEETAKPNN
+3487 
-3497 DSSLFDIIQ
+3497 
-3506 ESKEET
+3506 SKEET

-3537 EETSASCVAETEETN
+3537 EETSASCVAETEEK
-3552 IKETEA
+3552 KETEA
-3558 HAEVEKEK
+3558 HAEVEKGK

-3584 HEESGVCSAE
+3584 HEESGACSAE
-3594 IDVKSGDSHVTHEK
+3594 LDVKSGDSHVTHEK
-3608 DMEKEEDAMQDKVPN
+3608 DMGKEEDAMQDKVPN

-3645 EVKEYEATLIEERK
+3645 EVKEYEATHIEERK
-3659 ITDETSEKDQG
+3659 RTDETSEKEQG
-3670 SCEHS
+3670 SSEHS

-3684 EKSIQNEDNPL
+3684 EKSILTEDNPL

-3704 DTGNESGHE
+3704 DTGNESRHE

-3726 TDVSSGEEHRE
+3726 TDDSSGEEHRE
-3737 LKNQTDACEAETM
+3737 LENQTDACEAETL
-3750 PAENSSDVGLER
+3750 PVENSSDVGLER

-3793 ENFAKN
+3793 ENLAKN

-3819 EMVITNYSAKM
+3819 EMVITNYSAKV

-3893 REAEAKTEE
+3893 REAEEKTEE
-3902 IIDDSNLCYKE
+3902 IIDDSNLSYNE
-3913 SRIEAVTEVREEK
+3913 SRIEAVTEVREET
-3926 VDNLTQDYELV
+3926 VGNLTQDHELV

-3946 SKAGLLGE
+3946 SKAELLGE
-3954 IDHMGSPNTVLEVK
+3954 IDHMGSPKTVLEVK
-3968 IEEQI
+3968 LEEQI

-4004 ECRGD
+4004 ECRGE

-4039 QAPLTDGPVEQIQ
+4039 QASLTDGPVEQIQ
-4052 TTSPTL
+4052 TTSSTL
-4058 PSEESEHGTRAISE
+4058 PSEESEHGTRDISE
-4072 AIEYGKKKGEVPAK
+4072 AIEYGKTKGEVPTK
-4086 LDVLTGGVVT
+4086 PDVLTGGVVT

-4104 KPEEG
+4104 KPKEG
-4109 PTRTPLVFEEDN
+4109 PISTPLVFEEDN
-4121 EENIRTVEKTEEEKI
+4121 EENIRIEEEKI

-4148 EISVADTT
+4148 DLSVADTT
-4156 AEICLEKEE
+4156 TEICLEKEE

-4194 QEDAKEAKTA
+4194 QEDAKEEKTA
-4204 LKICSQIERSVKP
+4204 LKICSQTERSFKP

-4240 QNPTSA
+4240 QNPSSA

-4296 SEVIPTEKHKDLP
+4296 SEVIQTEKHKDLP

-4318 HLHLTTSM
+4318 HIHLTTAM

-4340 LEEDENPDKI
+4340 LEEDENTDKI
-4350 PEQTRKIEE
+4350 PEQTREIEE
-4359 ASDFNTEIHE
+4359 ASDFNKEIHE
-4369 KASKNELL
+4369 KASENELL
-4377 NETEDAAIHEK
+4377 NETEDAAIHKK

-4396 GEIILNEVSIEKV
+4396 GEIILNEVSTEKV

-4477 EDTKSQ
+4477 EDTKNQ
-4483 DDKTNTDAQN
+4483 DDETNTDAQN

-4504 KDNLKDEDSVNKDK
+4504 KDKLKDEDSVNKDK
-4518 NTNKVVSEEADGSE
+4518 NTNKVVSREADGGE
-4532 DTKEQVMKEES
+4532 DTKEQVMEEES

-4562 SKELE
+4562 SKESE
-4567 QHGAVIEEQKIK
+4567 EHGAVIEEQKIK
-4579 AESLEDEE
+4579 AESFEDEE

-4598 GALEDRAAA
+4598 DALEDRAAA
-4607 VHIVPGETSTDNLH
+4607 VHIVP
-4621 STTSTSPSEVKENET
+4621 
-4636 METELKEDESTENI
+4636 ELKEEESTENI
-4650 REQTRE
+4650 QEQTRE
-4656 IEEVSNFNKETCKRA
+4656 IEEVLNFNKETCKRA

-4694 ETEGEEHQCEKT
+4694 ETEGEEHQCKKT
-4706 IDGNEIMV
+4706 IEGNEITV

-4721 VMENKEVTEI
+4721 VMGNKEVTEI

-4749 LKDKLVEDNK
+4749 LKDKLVEDK
-4759 YEELIAETQKTSGN
+4759 KHEELIAETQKTSGN
-4773 EIIEDQ
+4773 EIIENQ

-4817 ETEAVAEEQS
+4817 ETEAVAEDQS
-4827 KETIPEHA
+4827 KETIPEHT
-4835 KSLDDETSIGVQNQ
+4835 KNLDDEISIGVQNQ

-4908 ESSSNEL
+4908 ESSTNEL

-4922 EATNEVKDYSA
+4922 EETNEVKDYSA

-4941 AVSKEQIKAEVEEN
+4941 AASKEQIKAEVEEN

-4963 DVTKEIEE
+4963 GVTKEIEE

-4977 SRDSIKEHGE
+4977 SRDPIKEHGE
-4987 DREEKIKEIIDDS
+4987 DREEEKIEEIIDDS
-5000 NFCHQE
+5000 KFCHEE
-5006 SPIEAMTEVIAGT
+5006 SPIEAVTEVIAGT
-5019 SLNNTEVNEELV
+5019 SLNNTEVNEELE
-5031 NTANISSVKMSLETI
+5031 NTANISSVKMSLETL

-5055 EIEKVQLEETSS
+5055 EIEKVQLEERSS
-5067 NLAPEAPTNNDDEAE
+5067 NLAPEAPTNNNDEAE

-5095 DQIVEAENGLSVKKL
+5095 DQIVEAENGLSVEKL
-5110 EEVTGQQILE
+5110 EEVTGEQILE

-5130 SLLVSKEEEENVSS
+5130 FPLVSKEEEENVSS

-5158 SEKISEDSFDA
+5158 SENISEDSFNA

-5187 AKNDEAATAQRPQV
+5187 AKKDEAATAQCPQV

-5217 LKRGAEANE
+5217 LKRGAEASE

-5263 ESQEIE
+5263 ESQKIE
-5269 ANKEKRKEAKK
+5269 ANEEKRKEAKK
-5280 LDDGNSE
+5280 LDDGKFE

-5293 TEKLNELQLITR
+5293 TEKLNELQLVTR

-5325 AEANEEEVEKVKE
+5325 AEANEEEGEKVKE

-5353 IDQETIIAQASLTK
+5353 IDQETIIAQASLTE

-5376 ENRKETEKL
+5376 EKGKETEKL
-5385 HNGNHEDSSVGV
+5385 HNGNHEDSSAGV
-5397 TEELNELQLVTK
+5397 TEELNELQLVKK
-5409 EEIASGQSSS
+5409 EEIASDQSSS
-5419 EKQLCISATAITS
+5419 DKQLYISATAITS
-5432 EMLEHETKER
+5432 EMLEHEKKEK

-5448 DRQIIKDRTYE
+5448 DRQIIKDGTEE

-5493 EKIESEKRGE
+5493 EKIESEKKGE

-5518 ELFQKDEALAAEN
+5518 ELLQEDEALAAEN
-5531 NTSSQ
+5531 NTSLQ

-5541 KPEEKILNAVV
+5541 KPEEKILN
-5552 TLPSEEHE
+5552 
-5560 HETINKVDKPEE
+5560 PEE

-5593 LSTEKDE
+5593 ISTEKDE
-5600 IKEAKPVLEVETDHL
+5600 IKEAKPVLEVGTDHL

-5625 VQEDEMNDMESKDES
+5625 VQGDEMNDMESKDES
-5640 PEKIQEKTGEVEEAS
+5640 PEKIQEKPGEVEEAS

-5670 LTEIDDAAIKENLV
+5670 LTEIEDAAIKENLV

-5702 GNEIPLNEVSIKQVT
+5702 GNEIPMNEVSIEQVK

-5751 GKTYGELVQEAQT
+5751 GKTYGELVQEAQKT
-5764 TGEIEIIENQIEDK
+5764 SEIEIIENQIEDK
-5778 TFEDPSHASIPRIE
+5778 TFEDPSHASVSRIE

-5821 ERRNETIPE
+5821 DQSNETIPE

-5839 SQETKEHITEELK
+5839 SQEIKEHITEELK

-5862 REENANEVTKVV
+5862 REENENKVTNVV

-5881 KEVGKAD
+5881 KEVEKAD
-5888 GSEAIK
+5888 VSEAIK

-5901 SSTNELPPVSRGD
+5901 SSTNEIPPVSRGD

-5927 ECIKETES
+5927 ECIKEAES

-5960 EQLEERRQSE
+5960 EELEERRQGE

-5986 EKAEIIDDLKL
+5986 EKAEIIDDVKL
-5997 CHEESHIEVVT
+5997 CREESHIEVAT
-6008 ELRAQTSLNDAVNE
+6008 DLRAQMSLNDAVNE
-6022 ELINTLNISSVKMP
+6022 ELINTLNISSVKMG
-6036 LETIKGDA
+6036 LETIKDDA

-6054 QLEDICSDLAPEV
+6054 QLEDISSDLALEV
-6067 PLNDNIEVEVIKRDA
+6067 PLNDNNEVEVIKRDA

-6102 LEANKTEDTEGVTE
+6102 LEDNKTEDIEGVPE
-6116 TSSDYISQRVETIL
+6116 ISSDYISQRVETIL

-6159 GQNIRIANPIENIE
+6159 GENIRIANPIENIE
-6173 EEIQKDDEIKHE
+6173 EEIQKDAEIKHE

-6211 VDTIADKGLP
+6211 VETIADEGLP
-6221 IVEPEEKIQT
+6221 NVEPEEKIQT
-6231 TFSTLASE
+6231 TFSTLASK
-6239 ESEHGTGS
+6239 ESEHGTGA

-6266 AVAGDEITG
+6266 AVAGDGITG
-6275 EQTLETDKPEEET
+6275 EQTLETNKPEEKT
-6288 TSSPLVSEE
+6288 TSSPLVSDE
-6297 EENVSKAEKT
+6297 EENVSKAEKM
-6307 EEEKINEADTS
+6307 EEEKKNEADMS
-6318 PDKISKDPS
+6318 PDKISEDPS

-6365 EQPSYLEFPVQNPK
+6365 EQSLYLEFPVQNPK

-6393 PEMLEKEGPR
+6393 PEMLEKEGPG

-6434 TVEISS
+6434 TVEKSS
-6440 QKQRSIGL
+6440 HKRSSIGL

-6458 GTAEKIES
+6458 GTAGKIEC
-6466 KKMEEAEFLQR
+6466 KKMEEGKFLR
-6477 DTRDDVTLQKEQ
+6477 SDIRDDVTLQKEQ
-6489 FKEDEA
+6489 LKEDEA
-6495 LAVDDNATSQST
+6495 LAVDDNATSQTT
-6507 ATEKPEEQISNLVA
+6507 ATEKPKEQISNLVA
-6521 TLQSEE
+6521 TLQFEE

-6532 VNDVDNTEEDDVKE
+6532 VDEVGNTEEEDMKE
-6546 KETKNGHIDGV
+6546 KETENGHIDGV
-6557 KKEEEISQ
+6557 KKEEKISQ
-6565 EKDKIKEAEAILGGE
+6565 EKDKIKEAEAILRGE
-6580 TNHLH
+6580 TNHHH

-6654 VKARDGTG
+6654 VKARDGTD

-6689 YSTSHSEEPVEDEA
+6689 YSTSHSEEPIKDEA

-6711 PVEDNTF
+6711 PIEDNTF
-6718 EELIVEAQKT
+6718 EEFIVEAQKT

-6741 FVEDQGQASAV
+6741 VVEDRGQASAV
-6752 RIETTTE
+6752 RIETTIE
-6759 SSSKISIAEGNQIL
+6759 LSSKISIAEGNQIL
-6773 DDIQRTDET
+6773 NDIQQTDET

-6790 IPREFDLIEN
+6790 IPREFDHIEN
-6800 MEITSLVVEEYV
+6800 MEITSLVVREYV

-6818 RVDPRKAEIGDVKEI
+6818 RVDPQKAEIGDVKEI
-6833 YSGGVEHAG
+6833 YSGGIEHAG
-6842 EKTANNS
+6842 EKTVNNS

-6871 VKSFT
+6871 VENFT
-6876 KGTSQLTRDMIER
+6876 KGTSQLTRDTIEK

-6927 RDKDSSDTK
+6927 RDKDSSDMK

-6943 EKEENKELKSVVE
+6943 EQEENKELKSVVE
-6956 EKSIVIQPPQTKVR
+6956 EKSIVIQPPQTK
-6970 SNLNLNNFMHSSLIN
+6970 IN
-6985 EDLISHFEDGCKEDE
+6985 EDLISHFEDGSKEDE

-7035 EKETVAKDETVKD
+7035 KKETVAKDETVKD
-7048 EMKEATIVEEHR
+7048 DMKEATIVEE
-7060 YITNVTF
+7060 
-7067 DKQIPG
+7067 IPG
-7073 EKDPIECKKTTNSI
+7073 EKDSIECKKTTNSI

-7118 EIYSETGPD
+7118 EIYSEAGPD

-7133 PENAGAEK
+7133 PENEGAEK

-7163 RELQGAK
+7163 RGLQGAK

-7182 EEPQEE
+7182 EEPPEE

-7218 GVGSKVKNSI
+7218 GVGSKVKHSI

>member
-1 MATEAVI
+1 MATGAVI
-8 IQEPVSIVEKIATE
+8 
-22 SVLIQEPIS
+22 
-31 IVEKMATEAVTIQE
+31 IQE

-56 HLTLEVAAN
+56 HLTLEVAAD
-65 NKGIETAY
+65 NKGIETAH
-73 IVTEGNTEISKVE
+73 IITEGNTGISKGE

-94 SMVANETSGMLE
+94 SMVANETSGILE
-106 HTEVDGTPLKEENIL
+106 HTEVDGTPFKEEKIL
-121 EDKEKTVVQIKE
+121 EDKEKTVVRIEE

-146 DHGSEELDKQASM
+146 DHGSEELEKQASM

-165 VDNLPSMVA
+165 VNNLPSMVA
-174 ESEVVACVHEP
+174 ESEEVACVHEP
-185 EENKCVNGESDAS
+185 EENKCVNGENDAS

-221 IRMENIVEECPR
+221 IRMENIVEECTR

-241 DEKTDQDFSM
+241 DEKTDQDFST

-278 LAVTEALDE
+278 LAVTEASDE
-287 MEIDEGSA
+287 MEIDEESA

-336 KTSIS
+336 KTSTS

-366 EVHEESEMEASGT
+366 EVHEESEMEAPGT
-379 GKENPETKEYPI
+379 GKENPETKNHPI
-391 PDISDSSIR
+391 PDISDSSIT
-400 DETAKE
+400 DEIAE
-406 SMKEVESSLMKLTE
+406 ENMKQVESSLMKLTE

-425 NVTEMDSVEQRAKPD
+425 KVTEMDSIEQRAKRD

-449 DSKEEIQQTLEADLV
+449 ESKEEIQQTLEEDLV
-464 HGSSFELKES
+464 RGSSFELKES

-480 EITVKEDEAE
+480 ETSVKEDEAD

-507 HDVIG
+507 HDMVS

-518 DANSMDFSVT
+518 DVNSMDFSVT
-528 CEKNVEAPKPREEDG
+528 CEKNVEAPKPQEEDG

-592 ITDETLEKDRAY
+592 IADETLEKDRAY
-604 KHLEKVAVDVEVVP
+604 KHLEKIAVDMEVVP
-618 DTDKKPAVTGAL
+618 DTDKKPAVTGAF

-641 LTPEGKLEK
+641 LMPEGKPEE

-670 VVHEDVNTAISRE
+670 VVHEDVNTAVSRE

-707 GREDSSTEHQQNEVN
+707 GREDSSTKHQKNEVN
-722 ENTKTMELEISNDNA
+722 QNTKTMELEISNDNA

-743 DSSVQQSAENEDE
+743 DSSVQQSAENEYE

-761 SDVQPEEQVDDAM
+761 SDVQPNEQFNDAM

-798 PEHIFTEAAATDL
+798 PEHIFTETAATDL
-811 KSETSQMGNENTMFV
+811 KSETSEMGNENTMFI
-826 KEEYYL
+826 KEAYHL

-838 ECNSSN
+838 ECSEALN

-858 EDNTKHEETK
+858 EDNLKHEETK

-899 KEVCEGS
+899 KEACEGS
-906 ETEVLGTAKEEI
+906 ETEALGTAKEEI

-934 LEESKMTAD
+934 PKESKMDTEEATAVKEHIDTAD
-943 LDCTSQAVE
+943 LDCTSQAAE
-952 MLETNL
+952 MLQTNL
-958 KDAKAE
+958 KEAKAE
-964 AEEEEEKNE
+964 AEEDEKKNE
-973 IYNVVDGED
+973 INNVVDGED
-982 HGNGLGRADI
+982 HGNGLGSADI

-1002 GEKDIDIPQE
+1002 GEKDRDIPQE

-1027 QMEMTTDEIP
+1027 QMEMTTDEIL
-1037 LKDILGVDVKEHSA
+1037 LKDILGDDVKEHSA
-1051 MHSEENNATL
+1051 MHSEENDATL
-1061 LEERKLVDETSEED
+1061 LEVRKLVDETSEED

-1083 NVVVDVKVVHMTG
+1083 NVVVDVKVVQVTG
-1096 EELTITK
+1096 EELAITK

-1139 SEKDE
+1139 SKKDE

-1156 EKENHACPWDA
+1156 EKENRACPWNA

-1178 ETAETSTSIEE
+1178 ETAETSTGIEE
-1189 ATPVKDHDER
+1189 ATPVKDDDKR
-1199 SEGETREDLPT
+1199 SEG
-1210 DHVQPKASQSN
+1210 Q
-1221 ETVEVE
+1221 
-1227 ISNENADDL
+1227 
-1236 HVTGSFGRQLMDNEH
+1236 
-1251 EKQYKFS
+1251 
-1258 DVELVENEA
+1258 
-1267 LEHKEES
+1267 
-1274 IQEESENRS
+1274 
-1283 ALPKDAKENVE
+1283 
-1294 DKLNQEETK
+1294 
-1303 EVREGSTSIV
+1303 
-1313 KEECAI
+1313 
-1319 INDSLKATEE
+1319 
-1329 NENEATPEVEVCEKL
+1329 
-1344 EPDNTVE
+1344 
-1351 NSEKQILEEED
+1351 
-1362 NKKDQTTLM
+1362 
-1371 TETMEEKEKE
+1371 
-1381 ENTAAVVS
+1381 
-1389 ITEESKEE
+1389 
-1397 IAPIEVKE
+1397 
-1405 DHVPSSSVELGESK
+1405 
-1419 NDTEEETSASCTVET
+1419 
-1434 EKTNIKEADAELEK
+1434 
-1448 EKNQK
+1448 
-1453 CNVVVIEENSS
+1453 
-1464 ARTEHE
+1464 
-1470 QIGVSSAEID
+1470 
-1480 VKSGD
+1480 
-1485 SYVTHEKDMKI
+1485 
-1496 PEEEDA
+1496 
-1502 MQDKVRN
+1502 
-1509 AGSEDQLEMTTK
+1509 
-1521 EIPLKEILGDEVK
+1521 
-1534 EYEATLIEERK
+1534 
-1545 ITDETSEK
+1545 
-1553 DHDSCEHS
+1553 
-1561 ETPMPQVTDEKLIR
+1561 
-1575 NEDNPLADVPK
+1575 
-1586 AEPEDTGN
+1586 
-1594 DSRHEVKEQLAEE
+1594 
-1607 SDLDV
+1607 
-1612 TDVST
+1612 
-1617 GEEHRELENQTDAC
+1617 
-1631 KAKTLPVENSSDV
+1631 
-1644 GLERSKFED
+1644 
-1653 GKPLDETMHLETTLG
+1653 
-1668 TCKDGEKATEEENS
+1668 
-1682 AKNIEKTESLKEDAQ
+1682 
-1697 KEKENQIPEMVTMTY
+1697 
-1712 NAKVADYSSVS
+1712 
-1723 TECFMEA
+1723 
-1730 ESKEQIVAENLEVKE
+1730 
-1745 HSTND
+1745 
-1750 GEASHITKEL
+1750 
-1760 EEMRQAEESGD
+1760 
-1771 PVSLRSKDREAEE
+1771 
-1784 KTEEIIDDSKPCHE
+1784 
-1798 ESCIEAVTEVTAET
+1798 
-1812 SLNDTDKIVNASNIS
+1812 
-1827 SAETS
+1827 
-1832 VGNIKSDAQ
+1832 
-1841 ETEVEI
+1841 
-1847 VQLEEISSESDPNV
+1847 
-1861 RTNENDEVQKQN
+1861 
-1873 LNMETVHKDE
+1873 
-1883 AEVAEKL
+1883 
-1890 EPDNTVENDGKQI
+1890 
-1903 LEEEDTNNNQIPI
+1903 
-1916 EEVSKGSETAASG
+1916 
-1929 TAKEEITPIE
+1929 
-1939 VKEELVCSSSSE
+1939 
-1951 LEQSKMDTE
+1951 
-1960 EAATVKEYIS
+1960 
-1970 TAELDCTSQ
+1970 
-1979 AAETGETNLKED
+1979 
-1991 KAEPEEEKNEI
+1991 
-2002 NNVVD
+2002 
-2007 GEDDEIGLESA
+2007 
-2018 DINVKSKEL
+2018 
-2027 CVTSE
+2027 
-2032 DIETPREEDTM
+2032 
-2043 QDKIP
+2043 
-2048 NAGSENQMEMTIEE
+2048 
-2062 IPLKEVS
+2062 
-2069 GDDVKEGSTMP
+2069 
-2080 SEEND
+2080 
-2085 ATPIEEKKIVDE
+2085 
-2097 TSEEDQALY
+2097 
-2106 KHPENVVDAK
+2106 
-2116 VVQET
+2116 
-2121 DEELAITKGSDEM
+2121 
-2134 RKDEESIVPMPEVK
+2134 
-2148 TSEVE
+2148 
-2153 NVGFIQKNQEENSH
+2153 
-2167 KDEIQEESFKQ
+2167 
-2178 KNEPEEENHACPLD
+2178 
-2192 AVSEDVNTAICAK
+2192 
-2205 TAETS
+2205 
-2210 TSIEEA
+2210 
-2216 TSVKD
+2216 
-2221 HDERSEGETREDSP
+2221 TREDSP

-2240 TKASDIN
+2240 T
-2247 ETVEVEIS
+2247 
-2255 NEKAD
+2255 
-2260 DLHVID
+2260 
-2266 SYVGQLVDNDHEKQY
+2266 
-2281 ELLSVQPVENEALEH
+2281 
-2296 KEESILQQSENCSA
+2296 
-2310 QKPEPKDAMEN
+2310 
-2321 LEQEETKEIHEG
+2321 
-2333 LMLIVKEEC
+2333 
-2342 AIINDSLKATEE
+2342 
-2354 NENEATPEVEVCE
+2354 
-2367 KLEPHTT
+2367 
-2374 VANAEKQILEEED
+2374 
-2387 NKKDQTT
+2387 
-2394 LMTAT
+2394 
-2399 KEEKAKEENTAAV
+2399 
-2412 VSITVTSY
+2412 
-2420 TIIEETVSIEET
+2420 
-2432 AKPNKDSSLYDIEQE
+2432 
-2447 SKEEITPIEVKEDQA
+2447 
-2462 CSSEFDLKESK
+2462 
-2473 NETGEEISAS
+2473 
-2483 YPAETEETNIK
+2483 
-2494 EAEADADAD
+2494 
-2503 AEAEAERE
+2503 
-2511 KRKNE
+2511 
-2516 IYNVVVIEENSSA
+2516 
-2529 RTEHEESGVCSAE
+2529 
-2542 IDVKSGDSYITHEK
+2542 
-2556 DMEIPEEEDA
+2556 
-2566 VQDKVP
+2566 
-2572 YAGSKDQ
+2572 
-2579 LEMTTKEIPLKET
+2579 
-2592 LGDEVKEY
+2592 
-2600 EATFSEERKITDETS
+2600 
-2615 DKDQDQREHSETP
+2615 
-2628 MPQITD
+2628 
-2634 EKLIQIEDNPLV
+2634 
-2646 DVPKAESK
+2646 
-2654 DTGNE
+2654 
-2659 SGQVVEEQLAEESNL
+2659 
-2674 EVTDVSTVEEHREL
+2674 
-2688 ENQTNACEA
+2688 
-2697 KALPVENPSDVGLD
+2697 
-2711 RSKIED
+2711 
-2717 GNPLDEAVDL
+2717 
-2727 EATLGTQKDDEKATE
+2727 
-2742 EEKLAKNIEKP
+2742 
-2753 ESLKEDTEIEKEN
+2753 
-2766 QIPEMATMTYNAK
+2766 
-2779 VEDYSSVST
+2779 
-2788 ECFMEA
+2788 
-2794 ESKEQIVAENLE
+2794 
-2806 VKEHSTNDG
+2806 
-2815 EASHITKELEE
+2815 
-2826 MRQAEESG
+2826 
-2834 DPVSLRSKDR
+2834 
-2844 EAEEKTE
+2844 
-2851 EIIDD
+2851 
-2856 SKPCHEESRLEAV
+2856 
-2869 TEITA
+2869 
-2874 ETSLNDTNKIVN
+2874 
-2886 ASNISSAETSVRN
+2886 
-2899 IKSDAQE
+2899 
-2906 TEVEIVQLEEKSSES
+2906 
-2921 DPDVRTNE
+2921 
-2929 NDEVQKQ
+2929 
-2936 NLNMETVDKDE
+2936 
-2947 AEVAEKLEPDKT
+2947 
-2959 VENDGKQIVE
+2959 
-2969 EEDTNNN
+2969 
-2976 QITIGEVCRGSET
+2976 
-2989 AASGTAEK
+2989 
-2997 EITIIEFK
+2997 
-3005 EELVCSSSLE
+3005 
-3015 LEESKMDTE
+3015 
-3024 EETAVNEHIDTADFD
+3024 
-3039 CTSQAAETAETNLK
+3039 
-3053 EAKAESEEEEKKE
+3053 
-3066 INNVVDGEDEGIG
+3066 
-3079 LGSADIDVKSVE
+3079 
-3091 SYVTS
+3091 
-3096 EKDIEISREEDGE
+3096 
-3109 QDKFPNAGSENQM
+3109 
-3122 EMTPEEILLKE
+3122 
-3133 VLGDDVKEH
+3133 
-3142 STMPL
+3142 
-3147 EKYDTTLIEE
+3147 
-3157 RKIAEDT
+3157 
-3164 SEEDQDQHK
+3164 
-3173 HSENVAVDV
+3173 
-3182 RVIQVTDKELAITK
+3182 
-3196 GLSGMRKDEESIV
+3196 
-3209 PMPEVRT
+3209 
-3216 SEVENIGVVQKNQEE
+3216 
-3231 NSHKD
+3231 
-3236 EIQESFKQKNESEK
+3236 
-3250 ENHVCPLDAVSE
+3250 
-3262 DVNTAIW
+3262 
-3269 AETAETNTSIEEATS
+3269 
-3284 VKDHDERSDG
+3284 
-3294 ETREDSPTDH
+3294 
-3304 VQPKASQS
+3304 KASQS

-3319 ISNENADDLHVTDT
+3319 ISNENADDLHVTDS

-3353 PVENKALEHKEES
+3353 PVENEALEHKEES
-3366 ILQESENR
+3366 IQQQSENR

-3381 MENVEENL
+3381 KENVEDNL
-3389 NQEETKEVHEGPT
+3389 NQEETKEVCEGPT
-3402 SIVKEECAIINDSL
+3402 LIVKEECAIINDSL

-3422 ENEATPEVEVSEN
+3422 ANEATPEVEVSEN
-3435 LEPDGTV
+3435 LEPDSTV

-3447 QILEEEDNKKD
+3447 QILDEEDNKKD

-3473 EKNAAVVSITEETA
+3473 EKNAAVVSITEA
-3487 SIEETAKPNN
+3487 
-3497 DSSLFDIIQ
+3497 
-3506 ESKEET
+3506 SKEET

-3537 EETSASCVAETEETN
+3537 EETSASCVAETEEK
-3552 IKETEA
+3552 KETEA
-3558 HAEVEKEK
+3558 HAEVEKGK

-3584 HEESGVCSAE
+3584 HEESGACSAE
-3594 IDVKSGDSHVTHEK
+3594 LDVKSGDSHVTHEK
-3608 DMEKEEDAMQDKVPN
+3608 DMGKEEDAMQDKVPN

-3645 EVKEYEATLIEERK
+3645 EVKEYEATHIEERK
-3659 ITDETSEKDQG
+3659 RTDETSEKEQG
-3670 SCEHS
+3670 SSEHS

-3684 EKSIQNEDNPL
+3684 EKSILTEDNPL

-3704 DTGNESGHE
+3704 DTGNESRHE

-3726 TDVSSGEEHRE
+3726 TDDSSGEEHRE
-3737 LKNQTDACEAETM
+3737 LENQTDACEAETL
-3750 PAENSSDVGLER
+3750 PVENSSDVGLER

-3793 ENFAKN
+3793 ENLAKN

-3819 EMVITNYSAKM
+3819 EMVITNYSAKV

-3893 REAEAKTEE
+3893 REAEEKTEE
-3902 IIDDSNLCYKE
+3902 IIDDSNLSYNE
-3913 SRIEAVTEVREEK
+3913 SRIEAVTEVREET
-3926 VDNLTQDYELV
+3926 VGNLTQDHELV

-3946 SKAGLLGE
+3946 SKAELLGE
-3954 IDHMGSPNTVLEVK
+3954 IDHMGSPKTVLEVK
-3968 IEEQI
+3968 LEEQI

-4004 ECRGD
+4004 ECRGE

-4039 QAPLTDGPVEQIQ
+4039 QASLTDGPVEQIQ
-4052 TTSPTL
+4052 TTSSTL
-4058 PSEESEHGTRAISE
+4058 PSEESEHGTRDISE
-4072 AIEYGKKKGEVPAK
+4072 AIEYGKTKGEVPTK
-4086 LDVLTGGVVT
+4086 PDVLTGGVVT

-4104 KPEEG
+4104 KPKEG
-4109 PTRTPLVFEEDN
+4109 PISTPLVFEEDN
-4121 EENIRTVEKTEEEKI
+4121 EENIRIEEEKI

-4148 EISVADTT
+4148 DLSVADTT
-4156 AEICLEKEE
+4156 TEICLEKEE

-4194 QEDAKEAKTA
+4194 QEDAKEEKTA
-4204 LKICSQIERSVKP
+4204 LKICSQTERSFKP

-4240 QNPTSA
+4240 QNPSSA

-4296 SEVIPTEKHKDLP
+4296 SEVIQTEKHKDLP

-4318 HLHLTTSM
+4318 HIHLTTAM

-4340 LEEDENPDKI
+4340 LEEDENTDKI
-4350 PEQTRKIEE
+4350 PEQTREIEE
-4359 ASDFNTEIHE
+4359 ASDFNKEIHE
-4369 KASKNELL
+4369 KASENELL
-4377 NETEDAAIHEK
+4377 NETEDAAIHKK

-4396 GEIILNEVSIEKV
+4396 GEIILNEVSTEKV

-4477 EDTKSQ
+4477 EDTKNQ
-4483 DDKTNTDAQN
+4483 DDETNTDAQN

-4504 KDNLKDEDSVNKDK
+4504 KDKLKDEDSVNKDK
-4518 NTNKVVSEEADGSE
+4518 NTNKVVSREADGGE
-4532 DTKEQVMKEES
+4532 DTKEQVMEEES

-4562 SKELE
+4562 SKESE
-4567 QHGAVIEEQKIK
+4567 EHGAVIEEQKIK
-4579 AESLEDEE
+4579 AESFEDEE

-4598 GALEDRAAA
+4598 DALEDRAAA
-4607 VHIVPGETSTDNLH
+4607 VHIVP
-4621 STTSTSPSEVKENET
+4621 
-4636 METELKEDESTENI
+4636 ELKEEESTENI
-4650 REQTRE
+4650 QEQTRE
-4656 IEEVSNFNKETCKRA
+4656 IEEVLNFNKETCKRA

-4694 ETEGEEHQCEKT
+4694 ETEGEEHQCKKT
-4706 IDGNEIMV
+4706 IEGNEITV

-4721 VMENKEVTEI
+4721 VMGNKEVTEI

-4749 LKDKLVEDNK
+4749 LKDKLVEDK
-4759 YEELIAETQKTSGN
+4759 KHEELIAETQKTSGN
-4773 EIIEDQ
+4773 EIIENQ

-4817 ETEAVAEEQS
+4817 ETEAVAEDQS
-4827 KETIPEHA
+4827 KETIPEHT
-4835 KSLDDETSIGVQNQ
+4835 KNLDDEISIGVQNQ

-4908 ESSSNEL
+4908 ESSTNEL

-4922 EATNEVKDYSA
+4922 EETNEVKDYSA

-4941 AVSKEQIKAEVEEN
+4941 AASKEQIKAEVEEN

-4963 DVTKEIEE
+4963 GVTKEIEE

-4977 SRDSIKEHGE
+4977 SRDPIKEHGE
-4987 DREEKIKEIIDDS
+4987 DREEEKIEEIIDDS
-5000 NFCHQE
+5000 KFCHEE
-5006 SPIEAMTEVIAGT
+5006 SPIEAVTEVIAGT
-5019 SLNNTEVNEELV
+5019 SLNNTEVNEELE
-5031 NTANISSVKMSLETI
+5031 NTANISSVKMSLETL

-5055 EIEKVQLEETSS
+5055 EIEKVQLEERSS
-5067 NLAPEAPTNNDDEAE
+5067 NLAPEAPTNNNDEAE

-5095 DQIVEAENGLSVKKL
+5095 DQIVEAENGLSVEKL
-5110 EEVTGQQILE
+5110 EEVTGEQILE

-5130 SLLVSKEEEENVSS
+5130 FPLVSKEEEENVSS

-5158 SEKISEDSFDA
+5158 SENISEDSFNA

-5187 AKNDEAATAQRPQV
+5187 AKKDEAATAQCPQV

-5217 LKRGAEANE
+5217 LKRGAEASE

-5263 ESQEIE
+5263 ESQKIE
-5269 ANKEKRKEAKK
+5269 ANEEKRKEAKK
-5280 LDDGNSE
+5280 LDDGKFE

-5293 TEKLNELQLITR
+5293 TEKLNELQLVTR

-5325 AEANEEEVEKVKE
+5325 AEANEEEGEKVKE

-5353 IDQETIIAQASLTK
+5353 IDQETIIAQASLTE

-5376 ENRKETEKL
+5376 EKGKETEKL
-5385 HNGNHEDSSVGV
+5385 HNGNHEDSSAGV
-5397 TEELNELQLVTK
+5397 TEELNELQLVKK
-5409 EEIASGQSSS
+5409 EEIASDQSSS
-5419 EKQLCISATAITS
+5419 DKQLYISATAITS
-5432 EMLEHETKER
+5432 EMLEHEKKEK

-5448 DRQIIKDRTYE
+5448 DRQIIKDGTEE

-5493 EKIESEKRGE
+5493 EKIESEKKGE

-5518 ELFQKDEALAAEN
+5518 ELLQEDEALAAEN
-5531 NTSSQ
+5531 NTSLQ

-5541 KPEEKILNAVV
+5541 KPEEKILN
-5552 TLPSEEHE
+5552 
-5560 HETINKVDKPEE
+5560 PEE

-5593 LSTEKDE
+5593 ISTEKDE
-5600 IKEAKPVLEVETDHL
+5600 IKEAKPVLEVGTDHL

-5625 VQEDEMNDMESKDES
+5625 VQGDEMNDMESKDES
-5640 PEKIQEKTGEVEEAS
+5640 PEKIQEKPGEVEEAS

-5670 LTEIDDAAIKENLV
+5670 LTEIEDAAIKENLV

-5702 GNEIPLNEVSIKQVT
+5702 GNEIPMNEVSIEQVK

-5751 GKTYGELVQEAQT
+5751 GKTYGELVQEAQKT
-5764 TGEIEIIENQIEDK
+5764 SEIEIIENQIEDK
-5778 TFEDPSHASIPRIE
+5778 TFEDPSHASVSRIE

-5821 ERRNETIPE
+5821 DQSNETIPE

-5839 SQETKEHITEELK
+5839 SQEIKEHITEELK

-5862 REENANEVTKVV
+5862 REENENKVTNVV

-5881 KEVGKAD
+5881 KEVEKAD
-5888 GSEAIK
+5888 VSEAIK

-5901 SSTNELPPVSRGD
+5901 SSTNEIPPVSRGD

-5927 ECIKETES
+5927 ECIKEAES

-5960 EQLEERRQSE
+5960 EELEERRQGE

-5986 EKAEIIDDLKL
+5986 EKAEIIDDVKL
-5997 CHEESHIEVVT
+5997 CREESHIEVAT
-6008 ELRAQTSLNDAVNE
+6008 DLRAQMSLNDAVNE
-6022 ELINTLNISSVKMP
+6022 ELINTLNISSVKMG
-6036 LETIKGDA
+6036 LETIKDDA

-6054 QLEDICSDLAPEV
+6054 QLEDISSDLALEV
-6067 PLNDNIEVEVIKRDA
+6067 PLNDNNEVEVIKRDA

-6102 LEANKTEDTEGVTE
+6102 LEDNKTEDIEGVPE
-6116 TSSDYISQRVETIL
+6116 ISSDYISQRVETIL

-6159 GQNIRIANPIENIE
+6159 GENIRIANPIENIE
-6173 EEIQKDDEIKHE
+6173 EEIQKDAEIKHE

-6211 VDTIADKGLP
+6211 VETIADEGLP
-6221 IVEPEEKIQT
+6221 NVEPEEKIQT
-6231 TFSTLASE
+6231 TFSTLASK
-6239 ESEHGTGS
+6239 ESEHGTGA

-6266 AVAGDEITG
+6266 AVAGDGITG
-6275 EQTLETDKPEEET
+6275 EQTLETNKPEEKT
-6288 TSSPLVSEE
+6288 TSSPLVSDE
-6297 EENVSKAEKT
+6297 EENVSKAEKM
-6307 EEEKINEADTS
+6307 EEEKKNEADMS
-6318 PDKISKDPS
+6318 PDKISEDPS

-6365 EQPSYLEFPVQNPK
+6365 EQSLYLEFPVQNPK

-6393 PEMLEKEGPR
+6393 PEMLEKEGPG

-6434 TVEISS
+6434 TVEKSS
-6440 QKQRSIGL
+6440 HKRSSIGL

-6458 GTAEKIES
+6458 GTAGKIEC
-6466 KKMEEAEFLQR
+6466 KKMEEGKFLR
-6477 DTRDDVTLQKEQ
+6477 SDIRDDVTLQKEQ
-6489 FKEDEA
+6489 LKEDEA
-6495 LAVDDNATSQST
+6495 LAVDDNATSQTT
-6507 ATEKPEEQISNLVA
+6507 ATEKPKEQISNLVA
-6521 TLQSEE
+6521 TLQFEE

-6532 VNDVDNTEEDDVKE
+6532 VDEVGNTEEEDMKE
-6546 KETKNGHIDGV
+6546 KETENGHIDGV
-6557 KKEEEISQ
+6557 KKEEKISQ
-6565 EKDKIKEAEAILGGE
+6565 EKDKIKEAEAILRGE
-6580 TNHLH
+6580 TNHHH

-6654 VKARDGTG
+6654 VKARDGTD

-6689 YSTSHSEEPVEDEA
+6689 YSTSHSEEPIKDEA

-6711 PVEDNTF
+6711 PIEDNTF
-6718 EELIVEAQKT
+6718 EEFIVEAQKT

-6741 FVEDQGQASAV
+6741 VVEDRGQASAV
-6752 RIETTTE
+6752 RIETTIE
-6759 SSSKISIAEGNQIL
+6759 LSSKISIAEGNQIL
-6773 DDIQRTDET
+6773 NDIQQTDET

-6790 IPREFDLIEN
+6790 IPREFDHIEN
-6800 MEITSLVVEEYV
+6800 MEITSLVVREYV

-6818 RVDPRKAEIGDVKEI
+6818 RVDPQKAEIGDVKEI
-6833 YSGGVEHAG
+6833 YSGGIEHAG
-6842 EKTANNS
+6842 EKTVNNS

-6871 VKSFT
+6871 VENFT
-6876 KGTSQLTRDMIER
+6876 KGTSQLTRDTIEK

-6927 RDKDSSDTK
+6927 RDKDSSDMK

-6943 EKEENKELKSVVE
+6943 EQEENKELKSVVE
-6956 EKSIVIQPPQTKVR
+6956 EKSIVIQPPQTK
-6970 SNLNLNNFMHSSLIN
+6970 IN
-6985 EDLISHFEDGCKEDE
+6985 EDLISHFEDGSKEDE

-7035 EKETVAKDETVKD
+7035 KKETVAKDETVKD
-7048 EMKEATIVEEHR
+7048 DMKEATIVEE
-7060 YITNVTF
+7060 
-7067 DKQIPG
+7067 IPG
-7073 EKDPIECKKTTNSI
+7073 EKDSIECKKTTNSI

-7118 EIYSETGPD
+7118 EIYSEAGPD

-7133 PENAGAEK
+7133 PENEGAEK

-7163 RELQGAK
+7163 RGLQGAK

-7182 EEPQEE
+7182 EEPPEE

-7218 GVGSKVKNSI
+7218 GVGSKVKHSI

>member
-22 SVLIQEPIS
+22 SVIIQEPIS
-31 IVEKMATEAVTIQE
+31 IVEKMATEEVIIQE

-73 IVTEGNTEISKVE
+73 IITESNTGISKGE

-106 HTEVDGTPLKEENIL
+106 HTEVDGTPFKEEKIL
-121 EDKEKTVVQIKE
+121 EDKEKTVVWIEE

-146 DHGSEELDKQASM
+146 DHGLEELEKQASM

-174 ESEVVACVHEP
+174 ESEEVARVHEP
-185 EENKCVNGESDAS
+185 EENKCVNGENDAS

-209 KKTKELHSQASD
+209 KKTKELQSQASD

-241 DEKTDQDFSM
+241 DEKTDQDFST

-271 IQAADKE
+271 IKAEDKE
-278 LAVTEALDE
+278 LAMTVASDE
-287 MEIDEGSA
+287 MEIDEESA
-295 IAMPKEYVTEAEHVS
+295 IAMPKEYITEAEHVS
-310 TPNEKPANPM
+310 NPNEKPANPM

-336 KTSIS
+336 KTSTS

-379 GKENPETKEYPI
+379 GKENPETKEHPI
-391 PDISDSSIR
+391 PDISDSSIT

-425 NVTEMDSVEQRAKPD
+425 NVTEMNSIEQRAKPD

-449 DSKEEIQQTLEADLV
+449 ESKEEIQQTLEEDLV
-464 HGSSFELKES
+464 RGSSFELKES
-474 RMDTEE
+474 RMETEE
-480 EITVKEDEAE
+480 ETSVKEDEAE

-518 DANSMDFSVT
+518 DVNSMDFSVT

-543 MQDKIPNAVSED
+543 MQDKIQNAVSED
-555 RMEMTTEDV
+555 RKEMTTEDV

-570 GDEVKEHST
+570 GDEIKEHST
-579 IPSEEYETTEERK
+579 IPSEEYETAEERK

-604 KHLEKVAVDVEVVP
+604 KHLEKVAADVEVVL

-641 LTPEGKLEK
+641 LTPEGKQEE

-688 TSIREKTSVENHEE
+688 TSIREKTSLENHEE

-743 DSSVQQSAENEDE
+743 DSSVQQSAENGYE

-811 KSETSQMGNENTMFV
+811 KSETSEMGNENTMFV
-826 KEEYYL
+826 KEAYHL
-832 NSGNGS
+832 NSGS
-838 ECNSSN
+838 ECNEALK

-850 QQELNDHI
+850 RQELNDHI
-858 EDNTKHEETK
+858 EDNSKHEETK
-868 EVTEKLEL
+868 EVSEKLEL

-906 ETEVLGTAKEEI
+906 ETEALGTAKEEI
-918 TLIEVKE
+918 TLIKVKE

-934 LEESKMTAD
+934 LEESKMDTEEATAVKERIDTAD
-943 LDCTSQAVE
+943 LDCTSQAAE

-958 KDAKAE
+958 KEAKAE

-973 IYNVVDGED
+973 INNVSDDED
-982 HGNGLGRADI
+982 HGNGLGSADI

-1037 LKDILGVDVKEHSA
+1037 LKDIIGDDVKEHSA
-1051 MHSEENNATL
+1051 MHSEENDATL

-1083 NVVVDVKVVHMTG
+1083 NVVVDVKVVQVTG
-1096 EELTITK
+1096 EELAITK

-1124 EVENIGLAQKNQEGN
+1124 EVENIGLARKNQEGN

-1156 EKENHACPWDA
+1156 EKENRACPWDA

-1189 ATPVKDHDER
+1189 ATPVKDQDER
-1199 SEGETREDLPT
+1199 SEGETREDSPT
-1210 DHVQPKASQSN
+1210 DHLQASQSN

-1236 HVTGSFGRQLMDNEH
+1236 HVTDSFVGQLMDNEH

-1258 DVELVENEA
+1258 DVEPVENEA

-1274 IQEESENRS
+1274 IQQESENRS

-1294 DKLNQEETK
+1294 DNLNQEETK
-1303 EVREGSTSIV
+1303 EVHEGSTSIV
-1313 KEECAI
+1313 KEECAT

-1351 NSEKQILEEED
+1351 NSEKKILEEED

-1371 TETMEEKEKE
+1371 TKTMEEKAKE

-1397 IAPIEVKE
+1397 I
-1405 DHVPSSSVELGESK
+1405 
-1419 NDTEEETSASCTVET
+1419 
-1434 EKTNIKEADAELEK
+1434 
-1448 EKNQK
+1448 
-1453 CNVVVIEENSS
+1453 
-1464 ARTEHE
+1464 
-1470 QIGVSSAEID
+1470 
-1480 VKSGD
+1480 
-1485 SYVTHEKDMKI
+1485 
-1496 PEEEDA
+1496 
-1502 MQDKVRN
+1502 
-1509 AGSEDQLEMTTK
+1509 
-1521 EIPLKEILGDEVK
+1521 
-1534 EYEATLIEERK
+1534 
-1545 ITDETSEK
+1545 
-1553 DHDSCEHS
+1553 
-1561 ETPMPQVTDEKLIR
+1561 
-1575 NEDNPLADVPK
+1575 
-1586 AEPEDTGN
+1586 
-1594 DSRHEVKEQLAEE
+1594 
-1607 SDLDV
+1607 
-1612 TDVST
+1612 
-1617 GEEHRELENQTDAC
+1617 
-1631 KAKTLPVENSSDV
+1631 
-1644 GLERSKFED
+1644 
-1653 GKPLDETMHLETTLG
+1653 
-1668 TCKDGEKATEEENS
+1668 
-1682 AKNIEKTESLKEDAQ
+1682 
-1697 KEKENQIPEMVTMTY
+1697 
-1712 NAKVADYSSVS
+1712 
-1723 TECFMEA
+1723 
-1730 ESKEQIVAENLEVKE
+1730 
-1745 HSTND
+1745 
-1750 GEASHITKEL
+1750 
-1760 EEMRQAEESGD
+1760 
-1771 PVSLRSKDREAEE
+1771 
-1784 KTEEIIDDSKPCHE
+1784 
-1798 ESCIEAVTEVTAET
+1798 
-1812 SLNDTDKIVNASNIS
+1812 
-1827 SAETS
+1827 
-1832 VGNIKSDAQ
+1832 
-1841 ETEVEI
+1841 
-1847 VQLEEISSESDPNV
+1847 
-1861 RTNENDEVQKQN
+1861 
-1873 LNMETVHKDE
+1873 
-1883 AEVAEKL
+1883 
-1890 EPDNTVENDGKQI
+1890 
-1903 LEEEDTNNNQIPI
+1903 
-1916 EEVSKGSETAASG
+1916 
-1929 TAKEEITPIE
+1929 
-1939 VKEELVCSSSSE
+1939 
-1951 LEQSKMDTE
+1951 
-1960 EAATVKEYIS
+1960 
-1970 TAELDCTSQ
+1970 
-1979 AAETGETNLKED
+1979 
-1991 KAEPEEEKNEI
+1991 
-2002 NNVVD
+2002 
-2007 GEDDEIGLESA
+2007 
-2018 DINVKSKEL
+2018 
-2027 CVTSE
+2027 
-2032 DIETPREEDTM
+2032 
-2043 QDKIP
+2043 
-2048 NAGSENQMEMTIEE
+2048 
-2062 IPLKEVS
+2062 
-2069 GDDVKEGSTMP
+2069 
-2080 SEEND
+2080 
-2085 ATPIEEKKIVDE
+2085 
-2097 TSEEDQALY
+2097 
-2106 KHPENVVDAK
+2106 
-2116 VVQET
+2116 
-2121 DEELAITKGSDEM
+2121 
-2134 RKDEESIVPMPEVK
+2134 
-2148 TSEVE
+2148 
-2153 NVGFIQKNQEENSH
+2153 
-2167 KDEIQEESFKQ
+2167 
-2178 KNEPEEENHACPLD
+2178 
-2192 AVSEDVNTAICAK
+2192 
-2205 TAETS
+2205 
-2210 TSIEEA
+2210 
-2216 TSVKD
+2216 
-2221 HDERSEGETREDSP
+2221 
-2235 TDHLQ
+2235 
-2240 TKASDIN
+2240 
-2247 ETVEVEIS
+2247 
-2255 NEKAD
+2255 
-2260 DLHVID
+2260 
-2266 SYVGQLVDNDHEKQY
+2266 
-2281 ELLSVQPVENEALEH
+2281 
-2296 KEESILQQSENCSA
+2296 
-2310 QKPEPKDAMEN
+2310 
-2321 LEQEETKEIHEG
+2321 
-2333 LMLIVKEEC
+2333 
-2342 AIINDSLKATEE
+2342 
-2354 NENEATPEVEVCE
+2354 
-2367 KLEPHTT
+2367 
-2374 VANAEKQILEEED
+2374 
-2387 NKKDQTT
+2387 
-2394 LMTAT
+2394 
-2399 KEEKAKEENTAAV
+2399 
-2412 VSITVTSY
+2412 
-2420 TIIEETVSIEET
+2420 
-2432 AKPNKDSSLYDIEQE
+2432 
-2447 SKEEITPIEVKEDQA
+2447 TPIEVKEDRA
-2462 CSSEFDLKESK
+2462 RSSEFELKESK
-2473 NETGEEISAS
+2473 NDTEEEISAS

-2494 EAEADADAD
+2494 EAEADADAEAD
-2503 AEAEAERE
+2503 AEAERE
-2511 KRKNE
+2511 KRNNE

-2542 IDVKSGDSYITHEK
+2542 IDVKSGDSYVTHEK

-2572 YAGSKDQ
+2572 YAGSEDQ

-2628 MPQITD
+2628 MPQIMD
-2634 EKLIQIEDNPLV
+2634 EKLMQIEDNPLV

-2654 DTGNE
+2654 DMGNE

-2674 EVTDVSTVEEHREL
+2674 EITDVSTVEEHREL

-2717 GNPLDEAVDL
+2717 GKPLDEAVDL
-2727 EATLGTQKDDEKATE
+2727 EATLGTHKDDEKATE

-2766 QIPEMATMTYNAK
+2766 QIPEMVIMTYNAK

-2856 SKPCHEESRLEAV
+2856 SKPCHEESCIEVV
-2869 TEITA
+2869 TEVTA
-2874 ETSLNDTNKIVN
+2874 ETSLNDADKIVN
-2886 ASNISSAETSVRN
+2886 ASNISSAETTVGN

-2906 TEVEIVQLEEKSSES
+2906 TEVEIVQLEEISSES
-2921 DPDVRTNE
+2921 DPDIRTNE

-2947 AEVAEKLEPDKT
+2947 AEVAEKPEPDNT
-2959 VENDGKQIVE
+2959 VENDGKQILE
-2969 EEDTNNN
+2969 KEDTNNN
-2976 QITIGEVCRGSET
+2976 QIP
-2989 AASGTAEK
+2989 
-2997 EITIIEFK
+2997 IE
-3005 EELVCSSSLE
+3005 
-3015 LEESKMDTE
+3015 
-3024 EETAVNEHIDTADFD
+3024 
-3039 CTSQAAETAETNLK
+3039 
-3053 EAKAESEEEEKKE
+3053 
-3066 INNVVDGEDEGIG
+3066 
-3079 LGSADIDVKSVE
+3079 
-3091 SYVTS
+3091 
-3096 EKDIEISREEDGE
+3096 
-3109 QDKFPNAGSENQM
+3109 
-3122 EMTPEEILLKE
+3122 
-3133 VLGDDVKEH
+3133 
-3142 STMPL
+3142 
-3147 EKYDTTLIEE
+3147 
-3157 RKIAEDT
+3157 
-3164 SEEDQDQHK
+3164 
-3173 HSENVAVDV
+3173 
-3182 RVIQVTDKELAITK
+3182 
-3196 GLSGMRKDEESIV
+3196 
-3209 PMPEVRT
+3209 
-3216 SEVENIGVVQKNQEE
+3216 
-3231 NSHKD
+3231 
-3236 EIQESFKQKNESEK
+3236 
-3250 ENHVCPLDAVSE
+3250 
-3262 DVNTAIW
+3262 
-3269 AETAETNTSIEEATS
+3269 
-3284 VKDHDERSDG
+3284 
-3294 ETREDSPTDH
+3294 
-3304 VQPKASQS
+3304 
-3312 NETVEVE
+3312 
-3319 ISNENADDLHVTDT
+3319 
-3333 FVGQLMDNEH
+3333 
-3343 EKQYKFSDVE
+3343 
-3353 PVENKALEHKEES
+3353 
-3366 ILQESENR
+3366 
-3374 SALPKDA
+3374 
-3381 MENVEENL
+3381 
-3389 NQEETKEVHEGPT
+3389 EVHEGPT
-3402 SIVKEECAIINDSL
+3402 LIVKEECAIINDSL

-3473 EKNAAVVSITEETA
+3473 EKNAAVVSITEE
-3487 SIEETAKPNN
+3487 
-3497 DSSLFDIIQ
+3497 
-3506 ESKEET
+3506 SKQET

-3558 HAEVEKEK
+3558 HAEVEKGK
-3566 NEINNVVVIEEN
+3566 NEINNVVVVEEN

-3623 AGSEDQLE
+3623 AGSEDQME

-3645 EVKEYEATLIEERK
+3645 DVKEYEDTLIEERK

-3684 EKSIQNEDNPL
+3684 EKSIQNEDSPL

-3713 VEEQLAEKSNLEV
+3713 VEEQLAGKSNLEV

-3737 LKNQTDACEAETM
+3737 LENQTHACEAETL
-3750 PAENSSDVGLER
+3750 PVENSSDVGLER

-3819 EMVITNYSAKM
+3819 EMVITNYSAKV

-3844 ETKEQIVTENL
+3844 ETKEQIVAENL

-3893 REAEAKTEE
+3893 REAEEKTEE
-3902 IIDDSNLCYKE
+3902 IIDDSNLCYNE
-3913 SRIEAVTEVREEK
+3913 SRIEAVTEVREET
-3926 VDNLTQDYELV
+3926 VDNLTQDHELV

-3946 SKAGLLGE
+3946 SKAELLGE

-3968 IEEQI
+3968 LEEQF
-3973 QTSYCSLLSETEA
+3973 QTSYCSFLSETEA
-3986 SPVEKIEE
+3986 SPVEKIKE

-4004 ECRGD
+4004 ECRGG

-4019 CLSNEQTELKAVSEE
+4019 CLSNEQTEAVSEE

-4052 TTSPTL
+4052 TTSSTL

-4072 AIEYGKKKGEVPAK
+4072 AKEYGKTKGEVPTK

-4109 PTRTPLVFEEDN
+4109 TTSTPLVFEEDN
-4121 EENIRTVEKTEEEKI
+4121 EENICIEEEKI

-4148 EISVADTT
+4148 DLSVADTT

-4165 FLELDD
+4165 FLKLDD

-4204 LKICSQIERSVKP
+4204 LKICSQTERSVKP

-4225 TVSETLTEKTSDEQI
+4225 AVSETLTEKTSDEQI

-4296 SEVIPTEKHKDLP
+4296 SEVIQTEKHKDLP
-4309 NPADTLPTD
+4309 NPADILPTD
-4318 HLHLTTSM
+4318 HLHLTTSV

-4350 PEQTRKIEE
+4350 PEQTREIEE

-4369 KASKNELL
+4369 KASENELL

-4396 GEIILNEVSIEKV
+4396 GEIILNEVSTEKV
-4409 ILEAQKTSENENPIE
+4409 ILEAQKTGENENPIE

-4462 DSEPVAEDQSKEPIP
+4462 DSEPVAEDRSKEPIP

-4483 DDKTNTDAQN
+4483 DGETNTDAQN

-4504 KDNLKDEDSVNKDK
+4504 KDKLKDSVNKDK
-4518 NTNKVVSEEADGSE
+4518 KTKKVVSEEADGSE
-4532 DTKEQVMKEES
+4532 DTKEQVMEEES

-4567 QHGAVIEEQKIK
+4567 EHGAVIEEQKIK
-4579 AESLEDEE
+4579 AESFEDEE
-4587 SSQSKSTKELQ
+4587 SSQSKITKELQ
-4598 GALEDRAAA
+4598 GAVEDRAAA

-4621 STTSTSPSEVKENET
+4621 SITSTLPSEVKENET

-4650 REQTRE
+4650 QEQTRE

-4671 SDNELLTETEDAANG
+4671 SDNELLTETEDAANE
-4686 KKIVIARD
+4686 KKIVMARD

-4706 IDGNEIMV
+4706 IEGNEITK

-4749 LKDKLVEDNK
+4749 LKDKLVEDKK
-4759 YEELIAETQKTSGN
+4759 YEELIAETQKTSGS

-4779 IEDKT
+4779 IKDKT

-4804 NVAIAGFEEKSKS
+4804 NVAIAGFGEKSKS

-4827 KETIPEHA
+4827 KDTIPEHT

-4908 ESSSNEL
+4908 ESSTNEL

-4941 AVSKEQIKAEVEEN
+4941 AASKEQIKAEVEEN

-4963 DVTKEIEE
+4963 DLTKEIEE

-4977 SRDSIKEHGE
+4977 SRDPIKEHGE
-4987 DREEKIKEIIDDS
+4987 DREEEKIEEIIDDS
-5000 NFCHQE
+5000 KFCHEE
-5006 SPIEAMTEVIAGT
+5006 SPIEAVTEVIAGT

-5067 NLAPEAPTNNDDEAE
+5067 NLAPEAPTNNNDEAE

-5095 DQIVEAENGLSVKKL
+5095 DQIVEAENGLSVEKL
-5110 EEVTGQQILE
+5110 EEVTGEQILE

-5130 SLLVSKEEEENVSS
+5130 FPLVSKEEEENVSS

-5158 SEKISEDSFDA
+5158 SEKISEDPFDA

-5187 AKNDEAATAQRPQV
+5187 AKNDEAATTQCPQV

-5217 LKRGAEANE
+5217 LKCGAEANE
-5226 EEEEKVKEVEIL
+5226 KEEEKVKEVEIL

-5263 ESQEIE
+5263 GSQEIE
-5269 ANKEKRKEAKK
+5269 ANEEKRKEAKK
-5280 LDDGNSE
+5280 LDDGNRE

-5293 TEKLNELQLITR
+5293 TEKLNELQLVTR

-5313 SSELTEENLKHG
+5313 SSELTEESLKHG
-5325 AEANEEEVEKVKE
+5325 AGANEEEGEKEKE

-5353 IDQETIIAQASLTK
+5353 IDQETIIAQASLTE

-5376 ENRKETEKL
+5376 EKRKETEKL
-5385 HNGNHEDSSVGV
+5385 HDGNHEDSSAGV

-5409 EEIASGQSSS
+5409 KEIASAQSSS
-5419 EKQLCISATAITS
+5419 EKQLYISATAITS
-5432 EMLEHETKER
+5432 EMLEHETKEK

-5448 DRQIIKDRTYE
+5448 DRQIIKDGTEE

-5474 DSSVKLEA
+5474 DSSLKLEA

-5493 EKIESEKRGE
+5493 EKIESEKKGE

-5518 ELFQKDEALAAEN
+5518 ELLQEDEALAAEN
-5531 NTSSQ
+5531 NNSSQ

-5541 KPEEKILNAVV
+5541 KPEEKILNPVV

-5560 HETINKVDKPEE
+5560 HETINEVDKPEE

-5593 LSTEKDE
+5593 ISTEKDE
-5600 IKEAKPVLEVETDHL
+5600 IKEAKPVLEVENDHL

-5625 VQEDEMNDMESKDES
+5625 VQGDEMNDMESKDES

-5670 LTEIDDAAIKENLV
+5670 LTEIEDAAIKENLV

-5702 GNEIPLNEVSIKQVT
+5702 GNEIPLNEVSVEQVT
-5717 KNKKVTETT
+5717 KNKKLTETT
-5726 YSTSCSEELIKDG
+5726 YSTSCSEDLITDG

-5751 GKTYGELVQEAQT
+5751 GKTYGELVQEVQKT
-5764 TGEIEIIENQIEDK
+5764 SEIEIIENQIRDK
-5778 TFEDPSHASIPRIE
+5778 TFEYPSHASISRIE

-5821 ERRNETIPE
+5821 DQSNETIPE
-5830 DTKSQDDET
+5830 DIKSQDDET

-5852 DKLKDEDYIN
+5852 HKLKDEVYIN
-5862 REENANEVTKVV
+5862 REENENEVTKVV

-5881 KEVGKAD
+5881 KEVEKAD

-5927 ECIKETES
+5927 ECIKEAES

-5960 EQLEERRQSE
+5960 EELEERRKGE

-5986 EKAEIIDDLKL
+5986 EKADIIDDLKL

-6008 ELRAQTSLNDAVNE
+6008 DLRAQTSLNDAVKE
-6022 ELINTLNISSVKMP
+6022 ELINTLNISSVKMG

-6054 QLEDICSDLAPEV
+6054 QLEDISSDLALEI
-6067 PLNDNIEVEVIKRDA
+6067 PLNDNNEVEVIKRDA

-6102 LEANKTEDTEGVTE
+6102 LEANKTEDG
-6116 TSSDYISQRVETIL
+6116 
-6130 IDDIGS
+6130 
-6136 TNTLPEEKPDEQLQ
+6136 EEKPDEQLQ

-6159 GQNIRIANPIENIE
+6159 GENIRIANPIENIE
-6173 EEIQKDDEIKHE
+6173 EEIQKDAEIKHE

-6221 IVEPEEKIQT
+6221 NDEPEEKIQT
-6231 TFSTLASE
+6231 IFSTLASK
-6239 ESEHGTGS
+6239 ESEHGTGA

-6253 YGKTKEEIPTKLD
+6253 YGKTKEEIPKKLD

-6275 EQTLETDKPEEET
+6275 EQTLETNKPEEKT

-6307 EEEKINEADTS
+6307 EEEKINEADMS
-6318 PDKISKDPS
+6318 LDKISEDPS

-6338 KQEFQELNDATN
+6338 KQEFQELNDATK

-6365 EQPSYLEFPVQNPK
+6365 EQSLYLEFPVQNPK

-6393 PEMLEKEGPR
+6393 PEMLEKEGPG

-6414 TSEGE
+6414 MSEGE
-6419 IIKDKTEEDASDAQI
+6419 IIKIKTEEEASDAQI

-6466 KKMEEAEFLQR
+6466 KKMEEAKFLQR

-6489 FKEDEA
+6489 LKEDEA
-6495 LAVDDNATSQST
+6495 LAVDDSATSQTT

-6532 VNDVDNTEEDDVKE
+6532 VNEVDNTEEDDMKE

-6557 KKEEEISQ
+6557 KKEEKISQ
-6565 EKDKIKEAEAILGGE
+6565 EKDKIKEAEAILRGE

-6595 QRDET
+6595 QRDEM
-6600 NKTEFKEDEGHEKIP
+6600 NKTEFKEDEGHEKIL
-6615 ELKGEVEEASNF
+6615 ELKGEVEEAMNF

-6669 QTNEGNEIILNEVS
+6669 QRNEGNEIILNEVS

-6689 YSTSHSEEPVEDEA
+6689 YSTSHSEGPIKDEA

-6711 PVEDNTF
+6711 PIEDNTF

-6741 FVEDQGQASAV
+6741 VVEDQSQASAV
-6752 RIETTTE
+6752 GIETTTE

-6773 DDIQRTDET
+6773 NDIQLTDET

-6790 IPREFDLIEN
+6790 IPREFDHIEN
-6800 MEITSLVVEEYV
+6800 MEITSLVVEEYF

-6818 RVDPRKAEIGDVKEI
+6818 RVDPQKAEIEDVEEI

-6871 VKSFT
+6871 VESFT
-6876 KGTSQLTRDMIER
+6876 KGTSQLTRDLIER

-6943 EKEENKELKSVVE
+6943 EKEEKKELKSVVE
-6956 EKSIVIQPPQTKVR
+6956 EKSIVIQPPQTK
-6970 SNLNLNNFMHSSLIN
+6970 IN
-6985 EDLISHFEDGCKEDE
+6985 EDLVSHFEDGSKEDE

-7020 KPTLETPKDAARDNI
+7020 KPTLETPKDAASDNI

-7048 EMKEATIVEEHR
+7048 DMKEATIVEE
-7060 YITNVTF
+7060 
-7067 DKQIPG
+7067 IPG

-7087 GKQQFPTEQQDEAS
+7087 GKQQFPKEQQDEAS
-7101 ETSDKIVVGD
+7101 ETSDKVVVGD
-7111 LEPRNAQ
+7111 LEPRNAR
-7118 EIYSETGPD
+7118 EIYSEAGPD

-7182 EEPQEE
+7182 EEPPEE

-7218 GVGSKVKNSI
+7218 GVGSKVKHSI

>member
-1 MATEAVI
+1 MATGAVI
-8 IQEPVSIVEKIATE
+8 
-22 SVLIQEPIS
+22 
-31 IVEKMATEAVTIQE
+31 IQE

-56 HLTLEVAAN
+56 HLTLEVAAD
-65 NKGIETAY
+65 NKGIETAH
-73 IVTEGNTEISKVE
+73 IITEGNTGISKGE

-94 SMVANETSGMLE
+94 SMVANETSGILE
-106 HTEVDGTPLKEENIL
+106 HTEVDGTPFKEEKIL
-121 EDKEKTVVQIKE
+121 EDKEKTVVRIEE

-146 DHGSEELDKQASM
+146 DHGSEELEKQASM

-165 VDNLPSMVA
+165 VNNLPSMVA
-174 ESEVVACVHEP
+174 ESEEVACVHEP
-185 EENKCVNGESDAS
+185 EENKCVNGENDAS

-221 IRMENIVEECPR
+221 IRMENIVEECTR

-241 DEKTDQDFSM
+241 DEKTDQDFST

-278 LAVTEALDE
+278 LAVTEASDE
-287 MEIDEGSA
+287 MEIDEESA

-310 TPNEKPANPM
+310 TPNEKPANHM

-336 KTSIS
+336 KTSTS

-366 EVHEESEMEASGT
+366 EVHEESEMEAPGT
-379 GKENPETKEYPI
+379 GKENPETKNHPI
-391 PDISDSSIR
+391 PDISDSSIT
-400 DETAKE
+400 DEIAE
-406 SMKEVESSLMKLTE
+406 ENMKQVESSLMKLTE

-425 NVTEMDSVEQRAKPD
+425 KVTEMDSIEQRAKRD

-449 DSKEEIQQTLEADLV
+449 ESKEEIQQTLEEDLV
-464 HGSSFELKES
+464 RGSSFELKES

-480 EITVKEDEAE
+480 ETSVKEDEAD

-507 HDVIG
+507 HDMVS

-518 DANSMDFSVT
+518 DVNSMDFSVT
-528 CEKNVEAPKPREEDG
+528 CEKNVEAPKPQEEDG

-604 KHLEKVAVDVEVVP
+604 KHLEKIAVDMEVVP

-641 LTPEGKLEK
+641 LMPEGKPEE

-670 VVHEDVNTAISRE
+670 VVHEDVNTAVSRE

-707 GREDSSTEHQQNEVN
+707 GREDSSTKHQKNEVN
-722 ENTKTMELEISNDNA
+722 QNTKTMELEISNDNA

-743 DSSVQQSAENEDE
+743 DSSVQQSAENEYE

-761 SDVQPEEQVDDAM
+761 SDVQPNEQFNDAM

-798 PEHIFTEAAATDL
+798 PEHIFTETAATDL
-811 KSETSQMGNENTMFV
+811 KSETSEKGNENTMFI
-826 KEEYYL
+826 KEAYHL

-838 ECNSSN
+838 ECSEALN

-858 EDNTKHEETK
+858 EDNLKHEETK

-899 KEVCEGS
+899 KEACEGS
-906 ETEVLGTAKEEI
+906 ETEALGTAKEEI

-934 LEESKMTAD
+934 PKESKMDTEEATAVKEHIDTAD
-943 LDCTSQAVE
+943 LDCTSQAAE
-952 MLETNL
+952 MLQTNL
-958 KDAKAE
+958 KEAKAE
-964 AEEEEEKNE
+964 AEEDEKKNE
-973 IYNVVDGED
+973 INNVVDGED
-982 HGNGLGRADI
+982 HGNGLGSADI

-1002 GEKDIDIPQE
+1002 GEKDRDIPQE

-1027 QMEMTTDEIP
+1027 QMEMTTDEIL
-1037 LKDILGVDVKEHSA
+1037 LKDILGDDVKEHSA
-1051 MHSEENNATL
+1051 MHSEENDATL
-1061 LEERKLVDETSEED
+1061 LEVRKLVDETSEED

-1083 NVVVDVKVVHMTG
+1083 NVVVDVKVVQVTG
-1096 EELTITK
+1096 EELAITK

-1139 SEKDE
+1139 SKKDE

-1156 EKENHACPWDA
+1156 EKENRACPWNA

-1178 ETAETSTSIEE
+1178 ETAETSTGIEE
-1189 ATPVKDHDER
+1189 ATPVKDHDKR
-1199 SEGETREDLPT
+1199 SEGQTREDSPT
-1210 DHVQPKASQSN
+1210 DHLQTKASQSN

-1236 HVTGSFGRQLMDNEH
+1236 HVTDSFVGQLMDNEH

-1258 DVELVENEA
+1258 DVEPVENEA

-1274 IQEESENRS
+1274 IQQESENRS
-1283 ALPKDAKENVE
+1283 ALPRDAKENVE
-1294 DKLNQEETK
+1294 DNLNQEETK
-1303 EVREGSTSIV
+1303 EVHEGSTFIV

-1371 TETMEEKEKE
+1371 AETMDEKAKE

-1419 NDTEEETSASCTVET
+1419 NDTKEENSASYTAET
-1434 EKTNIKEADAELEK
+1434 EETNIKEADAE
-1448 EKNQK
+1448 Q
-1453 CNVVVIEENSS
+1453 
-1464 ARTEHE
+1464 EHE
-1470 QIGVSSAEID
+1470 QIGVSSTEID

-1485 SYVTHEKDMKI
+1485 SYVTHEKDMEI
-1496 PEEEDA
+1496 PKEEDA

-1509 AGSEDQLEMTTK
+1509 EENEDQLEMTTK

-1553 DHDSCEHS
+1553 DHDLCEHS
-1561 ETPMPQVTDEKLIR
+1561 ETPVPQVTDEKLIL

-1594 DSRHEVKEQLAEE
+1594 ESRHEVKEQLAEE
-1607 SDLDV
+1607 SNLDV
-1612 TDVST
+1612 TNVST

-1631 KAKTLPVENSSDV
+1631 KEKTLPAENSSDV

-1653 GKPLDETMHLETTLG
+1653 GKPLDETMDLEATLG

-1682 AKNIEKTESLKEDAQ
+1682 AKNIEKTESLKEDAE

-1723 TECFMEA
+1723 TECSMEA
-1730 ESKEQIVAENLEVKE
+1730 DSKEQIVAENLEVKE

-1760 EEMRQAEESGD
+1760 EEMGQAEESGD
-1771 PVSLRSKDREAEE
+1771 PVSLCSKDREAEE

-1827 SAETS
+1827 SAETT

-1841 ETEVEI
+1841 ETEAEN
-1847 VQLEEISSESDPNV
+1847 VQLEEISSELDPDV
-1861 RTNENDEVQKQN
+1861 RTNDNDEVQKQN
-1873 LNMETVHKDE
+1873 LNMETVDKDE
-1883 AEVAEKL
+1883 AEVTEKL
-1890 EPDNTVENDGKQI
+1890 EPDNTAENDGKQI
-1903 LEEEDTNNNQIPI
+1903 LEKEDTYNNQIPI
-1916 EEVSKGSETAASG
+1916 EEMCKGSETAASG

-1970 TAELDCTSQ
+1970 NAELDCTSQ
-1979 AAETGETNLKED
+1979 AAETEETNLKEA

-2002 NNVVD
+2002 NNIVD
-2007 GEDDEIGLESA
+2007 GEDDEIGLKSA
-2018 DINVKSKEL
+2018 DINVKSEEL

-2043 QDKIP
+2043 QDKMP

-2085 ATPIEEKKIVDE
+2085 AALIEEKKIVDE

-2106 KHPENVVDAK
+2106 KHPENMVDAK

-2121 DEELAITKGSDEM
+2121 DEELAITKESDEM
-2134 RKDEESIVPMPEVK
+2134 RKDDESIVPMPEVK
-2148 TSEVE
+2148 TNEVE
-2153 NVGFIQKNQEENSH
+2153 NISFIQKNQEENSH

-2221 HDERSEGETREDSP
+2221 HDERSEVETSEDSP

-2260 DLHVID
+2260 DLHVMN
-2266 SYVGQLVDNDHEKQY
+2266 SYVGQLVDNEHEKQY
-2281 ELLSVQPVENEALEH
+2281 ELLSVRPVENEALEH

-2310 QKPEPKDAMEN
+2310 QKHEPKDAMEN
-2321 LEQEETKEIHEG
+2321 LKQEETKEVHEG
-2333 LMLIVKEEC
+2333 PMSIVKEEC
-2342 AIINDSLKATEE
+2342 TIIDDSLKATEE
-2354 NENEATPEVEVCE
+2354 NENEASPEVEVCE
-2367 KLEPHTT
+2367 KLEPDNT
-2374 VANAEKQILEEED
+2374 VANAEKQFLEEED
-2387 NKKDQTT
+2387 NKKDHTT
-2394 LMTAT
+2394 LMTET
-2399 KEEKAKEENTAAV
+2399 KKEKAKEGNTTAV
-2412 VSITVTSY
+2412 VSITVTSH

-2432 AKPNKDSSLYDIEQE
+2432 AKQNNNSSLYDIVQE

-2462 CSSEFDLKESK
+2462 RSSEFELKESK
-2473 NETGEEISAS
+2473 NDTKEEISAS
-2483 YPAETEETNIK
+2483 YPAETEETDIK
-2494 EAEADADAD
+2494 EAEAEADADAEAEDEADADAD

-2511 KRKNE
+2511 KTKNK
-2516 IYNVVVIEENSSA
+2516 IYNVVVIKENCSA

-2542 IDVKSGDSYITHEK
+2542 IDVKSGDSYVTHEK
-2556 DMEIPEEEDA
+2556 DMEIPEQEDT

-2572 YAGSKDQ
+2572 YAGSEDQ

-2592 LGDEVKEY
+2592 LGDEVKES

-2634 EKLIQIEDNPLV
+2634 EKLIQSEDNPLV
-2646 DVPKAESK
+2646 DVPKAVSK
-2654 DTGNE
+2654 DTGNG
-2659 SGQVVEEQLAEESNL
+2659 SGQVVEEQLAKESNL

-2688 ENQTNACEA
+2688 ESQTNACEA

-2717 GNPLDEAVDL
+2717 GKPLDEAVDL
-2727 EATLGTQKDDEKATE
+2727 EATLGTHKDDEKATE
-2742 EEKLAKNIEKP
+2742 EEKLARNMEKP

-2766 QIPEMATMTYNAK
+2766 QIPEMVIMTYNAK

-2806 VKEHSTNDG
+2806 VKEHSTNDV
-2815 EASHITKELEE
+2815 ESSHITKELEE
-2826 MRQAEESG
+2826 MSQAEESG

-2869 TEITA
+2869 LEVTA
-2874 ETSLNDTNKIVN
+2874 ETSLNDTDKIVN
-2886 ASNISSAETSVRN
+2886 ASNISSAETTVEN

-2906 TEVEIVQLEEKSSES
+2906 TEVEIVQLEEISSES
-2921 DPDVRTNE
+2921 DPDVRTDE

-2936 NLNMETVDKDE
+2936 NLNMKTVDKDE
-2947 AEVAEKLEPDKT
+2947 AEV
-2959 VENDGKQIVE
+2959 
-2969 EEDTNNN
+2969 
-2976 QITIGEVCRGSET
+2976 C
-2989 AASGTAEK
+2989 
-2997 EITIIEFK
+2997 
-3005 EELVCSSSLE
+3005 
-3015 LEESKMDTE
+3015 
-3024 EETAVNEHIDTADFD
+3024 
-3039 CTSQAAETAETNLK
+3039 
-3053 EAKAESEEEEKKE
+3053 
-3066 INNVVDGEDEGIG
+3066 
-3079 LGSADIDVKSVE
+3079 
-3091 SYVTS
+3091 
-3096 EKDIEISREEDGE
+3096 
-3109 QDKFPNAGSENQM
+3109 
-3122 EMTPEEILLKE
+3122 
-3133 VLGDDVKEH
+3133 
-3142 STMPL
+3142 
-3147 EKYDTTLIEE
+3147 
-3157 RKIAEDT
+3157 
-3164 SEEDQDQHK
+3164 
-3173 HSENVAVDV
+3173 
-3182 RVIQVTDKELAITK
+3182 
-3196 GLSGMRKDEESIV
+3196 
-3209 PMPEVRT
+3209 
-3216 SEVENIGVVQKNQEE
+3216 
-3231 NSHKD
+3231 
-3236 EIQESFKQKNESEK
+3236 
-3250 ENHVCPLDAVSE
+3250 
-3262 DVNTAIW
+3262 
-3269 AETAETNTSIEEATS
+3269 
-3284 VKDHDERSDG
+3284 
-3294 ETREDSPTDH
+3294 
-3304 VQPKASQS
+3304 
-3312 NETVEVE
+3312 
-3319 ISNENADDLHVTDT
+3319 
-3333 FVGQLMDNEH
+3333 
-3343 EKQYKFSDVE
+3343 
-3353 PVENKALEHKEES
+3353 
-3366 ILQESENR
+3366 
-3374 SALPKDA
+3374 
-3381 MENVEENL
+3381 
-3389 NQEETKEVHEGPT
+3389 EGPT
-3402 SIVKEECAIINDSL
+3402 LIVKEECAIINDSL

-3435 LEPDGTV
+3435 LEPDSTV

-3447 QILEEEDNKKD
+3447 QILDEEDNKKD

-3473 EKNAAVVSITEETA
+3473 EKNAAVVSITEA
-3487 SIEETAKPNN
+3487 
-3497 DSSLFDIIQ
+3497 
-3506 ESKEET
+3506 SKEET

-3537 EETSASCVAETEETN
+3537 EETSASCVAETEEK
-3552 IKETEA
+3552 KETEA
-3558 HAEVEKEK
+3558 HAEVEKGK

-3584 HEESGVCSAE
+3584 HEESGACSAE
-3594 IDVKSGDSHVTHEK
+3594 LDVKSGDSHVTHEK
-3608 DMEKEEDAMQDKVPN
+3608 DMGKEEDAMQDKVPN

-3645 EVKEYEATLIEERK
+3645 EVKEYEATHIEERK
-3659 ITDETSEKDQG
+3659 RTDETSEKEQG
-3670 SCEHS
+3670 SSEHS

-3684 EKSIQNEDNPL
+3684 EKSILTEDNPL

-3704 DTGNESGHE
+3704 DTGNESRHE

-3726 TDVSSGEEHRE
+3726 TDDSSGEEHRE
-3737 LKNQTDACEAETM
+3737 LENQTDACEAETL
-3750 PAENSSDVGLER
+3750 PVENSSDVGLER

-3793 ENFAKN
+3793 ENLAKN

-3819 EMVITNYSAKM
+3819 EMVITNYSAKV

-3844 ETKEQIVTENL
+3844 ETKEQIVAENL

-3893 REAEAKTEE
+3893 REAEEKTEE
-3902 IIDDSNLCYKE
+3902 IIDDSNLSYNE
-3913 SRIEAVTEVREEK
+3913 SRIEAVTEVREET
-3926 VDNLTQDYELV
+3926 VGNLTQDHELV

-3946 SKAGLLGE
+3946 SKAELLGE
-3954 IDHMGSPNTVLEVK
+3954 IDHMGSPKTVLEVK
-3968 IEEQI
+3968 LEEQI

-4004 ECRGD
+4004 ECRGE

-4039 QAPLTDGPVEQIQ
+4039 QASLTDGPVEQIQ
-4052 TTSPTL
+4052 TTSSTL
-4058 PSEESEHGTRAISE
+4058 PSEESEHGTRDISE
-4072 AIEYGKKKGEVPAK
+4072 AIEYGKTKGEVPTK
-4086 LDVLTGGVVT
+4086 PDVLTGGVVT

-4104 KPEEG
+4104 KPKEG
-4109 PTRTPLVFEEDN
+4109 PISTPLVFEEDN
-4121 EENIRTVEKTEEEKI
+4121 EENIRIEEEKI

-4148 EISVADTT
+4148 DLSVADTT
-4156 AEICLEKEE
+4156 TEICLEKEE

-4171 GKNDDTE
+4171 GKKNDTE

-4194 QEDAKEAKTA
+4194 QEDAKEEKTA
-4204 LKICSQIERSVKP
+4204 LKICSQTERSFKP

-4240 QNPTSA
+4240 QNPSSA

-4296 SEVIPTEKHKDLP
+4296 SEVIQTEKHKDLP

-4318 HLHLTTSM
+4318 HIHLTTAM

-4340 LEEDENPDKI
+4340 LEEDENTDKI
-4350 PEQTRKIEE
+4350 PEQTREIEE
-4359 ASDFNTEIHE
+4359 ASDFNKEIHE
-4369 KASKNELL
+4369 KASENELL
-4377 NETEDAAIHEK
+4377 NETKDAAIHKK

-4396 GEIILNEVSIEKV
+4396 GEIILNEVSTEKV

-4477 EDTKSQ
+4477 EDTKNQ
-4483 DDKTNTDAQN
+4483 DDETNTDAQN

-4504 KDNLKDEDSVNKDK
+4504 KDKLKDEDSVNKDK
-4518 NTNKVVSEEADGSE
+4518 NTNKVVSREADGGE
-4532 DTKEQVMKEES
+4532 DTKEQVMEEES

-4562 SKELE
+4562 SKESE
-4567 QHGAVIEEQKIK
+4567 EHGAVIEEQKIK
-4579 AESLEDEE
+4579 AESFEDEE

-4598 GALEDRAAA
+4598 DALEDRAAA

-4621 STTSTSPSEVKENET
+4621 STTSTLPFEVKENET
-4636 METELKEDESTENI
+4636 METELKEEESTENI
-4650 REQTRE
+4650 QEQTRE
-4656 IEEVSNFNKETCKRA
+4656 IEEVLNFNKETCKRA
-4671 SDNELLTETEDAANG
+4671 SDNELLTETEDAANE

-4694 ETEGEEHQCEKT
+4694 ETEGEEHQCKKT
-4706 IDGNEIMV
+4706 IEGNEITV

-4721 VMENKEVTEI
+4721 VMGNKEVTEI

-4749 LKDKLVEDNK
+4749 LKDKLVEDK
-4759 YEELIAETQKTSGN
+4759 KHEELIAETQKTSGN
-4773 EIIEDQ
+4773 EIIENQ

-4817 ETEAVAEEQS
+4817 ETEAVAEDQS
-4827 KETIPEHA
+4827 KETIPEHT
-4835 KSLDDETSIGVQNQ
+4835 KNLDDEISIGVQNQ

-4888 DKEVEKVDGIKEIKE
+4888 DKEVEKVNGIKEIKE

-4908 ESSSNEL
+4908 ESSTNEL

-4922 EATNEVKDYSA
+4922 EETNEVKDYSA

-4941 AVSKEQIKAEVEEN
+4941 AASKEQIKAEVEEN

-4963 DVTKEIEE
+4963 GVTKEIEE

-4977 SRDSIKEHGE
+4977 SRDPIKEHGE
-4987 DREEKIKEIIDDS
+4987 DREEEKIEEIIDDS
-5000 NFCHQE
+5000 KFCHEE
-5006 SPIEAMTEVIAGT
+5006 SPIEAVTEVIAGT
-5019 SLNNTEVNEELV
+5019 SLNNTEVNEELE
-5031 NTANISSVKMSLETI
+5031 NTANISSVKMSLETL

-5055 EIEKVQLEETSS
+5055 EIEKVQLEERSS
-5067 NLAPEAPTNNDDEAE
+5067 NLAPEAPTNNNDEAE

-5095 DQIVEAENGLSVKKL
+5095 DQIVEAENGLSVEKL
-5110 EEVTGQQILE
+5110 EEVTGEQILE

-5130 SLLVSKEEEENVSS
+5130 FPLVSKEEEENVSS

-5158 SEKISEDSFDA
+5158 SENISEDSFNA

-5187 AKNDEAATAQRPQV
+5187 AKKDEAATAQCPQV

-5217 LKRGAEANE
+5217 LKRGAEASE

-5263 ESQEIE
+5263 ESQKIE
-5269 ANKEKRKEAKK
+5269 ANEEKRKEAKK
-5280 LDDGNSE
+5280 LDDGKFE

-5293 TEKLNELQLITR
+5293 TEKLNELQLVTR

-5325 AEANEEEVEKVKE
+5325 AEANEEEGEKVKE

-5353 IDQETIIAQASLTK
+5353 IDQETIIAQASLTE

-5376 ENRKETEKL
+5376 EKGKETEKL
-5385 HNGNHEDSSVGV
+5385 HNGNHEDSSAGV
-5397 TEELNELQLVTK
+5397 TEELNELQLVKK
-5409 EEIASGQSSS
+5409 EEIASDQSSS
-5419 EKQLCISATAITS
+5419 DKQLYISATAITS
-5432 EMLEHETKER
+5432 EMLEHEKKEK

-5448 DRQIIKDRTYE
+5448 DRQIIKDGTEE

-5493 EKIESEKRGE
+5493 EKIESEKKGE

-5518 ELFQKDEALAAEN
+5518 ELLQEDEALAAEN
-5531 NTSSQ
+5531 NTSLQ

-5541 KPEEKILNAVV
+5541 KPEEKILN
-5552 TLPSEEHE
+5552 
-5560 HETINKVDKPEE
+5560 PEE

-5593 LSTEKDE
+5593 ISTEKDE
-5600 IKEAKPVLEVETDHL
+5600 IKEAKPVLEVGTDHL

-5625 VQEDEMNDMESKDES
+5625 VQGDEMNDMESKDES
-5640 PEKIQEKTGEVEEAS
+5640 PEKIQEKPGEVEEAS

-5670 LTEIDDAAIKENLV
+5670 LTEIEDAAIKENLV

-5702 GNEIPLNEVSIKQVT
+5702 GNEIPMNEVSIEQVK

-5751 GKTYGELVQEAQT
+5751 GKTYGELVQEAQKT
-5764 TGEIEIIENQIEDK
+5764 SEIEIIENQIEDK
-5778 TFEDPSHASIPRIE
+5778 TFEDPSHASVSRIE

-5821 ERRNETIPE
+5821 DQSNETIPE

-5839 SQETKEHITEELK
+5839 SQEIKEHITEELK

-5862 REENANEVTKVV
+5862 REENENKVTNVV

-5881 KEVGKAD
+5881 KEVEKAD
-5888 GSEAIK
+5888 VSEAIK

-5901 SSTNELPPVSRGD
+5901 SSTNEIPPVSRGD

-5927 ECIKETES
+5927 ECIKEAES

-5960 EQLEERRQSE
+5960 EELEERRQGE

-5986 EKAEIIDDLKL
+5986 EKAEIIDDVKL
-5997 CHEESHIEVVT
+5997 CREESHIEVAT
-6008 ELRAQTSLNDAVNE
+6008 DLRAQMSLNDAVNE
-6022 ELINTLNISSVKMP
+6022 ELINTLNISSVKMG
-6036 LETIKGDA
+6036 LETIKDDA

-6054 QLEDICSDLAPEV
+6054 QLEDISSDLALEV
-6067 PLNDNIEVEVIKRDA
+6067 PLNDNNEVEVIKRDA

-6102 LEANKTEDTEGVTE
+6102 LEDNKTEDIEGVPE

-6159 GQNIRIANPIENIE
+6159 GENIRIANPIENIE
-6173 EEIQKDDEIKHE
+6173 EEIQKDAEIKHE

-6211 VDTIADKGLP
+6211 VETIADEGLP
-6221 IVEPEEKIQT
+6221 NVEPEEKIQT
-6231 TFSTLASE
+6231 TFSTLASK
-6239 ESEHGTGS
+6239 ESEHGTGA

-6266 AVAGDEITG
+6266 AVAGDGITG
-6275 EQTLETDKPEEET
+6275 EQTLETNKPEEKT
-6288 TSSPLVSEE
+6288 TSSPLVSDE
-6297 EENVSKAEKT
+6297 EENVSKAEKM
-6307 EEEKINEADTS
+6307 EEEKKNEADMS
-6318 PDKISKDPS
+6318 PDKISEDPS

-6365 EQPSYLEFPVQNPK
+6365 EQSLYLEFPVQNPK

-6393 PEMLEKEGPR
+6393 PEMLEKEGPG

-6434 TVEISS
+6434 TVEKSS
-6440 QKQRSIGL
+6440 HKRSSIGL

-6458 GTAEKIES
+6458 GTAGKIEC
-6466 KKMEEAEFLQR
+6466 KKMEEAKFLRR
-6477 DTRDDVTLQKEQ
+6477 DIRDDVTLQKEQ
-6489 FKEDEA
+6489 LKEDEA
-6495 LAVDDNATSQST
+6495 LAVDDNATSQTT
-6507 ATEKPEEQISNLVA
+6507 ATEKPKEQISNLVA
-6521 TLQSEE
+6521 TLQFEE

-6532 VNDVDNTEEDDVKE
+6532 VDEVGNTEEEDMKE
-6546 KETKNGHIDGV
+6546 KETENGHIDGV
-6557 KKEEEISQ
+6557 KKEEKISQ
-6565 EKDKIKEAEAILGGE
+6565 EKDKIKEAEAILRGE
-6580 TNHLH
+6580 TNHHH

-6654 VKARDGTG
+6654 VKARDGTD

-6689 YSTSHSEEPVEDEA
+6689 YSTSHSEEPIKDEA

-6711 PVEDNTF
+6711 PIEDNTF
-6718 EELIVEAQKT
+6718 EEFIVEAQKT

-6741 FVEDQGQASAV
+6741 VVEDRGQASAV
-6752 RIETTTE
+6752 RIETTIE

-6773 DDIQRTDET
+6773 NDIQQTDET

-6790 IPREFDLIEN
+6790 IPREFDHIEN
-6800 MEITSLVVEEYV
+6800 MEITSLVVREYV

-6818 RVDPRKAEIGDVKEI
+6818 RVDPQKAEIGDVKEI
-6833 YSGGVEHAG
+6833 YSGGIEHAG
-6842 EKTANNS
+6842 EKTVNNS

-6871 VKSFT
+6871 VENFT
-6876 KGTSQLTRDMIER
+6876 KGTSQLTRDTIEK

-6927 RDKDSSDTK
+6927 RDKDSSDMK

-6943 EKEENKELKSVVE
+6943 EQEENKELKSVVE
-6956 EKSIVIQPPQTKVR
+6956 EKSIVIQPPQTK
-6970 SNLNLNNFMHSSLIN
+6970 IN
-6985 EDLISHFEDGCKEDE
+6985 EDLISHFEDGSKEDE

-7035 EKETVAKDETVKD
+7035 KKETVAKDETVKD
-7048 EMKEATIVEEHR
+7048 DMKEATIVEE
-7060 YITNVTF
+7060 
-7067 DKQIPG
+7067 IPG
-7073 EKDPIECKKTTNSI
+7073 EKDSIECKKTTNSI

-7118 EIYSETGPD
+7118 EIYSEAGPD

-7133 PENAGAEK
+7133 PENEGAEK

-7163 RELQGAK
+7163 RGLQGAK

-7182 EEPQEE
+7182 EEPPEE

-7218 GVGSKVKNSI
+7218 GVGSKVKHSI